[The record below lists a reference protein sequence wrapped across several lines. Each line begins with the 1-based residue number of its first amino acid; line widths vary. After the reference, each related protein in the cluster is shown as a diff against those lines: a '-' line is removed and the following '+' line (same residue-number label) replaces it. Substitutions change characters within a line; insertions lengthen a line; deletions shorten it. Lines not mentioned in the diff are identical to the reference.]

1 MKIRLNP
8 HTLQRAFVLLLF
20 SLVAGI
26 SSVFAQGYTYLQFS
40 GNGRTVLFAKD
51 GALTVVSTTEDAPAG
66 DGYQWALETVSG
78 DNVRLKN
85 KEGMYV
91 TPNLTLTNSQ
101 DQAATF
107 TKTENTY
114 SKGRKSYGEG
124 VEVPTHG
131 GSRYDLVYGGKALGV
146 KNGQLIWTVEDSRYG
161 CIRLAN
167 NVKGAKVNPFV
178 SSEGGKVHWYYY
190 MELLG
195 NKSAEC
201 VMDAGAE
208 KKLEKYSTP
217 SAKDLRA
224 YMWCVYEAN
233 DKGDVYFMSA
243 DGNFFCQKDDTYQ
256 YSTSTKTD
264 RCKYRICDVADQ
276 TDGKYQ
282 EAFVLYNPQTT
293 KYVFPYGSGNTDVG
307 NGSSLNPAEAMR
319 FILSTGPHIYQFS
332 ANAATAIYDNGTG
345 VTMQPVG
352 SEVAGYQWT
361 LEQVGGAYVLKSGR
375 DNYLKQAGDAFT
387 VTTNRDEALR
397 LFPCGSAYDD
407 RHDVLTL
414 AADASKALGVKDG
427 QLAIVEANSFY
438 SVVRILDSTAEVKGA
453 VAPKFSDISNVYYYK
468 LQFKAN
474 PKGDARLTL
483 TGTGYDNPVT
493 RKEFEPTSASQNWKL
508 EAARHA
514 NSKTGDFYLVNQ
526 SGEYLIY
533 KDGRFN
539 FETLDV
545 NETTVFRLKQT
556 DEQPEYWTIDMALS
570 GDDNHRLGLQAGMT
584 PYTLKACNSTSKFNA
599 LSFKESERG
608 SDYDYL
614 QFSGCGRV
622 VLYDDGQNIKAVAT
636 TTEQLE
642 GNGYQWTFDPIMDG
656 AGKVNGNNLKNKAG
670 RFLRYDA
677 ADETFTSV
685 TDRSKASVFDADQNT
700 YYVIPVH
707 DVQGGTY
714 NINIAGGL
722 RYNAVLRGVS
732 EPYNTLGVKNGK
744 LQLVKK
750 NSRYAVV
757 RLAENIEGG
766 LVNPYVSTSANPH
779 YYALNFFQNGSE
791 YLQDNTPGNILLK
804 SPVAPFPLRRYC
816 WILEEA
822 NDDGD
827 VYIRSTAGNYISY
840 NPDTDNGKHKVNP
853 TLNDYSLYKICDVAD
868 QPDAS
873 LEGLWSLYN
882 CKNLYFVRPFPSENA
897 IGRAEEV
904 GKNTSMT
911 FVDVAAN
918 TTSYHFVFPAMGQ
931 RALIMDYDEAK
942 KPRVKARDILASDK
956 DARLYQWVVEG
967 QHIRNRAGFY
977 LTYDGKNKQFGV
989 SNQKADAYTFVYNV
1003 NNYENNNNVRY
1014 DLCSTDDQQALSIG
1028 EEGALCWAAP
1038 GTRNSVVDLRPYII
1052 APELPI
1058 PSLGGADYQL
1068 YCIRTAGGD
1077 RYAYHMEDANSISLK
1092 PYEEKNLCQL
1102 WVLIRDGQG
1111 KGDGYLQSA
1120 YNRYFLK
1127 YDTGSNTFVAVA
1139 DKKDATR
1146 IRLVET
1152 SGNYIHWQIELPD
1165 VNDSR
1170 NLISHSYSGGG
1181 NPKTVS
1187 LSLQG
1192 PNNGNNFVEI
1202 FPVDITPD
1210 FYEEAGGAFRN
1221 LSLNELTPQLELT
1234 ADGKALKAKASASED
1249 DANNS
1254 WKNIGTKDDFVLRNG
1269 HGQYIGADA
1278 EGNVFLTT
1286 DKAQAT
1292 HFYLWLNHGDEDG
1305 TVSWCFAQLN
1315 ADGSKPE
1322 GKPEKC
1328 LGVSDVTNGTVAM
1341 LSFSTYETDKL
1352 HTLCFNFG
1360 RLTCPE
1366 LSDAAEGKYYYNFI
1380 CFDKVASDKFISE
1393 GYDTNKKVKAES
1405 QQLIND
1411 QMWALVGQ
1419 SKDDVV
1425 LMSKDKYYMCL
1436 NGYKLCVTHDLK
1448 KAAHFSVDYISD
1460 VDRYVLVLVGG
1471 EGSEGHLKKCLN
1483 LSGDVDENGV
1493 RHKDVIVWNW
1503 NKTDKN
1509 EGPRFYLNFIS
1520 IPVPEDYSDYEIL
1533 PKRSWFVKQAHE
1545 ATTDPMTGFIQRDE
1559 SGWTKN
1565 PYTGK
1570 MMQKTSTYTVIHYL
1584 KAESTRE
1591 LYVPTC
1597 MVTNDNCPT
1606 LSRAFQRWYNY
1617 KTDEAVSDSV
1627 LNLDLPSSRRYKN
1640 GIVVGDQ
1647 LKLNGQVNGNYVKK
1661 KITFQMPEVIPDD
1674 WEYILG
1680 ADLTPYSDFVDYFGD
1695 NGNPIYNGNVTK
1707 YNGAVTNDIILP
1719 SKQNIVEPTIT
1730 GRNLYV
1736 IRNARA
1742 IANELLQ
1749 CKEGNGNDKW
1759 YEEHTIA
1766 FPKKKVTLNYS
1777 SVALNMQKQ
1786 DYWFYNNDSPSEDN
1800 LQNAVNSG
1808 EIVIEV
1814 DSLDSGIT
1822 SAKFLRSAKTDNVD
1836 LGEGL
1841 DRFIAFD
1848 YPGDTDDGKGIGK
1861 AKGDSCTLKVY
1872 GVASDGTRYQI
1883 AKFNLTFED
1892 NFEPIIY
1899 SEIIGKK
1906 DDGSFKSE
1914 RSPEALKKATGD
1926 PVATITFDPE
1936 QFDAFV
1942 TPPVGTYTGF
1952 LTGDKGPGTK
1962 CGLTYRYPFN
1972 YDNTSYCF
1980 APIDGDFNST
1990 DGKTPE
1996 CTWGNY
2002 TIAHRFRMGD
2012 FGDGSSR
2019 GNFFAVKKYYENEYG
2034 SEKYD
2039 ASQSGFLYIDA
2050 SDLPGQ
2056 IASIDFSGMPCKA
2069 SRLFVSAWMSSPSG
2083 KDEKPANVVFSV
2095 QGFKNGKATT
2105 LYSYCPGSILGEA
2118 RDSLANKLE
2127 PKTNNGIG
2135 IWQQVYFSFVNKN
2148 ADDFDSFRL
2157 TIDNACTSTVGGDIL
2172 IDDVEVFSVKPEVQI
2187 ERTIPVCGDQLTLCK
2202 MTVDYDQVRTQ
2213 LGLNTGEVMK
2223 DNPKVWYC
2231 LLDKEMFDAELGFDT
2246 GTSEGQERLYRMS
2259 DAEVKP
2265 AFVKALL
2272 GDPNSQVSGE
2282 GIFRSV
2288 EFKTNFDSLPV
2299 FKYRDAVAAT
2309 VGMASREVTSAGVRH
2324 FVISDK
2330 VKEPRI
2336 KPNHDYYFLFVPR
2349 FSDDP
2354 VTLANA
2360 FHSFEINTRCS
2371 VRCKFRTLSPI
2382 RVVTDADDEAAV
2394 EHETQTCAGKS
2405 VSLSV
2410 KQVGEDE
2417 DGNIGERIVQ
2427 YDWWR
2432 DYVGGAFTD
2441 VCINVDNATWR
2452 VLGKNESRLSNE
2464 ISLREAL
2471 LAFRHFYPKAT
2482 TVAGA
2487 APKNDE
2493 GYTLEQSVIDVLHQ
2507 FTLNSADKVASLVL
2521 LNNTCN
2527 IYVPA
2532 ATKQGTILKVTV
2544 VPIDHED
2551 SSGTQYCYDPQQ
2563 VGIKVSGEAPQLFD
2577 GLHGTQYKY
2586 PDKLTNVPVRSSLA
2600 AVEEVRARA
2609 DGSAANV
2616 LRVPLRGIKT
2626 VTKDAIGLTSV
2637 SPEVFLAGTNDP
2649 NMKAYETKAAEER
2662 AGLSVQNFRIVGQLK
2677 TLVADTA
2684 DREHAYADIV
2694 FNSDFQPREGYVYTL
2709 RFNYRELF
2717 NAGNATQSTVCDGN
2731 VLVDLIIVPKYQ
2743 KWTGAAGNTDWT
2755 NDANWQRADLED
2767 LHFNADTEPGYA
2779 ANADN
2784 GTAQGYVPML
2794 HTSVIVTPKKAG
2806 PQLYET
2812 NGADDQFLNFVGNE
2826 GKRTATPDI
2835 EYALLAAPEADKGVN
2850 LCGIYT
2856 PYQSKDLVVQS
2867 GGELLHAERL
2877 DYKKAWVEYAL
2888 TPDRWY
2894 TLGSPL
2900 RQSYAGEWYAPNNDA
2915 CQATPYFKN
2924 VTYNTTDYHRFA
2936 PAVYQRSWDKAK
2948 STLYYLDTY
2957 SAENPQTANVKTTTE
2972 NIYQAANWSAVYND
2986 VREAYSQGGFSV
2998 KVNGIGIGAQKYNT
3012 SLFRLPKED
3021 TAYGYYT
3028 ELNKTDEQTYPVDRT
3043 HHHKLATDQLAKSGT
3058 EITVTLTNENRNN
3071 RFFLVGNPFACAL
3084 DLDKF
3089 FTVNAAQL
3097 NGAKYW
3103 VLTAGGQEGAMR
3115 QPNAGEWISVN
3126 GTTEAALASLPSGQ
3140 GFFVEGKEGT
3150 NTITLKFTADMQT
3163 SLHASGTLL
3172 RAPAIGRA
3180 EAPMLRIRASR
3191 SGQGSEA
3198 LVVKDTTAVNGY
3210 EAAEDMQLLLDNS
3223 LQEIPMVYTLA
3234 GNRTSTINRR
3244 RSLWRVPLGVL
3255 SNSEEPVQLTFSG
3268 MRSFGETLSLLDSQT
3283 GAVTPLRG
3291 NGNADCVKV
3300 EVPGVTTGRYFILSS
3315 ERPALEDEQD
3325 FTQPLIQADN
3335 GSVTISSSAA
3345 HVLTYVRI
3353 VAADGRT
3360 VYKLTPYV
3368 SRLSL
3373 KLPTGVYV
3381 VEART
3386 DEGESV
3392 GKVSL

>member
-26 SSVFAQGYTYLQFS
+26 SSVFAQDTYTYLQFS
-40 GNGRTVLFAKD
+40 GNGRTVLLAKD

-66 DGYQWALETVSG
+66 DGYQWTLETVSG
-78 DNVRLKN
+78 NNVRLKN

-91 TPNLTLTNSQ
+91 TTNLTLTNSQ
-101 DQAATF
+101 NQAAEF

-114 SKGRKSYGEG
+114 SSATYGG
-124 VEVPTHG
+124 LK
-131 GSRYDLVYGGKALGV
+131 RYDLVYGGKGALGV
-146 KNGQLIWTVEDSRYG
+146 KNGQLFWTVEDSRYG

-167 NVKGAKVNPFV
+167 NVKGAKVTPFV
-178 SSEGGKVHWYYY
+178 SSEGGEVHWYY

-195 NKSAEC
+195 NGSEC
-201 VMDAGAE
+201 VKDAGAGN
-208 KKLEKYSTP
+208 KLQKYPTP
-217 SAKDLRA
+217 SAKNLRA
-224 YMWCVYEAN
+224 YKWSVYEAN
-233 DKGDVYFMSA
+233 EQGDIYIKSV
-243 DGNFFCQKDDTYQ
+243 DGNYMYQ
-256 YSTSTKTD
+256 SGDRQYATSNKSD
-264 RCKYRICDVADQ
+264 VCKYRICDVADQ

-282 EAFVLYNPQTT
+282 EAFVLYNTQTT
-293 KYVFPYGSGNTDVG
+293 KYIYPYGSGNPDVG
-307 NGSSLNPAEAMR
+307 MGSYLNPVEAMR
-319 FILSTGPHIYQFS
+319 FISTPPPTGPHIYQFS
-332 ANAATAIYDNGTG
+332 ANAATAIYDNGTS

-375 DNYLKQAGDAFT
+375 DNYLKQAGAALT

-414 AADASKALGVKDG
+414 ANDASKALGVKDG

-438 SVVRILDSTAEVKGA
+438 SVVRILDSTNEVKGA

-514 NSKTGDFYLVNQ
+514 NSKPGDFYLVNQ

-584 PYTLKACNSTSKFNA
+584 PYTLQACNSMSKYNA

-614 QFSGCGRV
+614 QFSGSGRV

-642 GNGYQWTFDPIMDG
+642 GNGYQWTFEPIMDG
-656 AGKVNGNNLKNKAG
+656 AGIVNGFNLKNKAD

-700 YYVIPVH
+700 YYVVPAH
-707 DVQGGTY
+707 VQGGTY
-714 NINIAGGL
+714 NIAGGL
-722 RYNAVLRGVS
+722 RYNAMLRGVTGT
-732 EPYNTLGVKNGK
+732 YNTLGVKNGK

-840 NPDTDNGKHKVNP
+840 NPDTDGYQHKVN
-853 TLNDYSLYKICDVAD
+853 TTTNEYSRYKICDLAD

-882 CKNLYFVRPFPSENA
+882 CTNHYFVRPSENDKF
-897 IGRAEEV
+897 IGRAEKV

-911 FVDVAAN
+911 FVDVAAD
-918 TTSYHFVFPAMGQ
+918 TISYHFVFPAMGQ

-977 LTYDGKNKQFGV
+977 LTYSEKNKQFGV

-1003 NNYENNNNVRY
+1003 NNYENNNSVRY

-1028 EEGALCWAAP
+1028 EEGVLCWAAP
-1038 GTRNSVVDLRPYII
+1038 GTRNSAVDLRPYII

-1077 RYAYHMEDANSISLK
+1077 RYAYHMEEANSISLK
-1092 PYEEKNLCQL
+1092 SYEEKNLCQL
-1102 WVLIRDGQG
+1102 WVLIRDGEG

-1120 YNRYFLK
+1120 YNRHFLK

-1165 VNDSR
+1165 VNGSR
-1170 NLISHSYSGGG
+1170 NLISHSYSKDG

-1187 LSLQG
+1187 LSLQD
-1192 PNNGNNFVEI
+1192 PNNSNNFLYI

-1221 LSLNELTPQLELT
+1221 INLDELTPKLELT
-1234 ADGKALKAKASASED
+1234 ADGTALKAKASVSED

-1322 GKPEKC
+1322 GKPKNC
-1328 LGVSDVTNGTVAM
+1328 LGVSDVANGTVAM
-1341 LSFSTYETDKL
+1341 LPFSTYETDKL
-1352 HTLCFNFG
+1352 HTLCFTFG
-1360 RLTCPE
+1360 RLTSPE
-1366 LSDAAEGKYYYNFI
+1366 LSDAAEGKYYYNFM
-1380 CFDKVASDKFISE
+1380 CFDLVGNKYVCDGNDTSKVVIAE
-1393 GYDTNKKVKAES
+1393 GKRLV
-1405 QQLIND
+1405 ND
-1411 QMWALVGQ
+1411 QMWALVGV
-1419 SKDDVV
+1419 SKDGFV
-1425 LMSKDKYYMCL
+1425 LMSKDRYYLYL
-1436 NGYKLCVTHDLK
+1436 NGGIFNVTHDLA
-1448 KAAHFSVDYISD
+1448 KATHFSGTYD
-1460 VDRYVLVLVGG
+1460 VNKQRYVLTVLSAVGG
-1471 EGSEGHLKKCLN
+1471 DSQYNGWQVL
-1483 LSGDVDENGV
+1483 LSNNYSNVTVGQKGTS
-1493 RHKDVIVWNW
+1493 
-1503 NKTDKN
+1503 TDN
-1509 EGPRFYLNFIS
+1509 RYYLNFIP
-1520 IPVPEDYSDYEIL
+1520 IPVPEDFSDYEVL
-1533 PKRSWFVKQAHE
+1533 PKRSWFVKQANE
-1545 ATTDPMTGFIQRDE
+1545 ATADPMTGFIQRDE

-1570 MMQKTSTYTVIHYL
+1570 MMQKTSTYTITHYL
-1584 KAESTRE
+1584 KAESTRK

-1597 MVTNDNCPT
+1597 MVGSANTR
-1606 LSRAFQRWYNY
+1606 SRAFQRWYNY

-1627 LNLDLPSSRRYKN
+1627 LNLDLSSSRRYRN
-1640 GIVVGDQ
+1640 GIVVGEQ
-1647 LKLNGQVNGNYVKK
+1647 LNLNGQNYGNYVDHYV
-1661 KITFQMPEVIPDD
+1661 TFQMPEVIPDD

-1680 ADLTPYSDFVDYFGD
+1680 GDLTTYSDFVDYFGD

-1707 YNGAVTNDIILP
+1707 YNGNVTSDIILP

-1742 IANELLQ
+1742 IANELLLY
-1749 CKEGNGNDKW
+1749 KDDGSNDKW

-1786 DYWFYNNDSPSEDN
+1786 DYWFYNGGIASEDN

-1808 EIVIEV
+1808 AIEV
-1814 DSLDSGIT
+1814 KVDDLGSGIT
-1822 SAKFLRSAKTDNVD
+1822 FAKFLNSGA
-1836 LGEGL
+1836 GAGA
-1841 DRFIAFD
+1841 DRAIAFN
-1848 YPGDTDDGKGIGK
+1848 YPDDDNGKGTGT
-1861 AKGDSCTLKVY
+1861 ATAGSCTLKVY

-1892 NFEPIIY
+1892 DFEPIIY

-1914 RSPEALKKATGD
+1914 RSPEALLKTTGD
-1926 PVATITFDPE
+1926 PVATITFDPDE
-1936 QFDAFV
+1936 FDSFV
-1942 TPPVGTYTGF
+1942 SPPVGTYTGF
-1952 LTGDKGPGTK
+1952 TNSGKGDNANQKYS
-1962 CGLTYRYPFN
+1962 LTYRYPFN

-1980 APIDGDFNST
+1980 APIGGDFNST
-1990 DGKTPE
+1990 NGRTSE

-2002 TIAHRFRMGD
+2002 TVAHRFDMGD
-2012 FGDGSSR
+2012 NR

-2034 SEKYD
+2034 SENYD

-2050 SDLPGQ
+2050 SDLPGK
-2056 IASIDFSGMPCKA
+2056 IASIDFAGMPCKA
-2069 SRLFVSAWMSSPSG
+2069 SRLFVSVWMSSPDRDNES
-2083 KDEKPANVVFSV
+2083 PANVVFSI

-2105 LYSYCPGSILGEA
+2105 LYSYCPGSILGQA
-2118 RDSLANKLE
+2118 RDSLSKTLN
-2127 PKTNNGIG
+2127 PKDNGGKG

-2148 ADDFDSFRL
+2148 ADDFDNFRL
-2157 TIDNACTSTVGGDIL
+2157 TIDNACTNTSGGDIL
-2172 IDDVEVFSVKPEVQI
+2172 IDDVEVFSVKPDVQI

-2202 MTVDYDQVRTQ
+2202 MTVDYDQVRAQ

-2259 DAEVKP
+2259 DVEVKP

-2272 GDPNSQVSGE
+2272 GDPNSQASGE

-2288 EFKTNFDSLPV
+2288 EFKTKFEELPR
-2299 FKYRDAVAAT
+2299 FTYRDAVAAT

-2410 KQVGEDE
+2410 KQVGEDV

-2532 ATKQGTILKVTV
+2532 ATPQGEILKVTV

-2563 VGIKVSGEAPQLFD
+2563 VGIKVSGQAPQLFD
-2577 GLHGTQYKY
+2577 GKPGDQYKY
-2586 PDKLTNVPVRSSLA
+2586 PEKLTNVPVRSSLA
-2600 AVEEVRARA
+2600 AVAEVRAGA
-2609 DGSAANV
+2609 DGSVANV

-2626 VTKDAIGLTSV
+2626 VTAGAIGLTSV

-2649 NMKAYETKAAEER
+2649 TMKAYETMAAEER

-2677 TLVADTA
+2677 TLVARKA
-2684 DREHAYADIV
+2684 DPENAYADIV

-2755 NDANWQRADLED
+2755 NDANWQRADLAD
-2767 LHFNADTEPGYA
+2767 LHFKADTETDYA
-2779 ANADN
+2779 TNANN

-2794 HTSVIVTPKKAG
+2794 HTGVIVTPDKAG

-2812 NGADDQFLNFVGNE
+2812 NYAGADDRFLNFVDHE
-2826 GKRTATPDI
+2826 GEQRTATPDI
-2835 EYALLAAPEADKGVN
+2835 EYALLAAPKAKAGVN
-2850 LCGIYT
+2850 RCDIYT

-2877 DYKKAWVEYAL
+2877 SYEKAWVEYAL

-2915 CQATPYFKN
+2915 CQATPYFKD
-2924 VTYNTTDYHRFA
+2924 VKYNTAHYHRFA
-2936 PAVYQRSWDKAK
+2936 PAVYQRSWDKATPK
-2948 STLYYLDTY
+2948 LYYLEPYLADK
-2957 SAENPQTANVKTTTE
+2957 PQEAKVDTTTE

-2998 KVNGIGIGAQKYNT
+2998 KVNGIGIGAQKYT
-3012 SLFRLPKED
+3012 KSLFRLPKED

-3028 ELNKTDEQTYPVDRT
+3028 ELNETDRKTYPVDRT
-3043 HHHKLATDQLAKSGT
+3043 YHHKLATDQLKSGT
-3058 EITVTLTNENRNN
+3058 ELTVTLRNENANN

-3084 DLDKF
+3084 DLNEF
-3089 FTVNAAQL
+3089 FKKNEAQL

-3163 SLHASGTLL
+3163 SLHTSGTLL

-3180 EAPMLRIRASR
+3180 EAPMLRIHASR

-3315 ERPALEDEQD
+3315 ERPALEDEQN

-3335 GSVTISSSAA
+3335 GCVTISSSAA

>member
-40 GNGRTVLFAKD
+40 GNGRTVLLAKD

-66 DGYQWALETVSG
+66 DGYQWTLETVEG
-78 DNVRLKN
+78 KDNTVRLKN
-85 KEGMYV
+85 KGNQYV
-91 TPNLTLTNSQ
+91 TASLALTNEQS
-101 DQAATF
+101 QAAEF

-114 SKGRKSYGEG
+114 SSDTYGSN
-124 VEVPTHG
+124 TK
-131 GSRYDLVYGGKALGV
+131 RYDLVYGGKGALGV
-146 KNGQLIWTVEDSRYG
+146 KNGQLFWTVEDSRYG

-167 NVKGAKVNPFV
+167 NVKGAKVTPLV
-178 SSEGGKVHWYYY
+178 CSEGGKAYWYY

-195 NKSAEC
+195 NGSEC
-201 VMDAGAE
+201 IKDAGAE
-208 KKLEKYSTP
+208 NKLQKYPTP
-217 SAKDLRA
+217 SAKNLRA

-233 DKGDVYFMSA
+233 DKGDVYFKSA
-243 DGNFFCQKDDTYQ
+243 DGNFFCQKDGTYQ
-256 YSTSTKTD
+256 YSTSTKSD
-264 RCKYRICDVADQ
+264 VCKYRICDVADQ
-276 TDGKYQ
+276 TDGKCQ
-282 EAFVLYNPQTT
+282 DAFFLKNTEKKQF
-293 KYVFPYGSGNTDVG
+293 VFPYGSGNPDVG
-307 NGSSLNPAEAMR
+307 MGSYINQAEAMR
-319 FILSTGPHIYQFS
+319 FISTPPPTGPHIYQFS

-345 VTMQPVG
+345 VTMQAVG
-352 SEVAGYQWT
+352 AEVTGYQWT
-361 LEQVGGAYVLKSGR
+361 LEQVGSAYVLKSGR
-375 DNYLKQAGDAFT
+375 NNYLKQAGEALT
-387 VTTNRDEALR
+387 VTTSRDEALK
-397 LFPCGSAYDD
+397 LFPSGSEYDD
-407 RHDVLTL
+407 KHDVLTL

-427 QLAIVEANSFY
+427 QLAIVETNSFY
-438 SVVRILDSTAEVKGA
+438 SVVRILDSTDEVKGA

-474 PKGDARLTL
+474 PEGDNRLTL
-483 TGTGYDNPVT
+483 TGTDYDNPVT
-493 RKEFEPTSASQNWKL
+493 RMEFQPTSARQNWEL
-508 EAARHA
+508 RPARHP
-514 NSKTGDFYLVNQ
+514 NSKPGDFYLVNQ
-526 SGEYLIY
+526 EGEYLIY
-533 KDGRFN
+533 KNGSFN
-539 FETLDV
+539 FKPLDV

-570 GDDNHRLGLQAGMT
+570 GDDNHRLGLQDGMT
-584 PYTLKACNSTSKFNA
+584 PYTLKACNRTSTYNA

-614 QFSGCGRV
+614 QFSGSGRV
-622 VLYDDGQNIKAVAT
+622 VLYDDGQNVKAVAT

-642 GNGYQWTFDPIMDG
+642 GNGYRWTFEPIMDG
-656 AGKVNGNNLKNKAG
+656 AGKVNGFNLKNKAG
-670 RFLRYDA
+670 RFLCYDA

-700 YYVIPVH
+700 YYVVPAHVS
-707 DVQGGTY
+707 GGTC
-714 NINIAGGL
+714 NIAGGL

-732 EPYNTLGVKNGK
+732 EPYNTLGVKNGQ

-766 LVNPYVSTSANPH
+766 LVNPYVSTSDNPR
-779 YYALNFFQNGSE
+779 YYAFNFFQKGSGE
-791 YLQDNTPGNILLK
+791 YMQDNTPGDILLK

-840 NPDTDNGKHKVNP
+840 NPASDGYQHKV
-853 TLNDYSLYKICDVAD
+853 TYSRYKICDVAD

-873 LEGLWSLYN
+873 LDGLWSLYN
-882 CKNLYFVRPFPSENA
+882 CENHYFVRPFPSENSV
-897 IGRAEEV
+897 GRAEEV

-911 FVDVAAN
+911 FVDIAAD
-918 TTSYHFVFPAMGQ
+918 TTSYHLVFPAMGQ

-942 KPRVKARDILASDK
+942 NPRVKARAILASDK

-977 LTYDGKNKQFGV
+977 LTYDEKNKQFGV
-989 SNQKADAYTFVYNV
+989 SNQKADAYTFVYDEND
-1003 NNYENNNNVRY
+1003 YQNNNNVRY
-1014 DLCSTDDQQALSIG
+1014 DFLSSDGKQALSIG
-1028 EEGALCWAAP
+1028 EEGTLCWAAP
-1038 GTRNSVVDLRPYII
+1038 GTRNSVVDLRSHII

-1058 PSLGGADYQL
+1058 PSSGGVDYHL

-1077 RYAYHMEDANSISLK
+1077 RYAYHMEEANSISLK
-1092 PYEEKNLCQL
+1092 SYVEKNLCQL
-1102 WVLIRDGQG
+1102 WILIRDGQG
-1111 KGDGYLQSA
+1111 KGDAYLQSA
-1120 YNRYFLK
+1120 YNRCFLK

-1139 DKKDATR
+1139 DKNDATR

-1152 SGNYIHWQIELPD
+1152 SGNYDHWQIELPD
-1165 VNDSR
+1165 VDGNN
-1170 NLISHSYSGGG
+1170 NLISHSYGG
-1181 NPKTVS
+1181 NPKTVT

-1192 PNNGNNFVEI
+1192 PNNADNYVDLI
-1202 FPVDITPD
+1202 PVDITPD

-1221 LSLNELTPQLELT
+1221 INLDELTPKLELT
-1234 ADGKALKAKASASED
+1234 ADGTALKAKNVASED

-1269 HGQYIGADA
+1269 HGKYIGADDD
-1278 EGNVFLTT
+1278 GNVFLTT

-1292 HFYLWLNHGDEDG
+1292 HFYLWLNHGEKDG
-1305 TVSWCFAQLN
+1305 NVSWCFAQLN

-1322 GKPEKC
+1322 GKPKNC
-1328 LGVSDVTNGTVAM
+1328 LGVSDLDNGTVAM
-1341 LSFSTYETDKL
+1341 LPFSTYETDKL
-1352 HTLCFNFG
+1352 HTLCFTFG

-1366 LSDAAEGKYYYNFI
+1366 LSDAVAGKYYYNFI
-1380 CFDKVASDKFISE
+1380 CFDKVGNKFVSD
-1393 GYDTNKKVKAES
+1393 GNDTNKRVFAENGKK
-1405 QQLIND
+1405 LVND

-1419 SKDDVV
+1419 NKDDVV
-1425 LMSKDKYYMCL
+1425 LMSKDKYYVYL
-1436 NGYKLCVTHDLK
+1436 DGDRFYVTHDPE
-1448 KAAHFSVDYISD
+1448 KAVHFSVKYISSQQ
-1460 VDRYVLVLVGG
+1460 RYALT
-1471 EGSEGHLKKCLN
+1471 
-1483 LSGDVDENGV
+1483 
-1493 RHKDVIVWNW
+1493 IV
-1503 NKTDKN
+1503 
-1509 EGPRFYLNFIS
+1509 EGPNDGGKSGYSMNLHGGDNTTILPWKNSSIQTDRNFWLNFIAV
-1520 IPVPEDYSDYEIL
+1520 PQPEDYSDYEVL
-1533 PKRSWFVKQAHE
+1533 PKRSWFVKQARE
-1545 ATTDPMTGFIQRDE
+1545 ATADPMTGFIQRDE

-1584 KAESTRE
+1584 KAESTRM

-1597 MVTNDNCPT
+1597 MVGSAATR
-1606 LSRAFQRWYNY
+1606 SRAFQRWYNY

-1627 LNLDLPSSRRYKN
+1627 LNLDLPSSRRYRN

-1647 LKLNGQVNGNYVKK
+1647 LKLNGQDRGNYVDHYV
-1661 KITFQMPEVIPDD
+1661 TFQMPEVIPDD

-1680 ADLTPYSDFVDYFGD
+1680 GDLTTYSDFVDYFGD

-1707 YNGAVTNDIILP
+1707 YNGNVTSDIILP

-1742 IANELLQ
+1742 IANELLLY
-1749 CKEGNGNDKW
+1749 KDDGSNDKW

-1786 DYWFYNNDSPSEDN
+1786 DYWFYNGGIASEDN

-1808 EIVIEV
+1808 AIEV
-1814 DSLDSGIT
+1814 KVDDLGSGIT
-1822 SAKFLRSAKTDNVD
+1822 FAGFLNSGA
-1836 LGEGL
+1836 GAGA
-1841 DRFIAFD
+1841 DRAIAFN
-1848 YPGDTDDGKGIGK
+1848 YPGDNNGKGRGE
-1861 AKGDSCTLKVY
+1861 ANAGSCTLKVY

-1883 AKFNLTFED
+1883 AKFNLIFED
-1892 NFEPIIY
+1892 DFEPIIY

-1914 RSPEALKKATGD
+1914 RSPEALLKATGD
-1926 PVATITFDPE
+1926 PVATITFDPD

-1942 TPPVGTYTGF
+1942 SPPVGTYTGF
-1952 LTGDKGPGTK
+1952 TNSGKGDNANQKYS
-1962 CGLTYRYPFN
+1962 LTYRYPFN

-1980 APIDGDFNST
+1980 APIGGDFNST
-1990 DGKTPE
+1990 NGRTSE

-2002 TIAHRFRMGD
+2002 TVAHRFDMGD
-2012 FGDGSSR
+2012 NR

-2034 SEKYD
+2034 SQNYD

-2050 SDLPGQ
+2050 SDLPGK
-2056 IASIDFSGMPCKA
+2056 IASIDFAGMLCKA
-2069 SRLFVSAWMSSPSG
+2069 SRLFVSAWMSSPDRDNES
-2083 KDEKPANVVFSV
+2083 PANVVFSI

-2105 LYSYCPGSILGEA
+2105 LYSYCPGSILGQA
-2118 RDSLANKLE
+2118 RDSLD
-2127 PKTNNGIG
+2127 KTLKPMDNGGKG

-2157 TIDNACTSTVGGDIL
+2157 TIDNACTNTSGGDIL
-2172 IDDVEVFSVKPEVQI
+2172 IDDVEVFSVKPDVQI

-2202 MTVDYDQVRTQ
+2202 MTVDYDQVRAQ

-2259 DAEVKP
+2259 DVEVKP

-2288 EFKTNFDSLPV
+2288 EFKTKFEDLPV

-2360 FHSFEINTRCS
+2360 FQSFEINTRCS
-2371 VRCKFRTLSPI
+2371 VRCKFRTQSPI

-2410 KQVGEDE
+2410 KQVGENL
-2417 DGNIGERIVQ
+2417 DGVIGERIVQ

-2432 DYVGGAFTD
+2432 DYVGDAFTD

-2452 VLGKNESRLSNE
+2452 VLEKNESRLSNE

-2577 GLHGTQYKY
+2577 GLHGYKYKY
-2586 PDKLTNVPVRSSLA
+2586 PKKLTNVPVRSSLA

-2616 LRVPLRGIKT
+2616 LRVPLRGIET
-2626 VTKDAIGLTSV
+2626 VTDGAIGLTSV
-2637 SPEVFLAGTNDP
+2637 STDVFLAGTNDP
-2649 NMKAYETKAAEER
+2649 TMKAYETMAAEER
-2662 AGLSVQNFRIVGQLK
+2662 AGISVQNFRIVGQLK

-2684 DREHAYADIV
+2684 DRENAHADIV

-2755 NDANWQRADLED
+2755 NDANWQRADLAD
-2767 LHFNADTEPGYA
+2767 LHFKADTETGYA
-2779 ANADN
+2779 TNAAN

-2794 HTSVIVTPKKAG
+2794 HTSVIVTPDKAG

-2812 NGADDQFLNFVGNE
+2812 NYASTDDQFLNFVDHE
-2826 GKRTATPDI
+2826 GEQRTATPDI

-2877 DYKKAWVEYAL
+2877 SYEKAWVEYAL

-2936 PAVYQRSWDKAK
+2936 PAVYQRSWDKANPK
-2948 STLYYLDTY
+2948 LYYLEPY
-2957 SAENPQTANVKTTTE
+2957 SANNPQETNVNTTTE

-2998 KVNGIGIGAQKYNT
+2998 KVNGIGIGAQKYT
-3012 SLFRLPKED
+3012 KSLFRLPKED

-3028 ELNKTDEQTYPVDRT
+3028 ELNETDRKTYPVDRT
-3043 HHHKLATDQLAKSGT
+3043 HHHKLATDQLKSGS
-3058 EITVTLTNENRNN
+3058 ELTVTLKNENANN

-3084 DLDKF
+3084 DLNEF
-3089 FTVNAAQL
+3089 FKENEAQL

-3163 SLHASGTLL
+3163 SLHTSGTLL

-3255 SNSEEPVQLTFSG
+3255 SNSEDPVQLTFSG

-3315 ERPALEDEQD
+3315 ERPTLEDEKD

>member
-26 SSVFAQGYTYLQFS
+26 SSVFAQEYTYLQFS
-40 GNGRTVLFAKD
+40 GNGRTVLLAKD

-66 DGYQWALETVSG
+66 DGYQWTLETVSG

-91 TPNLTLTNSQ
+91 TPDLALTSNQ

-114 SKGRKSYGEG
+114 SKDTY
-124 VEVPTHG
+124 G
-131 GSRYDLVYGGKALGV
+131 GSRYDLVYGDKALGV
-146 KNGQLIWTVEDSRYG
+146 KNGQFFWAVRNSRYG

-167 NVKGAKVNPFV
+167 NVRGAKVTPFV
-178 SSEGGKVHWYYY
+178 NSEGGEVHWYY
-190 MELLG
+190 MELLQNG
-195 NKSAEC
+195 SEC
-201 VMDAGAE
+201 IKDAGAG
-208 KKLEKYSTP
+208 KKLEKYTTP
-217 SAKDLRA
+217 SAKNLRA
-224 YMWCVYEAN
+224 YKWCVYEAN
-233 DKGDVYFMSA
+233 EEGDVYFKSA
-243 DGNFFCQKDDTYQ
+243 DGNYMWQNGTVQ
-256 YSTSTKTD
+256 YSTSTKSD
-264 RCKYRICDVADQ
+264 VCKYRICDVADQ
-276 TDGKYQ
+276 TDGKCQ
-282 EAFVLYNPQTT
+282 DAFFLKNTQ
-293 KYVFPYGSGNTDVG
+293 KNQFVFPYGSGNPDVG
-307 NGSSLNPAEAMR
+307 MGSYINPAEAMR
-319 FILSTGPHIYQFS
+319 FISTSPPTGPHIYQFS
-332 ANAATAIYDNGTG
+332 ASAATAIYDNGTG
-345 VTMQPVG
+345 VTMQAVG

-375 DNYLKQAGDAFT
+375 DNYLKQAGNVLT

-407 RHDVLTL
+407 KHDVLTL

-438 SVVRILDSTAEVKGA
+438 SVVRILDSTNEVKGA

-493 RKEFEPTSASQNWKL
+493 RMEFQPTSARQNWELRPAK
-508 EAARHA
+508 HP
-514 NSKTGDFYLVNQ
+514 NSKPGDFYLVNQ
-526 SGEYLIY
+526 EGEYLIY
-533 KDGRFN
+533 KNGSFN
-539 FETLDV
+539 FKPLDV

-570 GDDNHRLGLQAGMT
+570 GDDNHRLGLQAGTT
-584 PYTLKACNSTSKFNA
+584 PYTLKVCSSTSKYNA

-614 QFSGCGRV
+614 QFSGSGRV
-622 VLYDDGQNIKAVAT
+622 VLYDDGQNVKAVAT

-642 GNGYQWTFDPIMDG
+642 GNGYRWTFDPIMDG
-656 AGKVNGNNLKNKAG
+656 AGKVNGYNLKNKAG
-670 RFLRYDA
+670 RYFRYDTA
-677 ADETFTSV
+677 AKTFTSV

-766 LVNPYVSTSANPH
+766 LVNPYVSTSDNPR
-779 YYALNFFQNGSE
+779 YYAFNFFQNGSGE
-791 YLQDNTPGNILLK
+791 YMQDNTPGDILLK
-804 SPVAPFPLRRYC
+804 SPVAPFPLRRFC

-827 VYIRSTAGNYISY
+827 VYIKSTAGNYISY
-840 NPDTDNGKHKVNP
+840 NPATDGYQHKVN
-853 TLNDYSLYKICDVAD
+853 TTTNEYSLYKICDVAD

-873 LEGLWSLYN
+873 LDGLWSLYN
-882 CKNLYFVRPFPSENA
+882 CKNLFFVRPSDSDNS
-897 IGRAEEV
+897 IGRAEEL

-911 FVDVAAN
+911 FVDIAAD
-918 TTSYHFVFPAMGQ
+918 TTSYHLVFPAMGQ

-977 LTYDGKNKQFGV
+977 LTYDKKNTQFGV

-1003 NNYENNNNVRY
+1003 NNYENNNSVRY

-1028 EEGALCWAAP
+1028 EEGVLCWAAP
-1038 GTRNSVVDLRPYII
+1038 GTRNSAVDLRPYII

-1077 RYAYHMEDANSISLK
+1077 RYAYHMEEANSISLK

-1165 VNDSR
+1165 VNGSR

-1187 LSLQG
+1187 LSLQD
-1192 PNNGNNFVEI
+1192 PNNSNNFLYI

-1221 LSLNELTPQLELT
+1221 INLDELTPKLELT
-1234 ADGKALKAKASASED
+1234 ADGTALKAKASASED

-1278 EGNVFLTT
+1278 GGNVFLTT

-1292 HFYLWLNHGDEDG
+1292 HFYLWLNHGEKDG
-1305 TVSWCFAQLN
+1305 NVSWCFAQLN

-1322 GKPEKC
+1322 SKPEKC
-1328 LGVSDVTNGTVAM
+1328 LGVSDVDNGTVAM
-1341 LSFSTYETDKL
+1341 LSFSTYETAKQ
-1352 HTLCFNFG
+1352 HTLCFTFG

-1366 LSDAAEGKYYYNFI
+1366 LSDAVAGKYYYNFI
-1380 CFDKVASDKFISE
+1380 CFDKVGNKFVSD
-1393 GYDTNKKVKAES
+1393 GNDTNKVVFAENGKK
-1405 QQLIND
+1405 LVND

-1419 SKDDVV
+1419 NKDDVV
-1425 LMSKDKYYMCL
+1425 LMSKDKYYVYL
-1436 NGYKLCVTHDLK
+1436 DGDRFYVTHDPER
-1448 KAAHFSVDYISD
+1448 AVHFSVKYISSQQ
-1460 VDRYVLVLVGG
+1460 RYALT
-1471 EGSEGHLKKCLN
+1471 
-1483 LSGDVDENGV
+1483 
-1493 RHKDVIVWNW
+1493 IV
-1503 NKTDKN
+1503 
-1509 EGPRFYLNFIS
+1509 EGPNDGGKSGYSMNLHGVDNTTILPWKNSSIQTDRNFWLNFIAV
-1520 IPVPEDYSDYEIL
+1520 PQPEDYSDYEVL
-1533 PKRSWFVKQAHE
+1533 PKRSWFVKQARE
-1545 ATTDPMTGFIQRDE
+1545 ATADPMTGFIQRDE

-1584 KAESTRE
+1584 KAESTRM

-1597 MVTNDNCPT
+1597 MVGSANTR
-1606 LSRAFQRWYNY
+1606 SRAFQRWYNY

-1627 LNLDLPSSRRYKN
+1627 LNLDLSSSRRYRN
-1640 GIVVGDQ
+1640 GIVVGEQ
-1647 LKLNGQVNGNYVKK
+1647 LNLNGQNYGNYVDHYV
-1661 KITFQMPEVIPDD
+1661 TFQMPEVIPDD

-1680 ADLTPYSDFVDYFGD
+1680 GDLTTYSDFVDYFGD
-1695 NGNPIYNGNVTK
+1695 NGNPIYNGNVTS
-1707 YNGAVTNDIILP
+1707 DIILP

-1730 GRNLYV
+1730 GRNLYI

-1742 IANELLQ
+1742 IANELLLY
-1749 CKEGNGNDKW
+1749 KDDGSNDKW

-1786 DYWFYNNDSPSEDN
+1786 DYWFYNGGIASEDN

-1808 EIVIEV
+1808 AIEV
-1814 DSLDSGIT
+1814 KVDDLGSGIT
-1822 SAKFLRSAKTDNVD
+1822 FAKFLNSGA
-1836 LGEGL
+1836 GAGA
-1841 DRFIAFD
+1841 DRAIAFN
-1848 YPGDTDDGKGIGK
+1848 YPDDDNGKGTGT
-1861 AKGDSCTLKVY
+1861 ATAGSCTLKVY

-1883 AKFNLTFED
+1883 AKFNLIFED
-1892 NFEPIIY
+1892 DFEPIIY

-1906 DDGSFKSE
+1906 DDGTFKSA
-1914 RSPEALKKATGD
+1914 RSPEALLKTTGD
-1926 PVATITFDPE
+1926 PVATITFDPDE
-1936 QFDAFV
+1936 FDSFV
-1942 TPPVGTYTGF
+1942 SPPVGTYTGF
-1952 LTGDKGPGTK
+1952 TNSGKGDNANQKYS
-1962 CGLTYRYPFN
+1962 LTYRYPFN

-1980 APIDGDFNST
+1980 APIGGDFNST
-1990 DGKTPE
+1990 NGRTSE

-2002 TIAHRFRMGD
+2002 TVAHRFDMGD
-2012 FGDGSSR
+2012 NR
-2019 GNFFAVKKYYENEYG
+2019 GNFFAVKKYYEKEYG
-2034 SEKYD
+2034 SQNYD

-2056 IASIDFSGMPCKA
+2056 IASIDFAGMPCKA
-2069 SRLFVSAWMSSPSG
+2069 SRLFVSAWMSSPDRDNES
-2083 KDEKPANVVFSV
+2083 PANVVFSI

-2118 RDSLANKLE
+2118 RDSLD
-2127 PKTNNGIG
+2127 KTLKPMDNGGKG

-2148 ADDFDSFRL
+2148 ADDFDNFRL
-2157 TIDNACTSTVGGDIL
+2157 TIDNACTNTSGGDIL
-2172 IDDVEVFSVKPEVQI
+2172 IDDVEVFSVKPDVQI

-2202 MTVDYDQVRTQ
+2202 MTVDYDQVRAQ

-2246 GTSEGQERLYRMS
+2246 GTPEGQERLYRMS
-2259 DAEVKP
+2259 DVEVKP

-2272 GDPNSQVSGE
+2272 GDPNSQASGE

-2410 KQVGEDE
+2410 KQVGEDAE
-2417 DGNIGERIVQ
+2417 GNIGERIVQ

-2527 IYVPA
+2527 VYVPA
-2532 ATKQGTILKVTV
+2532 ATTQGEILKVTV

-2551 SSGTQYCYDPQQ
+2551 TSGTQYCYDPQQ
-2563 VGIKVSGEAPQLFD
+2563 VGIKVSGQAPQLFD
-2577 GLHGTQYKY
+2577 GLHGDKYKY
-2586 PDKLTNVPVRSSLA
+2586 PDKLTNVLVRSSLA

-2616 LRVPLRGIKT
+2616 LRVPLRGIET

-2637 SPEVFLAGTNDP
+2637 SPDVFLAGTNDP

-2684 DREHAYADIV
+2684 DRGNAHADIV
-2694 FNSDFQPREGYVYTL
+2694 FNNDFQPREGYVYTL

-2767 LHFNADTEPGYA
+2767 LHFKADTETDYA
-2779 ANADN
+2779 TNANN

-2794 HTSVIVTPKKAG
+2794 HTSVIVTPDKAG

-2924 VTYNTTDYHRFA
+2924 VTYNTDHYHRFA

-2948 STLYYLDTY
+2948 STLYYLEPY
-2957 SAENPQTANVKTTTE
+2957 SANKPQEARVDTTTE

-2998 KVNGIGIGAQKYNT
+2998 KVNGVGIGAQKYT
-3012 SLFRLPKED
+3012 KSLFRLPKED

-3043 HHHKLATDQLAKSGT
+3043 YHHKLATDQLAKSGT

-3150 NTITLKFTADMQT
+3150 NTINLKFTADMQT
-3163 SLHASGTLL
+3163 SLHTSGTLL

-3255 SNSEEPVQLTFSG
+3255 SNSEDPVQLTFSG

-3315 ERPALEDEQD
+3315 ERPSLEEEQD

-3353 VAADGRT
+3353 VAADGRI

-3392 GKVSL
+3392 AKVSL

>member
-40 GNGRTVLFAKD
+40 GNGRTVLLAKD

-66 DGYQWALETVSG
+66 DGYQWTLENVSG
-78 DNVRLKN
+78 GNVRLKN

-91 TPNLTLTNSQ
+91 TPDLALTSHQNA
-101 DQAATF
+101 AATF

-114 SKGRKSYGEG
+114 SSATYGSN
-124 VEVPTHG
+124 TK
-131 GSRYDLVYGGKALGV
+131 RYDLVYGGKGALGV

-167 NVKGAKVNPFV
+167 NVRGAKVTPFV
-178 SSEGGKVHWYYY
+178 CSEGGEVHWYY
-190 MELLG
+190 MELLLNG
-195 NKSAEC
+195 SEC
-201 VMDAGAE
+201 IKDAGAE

-217 SAKDLRA
+217 SAKNLRA
-224 YMWCVYEAN
+224 YMCCIYEAN
-233 DKGDVYFMSA
+233 EEGDVYIKSV
-243 DGNFFCQKDDTYQ
+243 DGNYIYQ
-256 YSTSTKTD
+256 NGSYPGSLQYATSTKSD
-264 RCKYRICDVADQ
+264 VCIYRICDVADQ
-276 TDGKYQ
+276 TDGKFQ
-282 EAFVLYNPQTT
+282 DAFVLKNTKMN
-293 KYVFPYGSGNTDVG
+293 KYVFPYGSGNPDVG
-307 NGSSLNPAEAMR
+307 MGSNPNPAEAMR
-319 FILSTGPHIYQFS
+319 FISIPPPTGPHIYQFS

-345 VTMQPVG
+345 LTMQPVG

-375 DNYLKQAGDAFT
+375 DNYLKRAGDALT

-407 RHDVLTL
+407 RHDVLAL
-414 AADASKALGVKDG
+414 ADDASKAVGVKDG
-427 QLAIVEANSFY
+427 QLVIVEANSFY
-438 SVVRILDSTAEVKGA
+438 GVVRILDSTNEVKGA

-483 TGTGYDNPVT
+483 TGTDYDNPVT
-493 RKEFEPTSASQNWKL
+493 RMEFEPTSASQNWKL
-508 EAARHA
+508 EPAKHA
-514 NSKTGDFYLVNQ
+514 NSKPGDFYLVNQ
-526 SGEYLIY
+526 EGEYLIY

-539 FETLDV
+539 FEWLDV

-570 GDDNHRLGLQAGMT
+570 GDDNHRLGLQAGNT

-622 VLYDDGQNIKAVAT
+622 VLYDDGQNVKAVAT

-656 AGKVNGNNLKNKAG
+656 AGIVNGFNLKNKAD

-700 YYVIPVH
+700 YYVVPAH
-707 DVQGGTY
+707 VQGGTY
-714 NINIAGGL
+714 NIAGGL
-722 RYNAVLRGVS
+722 RYNAMLRGVTGT
-732 EPYNTLGVKNGK
+732 YNTLGVKNGK

-791 YLQDNTPGNILLK
+791 YLQDNTPGGILLK

-840 NPDTDNGKHKVNP
+840 NPDTDGYQHKVN
-853 TLNDYSLYKICDVAD
+853 TTTNEYSLYKICDLAD

-882 CKNLYFVRPFPSENA
+882 CTNHYFVRPSDSDNF
-897 IGRAEEV
+897 IGRAEKV

-942 KPRVKARDILASDK
+942 NPRVKARDILASDK

-977 LTYDGKNKQFGV
+977 LTYNEKNKQFGV

-1003 NNYENNNNVRY
+1003 NNYENNNSVRY

-1028 EEGALCWAAP
+1028 EEGVLCLAAP

-1058 PSLGGADYQL
+1058 PSLGGADYHL

-1077 RYAYHMEDANSISLK
+1077 RYAYHMEDATNTISLK

-1139 DKKDATR
+1139 DKNDATR

-1152 SGNYIHWQIELPD
+1152 SGNYVHWQIELPD
-1165 VNDSR
+1165 VNGSR

-1181 NPKTVS
+1181 NVS

-1192 PNNGNNFVEI
+1192 PNNGNNFVDI

-1221 LSLNELTPQLELT
+1221 INLDELTPKLELT
-1234 ADGKALKAKASASED
+1234 ADGTALKAKASASED
-1249 DANNS
+1249 GANNS

-1278 EGNVFLTT
+1278 EGNVYLTT

-1292 HFYLWLNHGDEDG
+1292 HFYLWLNHGEKDG

-1328 LGVSDVTNGTVAM
+1328 LGVSDVANGTVAM
-1341 LSFSTYETDKL
+1341 LPFSTYETDKL
-1352 HTLCFNFG
+1352 HTLCFTFG
-1360 RLTCPE
+1360 RLTSPE
-1366 LSDAAEGKYYYNFI
+1366 LSDAAEGKYYYTFM
-1380 CFDKVASDKFISE
+1380 CFDKVGDNKYVSDGNDTSKLVIAE
-1393 GYDTNKKVKAES
+1393 GKKLV
-1405 QQLIND
+1405 ND
-1411 QMWALVGQ
+1411 QMWALVGV
-1419 SKDDVV
+1419 SKDGFV
-1425 LMSKDKYYMCL
+1425 LMSKDRYYLYL
-1436 NGYKLCVTHDLK
+1436 NGGIFNVTHDLA
-1448 KAAHFSVDYISD
+1448 KATHFSGTYD
-1460 VDRYVLVLVGG
+1460 VNKQRYVLTVVSAVGG
-1471 EGSEGHLKKCLN
+1471 DSRFNGWQVLLGSDSRRVTVGNKKN
-1483 LSGDVDENGV
+1483 ASNEN
-1493 RHKDVIVWNW
+1493 RY
-1503 NKTDKN
+1503 
-1509 EGPRFYLNFIS
+1509 YLNFIP
-1520 IPVPEDYSDYEIL
+1520 IPVPEDYSDYEVL

-1545 ATTDPMTGFIQRDE
+1545 ATADPMTGFIQRDE

-1570 MMQKTSTYTVIHYL
+1570 MMQKTSTYTITHYL
-1584 KAESTRE
+1584 KAESTRV

-1597 MVTNDNCPT
+1597 MVGSANTR
-1606 LSRAFQRWYNY
+1606 SRAFQRWYNY

-1627 LNLDLPSSRRYKN
+1627 LNLDLSSSRRYRN
-1640 GIVVGDQ
+1640 GIVVGEQ
-1647 LKLNGQVNGNYVKK
+1647 LNLNGQNYGNYVDHYV
-1661 KITFQMPEVIPDD
+1661 TFQMPEVIPDD

-1680 ADLTPYSDFVDYFGD
+1680 GDLTTYSDFVDYFGD
-1695 NGNPIYNGNVTK
+1695 NGNPLYNGNVTK
-1707 YNGAVTNDIILP
+1707 YNGNVTSDIILP

-1742 IANELLQ
+1742 IANELLLY
-1749 CKEGNGNDKW
+1749 KDDGSNVKW

-1786 DYWFYNNDSPSEDN
+1786 DYWFYNGGIASEDN

-1808 EIVIEV
+1808 KIEV
-1814 DSLDSGIT
+1814 KVDALGSGIT
-1822 SAKFLRSAKTDNVD
+1822 FAGFLNSGA
-1836 LGEGL
+1836 GAGA
-1841 DRFIAFD
+1841 DRAIAFN
-1848 YPGDTDDGKGIGK
+1848 YPDDDNGKGRGEAK
-1861 AKGDSCTLKVY
+1861 AGSCTLKVY

-1883 AKFNLTFED
+1883 AKFNLIFED
-1892 NFEPIIY
+1892 DFEPIIY

-1906 DDGSFKSE
+1906 DDGSFKSA
-1914 RSPEALKKATGD
+1914 RSPEALLKTTGD
-1926 PVATITFDPE
+1926 PVATITFDPD

-1942 TPPVGTYTGF
+1942 SPPVGTYTGF
-1952 LTGDKGPGTK
+1952 TNSGKGDNANQKYS
-1962 CGLTYRYPFN
+1962 LTYRYPFN

-1980 APIDGDFNST
+1980 APIGGDFNST
-1990 DGKTPE
+1990 NGRTSE

-2002 TIAHRFRMGD
+2002 TIAHRFDMGD
-2012 FGDGSSR
+2012 NR
-2019 GNFFAVKKYYENEYG
+2019 GNFFAVKKYYENEYD
-2034 SEKYD
+2034 SENYD

-2056 IASIDFSGMPCKA
+2056 IASIDFAGMPCKA
-2069 SRLFVSAWMSSPSG
+2069 SRLFVSAWMSSPDRDNES
-2083 KDEKPANVVFSV
+2083 PANVVFSI

-2105 LYSYCPGSILGEA
+2105 LYSYCPGSILGQA
-2118 RDSLANKLE
+2118 RDSLSKTLN
-2127 PKTNNGIG
+2127 PKDNGGKG

-2148 ADDFDSFRL
+2148 ADDFDNFRL
-2157 TIDNACTSTVGGDIL
+2157 TIDNACTNTSGGDIL

-2202 MTVDYDQVRTQ
+2202 MTVDYDQVRAQ
-2213 LGLNTGEVMK
+2213 LGLSTGEVLK

-2246 GTSEGQERLYRMS
+2246 GKPEGQERLYRMS

-2272 GDPNSQVSGE
+2272 GDPNSQASGE

-2410 KQVGEDE
+2410 KQVGENL
-2417 DGNIGERIVQ
+2417 DGVIGERIVQ

-2532 ATKQGTILKVTV
+2532 ATKQGKILKVTV

-2577 GLHGTQYKY
+2577 GLHGDKYKY

-2600 AVEEVRARA
+2600 AVAEVRAGA

-2616 LRVPLRGIKT
+2616 LRVPLRGIET
-2626 VTKDAIGLTSV
+2626 VTDGAIGLTSV
-2637 SPEVFLAGTNDP
+2637 STDVFLAGTNDP
-2649 NMKAYETKAAEER
+2649 KMEAYETKAAEER

-2677 TLVADTA
+2677 TLVARTA
-2684 DREHAYADIV
+2684 DPENAHADIV

-2717 NAGNATQSTVCDGN
+2717 NAGGTAQSTVCDGN

-2755 NDANWQRADLED
+2755 NDANWQRADLAD
-2767 LHFNADTEPGYA
+2767 LHFKADTETDYA
-2779 ANADN
+2779 TNADN

-2794 HTSVIVTPKKAG
+2794 HTSVIVTPDKAG

-2812 NGADDQFLNFVGNE
+2812 NDPGADDQFLNFVGNE

-2877 DYKKAWVEYAL
+2877 SYEKAWVEYAL

-2915 CQATPYFKN
+2915 CQATPYFKD
-2924 VTYNTTDYHRFA
+2924 VKYTTAHYHRFA
-2936 PAVYQRSWDKAK
+2936 PAVYQRSWDKANPK
-2948 STLYYLDTY
+2948 LYYLEPY
-2957 SAENPQTANVKTTTE
+2957 SANKPQEAKVDTTTE

-2986 VREAYSQGGFSV
+2986 VQEAYSQGGFSV
-2998 KVNGIGIGAQKYNT
+2998 KVNGIGIGAQKYT
-3012 SLFRLPKED
+3012 KSLFRLPKED

-3028 ELNKTDEQTYPVDRT
+3028 ELNETDGRTYPVDRT
-3043 HHHKLATDQLAKSGT
+3043 YHHKLATDQLKSGT
-3058 EITVTLTNENRNN
+3058 ELTVTLTNENANN

-3084 DLDKF
+3084 DLNEF
-3089 FTVNAAQL
+3089 FKENETQL

-3126 GTTEAALASLPSGQ
+3126 GTTEAVLASLPSGQ

-3163 SLHASGTLL
+3163 SLHTNGTLL

-3315 ERPALEDEQD
+3315 ERPSLEDEQN

>member
-40 GNGRTVLFAKD
+40 GNGRTVLLAKD
-51 GALTVVSTTEDAPAG
+51 GALTVVSTTEDAPVG
-66 DGYQWALETVSG
+66 DGYQWTLETVSG

-91 TPNLTLTNSQ
+91 TPNLKLTSDQN
-101 DQAATF
+101 QAAVF

-114 SKGRKSYGEG
+114 SSTTYGSN
-124 VEVPTHG
+124 TK
-131 GSRYDLVYGGKALGV
+131 RYDLVYGGKGALGV
-146 KNGQLIWTVEDSRYG
+146 KNGQLFWTVEDSRYG

-167 NVKGAKVNPFV
+167 NVKGAKVTPFV
-178 SSEGGKVHWYYY
+178 SSEGGEVHWYY
-190 MELLG
+190 MELLRNG
-195 NKSAEC
+195 SEC
-201 VMDAGAE
+201 VKDAGAG
-208 KKLEKYSTP
+208 KILEKYSTP
-217 SAKDLRA
+217 SAKNLRA
-224 YMWCVYEAN
+224 FMWCVYEAN
-233 DKGDVYFMSA
+233 DKGDVYIKSV
-243 DGNFFCQKDDTYQ
+243 DGNYFYRNGSYQ
-256 YSTSTKTD
+256 CSASTKPGNSVYT
-264 RCKYRICDVADQ
+264 ICDVSDQ
-276 TDGKYQ
+276 SNDN
-282 EAFVLYNPQTT
+282 AFVLRNSGTNY
-293 KYVFPYGSGNTDVG
+293 YVLPYGNNDNKVG
-307 NGSSLNPAEAMR
+307 WASSFLMAAAMR
-319 FILSTGPHIYQFS
+319 FISTPPPTGPHIYQFS
-332 ANAATAIYDNGTG
+332 ANAATAIYDNGTS

-361 LEQVGGAYVLKSGR
+361 LEQIGGAYVLKSGR
-375 DNYLKQAGDAFT
+375 DNYLKQAGDALT

-427 QLAIVEANSFY
+427 QFAIVEANSFY
-438 SVVRILDSTAEVKGA
+438 SVVRILDSTNEVKGA

-474 PKGDARLTL
+474 PKSDALLTL

-533 KDGRFN
+533 KEGRFN
-539 FETLDV
+539 FETFDV

-584 PYTLKACNSTSKFNA
+584 PYTLQACNRTSKYNA
-599 LSFKESERG
+599 LSFKESKRG
-608 SDYDYL
+608 SDYDYV
-614 QFSGCGRV
+614 QFSGSGRV
-622 VLYDDGQNIKAVAT
+622 VLYDDGQNVKAVAT
-636 TTEQLE
+636 TTDQLE

-656 AGKVNGNNLKNKAG
+656 AGNVDGYNLKNKAD

-685 TDRSKASVFDADQNT
+685 TDRSKASVFDVDQNT
-700 YYVIPVH
+700 YYVIPAH
-707 DVQGGTY
+707 VQGGTC
-714 NINIAGGL
+714 NIAGGL
-722 RYNAVLRGVS
+722 RYNAMLRGVS
-732 EPYNTLGVKNGK
+732 GTYNTLGVKNGK

-757 RLAENIEGG
+757 RLAENIAGG

-791 YLQDNTPGNILLK
+791 YLQDNTPGNKLLK

-827 VYIRSTAGNYISY
+827 VYIKSTAGNYISY
-840 NPDTDNGKHKVNP
+840 NPATDGYQHKVNP

-882 CKNLYFVRPFPSENA
+882 CKNHYFVRPAPSENF

-911 FVDVAAN
+911 FVDVTAN

-942 KPRVKARDILASDK
+942 NPRVKARDILVSDK

-977 LTYDGKNKQFGV
+977 LTYDKKNKQFGV

-1003 NNYENNNNVRY
+1003 NNYENNNSVRY

-1028 EEGALCWAAP
+1028 EEGVLCWAAP
-1038 GTRNSVVDLRPYII
+1038 NTRNSAVDLRPYII

-1077 RYAYHMEDANSISLK
+1077 RYAYHMEDATNSISLK

-1102 WVLIRDGQG
+1102 WVLIRDGEG

-1120 YNRYFLK
+1120 YNRHFLK

-1165 VNDSR
+1165 VNGNS
-1170 NLISHSYSGGG
+1170 NLISHSYSKDG

-1192 PNNGNNFVEI
+1192 PNNSNNFLYI

-1221 LSLNELTPQLELT
+1221 INLNELTPQLELT
-1234 ADGKALKAKASASED
+1234 ADGMALKAKASASED

-1328 LGVSDVTNGTVAM
+1328 LGVSDVANGTVAM
-1341 LSFSTYETDKL
+1341 LPFSTYETDKL
-1352 HTLCFNFG
+1352 HTLCFTFG
-1360 RLTCPE
+1360 RLTSPE
-1366 LSDAAEGKYYYNFI
+1366 LSDAAEGKYYYNFM
-1380 CFDKVASDKFISE
+1380 CFDLVGNKYVCDGNDTSKVVIAE
-1393 GYDTNKKVKAES
+1393 GKRLV
-1405 QQLIND
+1405 ND
-1411 QMWALVGQ
+1411 QMWALVGV
-1419 SKDDVV
+1419 SKDGFV
-1425 LMSKDKYYMCL
+1425 LMSKDRYYLYL
-1436 NGYKLCVTHDLK
+1436 NNGIFNVTHDLA
-1448 KAAHFSVDYISD
+1448 KATHFSGTYD
-1460 VDRYVLVLVGG
+1460 VNKQRYVLTVLSAVGG
-1471 EGSEGHLKKCLN
+1471 DSRFNGWQVLLGSDNRRVTVKQ
-1483 LSGDVDENGV
+1483 
-1493 RHKDVIVWNW
+1493 KDTN
-1503 NKTDKN
+1503 TDN
-1509 EGPRFYLNFIS
+1509 RYYLNFIP
-1520 IPVPEDYSDYEIL
+1520 IPVPEDYSDYEVL

-1545 ATTDPMTGFIQRDE
+1545 ATADPMTGFIQRDE

-1570 MMQKTSTYTVIHYL
+1570 MMQKTSTYTITHYL

-1597 MVTNDNCPT
+1597 MVGSANTR
-1606 LSRAFQRWYNY
+1606 SRAFQRWYNY

-1627 LNLDLPSSRRYKN
+1627 LNLDLSSSRRYRN

-1647 LKLNGQVNGNYVKK
+1647 LKLNGQNKGDYVDHYV
-1661 KITFQMPEVIPDD
+1661 TFQMPEVIPDD

-1680 ADLTPYSDFVDYFGD
+1680 GDLTTYSDFVDYFGD

-1707 YNGAVTNDIILP
+1707 YNGNVTSDIILP

-1749 CKEGNGNDKW
+1749 YKDDGSNDKW

-1786 DYWFYNNDSPSEDN
+1786 DYWFYNGGIASEDN
-1800 LQNAVNSG
+1800 LQNAVNNG
-1808 EIVIEV
+1808 AIEV
-1814 DSLDSGIT
+1814 KVEDLGSGIT
-1822 SAKFLRSAKTDNVD
+1822 FAGFLNSGA
-1836 LGEGL
+1836 GAGA
-1841 DRFIAFD
+1841 DRAIAFK
-1848 YPGDTDDGKGIGK
+1848 YPGDDNGKGTGTAK
-1861 AKGDSCTLKVY
+1861 AGSCTLKVY

-1883 AKFNLTFED
+1883 AKFNLIFED
-1892 NFEPIIY
+1892 DFEPIIY

-1914 RSPEALKKATGD
+1914 RSPEALLKTTGD
-1926 PVATITFDPE
+1926 PVATITFDPD

-1942 TPPVGTYTGF
+1942 SPPVGTYTGF
-1952 LTGDKGPGTK
+1952 TNSGKGDNANQKYS
-1962 CGLTYRYPFN
+1962 LTYRYPFN

-1980 APIDGDFNST
+1980 APIGGDFNST
-1990 DGKTPE
+1990 NGRTSE
-1996 CTWGNY
+1996 CTWSNY
-2002 TIAHRFRMGD
+2002 TVAHRFDMGD
-2012 FGDGSSR
+2012 NR

-2034 SEKYD
+2034 SENYD

-2056 IASIDFSGMPCKA
+2056 IASIDFAGMPCKA
-2069 SRLFVSAWMSSPSG
+2069 SRLFVSAWMSSPDRG
-2083 KDEKPANVVFSV
+2083 DESPANVVFSI

-2118 RDSLANKLE
+2118 RDSLSKTLK
-2127 PKTNNGIG
+2127 PKDNGGIG

-2157 TIDNACTSTVGGDIL
+2157 TIDNACTNTSGGDIL
-2172 IDDVEVFSVKPEVQI
+2172 IDDVEVFSVKPDVQI

-2202 MTVDYDQVRTQ
+2202 MTVDYDQVRAQ
-2213 LGLNTGEVMK
+2213 LGLNTGEVLT

-2288 EFKTNFDSLPV
+2288 EFKTKFEDLPV

-2410 KQVGEDE
+2410 KQVGEDV

-2551 SSGTQYCYDPQQ
+2551 TSGTQYCYDPEQ

-2577 GLHGTQYKY
+2577 GRHGYKY
-2586 PDKLTNVPVRSSLA
+2586 PAKLTNVPVRSSLA
-2600 AVEEVRARA
+2600 AVAEVRARA

-2626 VTKDAIGLTSV
+2626 VTRGAIGLTSV

-2649 NMKAYETKAAEER
+2649 KMEAYETKAAEER

-2684 DREHAYADIV
+2684 DRGNAHADIV
-2694 FNSDFQPREGYVYTL
+2694 FNNDFQPREGYVYTL

-2717 NAGNATQSTVCDGN
+2717 NAGGTAQSTVCDGN

-2812 NGADDQFLNFVGNE
+2812 NDPGADDQFLNFVGNE

-2877 DYKKAWVEYAL
+2877 SYEKAWVEYAL

-2915 CQATPYFKN
+2915 CQATPYFKD
-2924 VTYNTTDYHRFA
+2924 VKYNTAHYHRFA
-2936 PAVYQRSWDKAK
+2936 PAVYQRSWDKANPK
-2948 STLYYLDTY
+2948 LYYLEPYLADK
-2957 SAENPQTANVKTTTE
+2957 PQEAKVDTTTE

-2986 VREAYSQGGFSV
+2986 VREPYSQGGFSV
-2998 KVNGIGIGAQKYNT
+2998 KVNGIGIGAQKYT
-3012 SLFRLPKED
+3012 KSLFRLPKED

-3028 ELNKTDEQTYPVDRT
+3028 ELNETDRRTYPVDRT
-3043 HHHKLATDQLAKSGT
+3043 YHHKLATDQLKSGT
-3058 EITVTLTNENRNN
+3058 ELTVTLKNENANN

-3084 DLDKF
+3084 DLNEF
-3089 FTVNAAQL
+3089 FKENESQL

-3163 SLHASGTLL
+3163 SLHTSGTLL

-3255 SNSEEPVQLTFSG
+3255 SNSEDPVQLTFSG

-3315 ERPALEDEQD
+3315 ERPALEDEKD

>member
-1 MKIRLNP
+1 MKIRLTP

-26 SSVFAQGYTYLQFS
+26 SSVFAQEYTYLQFS
-40 GNGRTVLFAKD
+40 GNGRTVLLAKD

-66 DGYQWALETVSG
+66 DGYQWALETVEG
-78 DNVRLKN
+78 KDNTVRLKN
-85 KEGMYV
+85 KGNQYV
-91 TPNLTLTNSQ
+91 TASLALTNEQS
-101 DQAATF
+101 QAAEF

-114 SKGRKSYGEG
+114 SSATY
-124 VEVPTHG
+124 G
-131 GSRYDLVYGGKALGV
+131 GSRYDLVYDGKALGV
-146 KNGQLIWTVEDSRYG
+146 KNGQLIWAVEDSRYG

-178 SSEGGKVHWYYY
+178 CSEGGEVHWYY

-195 NKSAEC
+195 NGSEC
-201 VMDAGAE
+201 VKDAGAGN
-208 KKLEKYSTP
+208 KLQKYPTP
-217 SAKDLRA
+217 SAKNLRA
-224 YMWCVYEAN
+224 YKWSVYEAN
-233 DKGDVYFMSA
+233 EQGDIYIKSV
-243 DGNFFCQKDDTYQ
+243 DGNYMYQ
-256 YSTSTKTD
+256 SGDRQYATSNKSD
-264 RCKYRICDVADQ
+264 VCKYRICDVADQ

-282 EAFVLYNPQTT
+282 EAFVLKNTEKKQF
-293 KYVFPYGSGNTDVG
+293 VFPYGSGNPDVG
-307 NGSSLNPAEAMR
+307 MGSSLNPAEAMR
-319 FILSTGPHIYQFS
+319 FIPTTSPTGPHIYQFS

-345 VTMQPVG
+345 VTMQAVG
-352 SEVAGYQWT
+352 SEVVGYQWT

-375 DNYLKQAGDAFT
+375 NNYLKQAGEALT
-387 VTTNRDEALR
+387 VTTNRDEALKV
-397 LFPCGSAYDD
+397 FPCGSAYDD
-407 RHDVLTL
+407 RHYVLTL
-414 AADASKALGVKDG
+414 ADDASTAVGVKDG

-438 SVVRILDSTAEVKGA
+438 SVVRILNSTDEVKGA

-474 PKGDARLTL
+474 PRGNARLTL
-483 TGTGYDNPVT
+483 TSTGYDNPVT
-493 RKEFEPTSASQNWKL
+493 RMEFEPTSASQNWKL
-508 EAARHA
+508 EPAKHA
-514 NSKTGDFYLVNQ
+514 NSKPGDFYLVNQ
-526 SGEYLIY
+526 LGEYLIY

-539 FETLDV
+539 FTTLDV

-556 DEQPEYWTIDMALS
+556 DEQPEYWTIDMALA
-570 GDDNHRLGLQAGMT
+570 GDDNHCLGLQAGMT
-584 PYTLKACNSTSKFNA
+584 PYTLQVCNRTSKYNT
-599 LSFKESERG
+599 LSFKESKRG

-614 QFSGCGRV
+614 QFSGSGRV
-622 VLYDDGQNIKAVAT
+622 VLYDDGQNVKAVAT

-656 AGKVNGNNLKNKAG
+656 AGIVNGYNLKNKAD

-677 ADETFTSV
+677 TAKTFTSV
-685 TDRSKASVFDADQNT
+685 TDRSKASVFDATPNT
-700 YYVIPVH
+700 YYVVPAH
-707 DVQGGTY
+707 VQGGTY
-714 NINIAGGL
+714 NIAGGL
-722 RYNAVLRGVS
+722 RYNAVLRGVTGT
-732 EPYNTLGVKNGK
+732 YNTLGVKNGQ
-744 LQLVKK
+744 LQLVKE

-766 LVNPYVSTSANPH
+766 LVNPYVSTSDNPH

-791 YLQDNTPGNILLK
+791 YLQDNTPGDILLK

-840 NPDTDNGKHKVNP
+840 NPDTDGYQHKVN
-853 TLNDYSLYKICDVAD
+853 TTTNEYSLYKICDVAD

-873 LEGLWSLYN
+873 LDGLWSLYN
-882 CKNLYFVRPFPSENA
+882 CTNHYFVRPFPKENS

-918 TTSYHFVFPAMGQ
+918 TTSYYLVFPAMGQ

-942 KPRVKARDILASDK
+942 NPRVKARGILASDK

-977 LTYDGKNKQFGV
+977 LTYDEKNKQFGV

-1028 EEGALCWAAP
+1028 AEGVLCWAAP

-1058 PSLGGADYQL
+1058 PSTGGVDYHL
-1068 YCIRTAGGD
+1068 YCIRTAKGD

-1102 WVLIRDGQG
+1102 WVLIRDGEG

-1120 YNRYFLK
+1120 YNRCFLK
-1127 YDTGSNTFVAVA
+1127 YDTDNNTFVAVA
-1139 DKKDATR
+1139 DKNDATR

-1152 SGNYIHWQIELPD
+1152 SGNYDHWQIELPD
-1165 VNDSR
+1165 VNGN
-1170 NLISHSYSGGG
+1170 NLISHSYSGNG
-1181 NPKTVS
+1181 NSKTVS

-1192 PNNGNNFVEI
+1192 PNNGNNFVDI

-1210 FYEEAGGAFRN
+1210 FYEEAGGVFRN
-1221 LSLNELTPQLELT
+1221 INLDELTPKLELT
-1234 ADGKALKAKASASED
+1234 ADGTVLKAKASASED
-1249 DANNS
+1249 DDNNS

-1269 HGQYIGADA
+1269 HDQYIGADA
-1278 EGNVFLTT
+1278 EGNVFLTP

-1292 HFYLWLNHGDEDG
+1292 HFYLWLNHGDKDG

-1322 GKPEKC
+1322 GKPGNC
-1328 LGVSDVTNGTVAM
+1328 LGVSDLDNGTVAM
-1341 LSFSTYETDKL
+1341 LPFSTYETNKL
-1352 HTLCFNFG
+1352 HTLCFTFG

-1380 CFDKVASDKFISE
+1380 CFDKAGNKYVCD
-1393 GYDTNKKVKAES
+1393 GNDTSKVVFAENNKRLV
-1405 QQLIND
+1405 ND

-1425 LMSKDKYYMCL
+1425 LMSKDKYYVYL
-1436 NGYKLCVTHDLK
+1436 DGERFYVTHDPE
-1448 KAAHFSVDYISD
+1448 KAVHFSVKYISSKQ
-1460 VDRYVLVLVGG
+1460 RYALTIVGG
-1471 EGSEGHLKKCLN
+1471 LNAEKKIGHSMN
-1483 LSGDVDENGV
+1483 LSGADAN
-1493 RHKDVIVWNW
+1493 RNTIIPWNS
-1503 NKTDKN
+1503 NIQTDPN
-1509 EGPRFYLNFIS
+1509 VCLNFIS
-1520 IPVPEDYSDYEIL
+1520 IPVPEDYSDYEVL

-1545 ATTDPMTGFIQRDE
+1545 ATADPMTGFIQRDE

-1570 MMQKTSTYTVIHYL
+1570 LMQKTSTYTVTHYL
-1584 KAESTRE
+1584 KAESTRK

-1597 MVTNDNCPT
+1597 MLGSTAT
-1606 LSRAFQRWYNY
+1606 RSRAFQRWYNY

-1627 LNLDLPSSRRYKN
+1627 LNLDLSSSRRYRN

-1647 LKLNGQVNGNYVKK
+1647 LNLNGQNKGDYVDHSV
-1661 KITFQMPEVIPDD
+1661 IFQMPEVIPDD

-1680 ADLTPYSDFVDYFGD
+1680 GDLTPYSDFVDYFGD

-1707 YNGAVTNDIILP
+1707 YNGTVTSDIILP

-1749 CKEGNGNDKW
+1749 CKEGDGNDKW

-1786 DYWFYNNDSPSEDN
+1786 DYWFYNNGIASEDN
-1800 LQNAVNSG
+1800 LQNSVNSG
-1808 EIVIEV
+1808 KIEV
-1814 DSLDSGIT
+1814 EVDQMGSGIT
-1822 SAKFLRSAKTDNVD
+1822 FAKFLSSGDGSDATNRA
-1836 LGEGL
+1836 
-1841 DRFIAFD
+1841 IAFK
-1848 YPGDTDDGKGIGK
+1848 YPDDPNGKGTGEAK
-1861 AKGDSCTLKVY
+1861 AGSCTLKVY
-1872 GVASDGTRYQI
+1872 GKASNGTRYQI
-1883 AKFNLTFED
+1883 AKFNLTFEED
-1892 NFEPIIY
+1892 FEPIIY
-1899 SEIIGKK
+1899 SEIIGKNA
-1906 DDGSFKSE
+1906 DGSFKSE
-1914 RSPEALKKATGD
+1914 RSPEALQKATGD
-1926 PVATITFDPE
+1926 PVATITFDPD

-1942 TPPVGTYTGF
+1942 SPPVGTYTGF
-1952 LTGDKGPGTK
+1952 SNSGKGENANQK
-1962 CGLTYRYPFN
+1962 HSLTYRYPFN

-1980 APIDGDFNST
+1980 APIGGDFNST

-2002 TIAHRFRMGD
+2002 TVAHRFNMGD
-2012 FGDGSSR
+2012 NR

-2050 SDLPGQ
+2050 SDLPGK
-2056 IASIDFSGMPCKA
+2056 IASIDFAGMPCKA
-2069 SRLFVSAWMSSPSG
+2069 SRLFVSAWMSSPDRGNES
-2083 KDEKPANVVFSV
+2083 PANVVFSI

-2118 RDSLANKLE
+2118 RDSLRNKLE
-2127 PKTNNGIG
+2127 PNNNNGKG

-2157 TIDNACTSTVGGDIL
+2157 TIDNACTNTQGGDIL

-2202 MTVDYDQVRTQ
+2202 MTVDYDQVRAQ

-2223 DNPKVWYC
+2223 DDPNVWYC

-2272 GDPNSQVSGE
+2272 GDPNSQASGE

-2309 VGMASREVTSAGVRH
+2309 VGMASREITSAGVRH

-2330 VKEPRI
+2330 VKDPRI

-2360 FHSFEINTRCS
+2360 FHSFEVNTRCS
-2371 VRCKFRTLSPI
+2371 VRCKFRTQSPI

-2410 KQVGEDE
+2410 KQVGETL
-2417 DGNIGERIVQ
+2417 DGVIGERIVQ

-2432 DYVGGAFTD
+2432 DYVGGAFND

-2452 VLGKNESRLSNE
+2452 VLGKNENRLSNE

-2487 APKNDE
+2487 APKDDE

-2527 IYVPA
+2527 VYVPA
-2532 ATKQGTILKVTV
+2532 ATKQGVILKVTV
-2544 VPIDHED
+2544 VPIDRED
-2551 SSGTQYCYDPQQ
+2551 PTSGTQYCYDPEQ
-2563 VGIKVSGEAPQLFD
+2563 VGVKVSGEAPQLFD
-2577 GLHGTQYKY
+2577 GLHGYKY

-2600 AVEEVRARA
+2600 AVAEVRAGA

-2616 LRVPLRGIKT
+2616 LRVPLRGITT

-2637 SPEVFLAGTNDP
+2637 SPEVFLAGTNDST
-2649 NMKAYETKAAEER
+2649 MKAYETKVAEER
-2662 AGLSVQNFRIVGQLK
+2662 AGLSVQKFRTVGQLK
-2677 TLVADTA
+2677 KLVADTA
-2684 DREHAYADIV
+2684 DRENAYADIV

-2709 RFNYRELF
+2709 RFNYRERF
-2717 NAGNATQSTVCDGN
+2717 NAGSTAQSTVCDGN

-2755 NDANWQRADLED
+2755 NDANWQRADLPD
-2767 LHFNADTEPGYA
+2767 LHFKADTETDYV
-2779 ANADN
+2779 ANAAN

-2794 HTSVIVTPKKAG
+2794 HTSVIVTPDKAG

-2812 NGADDQFLNFVGNE
+2812 NYAGADEFLNFVGHE
-2826 GKRTATPDI
+2826 GEQRTATPDI
-2835 EYALLAAPEADKGVN
+2835 EYALLAAPKAVAGVN
-2850 LCGIYT
+2850 RCDIYK

-2877 DYKKAWVEYAL
+2877 SYEKAWVEYAL

-2915 CQATPYFKN
+2915 CQATPYFKD
-2924 VTYNTTDYHRFA
+2924 VTYDTDLYHRFA
-2936 PAVYQRSWDKAK
+2936 PAVYQRSWDKAQPK
-2948 STLYYLDTY
+2948 LYYLEPY
-2957 SAENPQTANVKTTTE
+2957 SADKPQEAKVDTTTE

-2986 VREAYSQGGFSV
+2986 VQEAYSQGGFSV
-2998 KVNGIGIGAQKYNT
+2998 KVNGIGIGAQKYT
-3012 SLFRLPKED
+3012 KSLFRLPKED

-3028 ELNKTDEQTYPVDRT
+3028 ELNETDRKTYPVDRT
-3043 HHHKLATDQLAKSGT
+3043 YHHKLATDQLKSGT
-3058 EITVTLTNENRNN
+3058 ELTVTLKNENANN

-3084 DLDKF
+3084 DLNEF
-3089 FTVNAAQL
+3089 FKENETQL

-3163 SLHASGTLL
+3163 SLHTSGTLL

-3210 EAAEDMQLLLDNS
+3210 ETAEDMQLLLDNS

-3315 ERPALEDEQD
+3315 ERPALEDEKD

-3373 KLPTGVYV
+3373 KLPSGVYV

>member
-26 SSVFAQGYTYLQFS
+26 SSVFAQEYTYLQFS
-40 GNGRTVLFAKD
+40 GNGRTVLLAKD

-91 TPNLTLTNSQ
+91 TSNLTLTNSQ

-114 SKGRKSYGEG
+114 SKGRKSYGDG
-124 VEVPTHG
+124 VEVSTHG

-146 KNGQLIWTVEDSRYG
+146 KNGQLIWTIEDSRYG
-161 CIRLAN
+161 CIRMAN
-167 NVKGAKVNPFV
+167 NVKGAKVTPLV
-178 SSEGGKVHWYYY
+178 CSEGGKAYWYY

-195 NKSAEC
+195 SGSEC
-201 VMDAGAE
+201 VKDAGAE
-208 KKLEKYSTP
+208 NKLQKDPTP
-217 SAKDLRA
+217 SAKNLRA

-233 DKGDVYFMSA
+233 EQGDVYFKSV
-243 DGNFFCQKDDTYQ
+243 DGNFFCQKDNTYQ
-256 YSTSTKTD
+256 YSTSTESSKHI
-264 RCKYRICDVADQ
+264 YRICDVADQ
-276 TDGKYQ
+276 TDGKYLD
-282 EAFVLYNPQTT
+282 AFVLYNTNTT
-293 KYVFPYGSGNTDVG
+293 RYVYPYGSGNPDVG
-307 NGSSLNPAEAMR
+307 ILSQLDPGEAMR
-319 FILSTGPHIYQFS
+319 FIPTTGPHIYQFS
-332 ANAATAIYDNGTG
+332 ANAATAIYDNGTS

-352 SEVAGYQWT
+352 SEVVGYQWT

-375 DNYLKQAGDAFT
+375 DNYLKRAGDALT
-387 VTTNRDEALR
+387 VTTNRDEALKVF
-397 LFPCGSAYDD
+397 LSGSAYDD

-414 AADASKALGVKDG
+414 ADDASKALGVKDG

-438 SVVRILDSTAEVKGA
+438 SVVRILDSTDEVKGA
-453 VAPKFSDISNVYYYK
+453 VAPKISDISNVYYYK

-474 PKGDARLTL
+474 PKGNARLTL
-483 TGTGYDNPVT
+483 TSTGYDNPVT

-508 EAARHA
+508 EPARHA
-514 NSKTGDFYLVNQ
+514 NSKPGDFYLVNQ
-526 SGEYLIY
+526 MGEYLIY

-584 PYTLKACNSTSKFNA
+584 PYTLQACNSTSKFNA
-599 LSFKESERG
+599 LSFKESKRG

-614 QFSGCGRV
+614 QFSGSGRV
-622 VLYDDGQNIKAVAT
+622 VLYDDGQNVKAVAT
-636 TTEQLE
+636 TTKQLE

-656 AGKVNGNNLKNKAG
+656 AGIVNGFNLKNKAG
-670 RFLRYDA
+670 RFLRYNA

-685 TDRSKASVFDADQNT
+685 TDRSKASVFDADLNT
-700 YYVIPVH
+700 YYVVPAYVP
-707 DVQGGTY
+707 GGTY
-714 NINIAGGL
+714 NIAGGL
-722 RYNAVLRGVS
+722 RYNAVLRGVTGT
-732 EPYNTLGVKNGK
+732 YNTLGVKNGK

-766 LVNPYVSTSANPH
+766 LVNPYVSTSDNPH

-791 YLQDNTPGNILLK
+791 YLQDNTPGANLLK

-827 VYIRSTAGNYISY
+827 VYIKSTAGNYISY
-840 NPDTDNGKHKVNP
+840 NPAPDVDGYRHKVNA

-897 IGRAEEV
+897 IGRAEKV

-977 LTYDGKNKQFGV
+977 LTYDKKNKQFGV

-1003 NNYENNNNVRY
+1003 NNYENNNSVRY

-1028 EEGALCWAAP
+1028 EEGVLCWAAP
-1038 GTRNSVVDLRPYII
+1038 GTRNSAVDLRPYII

-1058 PSLGGADYQL
+1058 PSLGGADYHL
-1068 YCIRTAGGD
+1068 YCIRTDRGD
-1077 RYAYHMEDANSISLK
+1077 RYAYHMEDATNSISLK
-1092 PYEEKNLCQL
+1092 PYEEKSLCQL
-1102 WVLIRDGQG
+1102 WVLIRDGEG

-1120 YNRYFLK
+1120 YNRCFLK
-1127 YDTGSNTFVAVA
+1127 YDTSSNTFVAVA

-1152 SGNYIHWQIELPD
+1152 SGNYVHWQIELPD
-1165 VNDSR
+1165 VADNN
-1170 NLISHSYSGGG
+1170 NLISHSYGG
-1181 NPKTVS
+1181 NPKTVT

-1221 LSLNELTPQLELT
+1221 INLDELTPKLELT
-1234 ADGKALKAKASASED
+1234 ADGTALKAKASASED

-1292 HFYLWLNHGDEDG
+1292 HFYLWLNHGDKDG

-1315 ADGSKPE
+1315 ADGSEPE

-1328 LGVSDVTNGTVAM
+1328 LGVSDVANGTVAM
-1341 LSFSTYETDKL
+1341 LPFSTYETDRQ
-1352 HTLCFNFG
+1352 HTLCFTFG
-1360 RLTCPE
+1360 RLTSPE
-1366 LSDAAEGKYYYNFI
+1366 LSDAAKGKYYYNFI
-1380 CFDKVASDKFISE
+1380 CFDKVASDKFISA

-1405 QQLIND
+1405 KKLVND

-1419 SKDDVV
+1419 NKDDVV
-1425 LMSKDKYYMCL
+1425 LMSKDKYYVCL
-1436 NGYKLCVTHDLK
+1436 SGSGFNVTHDLE
-1448 KAAHFSVDYISD
+1448 KAVHFSVKYISSQKRYALTIVKGPND
-1460 VDRYVLVLVGG
+1460 GGKSGYSMNLDGGDKTTIIPYNGTSIQTDR
-1471 EGSEGHLKKCLN
+1471 N
-1483 LSGDVDENGV
+1483 F
-1493 RHKDVIVWNW
+1493 W
-1503 NKTDKN
+1503 
-1509 EGPRFYLNFIS
+1509 LNFEP

-1545 ATTDPMTGFIQRDE
+1545 ATADPMTGFIQRDE

-1570 MMQKTSTYTVIHYL
+1570 MMQKTSTYTVTHYL

-1597 MVTNDNCPT
+1597 MVGSANTR
-1606 LSRAFQRWYNY
+1606 SRAFQRWYNY

-1627 LNLDLPSSRRYKN
+1627 LNLNLSSSRRYKN
-1640 GIVVGDQ
+1640 GIVVGEQ
-1647 LKLNGQVNGNYVKK
+1647 LNLNGQNYGNYVDHSV
-1661 KITFQMPEVIPDD
+1661 TFQMPEVIPDD

-1680 ADLTPYSDFVDYFGD
+1680 GDLTTYSDFVDYFGD
-1695 NGNPIYNGNVTK
+1695 NGNPLYNGNVTS
-1707 YNGAVTNDIILP
+1707 DIILP

-1749 CKEGNGNDKW
+1749 CKKGSGKW
-1759 YEEHTIA
+1759 YEEHTIT

-1786 DYWFYNNDSPSEDN
+1786 DYWFYNNGIASEDN

-1808 EIVIEV
+1808 AIEV
-1814 DSLDSGIT
+1814 EVEDSLHSGITFAKFLDSG
-1822 SAKFLRSAKTDNVD
+1822 AGA
-1836 LGEGL
+1836 GA
-1841 DRFIAFD
+1841 DRAIAFN
-1848 YPGDTDDGKGIGK
+1848 YPGDTDDGKGTGE
-1861 AKGDSCTLKVY
+1861 AHAGSCTLKVY
-1872 GVASDGTRYQI
+1872 GKASDNTRYQI

-1892 NFEPIIY
+1892 KFEPIIY

-1914 RSPEALKKATGD
+1914 RSPEALLKTTGD
-1926 PVATITFDPE
+1926 PVATITFDPD

-1942 TPPVGTYTGF
+1942 SPPVGTYTGF
-1952 LTGDKGPGTK
+1952 TDKGKGEDANQK
-1962 CGLTYRYPFN
+1962 HALAYRYPFN

-1980 APIDGDFNST
+1980 APIGGDFNST
-1990 DGKTPE
+1990 NGRTPE

-2002 TIAHRFRMGD
+2002 TVAHRFNMGD
-2012 FGDGSSR
+2012 TR

-2050 SDLPGQ
+2050 SDLPGK
-2056 IASIDFSGMPCKA
+2056 IASIDFAGMPCKA
-2069 SRLFVSAWMSSPSG
+2069 SRLFVSAWMSSPDRDNES
-2083 KDEKPANVVFSV
+2083 PANVVFSI

-2105 LYSYCPGSILGEA
+2105 LYSYCPGSILGDA
-2118 RDSLANKLE
+2118 RDAKKNILRTR
-2127 PKTNNGIG
+2127 TNGDIG

-2157 TIDNACTSTVGGDIL
+2157 TIDNACTNTQGGDIL

-2202 MTVDYDQVRTQ
+2202 MTADYDQVRTQ
-2213 LGLNTGEVMK
+2213 LGLNTGEVLT

-2246 GTSEGQERLYRMS
+2246 GKPEGQERLYRMP

-2272 GDPNSQVSGE
+2272 GDPNSQASGE

-2288 EFKTNFDSLPV
+2288 EFKTKFDDLPE
-2299 FKYRDAVAAT
+2299 FIYREAVAAT

-2324 FVISDK
+2324 FIISDK

-2360 FHSFEINTRCS
+2360 FQSFEINTRCS
-2371 VRCKFRTLSPI
+2371 VRCKFRTQSPI

-2410 KQVGEDE
+2410 KQVGEDG
-2417 DGNIGERIVQ
+2417 DGNIDERIVQ

-2532 ATKQGTILKVTV
+2532 ATKQGTILKLTV
-2544 VPIDHED
+2544 VPIDRED
-2551 SSGTQYCYDPQQ
+2551 PISGTQYCYDPEQ
-2563 VGIKVSGEAPQLFD
+2563 VGVKVSGEAPQLFD
-2577 GLHGTQYKY
+2577 GRHGYKY
-2586 PDKLTNVPVRSSLA
+2586 PAKLTNVPVRSSLA
-2600 AVEEVRARA
+2600 AVAEVRARA

-2626 VTKDAIGLTSV
+2626 VTRGAIGLTSV
-2637 SPEVFLAGTNDP
+2637 SPEVFLAGTNDST
-2649 NMKAYETKAAEER
+2649 MMAYETKAAEEH

-2684 DREHAYADIV
+2684 DQENAHADIV

-2717 NAGNATQSTVCDGN
+2717 NAGSTTQSTVCDGN

-2755 NDANWQRADLED
+2755 NDANWQRADLAD
-2767 LHFNADTEPGYA
+2767 LHFNADTETDYA
-2779 ANADN
+2779 TNANN

-2794 HTSVIVTPKKAG
+2794 HTSVIVTPDKAG

-2812 NGADDQFLNFVGNE
+2812 NYAGDGFLNFVGHE
-2826 GKRTATPDI
+2826 DEQRTATPDI
-2835 EYALLAAPEADKGVN
+2835 EYALLAAPKAEEGVN
-2850 LCGIYT
+2850 LCGIYK

-2877 DYKKAWVEYAL
+2877 SYKKAWVEYAL

-2915 CQATPYFKN
+2915 CQATPYFKD
-2924 VTYNTTDYHRFA
+2924 VTYDTALYHRFA
-2936 PAVYQRSWDKAK
+2936 PAVYQRSWDKAQTK
-2948 STLYYLDTY
+2948 LYYLEPYLAD
-2957 SAENPQTANVKTTTE
+2957 NPQEAKVDTTTE

-2998 KVNGIGIGAQKYNT
+2998 KVNGTGIGPKKYT
-3012 SLFRLPKED
+3012 ESLFRLPKED

-3028 ELNKTDEQTYPVDRT
+3028 ETNKTDKRTYPVDRT
-3043 HHHKLATDQLAKSGT
+3043 YHHKLATDQLKSGT
-3058 EITVTLTNENRNN
+3058 EMTVTLTNENTNN

-3084 DLDKF
+3084 DLNEF
-3089 FTVNAAQL
+3089 FTKNADQL

-3115 QPNAGEWISVN
+3115 QPNAGKWISVN

-3163 SLHASGTLL
+3163 SLHTSGTLL
-3172 RAPAIGRA
+3172 RAPAIGRT
-3180 EAPMLRIRASR
+3180 EAPMLRIRALR
-3191 SGQGSEA
+3191 SGQASEA

-3255 SNSEEPVQLTFSG
+3255 SNSEDPVQLTFSG

-3291 NGNADCVKV
+3291 NGNTDSVKV

-3315 ERPALEDEQD
+3315 ERPALEDEQN

-3345 HVLTYVRI
+3345 HVLTYVHI

-3392 GKVSL
+3392 AKVSL

>member
-40 GNGRTVLFAKD
+40 GNGRTVLLAKD

-66 DGYQWALETVSG
+66 DGYQWTLETVEG
-78 DNVRLKN
+78 KDNTVRLKN
-85 KEGMYV
+85 KGNQYV
-91 TPNLTLTNSQ
+91 TASLALTNEQS
-101 DQAATF
+101 QAAEF

-114 SKGRKSYGEG
+114 SSDTYGSN
-124 VEVPTHG
+124 TK
-131 GSRYDLVYGGKALGV
+131 RYDLVYGGKGALGV
-146 KNGQLIWTVEDSRYG
+146 KNGQLFWTVEDSRYG

-167 NVKGAKVNPFV
+167 NVKGAKVTPLV
-178 SSEGGKVHWYYY
+178 CSEGGKAYWYY

-195 NKSAEC
+195 NGSEC
-201 VMDAGAE
+201 IKDAGAE
-208 KKLEKYSTP
+208 NKLQKYPTP
-217 SAKDLRA
+217 SAKNLRA
-224 YMWCVYEAN
+224 YKWSVYEAN
-233 DKGDVYFMSA
+233 EQGDIYIKSV
-243 DGNFFCQKDDTYQ
+243 DGNYMYQ
-256 YSTSTKTD
+256 SGDRQYATSNKSD
-264 RCKYRICDVADQ
+264 VCKYRICDVADQ

-282 EAFVLYNPQTT
+282 EAFVLYNTQTT
-293 KYVFPYGSGNTDVG
+293 KYVFPYGSGNPDVG
-307 NGSSLNPAEAMR
+307 MGSSLNQAEAMR
-319 FILSTGPHIYQFS
+319 FISTPPPTGPHIYQFS
-332 ANAATAIYDNGTG
+332 ANAATAIYDNGTS

-375 DNYLKQAGDAFT
+375 DNYLKQAGAALT

-407 RHDVLTL
+407 KHDVLTL
-414 AADASKALGVKDG
+414 ADDASKALGVKDG

-438 SVVRILDSTAEVKGA
+438 SVVRILDSTNEVKGA

-508 EAARHA
+508 EPAKHA
-514 NSKTGDFYLVNQ
+514 NSKPGDFYLVNQ
-526 SGEYLIY
+526 SGEYFIY

-570 GDDNHRLGLQAGMT
+570 GDDNHRLGLQAGLT
-584 PYTLKACNSTSKFNA
+584 PYTLKACNSTSKYNA

-622 VLYDDGQNIKAVAT
+622 VLYDDGQNVKAVAT

-656 AGKVNGNNLKNKAG
+656 AGIVNGFNLKNKAG
-670 RFLRYDA
+670 RFLCYDA

-685 TDRSKASVFDADQNT
+685 TDRSKASVFDAGQNT
-700 YYVIPVH
+700 YYNVPAH
-707 DVQGGTY
+707 VQGGTC
-714 NINIAGGL
+714 NIAGGL

-732 EPYNTLGVKNGK
+732 GTYNTLGVKNGK

-791 YLQDNTPGNILLK
+791 YLQDNTPGGILLK

-840 NPDTDNGKHKVNP
+840 NPATDNGKHKVNA

-873 LEGLWSLYN
+873 LDGLWSLYN
-882 CKNLYFVRPFPSENA
+882 CTNHYFVRPFPSENS
-897 IGRAEEV
+897 IGRAEKV

-977 LTYDGKNKQFGV
+977 LTYNEKNKQFGV

-1003 NNYENNNNVRY
+1003 NNYENNNSVRY

-1028 EEGALCWAAP
+1028 EECVLCWAAP
-1038 GTRNSVVDLRPYII
+1038 NTRNSAVDLRPYII

-1058 PSLGGADYQL
+1058 PSLGGADYHL

-1102 WVLIRDGQG
+1102 WVLIRDGEG

-1120 YNRYFLK
+1120 YNRHFLK

-1181 NPKTVS
+1181 NSKTVS
-1187 LSLQG
+1187 LSLQD
-1192 PNNGNNFVEI
+1192 PNNGNNFLYI

-1221 LSLNELTPQLELT
+1221 INLDELTPKLELT
-1234 ADGKALKAKASASED
+1234 ADGTALKAKASASED

-1278 EGNVFLTT
+1278 EGNVLLTT

-1328 LGVSDVTNGTVAM
+1328 LGVSDVANGTVAM
-1341 LSFSTYETDKL
+1341 LPFSTYETDKQ
-1352 HTLCFNFG
+1352 HTLCFTFG

-1380 CFDKVASDKFISE
+1380 CFDKAGNKYVSDGNGTSKVVFAE
-1393 GYDTNKKVKAES
+1393 NDKKLV
-1405 QQLIND
+1405 ND

-1419 SKDDVV
+1419 NKDDVV
-1425 LMSKDKYYMCL
+1425 LMSKDKYYVCL
-1436 NGYKLCVTHDLK
+1436 SGNGFNVTHDPER
-1448 KAAHFSVDYISD
+1448 AVHFSVKYISSKQ
-1460 VDRYVLVLVGG
+1460 RYALTIVGG
-1471 EGSEGHLKKCLN
+1471 LNAEGKIGQSMN
-1483 LSGDVDENGV
+1483 LSGADAN
-1493 RHKDVIVWNW
+1493 RNTIIFWNS
-1503 NKTDKN
+1503 NIQTDPN
-1509 EGPRFYLNFIS
+1509 ICLNFEP
-1520 IPVPEDYSDYEIL
+1520 IPVPEDYSDYEVL

-1545 ATTDPMTGFIQRDE
+1545 ATADPMTGFIQRDE

-1570 MMQKTSTYTVIHYL
+1570 MMQKTSTYTITHYL
-1584 KAESTRE
+1584 KAESTRD

-1597 MVTNDNCPT
+1597 MVGSANTR
-1606 LSRAFQRWYNY
+1606 SRAFQRWYNY

-1627 LNLDLPSSRRYKN
+1627 LNLDLSSSRRYRN

-1647 LKLNGQVNGNYVKK
+1647 LNLNGQNYGNYVDHSV
-1661 KITFQMPEVIPDD
+1661 TFQMPEVIPDD

-1680 ADLTPYSDFVDYFGD
+1680 GDLTTYSDFVDYFGD

-1707 YNGAVTNDIILP
+1707 YNGNVTSDIILP

-1742 IANELLQ
+1742 IANELLLY
-1749 CKEGNGNDKW
+1749 KDDGSNDKW

-1786 DYWFYNNDSPSEDN
+1786 DYWFYNGGIASEDN

-1808 EIVIEV
+1808 AIEV
-1814 DSLDSGIT
+1814 KVDDLGSGIT
-1822 SAKFLRSAKTDNVD
+1822 FAGFLNSGA
-1836 LGEGL
+1836 GAGA
-1841 DRFIAFD
+1841 DRAIAFN
-1848 YPGDTDDGKGIGK
+1848 YPGDNNGKGRGE
-1861 AKGDSCTLKVY
+1861 ANAGSCTLKVY

-1883 AKFNLTFED
+1883 AKFNLIFED
-1892 NFEPIIY
+1892 DFEPIIY

-1914 RSPEALKKATGD
+1914 RSPEALLKATGD
-1926 PVATITFDPE
+1926 PVATITFDPD

-1942 TPPVGTYTGF
+1942 SPPVGTYTGF
-1952 LTGDKGPGTK
+1952 TNSGKGDNANQKYS
-1962 CGLTYRYPFN
+1962 LTYRYPFN

-1980 APIDGDFNST
+1980 APIGGDFNST
-1990 DGKTPE
+1990 NGRTSE

-2002 TIAHRFRMGD
+2002 TVAHRFDMGD
-2012 FGDGSSR
+2012 NR

-2034 SEKYD
+2034 SQNYD

-2050 SDLPGQ
+2050 SDLPGK
-2056 IASIDFSGMPCKA
+2056 IASIDFAGMLCKA
-2069 SRLFVSAWMSSPSG
+2069 SRLFVSAWMSSPGRDNES
-2083 KDEKPANVVFSV
+2083 PANVVFSI

-2105 LYSYCPGSILGEA
+2105 LYSYCPGSILGQA
-2118 RDSLANKLE
+2118 RDSLD
-2127 PKTNNGIG
+2127 KTLKPMDNGGKG

-2157 TIDNACTSTVGGDIL
+2157 TIDNACTNTSGGDIL
-2172 IDDVEVFSVKPEVQI
+2172 IDDVEVFSVKPDVQI

-2202 MTVDYDQVRTQ
+2202 MTVDYDQVRAQ

-2259 DAEVKP
+2259 DVEVKP

-2288 EFKTNFDSLPV
+2288 EFKTKFEDLPR
-2299 FKYRDAVAAT
+2299 FIYRDAVAAT

-2360 FHSFEINTRCS
+2360 FQSFEINTRCS
-2371 VRCKFRTLSPI
+2371 VRCKFRTQSPI

-2410 KQVGEDE
+2410 KQVGENL
-2417 DGNIGERIVQ
+2417 DGVIGERIVQ

-2432 DYVGGAFTD
+2432 DYVGDAFTD

-2452 VLGKNESRLSNE
+2452 VLEKNESRLSNE

-2577 GLHGTQYKY
+2577 GLHGYKYKY
-2586 PDKLTNVPVRSSLA
+2586 PKKLTNVPVRSSLA

-2616 LRVPLRGIKT
+2616 LRVPLRGIET
-2626 VTKDAIGLTSV
+2626 VTDGAIGLTSV
-2637 SPEVFLAGTNDP
+2637 STDVFLAGTNDP
-2649 NMKAYETKAAEER
+2649 TMKAYETMAAEER
-2662 AGLSVQNFRIVGQLK
+2662 AGISVQNFRIVGQLK

-2684 DREHAYADIV
+2684 DRENAHADIV

-2755 NDANWQRADLED
+2755 NDANWQRADLAD
-2767 LHFNADTEPGYA
+2767 LHFKADTETGYA
-2779 ANADN
+2779 TNTDN

-2794 HTSVIVTPKKAG
+2794 HTSVIVTPDKAG

-2812 NGADDQFLNFVGNE
+2812 NYAGADDQFLNFVDYE
-2826 GKRTATPDI
+2826 GEQRTATPDI
-2835 EYALLAAPEADKGVN
+2835 EYALLAAPKAKAGVN
-2850 LCGIYT
+2850 RCDIYR

-2915 CQATPYFKN
+2915 CQATPYFKD

-2986 VREAYSQGGFSV
+2986 VRKAYSQGGFSV

-3140 GFFVEGKEGT
+3140 GFFVEGKEGK
-3150 NTITLKFTADMQT
+3150 NTINLKFTADMQT
-3163 SLHASGTLL
+3163 SLHTSGTLL

-3255 SNSEEPVQLTFSG
+3255 SNSEAPVQLTFSG

-3315 ERPALEDEQD
+3315 ERPALEDEQN

-3345 HVLTYVRI
+3345 HVLTYVHI

>member
-40 GNGRTVLFAKD
+40 GNGRTVLLAKD
-51 GALTVVSTTEDAPAG
+51 GTLTVVSTTEDAPAG
-66 DGYQWALETVSG
+66 DGYQWTLETVSG
-78 DNVRLKN
+78 DKVRLKN

-91 TPNLTLTNSQ
+91 TAELTLTNRQ
-101 DQAATF
+101 DQAAEF

-114 SKGRKSYGEG
+114 SSTTYGG
-124 VEVPTHG
+124 LK
-131 GSRYDLVYGGKALGV
+131 RYDLVYGGKGALGV

-167 NVKGAKVNPFV
+167 NVKGAKVTPFV
-178 SSEGGKVHWYYY
+178 SSEGGEVHWYY

-195 NKSAEC
+195 NGSEC
-201 VMDAGAE
+201 VKDAGAGN
-208 KKLEKYSTP
+208 KLQKYPTP
-217 SAKDLRA
+217 SAKNLRA

-233 DKGDVYFMSA
+233 DKGDVYIKSA
-243 DGNFFCQKDDTYQ
+243 DGNFFYQNGNIQ
-256 YSTSTKTD
+256 YSTSTESSKHI
-264 RCKYRICDVADQ
+264 YRICDVADQ

-282 EAFVLYNPQTT
+282 EAFVLYNTQTT
-293 KYVFPYGSGNTDVG
+293 KYIYPYGSGNPDVG
-307 NGSSLNPAEAMR
+307 MGSYLNPAEAMR
-319 FILSTGPHIYQFS
+319 FIPTTPPTGPHIYQFS

-352 SEVAGYQWT
+352 SEVVGYQWT

-375 DNYLKQAGDAFT
+375 NNYLKQVGNALT

-407 RHDVLTL
+407 KHDVLTL
-414 AADASKALGVKDG
+414 ADDASKALGVKDG
-427 QLAIVEANSFY
+427 QLAIVETNSFY
-438 SVVRILDSTAEVKGA
+438 SVVRILDSTDEVKGA
-453 VAPKFSDISNVYYYK
+453 VVPKFSDISNVYYYK

-483 TGTGYDNPVT
+483 TGTDYDNPVT
-493 RKEFEPTSASQNWKL
+493 RMEFQPTSARQNWELRPAK
-508 EAARHA
+508 HP
-514 NSKTGDFYLVNQ
+514 NSKPGDFYLVNQ
-526 SGEYLIY
+526 EEEYLIY

-539 FETLDV
+539 FKPLDV

-556 DEQPEYWTIDMALS
+556 DEQPEYWAIDMALS
-570 GDDNHRLGLQAGMT
+570 DDDNHRLGLQDGMT
-584 PYTLKACNSTSKFNA
+584 PYTLKACNNTSKYNA

-642 GNGYQWTFDPIMDG
+642 GNGYRWTFDPIMDG
-656 AGKVNGNNLKNKAG
+656 AGIVNGYNLKNKAG

-677 ADETFTSV
+677 TAKTFTSV

-722 RYNAVLRGVS
+722 RYNAMLRGVS
-732 EPYNTLGVKNGK
+732 GTYNTLGVKNGQ

-766 LVNPYVSTSANPH
+766 LVNPYVSTSDNPR
-779 YYALNFFQNGSE
+779 YYAFNFFQNGSGE
-791 YLQDNTPGNILLK
+791 YMQDNTPGDILLK
-804 SPVAPFPLRRYC
+804 SPVAPFPLRRFC

-840 NPDTDNGKHKVNP
+840 NPASDGYQHKVN
-853 TLNDYSLYKICDVAD
+853 TTTNEYSLYKICDVAD

-873 LEGLWSLYN
+873 LDGLWSLYN
-882 CKNLYFVRPFPSENA
+882 CTNHYFVRPSDSENS

-911 FVDVAAN
+911 FVDVAAD
-918 TTSYHFVFPAMGQ
+918 TTSYHLVFPAMGQ

-942 KPRVKARDILASDK
+942 NPRVKARGILASDK

-977 LTYDGKNKQFGV
+977 LTYDKKNKQFGV
-989 SNQKADAYTFVYNV
+989 SNQKAEAYTFVYDENT
-1003 NNYENNNNVRY
+1003 YENNNCVRY
-1014 DLCSTDDQQALSIG
+1014 DFLSSDGRQALSIG
-1028 EEGALCWAAP
+1028 AEGVLCWAAP
-1038 GTRNSVVDLRPYII
+1038 NTRNSVVDLRSHII

-1058 PSLGGADYQL
+1058 PSSGGADYQL

-1077 RYAYHMEDANSISLK
+1077 RYAYHMEEANAISLK
-1092 PYEEKNLCQL
+1092 TYDEKNLCQL
-1102 WVLIRDGQG
+1102 WILIRDGQG

-1127 YDTGSNTFVAVA
+1127 YDTGNNTFVAVA

-1152 SGNYIHWQIELPD
+1152 SGNYDHWQIELPD
-1165 VNDSR
+1165 VGGNN
-1170 NLISHSYSGGG
+1170 NLISHSYSG
-1181 NPKTVS
+1181 NPKTVT

-1192 PNNGNNFVEI
+1192 PNNADNYVDLI
-1202 FPVDITPD
+1202 PVDITPD

-1221 LSLNELTPQLELT
+1221 LSLNELTSELELT
-1234 ADGKALKAKASASED
+1234 ADGTALKAKASASED

-1269 HGQYIGADA
+1269 HGQYIGADDD
-1278 EGNVFLTT
+1278 GNVFLTE

-1292 HFYLWLNHGDEDG
+1292 HFYLWLNHGEKDG
-1305 TVSWCFAQLN
+1305 NVSWCFAQLN

-1322 GKPEKC
+1322 GKPKNC
-1328 LGVSDVTNGTVAM
+1328 LGVSDVANGTVAM
-1341 LSFSTYETDKL
+1341 LPFSTYETDKQ
-1352 HTLCFNFG
+1352 HTLCFTFG

-1366 LSDAAEGKYYYNFI
+1366 LSDAVEGKYYYHFI
-1380 CFDKVASDKFISE
+1380 CFDKVGNKFVSD
-1393 GYDTNKKVKAES
+1393 GNDTNKVVFAENGKK
-1405 QQLIND
+1405 LVND

-1419 SKDDVV
+1419 NKDDVV
-1425 LMSKDKYYMCL
+1425 LMSKDKYYVYL
-1436 NGYKLCVTHDLK
+1436 DGDRFYVTHDPE
-1448 KAAHFSVDYISD
+1448 KAVHFSVKYISSQK
-1460 VDRYVLVLVGG
+1460 RYALTIVKGPNDGG
-1471 EGSEGHLKKCLN
+1471 KSGYSMN
-1483 LSGDVDENGV
+1483 LHGGD
-1493 RHKDVIVWNW
+1493 HTTILPWKDSSIQ
-1503 NKTDKN
+1503 TDQN
-1509 EGPRFYLNFIS
+1509 FWLNFIAV
-1520 IPVPEDYSDYEIL
+1520 PQPEDYSDYEVL
-1533 PKRSWFVKQAHE
+1533 PKRSWFVKQAYE
-1545 ATTDPMTGFIQRDE
+1545 ATADPMTGFIQRDE

-1570 MMQKTSTYTVIHYL
+1570 MMQKTSTYTVTHYL
-1584 KAESTRE
+1584 KAESTRD

-1597 MVTNDNCPT
+1597 MVGSANTR
-1606 LSRAFQRWYNY
+1606 SRAFQRWYNY

-1627 LNLDLPSSRRYKN
+1627 LNLDISSSRRYKN

-1647 LKLNGQVNGNYVKK
+1647 LKLNGQNSGYYVTHNV
-1661 KITFQMPEVIPDD
+1661 TFQMPEVIPDD

-1695 NGNPIYNGNVTK
+1695 NGNPIYNGNVTS
-1707 YNGAVTNDIILP
+1707 DIILP
-1719 SKQNIVEPTIT
+1719 SKQSIVEPTIT

-1749 CKEGNGNDKW
+1749 CKKGSGKW
-1759 YEEHTIA
+1759 YEEHTIT

-1786 DYWFYNNDSPSEDN
+1786 DYWFYNNGIASEDN

-1808 EIVIEV
+1808 AIEV
-1814 DSLDSGIT
+1814 EVEDSLHSGIT
-1822 SAKFLRSAKTDNVD
+1822 FAKFLSSGAGGAATDRD
-1836 LGEGL
+1836 
-1841 DRFIAFD
+1841 IAFN
-1848 YPGDTDDGKGIGK
+1848 YPGDTADGKGTGK
-1861 AKGDSCTLKVY
+1861 AHAGSCTLKVY

-1892 NFEPIIY
+1892 NFDPIIY

-1906 DDGSFKSE
+1906 DGSFKSE
-1914 RSPEALKKATGD
+1914 RSPEALLKTTGD
-1926 PVATITFDPE
+1926 PVATITFDPD

-1942 TPPVGTYTGF
+1942 SPPVGTYTGF
-1952 LTGDKGPGTK
+1952 DNVVGASTK

-1980 APIDGDFNST
+1980 APIGGDFNSISR
-1990 DGKTPE
+1990 TPE

-2002 TIAHRFRMGD
+2002 TVAHRFNMGD
-2012 FGDGSSR
+2012 NR

-2034 SEKYD
+2034 SQNYD

-2050 SDLPGQ
+2050 SDLPGK
-2056 IASIDFSGMPCKA
+2056 IASIDFAGMPCKA
-2069 SRLFVSAWMSSPSG
+2069 SRLFVSAWMSSPDRGNES
-2083 KDEKPANVVFSV
+2083 PANVVFSI

-2118 RDSLANKLE
+2118 RDSLSKTLK
-2127 PKTNNGIG
+2127 PKDNGGKG

-2157 TIDNACTSTVGGDIL
+2157 TIDNACTNTQGGDIL

-2202 MTVDYDQVRTQ
+2202 MTVDYDQVRAQ

-2223 DNPKVWYC
+2223 VNPKVWYC

-2410 KQVGEDE
+2410 KQVGEDA
-2417 DGNIGERIVQ
+2417 DGVIGERIVQ

-2452 VLGKNESRLSNE
+2452 VLRKNESRLSNE

-2551 SSGTQYCYDPQQ
+2551 TSGTQYCYDPEQ

-2577 GLHGTQYKY
+2577 GLHGNQYKY

-2600 AVEEVRARA
+2600 AVAEVRARA

-2616 LRVPLRGIKT
+2616 LRVPLRGIET
-2626 VTKDAIGLTSV
+2626 VTDGAIGLTSV

-2677 TLVADTA
+2677 TLVARTA
-2684 DREHAYADIV
+2684 DRGNAHADIV

-2717 NAGNATQSTVCDGN
+2717 NAGSATQTTVCDGN

-2812 NGADDQFLNFVGNE
+2812 NDPGADDQFLNFVGNE

-2835 EYALLAAPEADKGVN
+2835 EYALLAAPEAEAGVN
-2850 LCGIYT
+2850 LCGIYA

-2877 DYKKAWVEYAL
+2877 NYEKAWVEYAL

-2900 RQSYAGEWYAPNNDA
+2900 RQSYAGEWYAPNSDA

-2936 PAVYQRSWDKAK
+2936 PAVYQRSWDKANPK
-2948 STLYYLDTY
+2948 LYYLEPY
-2957 SAENPQTANVKTTTE
+2957 SADQPQEARVDTTKE

-2998 KVNGIGIGAQKYNT
+2998 KVNGIGIGAQKYT
-3012 SLFRLPKED
+3012 KSLFRLPKED

-3028 ELNKTDEQTYPVDRT
+3028 ETNKTDGGTYTVDRT
-3043 HHHKLATDQLAKSGT
+3043 YHHKLATDQLKSGT
-3058 EITVTLTNENRNN
+3058 ELTVTLRNENANN

-3084 DLDKF
+3084 DLNEF
-3089 FTVNAAQL
+3089 FTKNEAQL

-3140 GFFVEGKEGT
+3140 GFFVEGKEGA
-3150 NTITLKFTADMQT
+3150 NTINLKFTADMQT
-3163 SLHASGTLL
+3163 SLHTSGTLL

-3315 ERPALEDEQD
+3315 ERPALEDEKN

>member
-26 SSVFAQGYTYLQFS
+26 SSVFAQEYTYLQFS
-40 GNGRTVLFAKD
+40 GNGRTVLLAKD

-78 DNVRLKN
+78 DKVRLKN

-91 TPNLTLTNSQ
+91 TAELTLTNSQ

-114 SKGRKSYGEG
+114 SSATYGG
-124 VEVPTHG
+124 LK
-131 GSRYDLVYGGKALGV
+131 RYDLVYGGKGALGV
-146 KNGQLIWTVEDSRYG
+146 KNGQLFWTVEDSRYG

-167 NVKGAKVNPFV
+167 NVKGAKVTPFV
-178 SSEGGKVHWYYY
+178 SSEGGEVHWYY
-190 MELLG
+190 MELLWNG
-195 NKSAEC
+195 SEC
-201 VMDAGAE
+201 VKDAGAG
-208 KKLEKYSTP
+208 KNLEKYSTP
-217 SAKDLRA
+217 SAKNLRA
-224 YMWCVYEAN
+224 FMWSVYEAN
-233 DKGDVYFMSA
+233 DKGDVYFKSA
-243 DGNFFCQKDDTYQ
+243 DGNYFYQNGSDQ
-256 YSTSTKTD
+256 YSASTKPGNSEYT
-264 RCKYRICDVADQ
+264 ICDVSDQ
-276 TDGKYQ
+276 SNDN
-282 EAFVLYNPQTT
+282 AFVLRNIGTG
-293 KYVFPYGSGNTDVG
+293 KYVLPYNNSNKVG
-307 NGSSLNPAEAMR
+307 WASAFNMIEAMR
-319 FILSTGPHIYQFS
+319 FISTPPPTGPHIYQFS

-345 VTMQPVG
+345 VTMQAVG

-375 DNYLKQAGDAFT
+375 NNYLKQVGEAFT
-387 VTTNRDEALR
+387 VTTNRDEALKV
-397 LFPCGSAYDD
+397 FPCGNAYDD
-407 RHDVLTL
+407 RHYVLTL
-414 AADASKALGVKDG
+414 ADNASKAVGVKDG
-427 QLAIVEANSFY
+427 QLAIVETNSFY
-438 SVVRILDSTAEVKGA
+438 SVVRILNSTNEVKGA

-483 TGTGYDNPVT
+483 TSTGYDNPVT
-493 RKEFEPTSASQNWKL
+493 RMEFEPTSARQNWKL
-508 EAARHA
+508 EPARHA
-514 NSKTGDFYLVNQ
+514 NSKPGDFYLVNQ

-584 PYTLKACNSTSKFNA
+584 PYTLQACNRTSTYNA

-614 QFSGCGRV
+614 QFSGSGRV
-622 VLYDDGQNIKAVAT
+622 VLYDDGQNVKAVAT

-642 GNGYQWTFDPIMDG
+642 GDGYRWTFDPIMDG
-656 AGKVNGNNLKNKAG
+656 AGKVNGYNLKNKAG
-670 RFLRYDA
+670 RYLHYDTA
-677 ADETFTSV
+677 AKTFTSV

-700 YYVIPVH
+700 YYIVPAHVSG
-707 DVQGGTY
+707 DTC
-714 NINIAGGL
+714 NIAGGL

-732 EPYNTLGVKNGK
+732 EPYNTLGVKNGQ

-766 LVNPYVSTSANPH
+766 LVNPYVSTSDNPR
-779 YYALNFFQNGSE
+779 YYAFNFFQNGSGE
-791 YLQDNTPGNILLK
+791 YMQDNTPGDILLK
-804 SPVAPFPLRRYC
+804 SPVAPFPLRRFC

-840 NPDTDNGKHKVNP
+840 NPASDGYQHKVN
-853 TLNDYSLYKICDVAD
+853 TTTNEYSLYKICDMAD

-873 LEGLWSLYN
+873 LDGLWSLYN
-882 CKNLYFVRPFPSENA
+882 CTNHYFVRPSDRENS

-911 FVDVAAN
+911 FVDIAAD
-918 TTSYHFVFPAMGQ
+918 TTSYHLVFPAMGQ

-942 KPRVKARDILASDK
+942 NPRVKARAILASDK
-956 DARLYQWVVEG
+956 DARLYQWVIEG

-977 LTYDGKNKQFGV
+977 LTYDKKNKQFGV
-989 SNQKADAYTFVYNV
+989 SNQKADAYTFVYDEND
-1003 NNYENNNNVRY
+1003 YENNNNVRY
-1014 DLCSTDDQQALSIG
+1014 DFLSSDGRQALSIG
-1028 EEGALCWAAP
+1028 AEGVLCWAAP

-1058 PSLGGADYQL
+1058 PSSGGVDYHL

-1077 RYAYHMEDANSISLK
+1077 RYAYHMEEANSISLK
-1092 PYEEKNLCQL
+1092 PYVEKNLCQL
-1102 WVLIRDGQG
+1102 WILIRDGQG

-1120 YNRYFLK
+1120 YNRCFLK

-1139 DKKDATR
+1139 DRNDATR

-1152 SGNYIHWQIELPD
+1152 SGNYDHWQIELPD
-1165 VNDSR
+1165 VDGNN
-1170 NLISHSYSGGG
+1170 NLISHSYGG
-1181 NPKTVS
+1181 NPKTVT

-1192 PNNGNNFVEI
+1192 PNDGNNYVDLI
-1202 FPVDITPD
+1202 PVDITPD

-1221 LSLNELTPQLELT
+1221 LSLNELTPELELT
-1234 ADGKALKAKASASED
+1234 ADGTALKAKASASED

-1269 HGQYIGADA
+1269 HGQYIGADDD
-1278 EGNVFLTT
+1278 GNVFLTT

-1305 TVSWCFAQLN
+1305 SVSWCFAQLN

-1322 GKPEKC
+1322 GKPKNC
-1328 LGVSDVTNGTVAM
+1328 LGVSDVANGTVAM
-1341 LSFSTYETDKL
+1341 LPFSTYETDKQ
-1352 HTLCFNFG
+1352 HTLCFTFG

-1380 CFDKVASDKFISE
+1380 CFDQAGNKYISD
-1393 GYDTNKKVKAES
+1393 GNDTSKLVFAENDKKLV
-1405 QQLIND
+1405 ND

-1419 SKDDVV
+1419 SKDDVI
-1425 LMSKDKYYMCL
+1425 LMSKDKYYVYL
-1436 NGYKLCVTHDLK
+1436 NGDRFYVTHDPE
-1448 KAAHFSVDYISD
+1448 KAVHFSVKYISSKQ
-1460 VDRYVLVLVGG
+1460 RYALTIVGG
-1471 EGSEGHLKKCLN
+1471 LNAEGKIGHSMN
-1483 LSGDVDENGV
+1483 LSGADAN
-1493 RHKDVIVWNW
+1493 RNTIISWNSDQ
-1503 NKTDKN
+1503 TDPN
-1509 EGPRFYLNFIS
+1509 ICLNFIP
-1520 IPVPEDYSDYEIL
+1520 IPVPEDYSDYEVL

-1545 ATTDPMTGFIQRDE
+1545 ATADPMTGFIQRDE

-1570 MMQKTSTYTVIHYL
+1570 LMQKTSTYTVTHYL
-1584 KAESTRE
+1584 KAESTRV

-1597 MVTNDNCPT
+1597 MVGSAATR
-1606 LSRAFQRWYNY
+1606 SRAFQRWYNY

-1627 LNLDLPSSRRYKN
+1627 LNLDISSSRRYRN

-1647 LKLNGQVNGNYVKK
+1647 LNLNGQNSGYYVTHNV
-1661 KITFQMPEVIPDD
+1661 TFQMPEVIPDD

-1695 NGNPIYNGNVTK
+1695 NGNPIYNGNVTS
-1707 YNGAVTNDIILP
+1707 DIILP
-1719 SKQNIVEPTIT
+1719 SKQSIVEPTIT

-1749 CKEGNGNDKW
+1749 CKVSEGNDKW

-1786 DYWFYNNDSPSEDN
+1786 DYWFYNNGIASEDN
-1800 LQNAVNSG
+1800 LQNAVNNG
-1808 EIVIEV
+1808 AIEV
-1814 DSLDSGIT
+1814 KVDDLGSGIT
-1822 SAKFLRSAKTDNVD
+1822 FAKFLSSGAGGAATD
-1836 LGEGL
+1836 
-1841 DRFIAFD
+1841 RAIAFN
-1848 YPGDTDDGKGIGK
+1848 YPGDTADGKGTGK
-1861 AKGDSCTLKVY
+1861 ANAGSCTLKVY

-1892 NFEPIIY
+1892 DFEPIIY

-1906 DDGSFKSE
+1906 DGSFKSE
-1914 RSPEALKKATGD
+1914 RSPEALQKTTGD
-1926 PVATITFDPE
+1926 PVATITFDPDE
-1936 QFDAFV
+1936 FDSFV
-1942 TPPVGTYTGF
+1942 SPPVGTYTGF
-1952 LTGDKGPGTK
+1952 DKVAGASTK

-1980 APIDGDFNST
+1980 APIGGDFNSP
-1990 DGKTPE
+1990 DGKTAE

-2002 TIAHRFRMGD
+2002 TVAHRFNMGD
-2012 FGDGSSR
+2012 NR

-2034 SEKYD
+2034 SQNYD

-2050 SDLPGQ
+2050 SDLPGK
-2056 IASIDFSGMPCKA
+2056 IASIDFAGMPCKA
-2069 SRLFVSAWMSSPSG
+2069 SRLFVSAWMSSPDRGNES
-2083 KDEKPANVVFSV
+2083 PANVVFSI

-2118 RDSLANKLE
+2118 RDANDNKLT
-2127 PKTNNGIG
+2127 PNTNKGKG

-2157 TIDNACTSTVGGDIL
+2157 TIDNACTNTQGGDIL

-2202 MTVDYDQVRTQ
+2202 MTVDYDQVRAQ
-2213 LGLNTGEVMK
+2213 LGLNTGEVLT
-2223 DNPKVWYC
+2223 DDPKVWYC

-2246 GTSEGQERLYRMS
+2246 GTSEGHERLYRMS

-2272 GDPNSQVSGE
+2272 GDPNSQASGE

-2288 EFKTNFDSLPV
+2288 EFKTKFEDLPL

-2410 KQVGEDE
+2410 KQVGENV
-2417 DGNIGERIVQ
+2417 DGVIGERIVQ

-2551 SSGTQYCYDPQQ
+2551 SSGTQYCYDPEQ

-2577 GLHGTQYKY
+2577 GLHGYKY

-2600 AVEEVRARA
+2600 AVAEVRARA

-2616 LRVPLRGIKT
+2616 LRVPLRGITT
-2626 VTKDAIGLTSV
+2626 VTEGAIGLTSV

-2649 NMKAYETKAAEER
+2649 NMKAYETRAAEER
-2662 AGLSVQNFRIVGQLK
+2662 TGLSVQNFRIVGQLK
-2677 TLVADTA
+2677 TLVARKA

-2812 NGADDQFLNFVGNE
+2812 NDPGADDQFLNFVGNE

-2915 CQATPYFKN
+2915 CQATPYFKD
-2924 VTYNTTDYHRFA
+2924 VKYTTAHYHRFA
-2936 PAVYQRSWDKAK
+2936 PAVYQRSWDKANPK
-2948 STLYYLDTY
+2948 LYYLEPY
-2957 SAENPQTANVKTTTE
+2957 SADNPQEAKVDTTTE

-2998 KVNGIGIGAQKYNT
+2998 KVNGIGIGAQKYT
-3012 SLFRLPKED
+3012 KSLFRLPKED

-3028 ELNKTDEQTYPVDRT
+3028 ELNETDRRTYPVDRT
-3043 HHHKLATDQLAKSGT
+3043 HHHKLATDQLKSGT
-3058 EITVTLTNENRNN
+3058 ELTVTLKNENANN

-3084 DLDKF
+3084 DLNEF
-3089 FTVNAAQL
+3089 FKENETQL

-3163 SLHASGTLL
+3163 SLHTSGTLL

-3223 LQEIPMVYTLA
+3223 LQKIPMVYTLA

-3315 ERPALEDEQD
+3315 ERPALEDEQN

-3392 GKVSL
+3392 AKVSL

>member
-26 SSVFAQGYTYLQFS
+26 SSVFAQDTYTYLQFS
-40 GNGRTVLFAKD
+40 GNGRTVLLAKD

-66 DGYQWALETVSG
+66 DGYQWTLETVSG

-91 TPNLTLTNSQ
+91 TAELTLTNSQ

-114 SKGRKSYGEG
+114 SSTTY
-124 VEVPTHG
+124 G

-167 NVKGAKVNPFV
+167 NVRGAKVTPFV
-178 SSEGGKVHWYYY
+178 CSEGGEVHWYY

-195 NKSAEC
+195 NGSEC
-201 VMDAGAE
+201 VKDAGAGN
-208 KKLEKYSTP
+208 KLQKYPTP
-217 SAKDLRA
+217 SAKNLRA

-233 DKGDVYFMSA
+233 EQGDVYFKSA
-243 DGNFFCQKDDTYQ
+243 DGNYIWQNGTIQ
-256 YSTSTKTD
+256 YSTSTKSD
-264 RCKYRICDVADQ
+264 VCKYRICDVADQ

-282 EAFVLYNPQTT
+282 EAFVLYNTQTK
-293 KYVFPYGSGNTDVG
+293 KYVYPYGSGNPDVG
-307 NGSSLNPAEAMR
+307 MGSYLNPAEAMR
-319 FILSTGPHIYQFS
+319 FISTPPPTGPHIYQFS
-332 ANAATAIYDNGTG
+332 ANAATAIYDNGTS

-375 DNYLKQAGDAFT
+375 DNYLKQAGAALT
-387 VTTNRDEALR
+387 VTTSRDETLR

-407 RHDVLTL
+407 GHDVLTL
-414 AADASKALGVKDG
+414 ADDASKAVGVKDG

-438 SVVRILDSTAEVKGA
+438 SVVRILDSTNEVKGA

-474 PKGDARLTL
+474 PKSDARLTL

-514 NSKTGDFYLVNQ
+514 NSKPGDFYLVNQ

-533 KDGRFN
+533 KEGRFN

-570 GDDNHRLGLQAGMT
+570 GDDNHRLGLQAGNT
-584 PYTLKACNSTSKFNA
+584 PYTLKACNSTSKYNA
-599 LSFKESERG
+599 LSFKESERD

-656 AGKVNGNNLKNKAG
+656 AGMVNGFNLKNKAD

-685 TDRSKASVFDADQNT
+685 TDRSKASVFGADQNT

-840 NPDTDNGKHKVNP
+840 NPDTDGYQHKVN
-853 TLNDYSLYKICDVAD
+853 TTTNEYSRYKICDVAD

-873 LEGLWSLYN
+873 LDGLWSLYN
-882 CKNLYFVRPFPSENA
+882 CTNHYFVRPSDSDNF
-897 IGRAEEV
+897 IGRAEKV

-911 FVDVAAN
+911 FVDVAAD
-918 TTSYHFVFPAMGQ
+918 TISYHFVFPAMGQ

-977 LTYDGKNKQFGV
+977 LTYDEKNKQFGV

-1003 NNYENNNNVRY
+1003 NNYENNNSVRY

-1028 EEGALCWAAP
+1028 EEGVLCWAAP
-1038 GTRNSVVDLRPYII
+1038 GTRNSAVDLRPYII

-1077 RYAYHMEDANSISLK
+1077 RYAYHMEEANSISLK

-1120 YNRYFLK
+1120 YNRHFLK

-1165 VNDSR
+1165 VNGSR
-1170 NLISHSYSGGG
+1170 NLISHSYSKDG

-1187 LSLQG
+1187 LSLQD
-1192 PNNGNNFVEI
+1192 PNNGNNFLYI

-1221 LSLNELTPQLELT
+1221 INLDELTPKLELT
-1234 ADGKALKAKASASED
+1234 ADGEALKAKASASED

-1278 EGNVFLTT
+1278 KGNVFLTT

-1322 GKPEKC
+1322 GKPKNC
-1328 LGVSDVTNGTVAM
+1328 LGVSDLANGTVAM
-1341 LSFSTYETDKL
+1341 LPFSTYETDKL
-1352 HTLCFNFG
+1352 HTLCFTFG
-1360 RLTCPE
+1360 RLTSPE
-1366 LSDAAEGKYYYNFI
+1366 LSDAAEGKYYYTFM
-1380 CFDKVASDKFISE
+1380 CFDKVGDNKYVSDGNDTSKLVIAE
-1393 GYDTNKKVKAES
+1393 GKRLV
-1405 QQLIND
+1405 ND
-1411 QMWALVGQ
+1411 QMWALVGV
-1419 SKDDVV
+1419 SKDGFV
-1425 LMSKDKYYMCL
+1425 LMSKDRYYLYL
-1436 NGYKLCVTHDLK
+1436 NNGIFNVTHDLA
-1448 KAAHFSVDYISD
+1448 KATHFSGTYD
-1460 VDRYVLVLVGG
+1460 VNKQRYVLTVLSAVGG
-1471 EGSEGHLKKCLN
+1471 DSKYNGWQVLLGSDSRRVTVGNEKN
-1483 LSGDVDENGV
+1483 ASNEN
-1493 RHKDVIVWNW
+1493 RY
-1503 NKTDKN
+1503 
-1509 EGPRFYLNFIS
+1509 YLNFIP
-1520 IPVPEDYSDYEIL
+1520 IPVPEDFSDYEVL
-1533 PKRSWFVKQAHE
+1533 PKRSWFVKQAYE
-1545 ATTDPMTGFIQRDE
+1545 ATADPMTGFIQRDE

-1570 MMQKTSTYTVIHYL
+1570 MMQKTSTYTITHYL
-1584 KAESTRE
+1584 KAESTRK

-1597 MVTNDNCPT
+1597 MVGSANTR
-1606 LSRAFQRWYNY
+1606 SRAFQRWYNY

-1627 LNLDLPSSRRYKN
+1627 LNLDLSSSRRYRN
-1640 GIVVGDQ
+1640 GIVVGEQ
-1647 LKLNGQVNGNYVKK
+1647 LNLNGQNYGNYVDHYV
-1661 KITFQMPEVIPDD
+1661 TFQMPEVIPDD

-1680 ADLTPYSDFVDYFGD
+1680 GDLTTYSDFVDYFGD

-1707 YNGAVTNDIILP
+1707 YNGNVTSDIILP

-1749 CKEGNGNDKW
+1749 YKADEGNDKW

-1786 DYWFYNNDSPSEDN
+1786 DYWFYNNGIASEDN

-1808 EIVIEV
+1808 KIEV
-1814 DSLDSGIT
+1814 KVDDLGSGIT
-1822 SAKFLRSAKTDNVD
+1822 FAKFLNSGA
-1836 LGEGL
+1836 GAGA
-1841 DRFIAFD
+1841 DRAIAFN
-1848 YPGDTDDGKGIGK
+1848 YPDDDNGKGTGT
-1861 AKGDSCTLKVY
+1861 ATAGSCTLKVY

-1883 AKFNLTFED
+1883 AKFNLIFED
-1892 NFEPIIY
+1892 DFEPIIY

-1906 DDGSFKSE
+1906 NDGTFKSA
-1914 RSPEALKKATGD
+1914 RSPEALLKTTGD
-1926 PVATITFDPE
+1926 PVATITFDPDE
-1936 QFDAFV
+1936 FDSFV
-1942 TPPVGTYTGF
+1942 SPPVGTYTGF
-1952 LTGDKGPGTK
+1952 TNSGKGDNANQKYS
-1962 CGLTYRYPFN
+1962 LTYRYPFN

-1980 APIDGDFNST
+1980 APIGGDFNST
-1990 DGKTPE
+1990 NGRTSE

-2002 TIAHRFRMGD
+2002 TVAHRFDMGD
-2012 FGDGSSR
+2012 NR

-2034 SEKYD
+2034 SQNYD

-2050 SDLPGQ
+2050 SDLPGK
-2056 IASIDFSGMPCKA
+2056 IASIDFAGMPCKA
-2069 SRLFVSAWMSSPSG
+2069 SRLFVSAWMSSPDRDNES
-2083 KDEKPANVVFSV
+2083 PANVVFSI

-2118 RDSLANKLE
+2118 RDSLD
-2127 PKTNNGIG
+2127 KTLKPMDNGGKG

-2148 ADDFDSFRL
+2148 ADDFDNFRL
-2157 TIDNACTSTVGGDIL
+2157 TIDNACTNTSGGDIL
-2172 IDDVEVFSVKPEVQI
+2172 IDDVEVFSVKPDVQI

-2202 MTVDYDQVRTQ
+2202 MTVDYDQVRAQ

-2246 GTSEGQERLYRMS
+2246 GTPEGQERLYRMS
-2259 DAEVKP
+2259 DVEVKP

-2410 KQVGEDE
+2410 KQVGEDV

-2532 ATKQGTILKVTV
+2532 ATKQGTILKLTV

-2577 GLHGTQYKY
+2577 GLHGDKYKY

-2616 LRVPLRGIKT
+2616 LRVPLRGITT
-2626 VTKDAIGLTSV
+2626 VTEGAIGLTSV
-2637 SPEVFLAGTNDP
+2637 STDVFLAGTNDP
-2649 NMKAYETKAAEER
+2649 KMEAYETKAAEER

-2677 TLVADTA
+2677 TLVARNA
-2684 DREHAYADIV
+2684 NPENAHADIV

-2717 NAGNATQSTVCDGN
+2717 NAGSATQTTVCDGN

-2812 NGADDQFLNFVGNE
+2812 NDPGADDQFLNFVGNE

-2835 EYALLAAPEADKGVN
+2835 EYALLAAPKAVAGVN

-2877 DYKKAWVEYAL
+2877 SYEKAWVECAL

-2915 CQATPYFKN
+2915 CQATPYFKD
-2924 VTYNTTDYHRFA
+2924 VKYTTAHYHRFA

-2948 STLYYLDTY
+2948 STLYYLEPY
-2957 SAENPQTANVKTTTE
+2957 SANKPQEARVDTTTE

-2998 KVNGIGIGAQKYNT
+2998 KVNGIGIGAQKYT
-3012 SLFRLPKED
+3012 KSLFRLPKED

-3028 ELNKTDEQTYPVDRT
+3028 ELNETDRKTYAVDRT
-3043 HHHKLATDQLAKSGT
+3043 YHHKLATDQLKSGT
-3058 EITVTLTNENRNN
+3058 ELTVTLKNENANN

-3084 DLDKF
+3084 DLNEF
-3089 FTVNAAQL
+3089 FKENETQL

-3150 NTITLKFTADMQT
+3150 NTINLKFTADMQT
-3163 SLHASGTLL
+3163 SLHTSGTLL

-3315 ERPALEDEQD
+3315 ERPALEDEQN

>member
-26 SSVFAQGYTYLQFS
+26 SSVFAQDTYTYLQFS
-40 GNGRTVLFAKD
+40 GNGRTVLLAKD
-51 GALTVVSTTEDAPAG
+51 GALTVVSTTEDAPVG
-66 DGYQWALETVSG
+66 DGYQWTLENVSG
-78 DNVRLKN
+78 DHVRLKN

-91 TPNLTLTNSQ
+91 TADLRLTNRQ

-114 SKGRKSYGEG
+114 SSATY
-124 VEVPTHG
+124 G
-131 GSRYDLVYGGKALGV
+131 GSRYDLVYGGKGALGV
-146 KNGQLIWTVEDSRYG
+146 KNGQLFWTVEDSRYG

-167 NVKGAKVNPFV
+167 NVKGAKVTPFV
-178 SSEGGKVHWYYY
+178 SSEGGEVHWYY
-190 MELLG
+190 MELLLNG
-195 NKSAEC
+195 SEC
-201 VMDAGAE
+201 VKDAGAE
-208 KKLEKYSTP
+208 NKLQKYPTP
-217 SAKDLRA
+217 SAKNLRA

-233 DKGDVYFMSA
+233 EQGDVYIKSV
-243 DGNFFCQKDDTYQ
+243 DGNFFCQKDGTYQ

-282 EAFVLYNPQTT
+282 DAFVLYNTET
-293 KYVFPYGSGNTDVG
+293 KKYVFPYGSGNPDVG
-307 NGSSLNPAEAMR
+307 MGSNIHPAEAMR
-319 FILSTGPHIYQFS
+319 FISTPPPTGPHIYQFS
-332 ANAATAIYDNGTG
+332 ANAATAIYDNGTS

-375 DNYLKQAGDAFT
+375 NNYLKQAGAALT
-387 VTTNRDEALR
+387 VTTSRDEALK

-407 RHDVLTL
+407 KHDVLTL
-414 AADASKALGVKDG
+414 ANDASKAVGIKDG

-438 SVVRILDSTAEVKGA
+438 SVVRILDSTNEVKGA

-483 TGTGYDNPVT
+483 TGTDYDNPVT
-493 RKEFEPTSASQNWKL
+493 RMEFQPTSARQNWELRPAK
-508 EAARHA
+508 HP
-514 NSKTGDFYLVNQ
+514 NSKPGDFYLVNQ
-526 SGEYLIY
+526 EGEYLIY
-533 KDGRFN
+533 KNGSFN
-539 FETLDV
+539 FKPLDV

-570 GDDNHRLGLQAGMT
+570 GDDNHRLGLQAGTT
-584 PYTLKACNSTSKFNA
+584 PYTLKVCNNTSKYNA

-614 QFSGCGRV
+614 QFSGSGRV
-622 VLYDDGQNIKAVAT
+622 VLYDDGQNVKAVAT

-642 GNGYQWTFDPIMDG
+642 GDGYRWTFDPIMDG
-656 AGKVNGNNLKNKAG
+656 AGKVNGYNLKNKAG
-670 RFLRYDA
+670 RYLRYDTA
-677 ADETFTSV
+677 AKTFTSV

-700 YYVIPVH
+700 YYVVPAHVT
-707 DVQGGTY
+707 GGTC
-714 NINIAGGL
+714 NIAGGL

-791 YLQDNTPGNILLK
+791 YLQDNTPGNNLLK

-827 VYIRSTAGNYISY
+827 VYIKSTAGNYISY
-840 NPDTDNGKHKVNP
+840 NPDTDGYQHKVN
-853 TLNDYSLYKICDVAD
+853 TTTNAYSLYKICDVAD

-873 LEGLWSLYN
+873 LDGLWSLYN
-882 CKNLYFVRPFPSENA
+882 CENHYFVRPSDRDNS

-911 FVDVAAN
+911 FVDIAAD
-918 TTSYHFVFPAMGQ
+918 TTSYHLVFPAMGQ

-942 KPRVKARDILASDK
+942 NPRVKARGILASDK

-977 LTYDGKNKQFGV
+977 LTYDKKNKQFGV
-989 SNQKADAYTFVYNV
+989 SNQKADAYTFVYDEND
-1003 NNYENNNNVRY
+1003 YQNNNSVRY
-1014 DLCSTDDQQALSIG
+1014 DFLSSDGKQALSIG
-1028 EEGALCWAAP
+1028 AEGVLCWAAP

-1058 PSLGGADYQL
+1058 PSSGGADYQL

-1077 RYAYHMEDANSISLK
+1077 RYAYHMEEANSISLK

-1102 WVLIRDGQG
+1102 WILIRDGQG

-1120 YNRYFLK
+1120 YNRCFLK
-1127 YDTGSNTFVAVA
+1127 YDTGNNTFVAVA
-1139 DKKDATR
+1139 DKNDATR

-1152 SGNYIHWQIELPD
+1152 SGNYDHWQIELPD
-1165 VNDSR
+1165 VADNN
-1170 NLISHSYSGGG
+1170 NLISHSYGG
-1181 NPKTVS
+1181 NPKTVT

-1192 PNNGNNFVEI
+1192 PNDGNNYVDLI
-1202 FPVDITPD
+1202 PVDITPD

-1221 LSLNELTPQLELT
+1221 LSLNELTPELELT
-1234 ADGKALKAKASASED
+1234 ADGTALKAKASASED

-1269 HGQYIGADA
+1269 HGQYIGADDD
-1278 EGNVFLTT
+1278 GNVFLTT

-1292 HFYLWLNHGDEDG
+1292 HFYLWLNHGEKDG
-1305 TVSWCFAQLN
+1305 NVSWCFAQLN

-1328 LGVSDVTNGTVAM
+1328 LGVSDVDNGTVAM
-1341 LSFSTYETDKL
+1341 LPFSTYETAKQ
-1352 HTLCFNFG
+1352 HTLCFTFG

-1366 LSDAAEGKYYYNFI
+1366 LSDAAEGKYYYHFI
-1380 CFDKVASDKFISE
+1380 CFDKAGNKYVSD
-1393 GYDTNKKVKAES
+1393 GNDTNKVVIAENDKK
-1405 QQLIND
+1405 LVND

-1419 SKDDVV
+1419 NKDDVV
-1425 LMSKDKYYMCL
+1425 LMSKDKYYVCL
-1436 NGYKLCVTHDLK
+1436 SGNGFNVTHDPER
-1448 KAAHFSVDYISD
+1448 AVHFSVKYISTQQ
-1460 VDRYVLVLVGG
+1460 RYALTIVGG
-1471 EGSEGHLKKCLN
+1471 LNAEGKKGQSMN
-1483 LSGDVDENGV
+1483 LSGADAN
-1493 RHKDVIVWNW
+1493 RNTIIFWNSDIQ
-1503 NKTDKN
+1503 TDPN
-1509 EGPRFYLNFIS
+1509 ICLNFEP
-1520 IPVPEDYSDYEIL
+1520 IPVPEDYSDYEVL
-1533 PKRSWFVKQAHE
+1533 PKRSWFVKQAQE
-1545 ATTDPMTGFIQRDE
+1545 ATADPMTGFIQHDE

-1570 MMQKTSTYTVIHYL
+1570 MMQKTSTYTVTHYL
-1584 KAESTRE
+1584 KAESTRD

-1597 MVTNDNCPT
+1597 MVGSAATR
-1606 LSRAFQRWYNY
+1606 SRAFQRWYNY

-1627 LNLDLPSSRRYKN
+1627 LNLDISSSRRYKN

-1647 LKLNGQVNGNYVKK
+1647 LKLNGQNSGYYVTHNV
-1661 KITFQMPEVIPDD
+1661 TFQMPEVIPDD

-1695 NGNPIYNGNVTK
+1695 NGNPIYNGNVTS
-1707 YNGAVTNDIILP
+1707 DIILP
-1719 SKQNIVEPTIT
+1719 SKQSIVEPTIT

-1742 IANELLQ
+1742 IANELLLY
-1749 CKEGNGNDKW
+1749 KDDGSNDKW

-1766 FPKKKVTLNYS
+1766 FPKRKVTLNYS

-1786 DYWFYNNDSPSEDN
+1786 DYWFYNNGIASEDN
-1800 LQNAVNSG
+1800 LQNAVNNG
-1808 EIVIEV
+1808 AIEV
-1814 DSLDSGIT
+1814 KVDDLGSGIT
-1822 SAKFLRSAKTDNVD
+1822 FAKFLSSGAGGAATD
-1836 LGEGL
+1836 
-1841 DRFIAFD
+1841 RAIAFN
-1848 YPGDTDDGKGIGK
+1848 YPGDDNGKGTGT
-1861 AKGDSCTLKVY
+1861 ATAGSCTLKVY

-1892 NFEPIIY
+1892 DFEPIIY

-1906 DDGSFKSE
+1906 DGSFKSE
-1914 RSPEALKKATGD
+1914 RSPEALLKTTGD
-1926 PVATITFDPE
+1926 PVATITFDPD

-1942 TPPVGTYTGF
+1942 SPPVGTYTGF
-1952 LTGDKGPGTK
+1952 DNVVGASTK

-1980 APIDGDFNST
+1980 APIGGDFNSP
-1990 DGKTPE
+1990 DGRTPE

-2002 TIAHRFRMGD
+2002 TVAHRFNMGD
-2012 FGDGSSR
+2012 NR

-2034 SEKYD
+2034 SQNYD

-2050 SDLPGQ
+2050 SDLPGK
-2056 IASIDFSGMPCKA
+2056 IASIDFAGMPCKA
-2069 SRLFVSAWMSSPSG
+2069 SRLFVSAWMSSPDRGNES
-2083 KDEKPANVVFSV
+2083 PANVVFSI

-2118 RDSLANKLE
+2118 RDSLDKTLN
-2127 PKTNNGIG
+2127 PKDNGGKG

-2157 TIDNACTSTVGGDIL
+2157 TIDNACTNTQGGDIL

-2202 MTVDYDQVRTQ
+2202 MTVDYNQVRAQ
-2213 LGLNTGEVMK
+2213 LGLNTGEVLT
-2223 DNPKVWYC
+2223 DDPKVWYC

-2246 GTSEGQERLYRMS
+2246 GTPEGQERLYRMS

-2288 EFKTNFDSLPV
+2288 EFKTKFDDLPL
-2299 FKYRDAVAAT
+2299 FKYRAAVEAT

-2410 KQVGEDE
+2410 KQVGEDAE
-2417 DGNIGERIVQ
+2417 GNIGERIVQ

-2432 DYVGGAFTD
+2432 DYVGDAFTD

-2507 FTLNSADKVASLVL
+2507 FTLNSSDKVASLVL

-2563 VGIKVSGEAPQLFD
+2563 VGIKVSGQAPQLFD
-2577 GLHGTQYKY
+2577 GLHGDKYKY

-2616 LRVPLRGIKT
+2616 LRVPLRGIET

-2649 NMKAYETKAAEER
+2649 KMKAYETKAAEER

-2677 TLVADTA
+2677 TLEASTTNPENA
-2684 DREHAYADIV
+2684 HADIV
-2694 FNSDFQPREGYVYTL
+2694 FNSGFQPREGYVYTL

-2717 NAGNATQSTVCDGN
+2717 NAGSATQTTVCDGN

-2755 NDANWQRADLED
+2755 NDANWQRADLAD
-2767 LHFNADTEPGYA
+2767 LHFKADTETGYA
-2779 ANADN
+2779 TNAAN

-2794 HTSVIVTPKKAG
+2794 HTSVIVTPDKAG

-2812 NGADDQFLNFVGNE
+2812 NGADDQFLNFVDHE
-2826 GKRTATPDI
+2826 DEQRTATPDI
-2835 EYALLAAPEADKGVN
+2835 EYALLAKPKAVAGVN
-2850 LCGIYT
+2850 RCDIYR

-2877 DYKKAWVEYAL
+2877 SYEKAWVEYAL

-2924 VTYNTTDYHRFA
+2924 VTYNTDHYHRFA
-2936 PAVYQRSWDKAK
+2936 PAVYQRSWDKANPK
-2948 STLYYLDTY
+2948 LYYLEPY
-2957 SAENPQTANVKTTTE
+2957 SANKPQEAKVDTTTE

-2998 KVNGIGIGAQKYNT
+2998 KVNGVGIGAQKYT
-3012 SLFRLPKED
+3012 KSLFRLPKED

-3028 ELNKTDEQTYPVDRT
+3028 ELNETDGKTYTVDRT
-3043 HHHKLATDQLAKSGT
+3043 YHHKLATDQLKSGT
-3058 EITVTLTNENRNN
+3058 DLTVTLRNENANN

-3084 DLDKF
+3084 DLNEF
-3089 FTVNAAQL
+3089 FKENETQL

-3115 QPNAGEWISVN
+3115 HPNAGEWISVN

-3163 SLHASGTLL
+3163 SLHTSGTLL

-3191 SGQGSEA
+3191 SGQASEA

-3335 GSVTISSSAA
+3335 GSVTVTSSAA

>member
-26 SSVFAQGYTYLQFS
+26 SSVFAQDNYTYLQFS
-40 GNGRTVLFAKD
+40 GNGRTVLLAKD

-66 DGYQWALETVSG
+66 DGYQWTLETVSG

-91 TPNLTLTNSQ
+91 TPDLALTSHQN
-101 DQAATF
+101 QAATF

-114 SKGRKSYGEG
+114 SSTTYGSN
-124 VEVPTHG
+124 TK
-131 GSRYDLVYGGKALGV
+131 RYDLVYGGKALGV
-146 KNGQLIWTVEDSRYG
+146 KNGQLFWTVEDSRYG

-167 NVKGAKVNPFV
+167 NVKGAKVTPFV
-178 SSEGGKVHWYYY
+178 SSEGGEVHWYY

-195 NKSAEC
+195 NGSEC
-201 VMDAGAE
+201 VKDAGAE
-208 KKLEKYSTP
+208 NKLQKYPTP
-217 SAKDLRA
+217 SAKNLRA
-224 YMWCVYEAN
+224 YVYEAN
-233 DKGDVYFMSA
+233 EQGDVYFKSA
-243 DGNFFCQKDDTYQ
+243 DGNFFCQKDGTYQ
-256 YSTSTKTD
+256 YSTSTKSD
-264 RCKYRICDVADQ
+264 RCNYRICDVADK
-276 TDGKYQ
+276 TEGKYQ
-282 EAFVLYNPQTT
+282 DAFVLYNTQTE
-293 KYVFPYGSGNTDVG
+293 KYVFPYGSGNPDVG
-307 NGSSLNPAEAMR
+307 MGSNINPAEAMR
-319 FILSTGPHIYQFS
+319 FIPTTPPPTGPHIYQFS
-332 ANAATAIYDNGTG
+332 ANAATAIYDNGTS

-375 DNYLKQAGDAFT
+375 DNYLKRVGAALT
-387 VTTNRDEALR
+387 VTTNRDEALK
-397 LFPCGSAYDD
+397 LFPSGSEYDD
-407 RHDVLTL
+407 KHDVLTL
-414 AADASKALGVKDG
+414 ATDASRALGVKDG
-427 QLAIVEANSFY
+427 QLAIVKTNSFY
-438 SVVRILDSTAEVKGA
+438 SVVRILDSTDEVKGA

-474 PKGDARLTL
+474 PKSDARLTL

-514 NSKTGDFYLVNQ
+514 NSKPGDFYLVNQ

-533 KDGRFN
+533 KEGRFN

-570 GDDNHRLGLQAGMT
+570 GDDNHRLGLKAGMP
-584 PYTLKACNSTSKFNA
+584 PYTLQACNHTSTYNA
-599 LSFKESERG
+599 LIFKESERG

-656 AGKVNGNNLKNKAG
+656 AGIVNDFNLKNKAG
-670 RFLRYDA
+670 RFLRYNA

-700 YYVIPVH
+700 YYVVPAH
-707 DVQGGTY
+707 VQGGTY
-714 NINIAGGL
+714 NIAGGL
-722 RYNAVLRGVS
+722 RYNAMLRGVS

-779 YYALNFFQNGSE
+779 YYAFNFFQNGSE

-840 NPDTDNGKHKVNP
+840 NPDMDGYQHKVN
-853 TLNDYSLYKICDVAD
+853 TTTNEYSRYKICDVAD

-873 LEGLWSLYN
+873 LDGLWSLYN
-882 CKNLYFVRPFPSENA
+882 CKNHYFVRPSDSDNF
-897 IGRAEEV
+897 IGRAEKV

-911 FVDVAAN
+911 FVDVAAD
-918 TTSYHFVFPAMGQ
+918 TISYHFVFPAMGQ

-942 KPRVKARDILASDK
+942 NPRVKARDILASDK

-977 LTYDGKNKQFGV
+977 LTYDEKNKQFGV

-1003 NNYENNNNVRY
+1003 NNYENNNSVRY

-1028 EEGALCWAAP
+1028 EEGVLCWAAP
-1038 GTRNSVVDLRPYII
+1038 NTRNSAVDLRPYII

-1077 RYAYHMEDANSISLK
+1077 RYAYHMEDATNSISLK

-1165 VNDSR
+1165 VNDNS

-1192 PNNGNNFVEI
+1192 PNNGNNFLYI

-1221 LSLNELTPQLELT
+1221 INLDELTPKLELT
-1234 ADGKALKAKASASED
+1234 ADGEALKAKASASED

-1278 EGNVFLTT
+1278 KGNVFLTT

-1322 GKPEKC
+1322 GKPKNC
-1328 LGVSDVTNGTVAM
+1328 LGVSDLANGTVAM
-1341 LSFSTYETDKL
+1341 LPFSTYETDKL
-1352 HTLCFNFG
+1352 HTLCFTFG
-1360 RLTCPE
+1360 RLTSPE
-1366 LSDAAEGKYYYNFI
+1366 LSDAAEGKYYYTFM
-1380 CFDKVASDKFISE
+1380 CFDKVGDNKYVSDGNDTSKLVIAE
-1393 GYDTNKKVKAES
+1393 GKRLV
-1405 QQLIND
+1405 ND
-1411 QMWALVGQ
+1411 QMWALVGV
-1419 SKDDVV
+1419 SKDGFV
-1425 LMSKDKYYMCL
+1425 LMSKDRYYLYL
-1436 NGYKLCVTHDLK
+1436 NGGIFNVTHDLA
-1448 KAAHFSVDYISD
+1448 KATHFSGTYD
-1460 VDRYVLVLVGG
+1460 VNKQRYVLTVLSAVGG
-1471 EGSEGHLKKCLN
+1471 DSRYNGWQVLLGSDSRRVTVGNEKN
-1483 LSGDVDENGV
+1483 ASNEN
-1493 RHKDVIVWNW
+1493 RY
-1503 NKTDKN
+1503 
-1509 EGPRFYLNFIS
+1509 YLNFIP
-1520 IPVPEDYSDYEIL
+1520 IPVPEDFSDYEVL
-1533 PKRSWFVKQAHE
+1533 PKRSWFVKQAYE
-1545 ATTDPMTGFIQRDE
+1545 ATADPMTGFIQRDE

-1570 MMQKTSTYTVIHYL
+1570 MMQKTSTYTITHYL
-1584 KAESTRE
+1584 KAESTRK

-1597 MVTNDNCPT
+1597 MVGSANTR
-1606 LSRAFQRWYNY
+1606 SRAFQRWYNY

-1627 LNLDLPSSRRYKN
+1627 LNLDLSSSRRYRN
-1640 GIVVGDQ
+1640 GIVVGEQ
-1647 LKLNGQVNGNYVKK
+1647 LNLNGQNYGNYVDHYV
-1661 KITFQMPEVIPDD
+1661 TFQMPEVIPDD

-1680 ADLTPYSDFVDYFGD
+1680 GDLTTYSDFVDYFGD

-1707 YNGAVTNDIILP
+1707 YNGNVTSDIILP

-1730 GRNLYV
+1730 GRNLYI

-1742 IANELLQ
+1742 IANELLLY
-1749 CKEGNGNDKW
+1749 KDDGSNDKW

-1786 DYWFYNNDSPSEDN
+1786 DYWFYNGGIASEDN

-1808 EIVIEV
+1808 AIEV
-1814 DSLDSGIT
+1814 KVDDLGSGIT
-1822 SAKFLRSAKTDNVD
+1822 FAKFLNSGA
-1836 LGEGL
+1836 GAGA
-1841 DRFIAFD
+1841 DRAIAFN
-1848 YPGDTDDGKGIGK
+1848 YPDDDNGKGTGT
-1861 AKGDSCTLKVY
+1861 ATAGSCTLKVY

-1883 AKFNLTFED
+1883 AKFNLIFED
-1892 NFEPIIY
+1892 DFEPIIY

-1906 DDGSFKSE
+1906 DDGTFKSA
-1914 RSPEALKKATGD
+1914 RSPEALLKTTGD
-1926 PVATITFDPE
+1926 PVATITFDPDE
-1936 QFDAFV
+1936 FDSFV
-1942 TPPVGTYTGF
+1942 SPPVGTYTGF
-1952 LTGDKGPGTK
+1952 TNSGKGDNANQKYS
-1962 CGLTYRYPFN
+1962 LTYRYPFN

-1980 APIDGDFNST
+1980 APIGGDFNST
-1990 DGKTPE
+1990 NGRTSE

-2002 TIAHRFRMGD
+2002 TVAHRFDMGD
-2012 FGDGSSR
+2012 NR

-2034 SEKYD
+2034 SQNYD

-2050 SDLPGQ
+2050 SDLPGK
-2056 IASIDFSGMPCKA
+2056 IASIDFAGMPCKA
-2069 SRLFVSAWMSSPSG
+2069 SRLFVSAWMSSPDRDNES
-2083 KDEKPANVVFSV
+2083 PANVVFSI

-2118 RDSLANKLE
+2118 RDSLD
-2127 PKTNNGIG
+2127 KTLKPMDNGGKG

-2148 ADDFDSFRL
+2148 ADVFDNFRL
-2157 TIDNACTSTVGGDIL
+2157 TIDNACTNTSGGDIL
-2172 IDDVEVFSVKPEVQI
+2172 IDDVEVFSVKPDVQI

-2202 MTVDYDQVRTQ
+2202 MTVDYDQVRAQ

-2246 GTSEGQERLYRMS
+2246 GTPEGQERLYRMS
-2259 DAEVKP
+2259 DVEVKP

-2360 FHSFEINTRCS
+2360 FHSFDINTRCS

-2452 VLGKNESRLSNE
+2452 VLRKNESRLSNE

-2507 FTLNSADKVASLVL
+2507 FTLNRADKVASLVL

-2532 ATKQGTILKVTV
+2532 ATKQGKILKVTV

-2577 GLHGTQYKY
+2577 GLHGDKYKY

-2600 AVEEVRARA
+2600 AVAEVRARA

-2626 VTKDAIGLTSV
+2626 VTKGAIGLTSV
-2637 SPEVFLAGTNDP
+2637 STDVFLAGTNDP
-2649 NMKAYETKAAEER
+2649 KMEAYETKAAEER
-2662 AGLSVQNFRIVGQLK
+2662 AGISVQNFRIVGQLK

-2717 NAGNATQSTVCDGN
+2717 NAGSTAQTTVCDGN

-2755 NDANWQRADLED
+2755 NDANWQRADLAD
-2767 LHFNADTEPGYA
+2767 LHFKADTETDYA
-2779 ANADN
+2779 TNADN

-2794 HTSVIVTPKKAG
+2794 HTSVIVTPDKAG

-2812 NGADDQFLNFVGNE
+2812 NNAGANDQFLNFVDHE
-2826 GKRTATPDI
+2826 DEQRTATPDI
-2835 EYALLAAPEADKGVN
+2835 EYALLAAPKAEKGVN

-2915 CQATPYFKN
+2915 CQATPYFKD
-2924 VTYNTTDYHRFA
+2924 VKYNTAHYHRFA
-2936 PAVYQRSWDKAK
+2936 PAVYQRSWDKANPK
-2948 STLYYLDTY
+2948 LYYLEPY
-2957 SAENPQTANVKTTTE
+2957 LANKPQEARVDTTTE

-2998 KVNGIGIGAQKYNT
+2998 KVNGIGIGAQKYT
-3012 SLFRLPKED
+3012 KSLFRLPKED

-3028 ELNKTDEQTYPVDRT
+3028 ELNETDRKTYTVDRT
-3043 HHHKLATDQLAKSGT
+3043 YHHKLATDQLKSGT
-3058 EITVTLTNENRNN
+3058 DLTVTLRNENANN

-3084 DLDKF
+3084 DLNQF
-3089 FTVNAAQL
+3089 FTKNADQL

-3150 NTITLKFTADMQT
+3150 NTINLKFTADMQT
-3163 SLHASGTLL
+3163 SLHTSGTLL

-3191 SGQGSEA
+3191 SGQASEA

-3255 SNSEEPVQLTFSG
+3255 SNSEDPVQLTFSG

-3291 NGNADCVKV
+3291 NGNADSVKV

>member
-26 SSVFAQGYTYLQFS
+26 SSVFAQDTYTYLQFS
-40 GNGRTVLFAKD
+40 GNGRTVLLAKD

-66 DGYQWALETVSG
+66 DGYQWALETASG
-78 DNVRLKN
+78 DKVHLKN

-91 TPNLTLTNSQ
+91 TAELRLTNSQ

-107 TKTENTY
+107 MKTENTY
-114 SKGRKSYGEG
+114 SSKDTY
-124 VEVPTHG
+124 G
-131 GSRYDLVYGGKALGV
+131 GSRYDLVCGGKGALGV

-167 NVKGAKVNPFV
+167 NVKGAKVTPFV
-178 SSEGGKVHWYYY
+178 SSEGGEVHWYY

-195 NKSAEC
+195 NGSEC
-201 VMDAGAE
+201 VKDAGAGN
-208 KKLEKYSTP
+208 KLQKYPTP
-217 SAKDLRA
+217 SAKNLRA
-224 YMWCVYEAN
+224 YKWSVYEAN
-233 DKGDVYFMSA
+233 EQGDIYIKSV
-243 DGNFFCQKDDTYQ
+243 DGNYMYQ
-256 YSTSTKTD
+256 SGNRQYATSNKSD
-264 RCKYRICDVADQ
+264 VCKYRICDVADQ

-282 EAFVLYNPQTT
+282 EAFVLKNTEKNQF
-293 KYVFPYGSGNTDVG
+293 VFPYGSGNPDVG
-307 NGSSLNPAEAMR
+307 MGSNIHPAEAMR
-319 FILSTGPHIYQFS
+319 FISTPPPTGPHIYQFS

-375 DNYLKQAGDAFT
+375 DNYLKQAGNALT

-438 SVVRILDSTAEVKGA
+438 SVVRILDSTNEVKGA

-474 PKGDARLTL
+474 PKGNARLTL
-483 TGTGYDNPVT
+483 TSTGYDNPVT

-514 NSKTGDFYLVNQ
+514 NSKPGDFYLVNQ

-533 KDGRFN
+533 KEGRFN

-584 PYTLKACNSTSKFNA
+584 PYTLQACNRTSTYNA

-614 QFSGCGRV
+614 QFSGSGRV

-656 AGKVNGNNLKNKAG
+656 AGIVNGFNLKNKAG
-670 RFLRYDA
+670 RFLRYNA

-700 YYVIPVH
+700 YYVVPAH
-707 DVQGGTY
+707 VQGGTY
-714 NINIAGGL
+714 NIAGGL
-722 RYNAVLRGVS
+722 RYNAVLRGVTGT
-732 EPYNTLGVKNGK
+732 YNTLGVKNGK

-840 NPDTDNGKHKVNP
+840 NPDTDGYQHKVN
-853 TLNDYSLYKICDVAD
+853 TTTNEYSRYKICDLAD

-873 LEGLWSLYN
+873 LDGLWSLYN
-882 CKNLYFVRPFPSENA
+882 CTNHYFVRPSDSDNF
-897 IGRAEEV
+897 IGRAEKV

-942 KPRVKARDILASDK
+942 NPRVKARDILASDK

-977 LTYDGKNKQFGV
+977 LTYDEKNKQFGV

-1003 NNYENNNNVRY
+1003 NNYENNNSVRY

-1028 EEGALCWAAP
+1028 EEGVLCWAAP
-1038 GTRNSVVDLRPYII
+1038 NTRNSAVDLRPYII

-1058 PSLGGADYQL
+1058 PSLGGADYHL

-1077 RYAYHMEDANSISLK
+1077 RYAYHMEEANSISLK
-1092 PYEEKNLCQL
+1092 SYEEKNLCQL
-1102 WVLIRDGQG
+1102 WVLIRDGEG

-1120 YNRYFLK
+1120 YNRHFLK

-1139 DKKDATR
+1139 DKNDATR

-1152 SGNYIHWQIELPD
+1152 SGNYDHWQIELPD
-1165 VNDSR
+1165 VADNN
-1170 NLISHSYSGGG
+1170 NLISHSYGG
-1181 NPKTVS
+1181 NPKTVT

-1221 LSLNELTPQLELT
+1221 INLNELTPQLELT
-1234 ADGKALKAKASASED
+1234 ADGEALKAKASASED

-1269 HGQYIGADA
+1269 HGQYIGENAD
-1278 EGNVFLTT
+1278 GNVFLTKE
-1286 DKAQAT
+1286 KAQAI
-1292 HFYLWLNHGDEDG
+1292 HFYLWLNHGENNG
-1305 TVSWCFAQLN
+1305 NVSWSFAQLN

-1328 LGVSDVTNGTVAM
+1328 LGVSDVDNGTVAM
-1341 LSFSTYETDKL
+1341 LPFSTYETNKQ
-1352 HTLCFNFG
+1352 HTLCFTFG

-1366 LSDAAEGKYYYNFI
+1366 LSDAAEGKYYYYFI
-1380 CFDKVASDKFISE
+1380 CFDKAGNKYVSDGNGTSKVVFAE
-1393 GYDTNKKVKAES
+1393 NDKKLV
-1405 QQLIND
+1405 ND

-1419 SKDDVV
+1419 NKDDVV
-1425 LMSKDKYYMCL
+1425 LMSKDKYYVCL
-1436 NGYKLCVTHDLK
+1436 SGNGFNVTHDPER
-1448 KAAHFSVDYISD
+1448 AVHFSVKYISSKQ
-1460 VDRYVLVLVGG
+1460 RYALTIVGG
-1471 EGSEGHLKKCLN
+1471 LNAEGKIGQSMN
-1483 LSGDVDENGV
+1483 LSGEDAN
-1493 RHKDVIVWNW
+1493 RNTIIFWNS
-1503 NKTDKN
+1503 NIQTDPN
-1509 EGPRFYLNFIS
+1509 ICLNFEP
-1520 IPVPEDYSDYEIL
+1520 IPVPEDYSDYEVL

-1545 ATTDPMTGFIQRDE
+1545 ATADPMTGFIQRDE

-1570 MMQKTSTYTVIHYL
+1570 MMQKTSTYTITHYL

-1597 MVTNDNCPT
+1597 MVGSANTR
-1606 LSRAFQRWYNY
+1606 SRAFQRWYNY

-1627 LNLDLPSSRRYKN
+1627 LNLDLSSSRRYRN
-1640 GIVVGDQ
+1640 GIVVGEQ
-1647 LKLNGQVNGNYVKK
+1647 LNLNGQNYGNYVDHYV
-1661 KITFQMPEVIPDD
+1661 TFQMPEVIPDD

-1680 ADLTPYSDFVDYFGD
+1680 GDLTTFSDFVDYFGD

-1707 YNGAVTNDIILP
+1707 YNGNVTSDIILP

-1742 IANELLQ
+1742 IANELLL
-1749 CKEGNGNDKW
+1749 CKEGGGNDKW

-1786 DYWFYNNDSPSEDN
+1786 DYWFYNGGIASEDN

-1808 EIVIEV
+1808 AIEV
-1814 DSLDSGIT
+1814 KVDDLGSGIT
-1822 SAKFLRSAKTDNVD
+1822 FAKFLNSGA
-1836 LGEGL
+1836 GAGA
-1841 DRFIAFD
+1841 DRAIAFN
-1848 YPGDTDDGKGIGK
+1848 YPGDNNGKGRGE
-1861 AKGDSCTLKVY
+1861 ANAGSCTLKVY

-1883 AKFNLTFED
+1883 AKFNLIFED
-1892 NFEPIIY
+1892 DFEPIIY

-1906 DDGSFKSE
+1906 DDGTFKSE
-1914 RSPEALKKATGD
+1914 RSPEALLKTTGD
-1926 PVATITFDPE
+1926 PVATITFDPD

-1942 TPPVGTYTGF
+1942 SPPVGTYTGF
-1952 LTGDKGPGTK
+1952 TNSGKGDNANQKYS
-1962 CGLTYRYPFN
+1962 LTYRYPFN

-1980 APIDGDFNST
+1980 APIGGDFNST
-1990 DGKTPE
+1990 NGRTSE

-2002 TIAHRFRMGD
+2002 TVAHRFDMGD
-2012 FGDGSSR
+2012 NR

-2034 SEKYD
+2034 SQNYD

-2050 SDLPGQ
+2050 SDLPGK
-2056 IASIDFSGMPCKA
+2056 IASIDFAGMPCKA
-2069 SRLFVSAWMSSPSG
+2069 SRLFVSAWMSSPDRDNES
-2083 KDEKPANVVFSV
+2083 PANVVFSI

-2105 LYSYCPGSILGEA
+2105 LYSYCPGSILGQA
-2118 RDSLANKLE
+2118 RDSLS
-2127 PKTNNGIG
+2127 KTLNPMDNGGKG

-2148 ADDFDSFRL
+2148 ADDFDNFRL
-2157 TIDNACTSTVGGDIL
+2157 TIDNACTNTSGGDIL

-2202 MTVDYDQVRTQ
+2202 MTVDYDQVRAQ

-2246 GTSEGQERLYRMS
+2246 GKPEGQERLYRMS

-2272 GDPNSQVSGE
+2272 GDPNSQASAE
-2282 GIFRSV
+2282 GSFRSV
-2288 EFKTNFDSLPV
+2288 EFKTNFDSLPS
-2299 FKYRDAVAAT
+2299 FKYRKAVEAT
-2309 VGMASREVTSAGVRH
+2309 SGMASREVTSDGVRH

-2371 VRCKFRTLSPI
+2371 VRCQFRTQSPI

-2410 KQVGEDE
+2410 KQVGEDA
-2417 DGNIGERIVQ
+2417 DGVIGERIVQ

-2452 VLGKNESRLSNE
+2452 VLGKNENRLSNE

-2487 APKNDE
+2487 TPKDDE

-2577 GLHGTQYKY
+2577 GLPGDQYKY
-2586 PDKLTNVPVRSSLA
+2586 PEKLTNVPVRSSLA
-2600 AVEEVRARA
+2600 AVAEVRAGA
-2609 DGSAANV
+2609 DGSVANV

-2626 VTKDAIGLTSV
+2626 VTADAIGLTSV
-2637 SPEVFLAGTNDP
+2637 SPKVFLAGTNDP
-2649 NMKAYETKAAEER
+2649 KMKAYETMAAEER

-2677 TLVADTA
+2677 TLNASKA
-2684 DREHAYADIV
+2684 DRENAHADIV

-2755 NDANWQRADLED
+2755 NDANWQRADLAD
-2767 LHFNADTEPGYA
+2767 LHFKADTETGYA
-2779 ANADN
+2779 TNANN
-2784 GTAQGYVPML
+2784 GTVQGYVPML
-2794 HTSVIVTPKKAG
+2794 HTSVIVTPDKAG

-2812 NGADDQFLNFVGNE
+2812 NYAGADDKFLNFVGHE
-2826 GKRTATPDI
+2826 DEQRTATPDI
-2835 EYALLAAPEADKGVN
+2835 EYALLAAPKAKAGVN

-2877 DYKKAWVEYAL
+2877 SYEKAWVEYAL

-2915 CQATPYFKN
+2915 CQATPYFKD

-2998 KVNGIGIGAQKYNT
+2998 KVNGIGIGAQKYT
-3012 SLFRLPKED
+3012 KSLFRLPKED

-3028 ELNKTDEQTYPVDRT
+3028 ELNETDGKTYTVDRT
-3043 HHHKLATDQLAKSGT
+3043 YHHKLATDQLKSGT
-3058 EITVTLTNENRNN
+3058 DLTVTLRNENANN

-3084 DLDKF
+3084 DLNEF

-3150 NTITLKFTADMQT
+3150 NTINLKFTADMQT
-3163 SLHASGTLL
+3163 SLHTSGTLL
-3172 RAPAIGRA
+3172 RAPAIGRV

-3315 ERPALEDEQD
+3315 ERPALEDEKD

>member
-26 SSVFAQGYTYLQFS
+26 SNVFAQDTYTYLQFS
-40 GNGRTVLFAKD
+40 GNGRTVLLAKD

-66 DGYQWALETVSG
+66 NGYQWTLEIVSG
-78 DNVRLKN
+78 NNVRLKN

-91 TPNLTLTNSQ
+91 TAELTLTNRQ
-101 DQAATF
+101 NQAATF

-114 SKGRKSYGEG
+114 SKGTY
-124 VEVPTHG
+124 G
-131 GSRYDLVYGGKALGV
+131 GSRYDLVYGGKGALGV
-146 KNGQLIWTVEDSRYG
+146 KNGQFFWAVRNSRYG

-167 NVKGAKVNPFV
+167 NVKGAKVTPFV
-178 SSEGGKVHWYYY
+178 CSEGGEVHWYY
-190 MELLG
+190 MELLWNG
-195 NKSAEC
+195 SEC
-201 VMDAGAE
+201 VKDAGAG
-208 KKLEKYSTP
+208 KNLEKYSTP
-217 SAKDLRA
+217 SAKNLRA
-224 YMWCVYEAN
+224 YMWSVYEAN
-233 DKGDVYFMSA
+233 DKGDVYFKSA
-243 DGNFFCQKDDTYQ
+243 DGNYFYQNGVDQ
-256 YSTSTKTD
+256 YSASTKPGNSEYT
-264 RCKYRICDVADQ
+264 ICDVSDQ
-276 TDGKYQ
+276 SNDN
-282 EAFVLYNPQTT
+282 AFVLRNSGTGEYVLPYNNSN
-293 KYVFPYGSGNTDVG
+293 KVG
-307 NGSSLNPAEAMR
+307 KAGKFNMIEAMR
-319 FILSTGPHIYQFS
+319 FIPTTPPPTGPHIYQFS
-332 ANAATAIYDNGTG
+332 ANAATAIYDNGTS

-361 LEQVGGAYVLKSGR
+361 LEQAGGAYVLKSGR
-375 DNYLKQAGDAFT
+375 NNYLKQAGDALT

-438 SVVRILDSTAEVKGA
+438 SVVRILNSTDEVKGA

-474 PKGDARLTL
+474 PKDDARLTL

-533 KDGRFN
+533 KEGRFN

-584 PYTLKACNSTSKFNA
+584 PYTLQACNRTSKFNA

-642 GNGYQWTFDPIMDG
+642 GNGYQWTFEPIMDG
-656 AGKVNGNNLKNKAG
+656 AGIVNGFNLKNKAG

-700 YYVIPVH
+700 YYVVPAH
-707 DVQGGTY
+707 VQGGTY
-714 NINIAGGL
+714 NIAGGL
-722 RYNAVLRGVS
+722 RYNAMLRGVTGT
-732 EPYNTLGVKNGK
+732 YNTLGVKNGK

-766 LVNPYVSTSANPH
+766 LVNPHVSTSANPH

-827 VYIRSTAGNYISY
+827 VYIKSTAGNYISY
-840 NPDTDNGKHKVNP
+840 NPDTDGYQHKVN
-853 TLNDYSLYKICDVAD
+853 TTTNEYSRYKICDVAD

-873 LEGLWSLYN
+873 LDGLWSLYN
-882 CKNLYFVRPFPSENA
+882 CTNHYFVRPSENDNF
-897 IGRAEEV
+897 IGRAEKV

-911 FVDVAAN
+911 FVDVAAD

-942 KPRVKARDILASDK
+942 NPRVKARDILASDK

-977 LTYDGKNKQFGV
+977 LTYDEKNKQFGV
-989 SNQKADAYTFVYNV
+989 SNQKTDAYTFVYNV
-1003 NNYENNNNVRY
+1003 NNYENNNSVRY

-1028 EEGALCWAAP
+1028 EEGVLCWAAP
-1038 GTRNSVVDLRPYII
+1038 GTRNSAVDLRPYII

-1058 PSLGGADYQL
+1058 PSLGGADYHL

-1077 RYAYHMEDANSISLK
+1077 RYAYHMEDATNSIFLK

-1165 VNDSR
+1165 VNGSR

-1187 LSLQG
+1187 LSLQD
-1192 PNNGNNFVEI
+1192 PNNGNNFLYI

-1221 LSLNELTPQLELT
+1221 INLDELTPKLELT
-1234 ADGKALKAKASASED
+1234 ADGEALKAKASASED

-1322 GKPEKC
+1322 GKPKNC
-1328 LGVSDVTNGTVAM
+1328 LGVSDVANGTVAM
-1341 LSFSTYETDKL
+1341 LPFSTYETDKL
-1352 HTLCFNFG
+1352 HTLCFTFG
-1360 RLTCPE
+1360 RLTSPE
-1366 LSDAAEGKYYYNFI
+1366 LSDAAEGKYYYTFM
-1380 CFDKVASDKFISE
+1380 CFDKVGDNKYVSDGNDTSKVVIAE
-1393 GYDTNKKVKAES
+1393 GKRLV
-1405 QQLIND
+1405 ND
-1411 QMWALVGQ
+1411 QMWALVGV
-1419 SKDDVV
+1419 SKDGFV
-1425 LMSKDKYYMCL
+1425 LMSKDRYYLYL
-1436 NGYKLCVTHDLK
+1436 NGGIFNVTHDLA
-1448 KAAHFSVDYISD
+1448 KATHFSGTYD
-1460 VDRYVLVLVGG
+1460 VNKQRYVLTVLSAVGG
-1471 EGSEGHLKKCLN
+1471 DSKYNGWQMLLSNNGSNVTVGQKGT
-1483 LSGDVDENGV
+1483 S
-1493 RHKDVIVWNW
+1493 
-1503 NKTDKN
+1503 TDN
-1509 EGPRFYLNFIS
+1509 RYYLNFIP
-1520 IPVPEDYSDYEIL
+1520 IPVPEDFSDYEVL
-1533 PKRSWFVKQAHE
+1533 PKRSWFVKQAYE
-1545 ATTDPMTGFIQRDE
+1545 ATADPMTGFIQRDE

-1570 MMQKTSTYTVIHYL
+1570 MMQKTSTYTITHYL
-1584 KAESTRE
+1584 KAESTRK

-1597 MVTNDNCPT
+1597 MVGSANTR
-1606 LSRAFQRWYNY
+1606 SRAFQRWYNY

-1627 LNLDLPSSRRYKN
+1627 LNLDLSSSRRYRN
-1640 GIVVGDQ
+1640 GIVVGEQ
-1647 LKLNGQVNGNYVKK
+1647 LNLNGQNYGNYVDHYV
-1661 KITFQMPEVIPDD
+1661 TFQMPEVIPDD

-1680 ADLTPYSDFVDYFGD
+1680 GDLTTYSDFVDYFGD

-1707 YNGAVTNDIILP
+1707 YNGNVTSDIILP

-1742 IANELLQ
+1742 IANELLLY
-1749 CKEGNGNDKW
+1749 KDDGSNDKW

-1786 DYWFYNNDSPSEDN
+1786 DYWFYNGGIASEDN

-1808 EIVIEV
+1808 AIEV
-1814 DSLDSGIT
+1814 EVDALGSGIT
-1822 SAKFLRSAKTDNVD
+1822 FAGFLNSGA
-1836 LGEGL
+1836 GAGA
-1841 DRFIAFD
+1841 DRAIAFN
-1848 YPGDTDDGKGIGK
+1848 YPGDDNGKGTGT
-1861 AKGDSCTLKVY
+1861 ATAGSCTLKVY

-1883 AKFNLTFED
+1883 AKFNLIFED
-1892 NFEPIIY
+1892 DFEPIIY

-1906 DDGSFKSE
+1906 DDGSFKSA
-1914 RSPEALKKATGD
+1914 RSPEALLKTTGD
-1926 PVATITFDPE
+1926 PVATITFDPDE
-1936 QFDAFV
+1936 FDSFV
-1942 TPPVGTYTGF
+1942 SPPVGTYTGF
-1952 LTGDKGPGTK
+1952 TNSGKGDNANQKYS
-1962 CGLTYRYPFN
+1962 LTYRYPFN

-1980 APIDGDFNST
+1980 APIGGDFNST
-1990 DGKTPE
+1990 NGRTSE

-2002 TIAHRFRMGD
+2002 TVAHRFDMGD
-2012 FGDGSSR
+2012 NR

-2034 SEKYD
+2034 SQNYD

-2050 SDLPGQ
+2050 SDLPGK
-2056 IASIDFSGMPCKA
+2056 IASIDFAGMPCKA
-2069 SRLFVSAWMSSPSG
+2069 SRLFVSAWMSSPDRDNES
-2083 KDEKPANVVFSV
+2083 PANVVFSI

-2118 RDSLANKLE
+2118 RDSLDKPLN
-2127 PKTNNGIG
+2127 PKDNGGKG

-2157 TIDNACTSTVGGDIL
+2157 TIDNACTNTSGGDIL
-2172 IDDVEVFSVKPEVQI
+2172 IDDVEVFSVKPDVQI

-2202 MTVDYDQVRTQ
+2202 MTVDYDQVRAQ

-2246 GTSEGQERLYRMS
+2246 GKPEGQERLYRMS

-2410 KQVGEDE
+2410 KQVGEDAE
-2417 DGNIGERIVQ
+2417 GNIGERIVQ

-2487 APKNDE
+2487 ATKNDE

-2532 ATKQGTILKVTV
+2532 ATKQGKILKVTV

-2551 SSGTQYCYDPQQ
+2551 GNGTQYCYDPQQ
-2563 VGIKVSGEAPQLFD
+2563 VGVKVSGQAPQLFD
-2577 GLHGTQYKY
+2577 GLHGDKYKY

-2616 LRVPLRGIKT
+2616 LRVPLRGIET

-2637 SPEVFLAGTNDP
+2637 SPDVFLAGTNDP

-2684 DREHAYADIV
+2684 DRGNAHADIV
-2694 FNSDFQPREGYVYTL
+2694 FNNDFQPREGYVYTL

-2767 LHFNADTEPGYA
+2767 LHFNADTESGYA

-2812 NGADDQFLNFVGNE
+2812 NDPGADDQFLNFVGNE

-2835 EYALLAAPEADKGVN
+2835 EYALLAAPKAVAGVN
-2850 LCGIYT
+2850 RCDIYR

-2867 GGELLHAERL
+2867 GGELLYAERL

-2998 KVNGIGIGAQKYNT
+2998 KVNGIGIGAQKYT
-3012 SLFRLPKED
+3012 KSLFRLPKED

-3028 ELNKTDEQTYPVDRT
+3028 ELNETDRRTYPVDRT
-3043 HHHKLATDQLAKSGT
+3043 YHHKLATDQLKSGT
-3058 EITVTLTNENRNN
+3058 ELTVTLRNENANN

-3084 DLDKF
+3084 DLNEF
-3089 FTVNAAQL
+3089 FKENETQL

-3115 QPNAGEWISVN
+3115 HPNAGEWISVN

-3150 NTITLKFTADMQT
+3150 NTINLKFTADMQT
-3163 SLHASGTLL
+3163 SLHTSGTLL

-3255 SNSEEPVQLTFSG
+3255 SNSEAPVQLTFSG

-3315 ERPALEDEQD
+3315 ERPALEDEQN

-3353 VAADGRT
+3353 IAADGRT

-3368 SRLSL
+3368 SRISL

>member
-40 GNGRTVLFAKD
+40 GNGRTVLLAKD
-51 GALTVVSTTEDAPAG
+51 GVLTVVSTTEDAPAG
-66 DGYQWALETVSG
+66 DGYQWTLETVSG

-91 TPNLTLTNSQ
+91 TSNLTLTNSQ
-101 DQAATF
+101 NQAATF

-114 SKGRKSYGEG
+114 SSTTYGG
-124 VEVPTHG
+124 D
-131 GSRYDLVYGGKALGV
+131 RYDLVYNGKALGV
-146 KNGQLIWTVEDSRYG
+146 KNGQLIWAVEDSRYG

-178 SSEGGKVHWYYY
+178 SSEGGEVRWYY
-190 MELLG
+190 MELLWNG
-195 NKSAEC
+195 SEC
-201 VMDAGAE
+201 VKDAGAG
-208 KKLEKYSTP
+208 KNLEKYSTP
-217 SAKDLRA
+217 SAKNLRA
-224 YMWCVYEAN
+224 FMWSVYEAN
-233 DKGDVYFMSA
+233 DKGDVYFKSA
-243 DGNFFCQKDDTYQ
+243 DGNYFYQNGVNQ
-256 YSTSTKTD
+256 YSASTKPGNSEYT
-264 RCKYRICDVADQ
+264 ICDVSDQ
-276 TDGKYQ
+276 SNDN
-282 EAFVLYNPQTT
+282 AFVLRNIGTGEYVLPYNNSN
-293 KYVFPYGSGNTDVG
+293 KVG
-307 NGSSLNPAEAMR
+307 KAGKFNMIEAMR
-319 FILSTGPHIYQFS
+319 FIPTTPPPTGPHIYQFS
-332 ANAATAIYDNGTG
+332 ANAATAIYDNGTS

-375 DNYLKQAGDAFT
+375 DNYLKRVGDALI
-387 VTTNRDEALR
+387 VTTSRDEALR

-438 SVVRILDSTAEVKGA
+438 SVVRILNSTNEVKGA

-533 KDGRFN
+533 KEGRFN

-584 PYTLKACNSTSKFNA
+584 PYTLQACNRTSTYNA

-614 QFSGCGRV
+614 QFSGSGRV

-656 AGKVNGNNLKNKAG
+656 AGIVNGFNLKNKAD

-677 ADETFTSV
+677 ADKTFTSV

-700 YYVIPVH
+700 YYVVPAH
-707 DVQGGTY
+707 VQGGTY
-714 NINIAGGL
+714 NIAGGL
-722 RYNAVLRGVS
+722 RYNAVLRGVTGT
-732 EPYNTLGVKNGK
+732 YNTLGVKNGK

-840 NPDTDNGKHKVNP
+840 NPDTDGYQHKVN
-853 TLNDYSLYKICDVAD
+853 TTTNEYSRYKICDVAD

-882 CKNLYFVRPFPSENA
+882 CTNHYFVRPSDSDNF
-897 IGRAEEV
+897 IGRAEKV

-942 KPRVKARDILASDK
+942 NPRVKARDILASDK

-977 LTYDGKNKQFGV
+977 LTYNEKNKQFGV

-1003 NNYENNNNVRY
+1003 NNYENNNSVRY

-1028 EEGALCWAAP
+1028 EEGVLCWAAP
-1038 GTRNSVVDLRPYII
+1038 GTRNSAVDLRPYII

-1058 PSLGGADYQL
+1058 PSLGGADYHL

-1077 RYAYHMEDANSISLK
+1077 RYAYHMEEANSISLK

-1102 WVLIRDGQG
+1102 WVLIRDGEG

-1120 YNRYFLK
+1120 YNRHFLK
-1127 YDTGSNTFVAVA
+1127 YDTSNNTFVPVA

-1152 SGNYIHWQIELPD
+1152 SGNYVHWQIELPD
-1165 VNDSR
+1165 VGGNS
-1170 NLISHSYSGGG
+1170 NIISHSYSGGG
-1181 NPKTVS
+1181 NSKTVT
-1187 LSLQG
+1187 LSLKG
-1192 PNNGNNFVEI
+1192 PNDGNNFVDV

-1221 LSLNELTPQLELT
+1221 INLDEFTPKLELT
-1234 ADGKALKAKASASED
+1234 ADGTALKAKASASED

-1278 EGNVFLTT
+1278 KGNVFLTT

-1315 ADGSKPE
+1315 ADGSEPK
-1322 GKPEKC
+1322 GKPENC
-1328 LGVSDVTNGTVAM
+1328 LGVSDVANGTVAM
-1341 LSFSTYETDKL
+1341 LPFSTYETDKQ
-1352 HTLCFNFG
+1352 HTLCFTFG
-1360 RLTCPE
+1360 RLTSPE
-1366 LSDAAEGKYYYNFI
+1366 LSDAAKGKYYYYFI
-1380 CFDKVASDKFISE
+1380 CFDKAGNKYVSD
-1393 GYDTNKKVKAES
+1393 GNDTNKVVFAEG
-1405 QQLIND
+1405 QKLVND
-1411 QMWALVGQ
+1411 QMWALMGQ
-1419 SKDDVV
+1419 NKDDVV
-1425 LMSKDKYYMCL
+1425 LMSKDKYYMYL
-1436 NGYKLCVTHDLK
+1436 DGDRFYVTHDPE
-1448 KAAHFSVDYISD
+1448 KAVHFSVKYISSQQ
-1460 VDRYVLVLVGG
+1460 RYALT
-1471 EGSEGHLKKCLN
+1471 
-1483 LSGDVDENGV
+1483 
-1493 RHKDVIVWNW
+1493 IV
-1503 NKTDKN
+1503 
-1509 EGPRFYLNFIS
+1509 EGPNDGGKKDYSMNLHGGDNTTILPWKKSSIQTDRNFWLNFIAV
-1520 IPVPEDYSDYEIL
+1520 PQPEDYSDYEVL

-1545 ATTDPMTGFIQRDE
+1545 ATADPMTGFIQRDE

-1570 MMQKTSTYTVIHYL
+1570 MMQKTSTYTITHYL
-1584 KAESTRE
+1584 KAESTRK

-1597 MVTNDNCPT
+1597 MVGSANTR
-1606 LSRAFQRWYNY
+1606 SRAFQRWYNY

-1627 LNLDLPSSRRYKN
+1627 LNLDLPSSRRYRN
-1640 GIVVGDQ
+1640 GIVVGEQ
-1647 LKLNGQVNGNYVKK
+1647 LNLNGQDRGNYVDHSV
-1661 KITFQMPEVIPDD
+1661 TFQMPEVIPDD

-1680 ADLTPYSDFVDYFGD
+1680 GDLTTYSDFVDYFGD

-1707 YNGAVTNDIILP
+1707 YNGNVTSDIILP

-1730 GRNLYV
+1730 GRNLYI

-1749 CKEGNGNDKW
+1749 YKDDGSNDKW

-1786 DYWFYNNDSPSEDN
+1786 DYWFYNNGIASEDN

-1808 EIVIEV
+1808 AIEV
-1814 DSLDSGIT
+1814 KVDDLGSGIT
-1822 SAKFLRSAKTDNVD
+1822 FAGFLNSGA
-1836 LGEGL
+1836 GAGA
-1841 DRFIAFD
+1841 DRAIAFN
-1848 YPGDTDDGKGIGK
+1848 YPGDNNGKGRGE
-1861 AKGDSCTLKVY
+1861 ANAGSCTLKVY
-1872 GVASDGTRYQI
+1872 GKASDGTRYQI
-1883 AKFNLTFED
+1883 AKFNLIFED
-1892 NFEPIIY
+1892 DFEPIIY

-1906 DDGSFKSE
+1906 DDGTFKSE
-1914 RSPEALKKATGD
+1914 RSPEALLKTTGD
-1926 PVATITFDPE
+1926 PVATITFDPD

-1942 TPPVGTYTGF
+1942 SPPVGTYTGF
-1952 LTGDKGPGTK
+1952 TNSGKGDNANQKYS
-1962 CGLTYRYPFN
+1962 LTYRYPFN

-1980 APIDGDFNST
+1980 APIGGDFNST
-1990 DGKTPE
+1990 NGRTSE

-2002 TIAHRFRMGD
+2002 TVAHRFDMGD
-2012 FGDGSSR
+2012 NR

-2034 SEKYD
+2034 SENYD

-2050 SDLPGQ
+2050 SDLPGK
-2056 IASIDFSGMPCKA
+2056 IASIDFAGMPCKA
-2069 SRLFVSAWMSSPSG
+2069 SRLFVSAWMSSPDRDNES
-2083 KDEKPANVVFSV
+2083 PANVVFSI

-2105 LYSYCPGSILGEA
+2105 LYSYCPGSILGQA
-2118 RDSLANKLE
+2118 RDSLD
-2127 PKTNNGIG
+2127 KTLKPMDNGGKG

-2148 ADDFDSFRL
+2148 ADDFDNFRL
-2157 TIDNACTSTVGGDIL
+2157 TIDNACTNTSGGDIL
-2172 IDDVEVFSVKPEVQI
+2172 IDDVEVFSVKPDVQI

-2202 MTVDYDQVRTQ
+2202 MTVDYDQVRAQ

-2246 GTSEGQERLYRMS
+2246 GTPEGQERLYRMS

-2272 GDPNSQVSGE
+2272 GDPNSQASGE

-2330 VKEPRI
+2330 VTEPRI

-2410 KQVGEDE
+2410 KQVGEDV

-2432 DYVGGAFTD
+2432 DYVGDAFTD

-2493 GYTLEQSVIDVLHQ
+2493 GYTLEQNVIDVLHQ

-2551 SSGTQYCYDPQQ
+2551 SSGTQYCYDPEQ
-2563 VGIKVSGEAPQLFD
+2563 VGIKVSGQAPQLFD
-2577 GLHGTQYKY
+2577 GKPGNQYKY

-2600 AVEEVRARA
+2600 AVAEVRARA

-2626 VTKDAIGLTSV
+2626 VTDGAIGLTSV

-2677 TLVADTA
+2677 TLNASKADSVNA
-2684 DREHAYADIV
+2684 HADIV
-2694 FNSDFQPREGYVYTL
+2694 FNNDFQPREGYVYTL
-2709 RFNYRELF
+2709 RFNYRERF
-2717 NAGNATQSTVCDGN
+2717 NAGSTTQTTVCDGN

-2755 NDANWQRADLED
+2755 NDANWQRADLAD

-2794 HTSVIVTPKKAG
+2794 HTSVIVTPDKAG

-2812 NGADDQFLNFVGNE
+2812 NYAGADDQFLNFVDHE
-2826 GKRTATPDI
+2826 GEQRSATPDI
-2835 EYALLAAPEADKGVN
+2835 EYALLAAPKAVAGVN
-2850 LCGIYT
+2850 RCDIYA

-2877 DYKKAWVEYAL
+2877 SYEKAWVEYAL

-2900 RQSYAGEWYAPNNDA
+2900 RQSYAGEWYAPNNNA
-2915 CQATPYFKN
+2915 CQATPYFKD
-2924 VTYNTTDYHRFA
+2924 VKYNTAHYHRFA
-2936 PAVYQRSWDKAK
+2936 PAVYQRSWDKANPK
-2948 STLYYLDTY
+2948 LYYLEPYLADK
-2957 SAENPQTANVKTTTE
+2957 PQEAKVDTTTE

-2998 KVNGIGIGAQKYNT
+2998 KVNGIGIGAQKYT
-3012 SLFRLPKED
+3012 KSLFRLPKED

-3028 ELNKTDEQTYPVDRT
+3028 ELNETDRKTYPVDRT
-3043 HHHKLATDQLAKSGT
+3043 YHHKLATDQLKSGT
-3058 EITVTLTNENRNN
+3058 ELTVTLRNENANN
-3071 RFFLVGNPFACAL
+3071 KFFLVGNPFACAL
-3084 DLDKF
+3084 DLNDF
-3089 FTVNAAQL
+3089 FKENETQL

-3150 NTITLKFTADMQT
+3150 NTINLKFTADMQT
-3163 SLHASGTLL
+3163 SLHTSGTLL

-3210 EAAEDMQLLLDNS
+3210 ETAEDMQLLLDNS

-3315 ERPALEDEQD
+3315 ERPALEDEQN

-3335 GSVTISSSAA
+3335 GCVTVTSSTA
-3345 HVLTYVRI
+3345 HVLTYVHI

-3360 VYKLTPYV
+3360 VYKLTPFT

>member
-40 GNGRTVLFAKD
+40 GNGRTVLLAKD

-66 DGYQWALETVSG
+66 DGYQWTLETVSG

-91 TPNLTLTNSQ
+91 TPELALTNRQ
-101 DQAATF
+101 NLAATF

-114 SKGRKSYGEG
+114 SKETY
-124 VEVPTHG
+124 G
-131 GSRYDLVYGGKALGV
+131 GSRYDLVYKGKALGV
-146 KNGQLIWTVEDSRYG
+146 KNGQLIWAVEDSRYG

-178 SSEGGKVHWYYY
+178 SSEVGEVHWYY
-190 MELLG
+190 MELLWNG
-195 NKSAEC
+195 SEC
-201 VMDAGAE
+201 VKDAGAG
-208 KKLEKYSTP
+208 KILEKYSTP
-217 SAKDLRA
+217 SAKNLRA
-224 YMWCVYEAN
+224 YMWSVYEAN
-233 DKGDVYFMSA
+233 DKGDVYFKSA
-243 DGNFFCQKDDTYQ
+243 DGNYFYQ
-256 YSTSTKTD
+256 NGNYQSSASTKPGNSEYT
-264 RCKYRICDVADQ
+264 ICDVSDQ
-276 TDGKYQ
+276 SNDN
-282 EAFVLYNPQTT
+282 AFVLRNIGTG
-293 KYVFPYGSGNTDVG
+293 KYVLPYGNNSNQVG
-307 NGSSLNPAEAMR
+307 YASAFNIIEAMR
-319 FILSTGPHIYQFS
+319 FIPTTPPTGPHIYQFS
-332 ANAATAIYDNGTG
+332 ANAATAIYDNGTS

-352 SEVAGYQWT
+352 SEVVGYQWT
-361 LEQVGGAYVLKSGR
+361 LEQVGGAYVLKSGHN
-375 DNYLKQAGDAFT
+375 NYLKQAGEALT
-387 VTTNRDEALR
+387 VTTNRDEALKV
-397 LFPCGSAYDD
+397 FPCGNAYDD
-407 RHDVLTL
+407 RHHVLTL
-414 AADASKALGVKDG
+414 ADDASKAVGVKDG

-438 SVVRILDSTAEVKGA
+438 SVVRILDSTDEVKGA

-483 TGTGYDNPVT
+483 TSIGYDNPVT
-493 RKEFEPTSASQNWKL
+493 RMEFEPTSARQNWKL
-508 EAARHA
+508 ESAKHA
-514 NSKTGDFYLVNQ
+514 NSKPGDFYLVNQ
-526 SGEYLIY
+526 LGEYLIY

-556 DEQPEYWTIDMALS
+556 DEQPEYWTIDMALA

-584 PYTLKACNSTSKFNA
+584 PYTLQACNRTSKYNA
-599 LSFKESERG
+599 LSFKESKRG
-608 SDYDYL
+608 SDYDYV
-614 QFSGCGRV
+614 QFSGSGRV
-622 VLYDDGQNIKAVAT
+622 VLYDDGQNVKAVAT

-656 AGKVNGNNLKNKAG
+656 AGNVDGYNLKNKAD

-677 ADETFTSV
+677 TAKTFTSV
-685 TDRSKASVFDADQNT
+685 TDRSKASVFDANQNT
-700 YYVIPVH
+700 YYNVRAH
-707 DVQGGTY
+707 DQGGT
-714 NINIAGGL
+714 NIINYNIAGGL
-722 RYNAVLRGVS
+722 RYNAVLRGVTDT
-732 EPYNTLGVKNGK
+732 YNTLGVKNGQ
-744 LQLVKK
+744 LQLVKE

-766 LVNPYVSTSANPH
+766 LVNPYVSTSDNPH

-791 YLQDNTPGNILLK
+791 YLQDNTSGNILLK

-827 VYIRSTAGNYISY
+827 VYIKSTAGNYISY
-840 NPDTDNGKHKVNP
+840 NPDTDYYYKHKVN
-853 TLNDYSLYKICDVAD
+853 TTRNDYSLYKLCDVAD

-911 FVDVAAN
+911 FVDVAAD
-918 TTSYHFVFPAMGQ
+918 TTSYHLVFPAMGQ

-942 KPRVKARDILASDK
+942 NPRVKARGILASDK

-977 LTYDGKNKQFGV
+977 LTYDKKNKQFGV
-989 SNQKADAYTFVYNV
+989 SNQKAEAYTFVYNV

-1028 EEGALCWAAP
+1028 AEGVLCWAAP

-1052 APELPI
+1052 GPELPI
-1058 PSLGGADYQL
+1058 PSTGGVDYHL
-1068 YCIRTAGGD
+1068 YCLRTANGD
-1077 RYAYHMEDANSISLK
+1077 RYAYHMEEANAISLK

-1102 WVLIRDGQG
+1102 WVLIRDGKG

-1120 YNRYFLK
+1120 YNRSFLK
-1127 YDTGSNTFVAVA
+1127 YDTDNNTFVAVA

-1152 SGNYIHWQIELPD
+1152 SGNYDHWQIELPD
-1165 VNDSR
+1165 VAGN
-1170 NLISHSYSGGG
+1170 NLISHSYSGDG

-1210 FYEEAGGAFRN
+1210 FYEEAGGTFRN
-1221 LSLNELTPQLELT
+1221 INLDELTPKLELT
-1234 ADGKALKAKASASED
+1234 ADGTALKAKASASED

-1269 HGQYIGADA
+1269 HGQYIGADID
-1278 EGNVFLTT
+1278 GNVFLTT

-1292 HFYLWLNHGDEDG
+1292 HFYLWLNHGDKDG

-1341 LSFSTYETDKL
+1341 LPFSTYETDKQ
-1352 HTLCFNFG
+1352 HTLCFTFG

-1366 LSDAAEGKYYYNFI
+1366 LSDAAEGKYYYTFM
-1380 CFDKVASDKFISE
+1380 CFDLVGNKYVCDGNDTSKVVIAE
-1393 GYDTNKKVKAES
+1393 GKRLV
-1405 QQLIND
+1405 ND
-1411 QMWALVGQ
+1411 QMWALVGD
-1419 SKDDVV
+1419 SKDGFV
-1425 LMSKDKYYMCL
+1425 LMSKDRYYLYL
-1436 NGYKLCVTHDLK
+1436 NGGVFNVTHDLA
-1448 KAAHFSVDYISD
+1448 KATHFSSTYD
-1460 VDRYVLVLVGG
+1460 VNKQRYVLTVVSAVGDDRKYNGWQVLLSNNYSNVTVGQKG
-1471 EGSEGHLKKCLN
+1471 TS
-1483 LSGDVDENGV
+1483 
-1493 RHKDVIVWNW
+1493 
-1503 NKTDKN
+1503 TDN
-1509 EGPRFYLNFIS
+1509 RYYLNFIS
-1520 IPVPEDYSDYEIL
+1520 IPVPEDYSDYEVL

-1545 ATTDPMTGFIQRDE
+1545 ATADPMTGFIQRDE

-1570 MMQKTSTYTVIHYL
+1570 MMQKTSTYTITHYL
-1584 KAESTRE
+1584 KAESTRV

-1597 MVTNDNCPT
+1597 MVGSANTR
-1606 LSRAFQRWYNY
+1606 SRAFQRWYNY

-1627 LNLDLPSSRRYKN
+1627 LNLDLPSSRRYRN

-1647 LKLNGQVNGNYVKK
+1647 LNLNGQNYGNYVDHYV
-1661 KITFQMPEVIPDD
+1661 TFQMPEVIPDD

-1680 ADLTPYSDFVDYFGD
+1680 GDLTTYSDFVDYFGD

-1707 YNGAVTNDIILP
+1707 YNGNVTSDIILP

-1742 IANELLQ
+1742 IANELLLY
-1749 CKEGNGNDKW
+1749 KDDGSNDKW

-1786 DYWFYNNDSPSEDN
+1786 DYWFYNGGIASEYN

-1808 EIVIEV
+1808 KIEV
-1814 DSLDSGIT
+1814 KVDDLGSGIT
-1822 SAKFLRSAKTDNVD
+1822 FAKFLSSGAGGAATD
-1836 LGEGL
+1836 
-1841 DRFIAFD
+1841 RAIAFN
-1848 YPGDTDDGKGIGK
+1848 YPGDDNGKGTGT
-1861 AKGDSCTLKVY
+1861 ATAGSCTLKVY

-1892 NFEPIIY
+1892 DFEPIIY

-1906 DDGSFKSE
+1906 GDGSFKSE
-1914 RSPEALKKATGD
+1914 RSPEALLKTTGD
-1926 PVATITFDPE
+1926 PVATITFDPD

-1942 TPPVGTYTGF
+1942 SPPVGTYTGF
-1952 LTGDKGPGTK
+1952 DKVAGASTK

-1980 APIDGDFNST
+1980 SPIGGDFNST

-2002 TIAHRFRMGD
+2002 TVAHRFNMGD
-2012 FGDGSSR
+2012 NR

-2050 SDLPGQ
+2050 SDLPGK
-2056 IASIDFSGMPCKA
+2056 IASIDFAGMPCKA
-2069 SRLFVSAWMSSPSG
+2069 SRLFVSAWMSSPDRGNES
-2083 KDEKPANVVFSV
+2083 PANVVFSI

-2118 RDSLANKLE
+2118 RDSLTNKLE
-2127 PKTNNGIG
+2127 PNTNNGKG

-2157 TIDNACTSTVGGDIL
+2157 TIDNACTNTQGGDIL

-2202 MTVDYDQVRTQ
+2202 MTVDYDQVRAQ

-2223 DNPKVWYC
+2223 VNPKVWYC

-2246 GTSEGQERLYRMS
+2246 GTPEGQERLYRMS

-2288 EFKTNFDSLPV
+2288 EFKTKFEDLPL

-2410 KQVGEDE
+2410 KQVGEDV

-2532 ATKQGTILKVTV
+2532 ATKQGTILKLTV

-2551 SSGTQYCYDPQQ
+2551 TSGTQYCYDPEQ

-2577 GLHGTQYKY
+2577 GLHGAQYKY

-2600 AVEEVRARA
+2600 AVAEVRARA

-2616 LRVPLRGIKT
+2616 LRVPLRGIET

-2677 TLVADTA
+2677 TLVARTA
-2684 DREHAYADIV
+2684 DPENAHADIV

-2755 NDANWQRADLED
+2755 NDANWQRADLAD
-2767 LHFNADTEPGYA
+2767 LHFKADTETDYA
-2779 ANADN
+2779 ANAAN
-2784 GTAQGYVPML
+2784 GAAQGYVPML
-2794 HTSVIVTPKKAG
+2794 HTSVIVTPDKAG

-2812 NGADDQFLNFVGNE
+2812 NYAGADEFLNFVGHE
-2826 GKRTATPDI
+2826 GEQRTATPDI
-2835 EYALLAAPEADKGVN
+2835 EYALLAAPKAVASVN
-2850 LCGIYT
+2850 RCDIYK

-2877 DYKKAWVEYAL
+2877 SYEKAWVEYAL

-2915 CQATPYFKN
+2915 CQATPYFKD
-2924 VTYNTTDYHRFA
+2924 VTYDTALYHRFA
-2936 PAVYQRSWDKAK
+2936 PAVYQRSWDKANPK
-2948 STLYYLDTY
+2948 LYYLEPY
-2957 SAENPQTANVKTTTE
+2957 SANKPQEAKVDTTTE

-2998 KVNGIGIGAQKYNT
+2998 KVNGVGIGAQKYT
-3012 SLFRLPKED
+3012 KSLFRLPKED

-3028 ELNKTDEQTYPVDRT
+3028 ELNETDGKTYPVDRT
-3043 HHHKLATDQLAKSGT
+3043 YHHKLATDQLAKSGT
-3058 EITVTLTNENRNN
+3058 EITVTLRNENANN

-3084 DLDKF
+3084 DLNEF
-3089 FTVNAAQL
+3089 FTKNAAQL

-3163 SLHASGTLL
+3163 SLHTSGTLL

-3180 EAPMLRIRASR
+3180 EAPMLRIHASR

-3255 SNSEEPVQLTFSG
+3255 SNSEDPVQLTFSG
-3268 MRSFGETLSLLDSQT
+3268 MRSFGEMLSLLDSQT

-3315 ERPALEDEQD
+3315 ERPALEDEQN

-3392 GKVSL
+3392 AKVSL

>member
-40 GNGRTVLFAKD
+40 GNGRTVLLAKD

-91 TPNLTLTNSQ
+91 TAELTLTNSQ

-114 SKGRKSYGEG
+114 SSKDTY
-124 VEVPTHG
+124 G
-131 GSRYDLVYGGKALGV
+131 GSRYDLVYGGKGALGV
-146 KNGQLIWTVEDSRYG
+146 KNGQLFWTVEDSRYG

-167 NVKGAKVNPFV
+167 NVKGAKVTPFV
-178 SSEGGKVHWYYY
+178 SSEGGEVHWYY

-195 NKSAEC
+195 NGSEC
-201 VMDAGAE
+201 VKDAGAE
-208 KKLEKYSTP
+208 NKLQKSPTP
-217 SAKDLRA
+217 SAKNLRA

-233 DKGDVYFMSA
+233 EQGDVYIKSV
-243 DGNFFCQKDDTYQ
+243 DGNYIYQ
-256 YSTSTKTD
+256 NGSYPGSLQYATSTKSD
-264 RCKYRICDVADQ
+264 VCIYRICDVADQ
-276 TDGKYQ
+276 TDGKFQ
-282 EAFVLYNPQTT
+282 DAFVLKNTKMN
-293 KYVFPYGSGNTDVG
+293 KYVFPYGSGNPDVG
-307 NGSSLNPAEAMR
+307 MGSNPNPAEAMR
-319 FILSTGPHIYQFS
+319 FISTPPPTGPHIYQFS
-332 ANAATAIYDNGTG
+332 ANAATAIYDNGTS

-375 DNYLKQAGDAFT
+375 NNYLKQAGAVLT

-414 AADASKALGVKDG
+414 ANDASKALGVKDG

-438 SVVRILDSTAEVKGA
+438 GVVRILDSTNEVKGA
-453 VAPKFSDISNVYYYK
+453 VAPKFSDISNVYYK

-533 KDGRFN
+533 KEGRFN

-570 GDDNHRLGLQAGMT
+570 GDDNHRLGLQAGNT
-584 PYTLKACNSTSKFNA
+584 PYTLKACNSTSKYNA

-656 AGKVNGNNLKNKAG
+656 AGIVNGFNLKNKAD

-677 ADETFTSV
+677 ADKTFTSV

-700 YYVIPVH
+700 YYVVPAH
-707 DVQGGTY
+707 VQGGTY
-714 NINIAGGL
+714 NIAGGL
-722 RYNAVLRGVS
+722 RYNAVLRGIS
-732 EPYNTLGVKNGK
+732 GTYNTLGVKNGQ

-791 YLQDNTPGNILLK
+791 YLQDNTPGGILLK

-840 NPDTDNGKHKVNP
+840 NPDTDGYQHKVN
-853 TLNDYSLYKICDVAD
+853 TTTNEYSLYKICDLAD

-873 LEGLWSLYN
+873 LDGLWSLYN
-882 CKNLYFVRPFPSENA
+882 CTNHYFVRPSENDKF
-897 IGRAEEV
+897 IGRAEKV

-911 FVDVAAN
+911 FVDVAPN

-942 KPRVKARDILASDK
+942 NPRVKARDILASDK

-977 LTYDGKNKQFGV
+977 LTYDEKNKQFGV

-1003 NNYENNNNVRY
+1003 NNYENNNSVRY

-1028 EEGALCWAAP
+1028 EEGVLCWAAP
-1038 GTRNSVVDLRPYII
+1038 GTRNSAVDLRPYII

-1102 WVLIRDGQG
+1102 WVLIRDGEG

-1120 YNRYFLK
+1120 YNRHFLK

-1165 VNDSR
+1165 VNGNS
-1170 NLISHSYSGGG
+1170 NLISHSYSKDG

-1192 PNNGNNFVEI
+1192 PNNGNNFLYI

-1221 LSLNELTPQLELT
+1221 INLDELTPKLELT
-1234 ADGKALKAKASASED
+1234 ADGTALKAKASASED
-1249 DANNS
+1249 GANNS

-1278 EGNVFLTT
+1278 KGNVFLTT

-1292 HFYLWLNHGDEDG
+1292 HFYLWLNHGEKDG

-1322 GKPEKC
+1322 GKPKNC
-1328 LGVSDVTNGTVAM
+1328 LGVSDLANGTVAM
-1341 LSFSTYETDKL
+1341 LPFSTYETDKQ
-1352 HTLCFNFG
+1352 HTLCFTFG
-1360 RLTCPE
+1360 RLTSPE
-1366 LSDAAEGKYYYNFI
+1366 LSDAAEGKYYYTFM
-1380 CFDKVASDKFISE
+1380 CFDKVGNDKYVSDGNDTSKVVIAE
-1393 GYDTNKKVKAES
+1393 GKRLV
-1405 QQLIND
+1405 ND
-1411 QMWALVGQ
+1411 QMWALVGV
-1419 SKDDVV
+1419 SKDGFV
-1425 LMSKDKYYMCL
+1425 LMSKDRYYLYL
-1436 NGYKLCVTHDLK
+1436 NGGIFNVTHDLA
-1448 KAAHFSVDYISD
+1448 KATHFSGTYD
-1460 VDRYVLVLVGG
+1460 VNKQRYVLTVLSAVGG
-1471 EGSEGHLKKCLN
+1471 DSQYNGWQVLLGSDKSRVTVGKKGT
-1483 LSGDVDENGV
+1483 STEN
-1493 RHKDVIVWNW
+1493 RY
-1503 NKTDKN
+1503 
-1509 EGPRFYLNFIS
+1509 YLNFIP
-1520 IPVPEDYSDYEIL
+1520 IPVPEDYSDYEVL

-1545 ATTDPMTGFIQRDE
+1545 ATADPMTGFIQRDE

-1570 MMQKTSTYTVIHYL
+1570 MMQKTSTYTITHYL
-1584 KAESTRE
+1584 KAESTRK

-1597 MVTNDNCPT
+1597 MVGSAATR
-1606 LSRAFQRWYNY
+1606 SRAFQRWYNY

-1627 LNLDLPSSRRYKN
+1627 LNLDLPSSRRYRN
-1640 GIVVGDQ
+1640 GIIVGEQ
-1647 LKLNGQVNGNYVKK
+1647 LNLNGQNYGNYVDHYV
-1661 KITFQMPEVIPDD
+1661 TFQMPEVIPDD

-1680 ADLTPYSDFVDYFGD
+1680 GDLTTYSDFVDYFGD

-1707 YNGAVTNDIILP
+1707 YNGNVTSDIILP

-1749 CKEGNGNDKW
+1749 YKADEGNDKW

-1786 DYWFYNNDSPSEDN
+1786 DYWFYNGGIASEDN

-1808 EIVIEV
+1808 AIEV
-1814 DSLDSGIT
+1814 KVDDLGSGIT
-1822 SAKFLRSAKTDNVD
+1822 FAGFLNSGA
-1836 LGEGL
+1836 GAGA
-1841 DRFIAFD
+1841 DRAIAFN
-1848 YPGDTDDGKGIGK
+1848 YPGDNNGKGRGE
-1861 AKGDSCTLKVY
+1861 ANAGSCTLKVY

-1883 AKFNLTFED
+1883 AKFNLIFED
-1892 NFEPIIY
+1892 DFEPIIY

-1906 DDGSFKSE
+1906 DDGTFKSA
-1914 RSPEALKKATGD
+1914 RSPEALLKTTGD
-1926 PVATITFDPE
+1926 PVATITFDPDE
-1936 QFDAFV
+1936 FDSFV
-1942 TPPVGTYTGF
+1942 SPPVGTYTGF
-1952 LTGDKGPGTK
+1952 TNSGKGDNANQKYA
-1962 CGLTYRYPFN
+1962 LTYRYPFN

-1980 APIDGDFNST
+1980 APIGGDFNST
-1990 DGKTPE
+1990 NGRTSE

-2002 TIAHRFRMGD
+2002 TVAHRFDMGD
-2012 FGDGSSR
+2012 NR

-2034 SEKYD
+2034 SQNYD

-2050 SDLPGQ
+2050 SDLPGK
-2056 IASIDFSGMPCKA
+2056 IASIDFAGMPCKA
-2069 SRLFVSAWMSSPSG
+2069 SRLFVSAWMSSPDRDNES
-2083 KDEKPANVVFSV
+2083 PANVVFSI

-2105 LYSYCPGSILGEA
+2105 LYSYCPGSILGQA
-2118 RDSLANKLE
+2118 RDSLS
-2127 PKTNNGIG
+2127 KTLNPMDNGGKG

-2148 ADDFDSFRL
+2148 ADDFDNFRL
-2157 TIDNACTSTVGGDIL
+2157 TIDNACTNTSGGDIL
-2172 IDDVEVFSVKPEVQI
+2172 IDDVEVFSVKPDVQI

-2202 MTVDYDQVRTQ
+2202 MTVDYDQVRAQ

-2288 EFKTNFDSLPV
+2288 EFKTKFEDLPL

-2410 KQVGEDE
+2410 KQVGEDV

-2532 ATKQGTILKVTV
+2532 ATKQGTILKLTV

-2551 SSGTQYCYDPQQ
+2551 TSGTQYCYDPEQ

-2577 GLHGTQYKY
+2577 GLHGDKYKY

-2600 AVEEVRARA
+2600 AVAEVRARA

-2649 NMKAYETKAAEER
+2649 TMKAYETKAAEER

-2677 TLVADTA
+2677 TLVARTA
-2684 DREHAYADIV
+2684 DPENAHADIV

-2717 NAGNATQSTVCDGN
+2717 NAGGTAQSTVCDGN

-2755 NDANWQRADLED
+2755 NDANWQRADLAD
-2767 LHFNADTEPGYA
+2767 LHFKADTETDYA
-2779 ANADN
+2779 TNANN

-2794 HTSVIVTPKKAG
+2794 HTSVIVTPDKAG

-2812 NGADDQFLNFVGNE
+2812 NYAGADDQFLNFVGHE
-2826 GKRTATPDI
+2826 DEQRTATPDI
-2835 EYALLAAPEADKGVN
+2835 EYALLAAPKAVAGVN
-2850 LCGIYT
+2850 RCDIYA

-2915 CQATPYFKN
+2915 CQATPYFKD
-2924 VTYNTTDYHRFA
+2924 VKYNTTHYHRFA
-2936 PAVYQRSWDKAK
+2936 PAVYQRSWDKANPK
-2948 STLYYLDTY
+2948 LYYLEPYLADK
-2957 SAENPQTANVKTTTE
+2957 PQEAKVDTTTE

-2998 KVNGIGIGAQKYNT
+2998 KVNGIGIGAQKYT
-3012 SLFRLPKED
+3012 KSLFRLPKED

-3028 ELNKTDEQTYPVDRT
+3028 ELNETDGKTYTVDRT
-3043 HHHKLATDQLAKSGT
+3043 YHHKLATDQLKSGT
-3058 EITVTLTNENRNN
+3058 DLTVTLKNENANN

-3084 DLDKF
+3084 NLNEF
-3089 FTVNAAQL
+3089 FKENEAQL

-3150 NTITLKFTADMQT
+3150 NTINLKFTADMQT
-3163 SLHASGTLL
+3163 SLHTSGTLL

-3315 ERPALEDEQD
+3315 ERPAREDEQN

-3335 GSVTISSSAA
+3335 GSVTVTSSAA
-3345 HVLTYVRI
+3345 HVLTYVHI
-3353 VAADGRT
+3353 IAADGRT

>member
-26 SSVFAQGYTYLQFS
+26 SSVFAQDTYTYLQFS
-40 GNGRTVLFAKD
+40 GNGRTVLLAKD

-66 DGYQWALETVSG
+66 DGYQWTLETVSG

-91 TPNLTLTNSQ
+91 TAELTLTNSQ

-114 SKGRKSYGEG
+114 SSTTY
-124 VEVPTHG
+124 G
-131 GSRYDLVYGGKALGV
+131 GSRYDLVYDGKALGV
-146 KNGQLIWTVEDSRYG
+146 KNGQLFWTVEDSRYG

-167 NVKGAKVNPFV
+167 NVKGAKVTPFV
-178 SSEGGKVHWYYY
+178 CSEGGEVHWYY
-190 MELLG
+190 MELLLNG
-195 NKSAEC
+195 SEC
-201 VMDAGAE
+201 IKDAGAE
-208 KKLEKYSTP
+208 NKLQKYPTP
-217 SAKDLRA
+217 SAKNLRA

-233 DKGDVYFMSA
+233 EQGDVYIKSV
-243 DGNFFCQKDDTYQ
+243 DGNFFCQKDGTYQ

-282 EAFVLYNPQTT
+282 DAFVLYNTET
-293 KYVFPYGSGNTDVG
+293 KKYVFPYGSGNPDVG
-307 NGSSLNPAEAMR
+307 MGSNIHPAEAMR
-319 FILSTGPHIYQFS
+319 FISTPPPTGPHIYQFS
-332 ANAATAIYDNGTG
+332 ANAATAIYDNGTS

-361 LEQVGGAYVLKSGR
+361 LEQIGGAYVLKSGR
-375 DNYLKQAGDAFT
+375 NNYLKQAGDALT
-387 VTTNRDEALR
+387 VTTNRDEALK
-397 LFPCGSAYDD
+397 LFPSGSEYDD
-407 RHDVLTL
+407 KHDVLTL

-427 QLAIVEANSFY
+427 QLAIVETNSFY
-438 SVVRILDSTAEVKGA
+438 SVVRILDSTDEVKGA

-474 PKGDARLTL
+474 PEGDNRLTL
-483 TGTGYDNPVT
+483 TGTDYDNPVT
-493 RKEFEPTSASQNWKL
+493 RMEFQPTSARQNWEL
-508 EAARHA
+508 RPARHP
-514 NSKTGDFYLVNQ
+514 NSKPGDFYLVNQ
-526 SGEYLIY
+526 EGEYLIY
-533 KDGRFN
+533 KNDSFN
-539 FETLDV
+539 FKPLDV

-556 DEQPEYWTIDMALS
+556 DEQPEYWAIDMVIS
-570 GDDNHRLGLQAGMT
+570 GNDNHRLGLQAGMT
-584 PYTLKACNSTSKFNA
+584 PYTLKVCNSTSKYNA

-614 QFSGCGRV
+614 QFSGSGRV
-622 VLYDDGQNIKAVAT
+622 VLYDDGQNVKAVAT

-642 GNGYQWTFDPIMDG
+642 GNGYRWTFDPIMDG
-656 AGKVNGNNLKNKAG
+656 AGKVNGYNLKNKAG
-670 RFLRYDA
+670 RYLHYDTA
-677 ADETFTSV
+677 AKTFTSV

-700 YYVIPVH
+700 YYVVPAHVT
-707 DVQGGTY
+707 GGTC
-714 NINIAGGL
+714 NIAGGL

-732 EPYNTLGVKNGK
+732 GTYTTLGVKNGK

-766 LVNPYVSTSANPH
+766 LVNPYVSTSDNPR
-779 YYALNFFQNGSE
+779 YYAFNFFQNGSGE
-791 YLQDNTPGNILLK
+791 YMQDNTPGDILLK
-804 SPVAPFPLRRYC
+804 SPVAPFPLRRFC

-840 NPDTDNGKHKVNP
+840 NPATDNYQHKVN
-853 TLNDYSLYKICDVAD
+853 TTTNEYSRYKICDVAD

-873 LEGLWSLYN
+873 LDGLWSLYN
-882 CKNLYFVRPFPSENA
+882 CENHYFVRPSDSDNS

-911 FVDVAAN
+911 FVDIAAD

-977 LTYDGKNKQFGV
+977 LTYDEKNKQFGV
-989 SNQKADAYTFVYNV
+989 SNQKANAYTFVYNV
-1003 NNYENNNNVRY
+1003 NNYENNNSVRY

-1028 EEGALCWAAP
+1028 EEGVLCWAAP

-1058 PSLGGADYQL
+1058 PSLGGADYHL

-1102 WVLIRDGQG
+1102 WVLIRDGEG

-1120 YNRYFLK
+1120 NNRHFLK

-1170 NLISHSYSGGG
+1170 NLISHSYSGDG

-1192 PNNGNNFVEI
+1192 PNNGNNFLYI

-1221 LSLNELTPQLELT
+1221 INLDELTPKLELT
-1234 ADGKALKAKASASED
+1234 ADGTALKAKASASED

-1269 HGQYIGADA
+1269 HGQYIGADVD
-1278 EGNVFLTT
+1278 GNVFLTT

-1292 HFYLWLNHGDEDG
+1292 HFYLWLNHGEKDG
-1305 TVSWCFAQLN
+1305 NVSWCFAQLN

-1322 GKPEKC
+1322 GKPKNC
-1328 LGVSDVTNGTVAM
+1328 LGVSDVANGTVAM
-1341 LSFSTYETDKL
+1341 LPFSTYETAKQ
-1352 HTLCFNFG
+1352 HTLCFTFG

-1366 LSDAAEGKYYYNFI
+1366 LSDAAAGKYYYNFI
-1380 CFDKVASDKFISE
+1380 CFDKVGNKFVSD
-1393 GYDTNKKVKAES
+1393 GNDTNKRVFAENGKK
-1405 QQLIND
+1405 LVND

-1419 SKDDVV
+1419 NKDDVV
-1425 LMSKDKYYMCL
+1425 LMSKDKYYVYL
-1436 NGYKLCVTHDLK
+1436 DGDRFYVTHDPE
-1448 KAAHFSVDYISD
+1448 KAVHFSVKYISSQK
-1460 VDRYVLVLVGG
+1460 RYALT
-1471 EGSEGHLKKCLN
+1471 
-1483 LSGDVDENGV
+1483 
-1493 RHKDVIVWNW
+1493 IV
-1503 NKTDKN
+1503 
-1509 EGPRFYLNFIS
+1509 EGPNDGGKSGYSMNLHGGDKTTILPYNGTSIQTDRNFWLNFIAV
-1520 IPVPEDYSDYEIL
+1520 PQPEDYSDYEVL
-1533 PKRSWFVKQAHE
+1533 PKRSWFVKQAQE
-1545 ATTDPMTGFIQRDE
+1545 ATADPMTGFIQRDE

-1570 MMQKTSTYTVIHYL
+1570 MMQKTSTYTITHYL
-1584 KAESTRE
+1584 KAESTRM

-1597 MVTNDNCPT
+1597 MVGSANTR
-1606 LSRAFQRWYNY
+1606 SRAFQRWYNY

-1627 LNLDLPSSRRYKN
+1627 LNLDLSSSRRYKN

-1647 LKLNGQVNGNYVKK
+1647 LKLNGQNFGNYVDHSV
-1661 KITFQMPEVIPDD
+1661 IFQMPEVIPDD

-1695 NGNPIYNGNVTK
+1695 NGNPIYNGNVTS
-1707 YNGAVTNDIILP
+1707 DIILP

-1749 CKEGNGNDKW
+1749 YKADEGNDKW

-1786 DYWFYNNDSPSEDN
+1786 DYWFYNGGIASEDN

-1808 EIVIEV
+1808 AIEV
-1814 DSLDSGIT
+1814 EVDALGSGIT
-1822 SAKFLRSAKTDNVD
+1822 FAKFLNSGA
-1836 LGEGL
+1836 GAGA
-1841 DRFIAFD
+1841 DRAIAFN
-1848 YPGDTDDGKGIGK
+1848 YPGDDNGKGRGE
-1861 AKGDSCTLKVY
+1861 ANAGSCTLKVY
-1872 GVASDGTRYQI
+1872 GRASDGTRYQI
-1883 AKFNLTFED
+1883 AKFNLIFED
-1892 NFEPIIY
+1892 DFEPIIY

-1906 DDGSFKSE
+1906 DDGTFKSA
-1914 RSPEALKKATGD
+1914 RSPEALLKTTGD
-1926 PVATITFDPE
+1926 PVATITFDPDE
-1936 QFDAFV
+1936 FDSFV
-1942 TPPVGTYTGF
+1942 SPPVGTYTGF
-1952 LTGDKGPGTK
+1952 TNSGKGDNANQKYS
-1962 CGLTYRYPFN
+1962 LTYRYPFN

-1980 APIDGDFNST
+1980 APIGGDFNSISGRT
-1990 DGKTPE
+1990 SE

-2002 TIAHRFRMGD
+2002 TVAHRFDMGD
-2012 FGDGSSR
+2012 NR

-2034 SEKYD
+2034 SQNYD

-2050 SDLPGQ
+2050 SDLPGK
-2056 IASIDFSGMPCKA
+2056 IASIDFAGMPCKA
-2069 SRLFVSAWMSSPSG
+2069 SRLFVSAWMSSPDRGNES
-2083 KDEKPANVVFSV
+2083 PANVVFSI

-2105 LYSYCPGSILGEA
+2105 LYSYSPGSILGEA
-2118 RDSLANKLE
+2118 RDANDNKLT
-2127 PKTNNGIG
+2127 PNTNKGKG

-2157 TIDNACTSTVGGDIL
+2157 TIDNACTNTQGGDIL

-2202 MTVDYDQVRTQ
+2202 MTVDYDQVRAQ
-2213 LGLNTGEVMK
+2213 LGLNTGEVLT

-2246 GTSEGQERLYRMS
+2246 GKPEGQERLYRMS

-2410 KQVGEDE
+2410 KQVGENV
-2417 DGNIGERIVQ
+2417 DGVIGERIVQ

-2452 VLGKNESRLSNE
+2452 VLGKNENRLSNE

-2507 FTLNSADKVASLVL
+2507 FTLNTADKVASLVL

-2637 SPEVFLAGTNDP
+2637 SPDVFLAGTNDP

-2709 RFNYRELF
+2709 RFNYRERF

-2812 NGADDQFLNFVGNE
+2812 NDPGADDQFLNFVGNE

-2924 VTYNTTDYHRFA
+2924 VKYTTAHYHRFA

-2998 KVNGIGIGAQKYNT
+2998 KVNGVGIGAQKYT
-3012 SLFRLPKED
+3012 KSLFRLPKED

-3028 ELNKTDEQTYPVDRT
+3028 ETNVTDGRTYPVDRT
-3043 HHHKLATDQLAKSGT
+3043 YHHSLATDQLKTGT
-3058 EITVTLTNENRNN
+3058 ELTVTLTNENANN

-3150 NTITLKFTADMQT
+3150 KAITLKFTADMQT
-3163 SLHASGTLL
+3163 SLHTSGTLL
-3172 RAPAIGRA
+3172 RAPAIGRV

-3353 VAADGRT
+3353 IAADGRT

-3386 DEGESV
+3386 DEGESI

>member
-40 GNGRTVLFAKD
+40 GNGRTVLLAKD

-66 DGYQWALETVSG
+66 DGYQWTLENVSG

-91 TPNLTLTNSQ
+91 TADLALTVHQN
-101 DQAATF
+101 QAATF

-114 SKGRKSYGEG
+114 SKGTY
-124 VEVPTHG
+124 G
-131 GSRYDLVYGGKALGV
+131 GSRYDLVYGGKGALGV
-146 KNGQLIWTVEDSRYG
+146 KNGQLIWAVEDSRYG

-167 NVKGAKVNPFV
+167 NVKGAKVTPFV
-178 SSEGGKVHWYYY
+178 SSEGGEVHWYY
-190 MELLG
+190 MELLRNG
-195 NKSAEC
+195 SEC
-201 VMDAGAE
+201 VKDAGAG
-208 KKLEKYSTP
+208 KILEKYSTP
-217 SAKDLRA
+217 SAKNLRA
-224 YMWCVYEAN
+224 FMWCVYEAN
-233 DKGDVYFMSA
+233 DKGDVYIKSV
-243 DGNFFCQKDDTYQ
+243 DGNYFYQNGSDQ
-256 YSTSTKTD
+256 YSASTKPGNSEYT
-264 RCKYRICDVADQ
+264 ICDVSDQ
-276 TDGKYQ
+276 SNDN
-282 EAFVLYNPQTT
+282 AFVLRNIGTG
-293 KYVFPYGSGNTDVG
+293 KYVLPYNNSNKVG
-307 NGSSLNPAEAMR
+307 YASAFDMIEAMR
-319 FILSTGPHIYQFS
+319 FISTPPPTGPHIYQFS

-345 VTMQPVG
+345 VTMQAVG

-361 LEQVGGAYVLKSGR
+361 LEQVGGAYMLKSGR
-375 DNYLKQAGDAFT
+375 NNYLKQAGDALT

-414 AADASKALGVKDG
+414 AGDASKALGVKDG

-438 SVVRILDSTAEVKGA
+438 SVVRILDSTDEVKGA
-453 VAPKFSDISNVYYYK
+453 VVPKFSDISNVYYYK

-474 PKGDARLTL
+474 PKGDNRLTL
-483 TGTGYDNPVT
+483 TGTDYDNPVT
-493 RKEFEPTSASQNWKL
+493 RMEFQPTSARQNWELRLAK
-508 EAARHA
+508 HP
-514 NSKTGDFYLVNQ
+514 NSKPGDFYLVNQ
-526 SGEYLIY
+526 EGEYLIY
-533 KDGRFN
+533 KNGSFN
-539 FETLDV
+539 FKPLDV

-584 PYTLKACNSTSKFNA
+584 PYTLQACNRTSTYNA

-622 VLYDDGQNIKAVAT
+622 VLYDDGQNVKAVAT

-642 GNGYQWTFDPIMDG
+642 GNGYRWTFDPIMDG
-656 AGKVNGNNLKNKAG
+656 AGNVDGYNLKNKAD

-677 ADETFTSV
+677 TAKTFTSV
-685 TDRSKASVFDADQNT
+685 TDRSKASVFDADPNT
-700 YYVIPVH
+700 YYVVPAN
-707 DVQGGTY
+707 VQGGTY
-714 NINIAGGL
+714 NIAGGL

-732 EPYNTLGVKNGK
+732 GTYTTLGVKNGQ

-766 LVNPYVSTSANPH
+766 LVNPYVSTSDNPR
-779 YYALNFFQNGSE
+779 YYAFNFFQNGSGE
-791 YLQDNTPGNILLK
+791 YMQDNTPGDILLK
-804 SPVAPFPLRRYC
+804 SPVAPFPLRRFC

-840 NPDTDNGKHKVNP
+840 NPATDNYQHKVN
-853 TLNDYSLYKICDVAD
+853 TTTNAYSRYKICDVAD

-873 LEGLWSLYN
+873 LDGLWSLYN
-882 CKNLYFVRPFPSENA
+882 CENHYFVRPSDSDNS
-897 IGRAEEV
+897 IGQAEEV

-911 FVDVAAN
+911 FVDIAAD
-918 TTSYHFVFPAMGQ
+918 TTSYHLVFPAMGQ

-942 KPRVKARDILASDK
+942 NPRVKARAILASDK
-956 DARLYQWVVEG
+956 DAHLYQWVFEG
-967 QHIRNRAGFY
+967 QHLRNRAGFY
-977 LTYDGKNKQFGV
+977 LTYDKNNNQFGV
-989 SNQKADAYTFVYNV
+989 SNQKADAYTFVYDV
-1003 NNYENNNNVRY
+1003 NNYENNNHVRY
-1014 DLCSTDDQQALSIG
+1014 DILSTDGKQALSIG
-1028 EEGALCWAAP
+1028 AEGVLCWAKP
-1038 GTRNSVVDLRPYII
+1038 GTRYSVVHLRPYIV

-1058 PSLGGADYQL
+1058 PSSGGADYHL

-1092 PYEEKNLCQL
+1092 SYEEKNLCQL
-1102 WVLIRDGQG
+1102 WVFIRDGQG

-1120 YNRYFLK
+1120 YNRHFLK
-1127 YDTGSNTFVAVA
+1127 YDTSSNTFVAVA
-1139 DKKDATR
+1139 DKNDATR

-1152 SGNYIHWQIELPD
+1152 LGNYDHWQIELPD
-1165 VNDSR
+1165 VDGSR
-1170 NLISHSYSGGG
+1170 NLISHSYSGNG
-1181 NPKTVS
+1181 NPKNVS
-1187 LSLQG
+1187 LSLQD

-1221 LSLNELTPQLELT
+1221 INLDELTPKLELT
-1234 ADGKALKAKASASED
+1234 ADGTALKAKASASED

-1269 HGQYIGADA
+1269 HGQYIGADID
-1278 EGNVFLTT
+1278 GNVFLTT
-1286 DKAQAT
+1286 DKEQAT

-1305 TVSWCFAQLN
+1305 SVSWCFAQLN

-1328 LGVSDVTNGTVAM
+1328 LGVSDVANGIVAM
-1341 LSFSTYETDKL
+1341 LSFSTYETQKR
-1352 HTLCFNFG
+1352 HTLCFTFG

-1366 LSDAAEGKYYYNFI
+1366 LSDAAEGKYYYTFM
-1380 CFDKVASDKFISE
+1380 CFDLVGNDKYVSD
-1393 GYDTNKKVKAES
+1393 GYDTSKVVIADGKKLV
-1405 QQLIND
+1405 ND
-1411 QMWALVGQ
+1411 QMWALVGD
-1419 SKDDVV
+1419 SKDGFV
-1425 LMSKDKYYMCL
+1425 LMSKDRYYLYL
-1436 NGYKLCVTHDLK
+1436 NGGIFNVTHDLA
-1448 KAAHFSVDYISD
+1448 KATHFSGTYDINKQ
-1460 VDRYVLVLVGG
+1460 RYVLTVKSAVGG
-1471 EGSEGHLKKCLN
+1471 DSRYNGWQVLLGSDKKRVTVGQKAT
-1483 LSGDVDENGV
+1483 S
-1493 RHKDVIVWNW
+1493 
-1503 NKTDKN
+1503 TDDT
-1509 EGPRFYLNFIS
+1509 RYYLNFIS
-1520 IPVPEDYSDYEIL
+1520 IPVPEDYSDYEVL
-1533 PKRSWFVKQAHE
+1533 PKRSWFVKQARE
-1545 ATTDPMTGFIQRDE
+1545 ATADPMTGFIQRDE

-1570 MMQKTSTYTVIHYL
+1570 MMQKTSTYTVTHYL
-1584 KAESTRE
+1584 KAESTRN

-1597 MVTNDNCPT
+1597 MVGSAATR
-1606 LSRAFQRWYNY
+1606 SRAFQRWYNY

-1627 LNLDLPSSRRYKN
+1627 LNLDISSSRRYKN

-1647 LKLNGQVNGNYVKK
+1647 LKLNGQNSGYYVTHNV
-1661 KITFQMPEVIPDD
+1661 TFQMPEVIPDD

-1695 NGNPIYNGNVTK
+1695 NGNPIYNGNVTS
-1707 YNGAVTNDIILP
+1707 DIILP
-1719 SKQNIVEPTIT
+1719 SKQSIVEPTIT

-1749 CKEGNGNDKW
+1749 CKVSEGNDKW

-1786 DYWFYNNDSPSEDN
+1786 DYWFYNNGIASEDN
-1800 LQNAVNSG
+1800 LQNAVNNG
-1808 EIVIEV
+1808 AIEV
-1814 DSLDSGIT
+1814 KVDDLGSGIT
-1822 SAKFLRSAKTDNVD
+1822 FAKFLSSGAGGAATD
-1836 LGEGL
+1836 
-1841 DRFIAFD
+1841 RAIAFN
-1848 YPGDTDDGKGIGK
+1848 YPGDTADGKGTGK
-1861 AKGDSCTLKVY
+1861 ANAGSCTLKVY

-1883 AKFNLTFED
+1883 AKFNLTFEAD
-1892 NFEPIIY
+1892 FEPIIY
-1899 SEIIGKK
+1899 SEIIGKNA
-1906 DDGSFKSE
+1906 DGSFKSE
-1914 RSPEALKKATGD
+1914 RSPEALLKATGD
-1926 PVATITFDPE
+1926 PVATITFDPDE
-1936 QFDAFV
+1936 FDAFV
-1942 TPPVGTYTGF
+1942 SPPVGTYTGF
-1952 LTGDKGPGTK
+1952 DKVAGAGTK

-1980 APIDGDFNST
+1980 APIGGDFNST

-2002 TIAHRFRMGD
+2002 TVAHRFNMGD
-2012 FGDGSSR
+2012 SR

-2050 SDLPGQ
+2050 SDLPGK
-2056 IASIDFSGMPCKA
+2056 IASIDFAGMPCKA
-2069 SRLFVSAWMSSPSG
+2069 SRLFVSAWMGSPDRGNES
-2083 KDEKPANVVFSV
+2083 PANVVFSI
-2095 QGFKNGKATT
+2095 QGFKNGKATK
-2105 LYSYCPGSILGEA
+2105 LYSYCPGSILGDA
-2118 RDSLANKLE
+2118 RDAQKNILRTR
-2127 PKTNNGIG
+2127 TNGDIG
-2135 IWQQVYFSFVNKN
+2135 IWQQVYFSFVNKE

-2157 TIDNACTSTVGGDIL
+2157 TIDNACTNTQGGDIL

-2202 MTVDYDQVRTQ
+2202 MTVDYDQVRAQ
-2213 LGLNTGEVMK
+2213 LGLNTGEVLT

-2246 GTSEGQERLYRMS
+2246 GTPEGKERLYRMS

-2272 GDPNSQVSGE
+2272 GDPNSQASGE

-2288 EFKTNFDSLPV
+2288 EFKTKFDDLPV
-2299 FKYRDAVAAT
+2299 FKYRAAVEAT

-2410 KQVGEDE
+2410 KQVGEDV

-2544 VPIDHED
+2544 VPIDRED
-2551 SSGTQYCYDPQQ
+2551 PISGTQYCYDPEQ
-2563 VGIKVSGEAPQLFD
+2563 VGIKVSGQAPQLFD
-2577 GLHGTQYKY
+2577 GLHGDKYKY

-2616 LRVPLRGIKT
+2616 LRVPLRGIET

-2649 NMKAYETKAAEER
+2649 KMKAYETKAAEER

-2677 TLVADTA
+2677 KLVADTA
-2684 DREHAYADIV
+2684 DRANAHADIV

-2717 NAGNATQSTVCDGN
+2717 NAGSATQTTVCDGN

-2755 NDANWQRADLED
+2755 NDANWQRADLTD
-2767 LHFNADTEPGYA
+2767 LHFKADTETGYA
-2779 ANADN
+2779 TNADN

-2794 HTSVIVTPKKAG
+2794 HTSVIVTPDKAG

-2812 NGADDQFLNFVGNE
+2812 NYAGADEFLNFVDHE
-2826 GKRTATPDI
+2826 GEQRTATPDI
-2835 EYALLAAPEADKGVN
+2835 EYALLAAPKAVAGVN
-2850 LCGIYT
+2850 LCGIYA

-2877 DYKKAWVEYAL
+2877 SYEKAWVEYAL

-2924 VTYNTTDYHRFA
+2924 VTYTTALYHRFA

-2998 KVNGIGIGAQKYNT
+2998 KVNGIGIGAQKYT
-3012 SLFRLPKED
+3012 KSLFRLPKED

-3028 ELNKTDEQTYPVDRT
+3028 ETNKTDGSTYSVDRT
-3043 HHHKLATDQLAKSGT
+3043 YHHKLATDQLKSGA
-3058 EITVTLTNENRNN
+3058 ELTVTLKNENANN

-3084 DLDKF
+3084 DLNQF
-3089 FTVNAAQL
+3089 FTKNADQL

-3150 NTITLKFTADMQT
+3150 NTITLKFTTDMQT
-3163 SLHASGTLL
+3163 SLHTSGTLL
-3172 RAPAIGRA
+3172 RAPAIGRT

-3392 GKVSL
+3392 AKVSL

>member
-20 SLVAGI
+20 SLVAGT
-26 SSVFAQGYTYLQFS
+26 SSVFAQRYTYLQFS
-40 GNGRTVLFAKD
+40 GNGRTVLLAKD

-66 DGYQWALETVSG
+66 DGYQWTLETVSG

-91 TPNLTLTNSQ
+91 TADLRLTNSQ

-114 SKGRKSYGEG
+114 SSATYGG
-124 VEVPTHG
+124 LK
-131 GSRYDLVYGGKALGV
+131 RYDLVYGGKALGV

-167 NVKGAKVNPFV
+167 NVKGAKVTPFV
-178 SSEGGKVHWYYY
+178 CSEGGEVHWYY
-190 MELLG
+190 MELLWNG
-195 NKSAEC
+195 SEC
-201 VMDAGAE
+201 VKDAGAG
-208 KKLEKYSTP
+208 KNLEKYSTP
-217 SAKDLRA
+217 SAKNLRA
-224 YMWCVYEAN
+224 YMWSVYEAN
-233 DKGDVYFMSA
+233 DKGDVYFKSA
-243 DGNFFCQKDDTYQ
+243 DGNYFYQNGVDQ
-256 YSTSTKTD
+256 YSASTKPGNSEYT
-264 RCKYRICDVADQ
+264 ICDVSDQ
-276 TDGKYQ
+276 SNDN
-282 EAFVLYNPQTT
+282 AFVLRNIRNSGTGEYVLPYNNSN
-293 KYVFPYGSGNTDVG
+293 KVG
-307 NGSSLNPAEAMR
+307 KAGKFNMIEAMR
-319 FILSTGPHIYQFS
+319 FISTPPPTGPHIYQFS

-345 VTMQPVG
+345 VTMQAVG
-352 SEVAGYQWT
+352 SEVVGYQWT

-375 DNYLKQAGDAFT
+375 NNYLKQVGDALT
-387 VTTNRDEALR
+387 VTTSRDEALK
-397 LFPCGSAYDD
+397 LFPSGSEYDD

-438 SVVRILDSTAEVKGA
+438 GVVRILDSTDEVKGA
-453 VAPKFSDISNVYYYK
+453 VAPKISDISNVYYYK

-474 PKGDARLTL
+474 PKGNARLTL
-483 TGTGYDNPVT
+483 TSTGYDNPVT
-493 RKEFEPTSASQNWKL
+493 RMEFEPTSASQNWKL
-508 EAARHA
+508 EPAKHA
-514 NSKTGDFYLVNQ
+514 NSKPGDFYLVNQ

-533 KDGRFN
+533 KEGRFN
-539 FETLDV
+539 FTTFDV

-584 PYTLKACNSTSKFNA
+584 PYTLQACNRTSKFNA

-656 AGKVNGNNLKNKAG
+656 AGIVNGFNLKNKAG
-670 RFLRYDA
+670 RFLRYNA

-685 TDRSKASVFDADQNT
+685 TDRSKASVFDADPNT
-700 YYVIPVH
+700 YYVVPANVP
-707 DVQGGTY
+707 GGTY
-714 NINIAGGL
+714 NIAGGL
-722 RYNAVLRGVS
+722 RYNAVLRGVTGT
-732 EPYNTLGVKNGK
+732 YNTLGVKNGK

-791 YLQDNTPGNILLK
+791 YLQDNTPGANLLK

-977 LTYDGKNKQFGV
+977 LTYDKKNKQFGV

-1003 NNYENNNNVRY
+1003 NNYENNNSVRY
-1014 DLCSTDDQQALSIG
+1014 ELCSTDDQQALSIG
-1028 EEGALCWAAP
+1028 EEGVLCWAAP
-1038 GTRNSVVDLRPYII
+1038 NTRNSAVDLRPYII

-1058 PSLGGADYQL
+1058 PSLGGADYHL

-1077 RYAYHMEDANSISLK
+1077 RYAYHMEEANSISLK

-1102 WVLIRDGQG
+1102 WVLIRDGEG

-1139 DKKDATR
+1139 DKNDATR

-1152 SGNYIHWQIELPD
+1152 SGNYDHWQIELPD
-1165 VNDSR
+1165 VADNN
-1170 NLISHSYSGGG
+1170 NLISHSYGG
-1181 NPKTVS
+1181 NPKTVT

-1221 LSLNELTPQLELT
+1221 INLDELTPKLELT
-1234 ADGKALKAKASASED
+1234 ADGTALKAKASASED

-1278 EGNVFLTT
+1278 KGNVFLTP

-1292 HFYLWLNHGDEDG
+1292 HFYLWLNHGEKDG

-1315 ADGSKPE
+1315 ADGSEPK
-1322 GKPEKC
+1322 GKPENC
-1328 LGVSDVTNGTVAM
+1328 LGVSDVANGTVAM
-1341 LSFSTYETDKL
+1341 LPFSTYETDKQ
-1352 HTLCFNFG
+1352 HTLCFTFG

-1366 LSDAAEGKYYYNFI
+1366 LSDAAEGKYYYYFI
-1380 CFDKVASDKFISE
+1380 CFDKAGNKYVSDGNGTSKVVFAE
-1393 GYDTNKKVKAES
+1393 NDKKLV
-1405 QQLIND
+1405 ND

-1419 SKDDVV
+1419 NKDDVV
-1425 LMSKDKYYMCL
+1425 LMSKDKYYVCL
-1436 NGYKLCVTHDLK
+1436 SGNGFNVTHDPER
-1448 KAAHFSVDYISD
+1448 AVHFSVKYISSKQ
-1460 VDRYVLVLVGG
+1460 RYALTIVGG
-1471 EGSEGHLKKCLN
+1471 LNAEGKIGQSMN
-1483 LSGDVDENGV
+1483 LSGAYAN
-1493 RHKDVIVWNW
+1493 RNTIIFWNSDIQ
-1503 NKTDKN
+1503 TDPN
-1509 EGPRFYLNFIS
+1509 ICLNFIS
-1520 IPVPEDYSDYEIL
+1520 IPVPEDYSDYEVL

-1545 ATTDPMTGFIQRDE
+1545 ATADPMTGFIQRDE

-1570 MMQKTSTYTVIHYL
+1570 MMQKTSTYTITHYL

-1597 MVTNDNCPT
+1597 MVGSANTR
-1606 LSRAFQRWYNY
+1606 SRAFQRWYNY

-1627 LNLDLPSSRRYKN
+1627 LNLDLPSSRRYRN

-1647 LKLNGQVNGNYVKK
+1647 LNLNGQNKGDYVDHYV
-1661 KITFQMPEVIPDD
+1661 TFQMPEVIPDD

-1680 ADLTPYSDFVDYFGD
+1680 GDLTTYSDFVDYFGD
-1695 NGNPIYNGNVTK
+1695 NGNPLYNGTVTS
-1707 YNGAVTNDIILP
+1707 DIILP

-1749 CKEGNGNDKW
+1749 CKEGDGKW

-1786 DYWFYNNDSPSEDN
+1786 DYWFYNNGIASEDN

-1808 EIVIEV
+1808 AIEV
-1814 DSLDSGIT
+1814 KVDDLGSGIT
-1822 SAKFLRSAKTDNVD
+1822 FAGFLNSGA
-1836 LGEGL
+1836 GAGA
-1841 DRFIAFD
+1841 DRAIAFN
-1848 YPGDTDDGKGIGK
+1848 YPGDNNGKGIGT
-1861 AKGDSCTLKVY
+1861 ATAGSCTLKVY

-1883 AKFNLTFED
+1883 AKFNLIFED
-1892 NFEPIIY
+1892 DFEPIIY

-1906 DDGSFKSE
+1906 DDGSFKSA
-1914 RSPEALKKATGD
+1914 RSPEALLKTTGD
-1926 PVATITFDPE
+1926 PVATITFDPD

-1942 TPPVGTYTGF
+1942 SPPVGTYTGF
-1952 LTGDKGPGTK
+1952 TNSEKGENANQK
-1962 CGLTYRYPFN
+1962 HALTYRYPFN

-1980 APIDGDFNST
+1980 APIGGDFNST
-1990 DGKTPE
+1990 DVETSE

-2002 TIAHRFRMGD
+2002 TIAHRLQYKFSGD
-2012 FGDGSSR
+2012 PSHR

-2050 SDLPGQ
+2050 SDLPGK
-2056 IASIDFSGMPCKA
+2056 IASIDFAGMPCKA
-2069 SRLFVSAWMSSPSG
+2069 SRLFVSAWMSSPGNG
-2083 KDEKPANVVFSV
+2083 KDSPANVVFSI

-2105 LYSYCPGSILGEA
+2105 LYSYCPGGILGEA
-2118 RDSLANKLE
+2118 RDAKSNTLE
-2127 PKTNNGIG
+2127 SKGGIG

-2157 TIDNACTSTVGGDIL
+2157 TIDNACTNTSGGDIL

-2202 MTVDYDQVRTQ
+2202 MTVDYDQVHAQ
-2213 LGLNTGEVMK
+2213 LGLNTGEVLT
-2223 DNPKVWYC
+2223 DDPKVWYC

-2246 GTSEGQERLYRMS
+2246 GKPEGQERLYRMS

-2272 GDPNSQVSGE
+2272 GDPNSQASGE

-2382 RVVTDADDEAAV
+2382 RVVTDADDETAV

-2410 KQVGEDE
+2410 KQVGEDAE
-2417 DGNIGERIVQ
+2417 GVIGERIVQ

-2432 DYVGGAFTD
+2432 DYVGGAFND
-2441 VCINVDNATWR
+2441 VCINVDNATSR
-2452 VLGKNESRLSNE
+2452 VLGKNENRLSNE

-2487 APKNDE
+2487 APKDDE

-2532 ATKQGTILKVTV
+2532 ATPQGEILKVTV

-2563 VGIKVSGEAPQLFD
+2563 VGIKVSGQAPQLFD
-2577 GLHGTQYKY
+2577 GKPGNQYKY
-2586 PDKLTNVPVRSSLA
+2586 PEKLTNVPVRSSLA
-2600 AVEEVRARA
+2600 AVAEVRAGD
-2609 DGSAANV
+2609 DGSVANV

-2626 VTKDAIGLTSV
+2626 VTDGAIGLTSV

-2677 TLVADTA
+2677 TLNASKADSVNA
-2684 DREHAYADIV
+2684 HADIV
-2694 FNSDFQPREGYVYTL
+2694 FNNDFQPREGYVYTL
-2709 RFNYRELF
+2709 RFNYRESF
-2717 NAGNATQSTVCDGN
+2717 DAGSTTQSTVCDGN

-2743 KWTGAAGNTDWT
+2743 KWTGAAGNTDWM

-2767 LHFNADTEPGYA
+2767 LHFNADTETGYA

-2794 HTSVIVTPKKAG
+2794 HTSVIVTPDKAG

-2812 NGADDQFLNFVGNE
+2812 NYPGADDQFLNFVGNE

-2835 EYALLAAPEADKGVN
+2835 EYALLAAPEAKAGVN

-2877 DYKKAWVEYAL
+2877 SYEKAWVEYAL

-2915 CQATPYFKN
+2915 CQATPYFKA

-2936 PAVYQRSWDKAK
+2936 PAVYQRSWDKANPK
-2948 STLYYLDTY
+2948 LYYLDTY

-2998 KVNGIGIGAQKYNT
+2998 KVNGIGIGAQKYT
-3012 SLFRLPKED
+3012 KSLFRLPKED

-3084 DLDKF
+3084 DLNEF
-3089 FTVNAAQL
+3089 FTKNAAQL

-3163 SLHASGTLL
+3163 SLHTSGTLL

-3191 SGQGSEA
+3191 SGQASEA

-3315 ERPALEDEQD
+3315 ERPAPEDEQN

-3335 GSVTISSSAA
+3335 GCVTVTSSAA
-3345 HVLTYVRI
+3345 HVLTYVHI

>member
-40 GNGRTVLFAKD
+40 GNGRTVLLAKD

-66 DGYQWALETVSG
+66 DGYQWTLETVSG

-91 TPNLTLTNSQ
+91 TPNLTLTNRQ

-114 SKGRKSYGEG
+114 SSATY
-124 VEVPTHG
+124 G

-146 KNGQLIWTVEDSRYG
+146 KNGQLIWAVEDSRYG

-167 NVKGAKVNPFV
+167 NVKGAKVTPFV
-178 SSEGGKVHWYYY
+178 SSEEGAVHWYY
-190 MELLG
+190 MELLWNG
-195 NKSAEC
+195 SEC
-201 VMDAGAE
+201 IKDAGAE
-208 KKLEKYSTP
+208 KNLEKYFIP
-217 SAKDLRA
+217 SAKILRS
-224 YMWCVYEAN
+224 YTWSVWQAN
-233 DKGDVYFMSA
+233 EQGDVYIKSV
-243 DGNFFCQKDDTYQ
+243 DGNYMWQNGNDQ
-256 YSTSTKTD
+256 YSTSTQSD
-264 RCKYRICDVADQ
+264 GCKYRICDVADQ

-282 EAFVLYNPQTT
+282 DAFVLFNTQTGKG
-293 KYVFPYGSGNTDVG
+293 KYVMPYGKGDKRVG
-307 NGSSLNPAEAMR
+307 VGGSLHPAEAMR
-319 FILSTGPHIYQFS
+319 FINSPHNYLISSPHIYQFS
-332 ANAATAIYDNGTG
+332 ANAATAIYDTGTG

-352 SEVAGYQWT
+352 AEVAGYQWT

-375 DNYLKQAGDAFT
+375 DNYLKRVGEALT
-387 VTTNRDEALR
+387 VTTSRDEALR

-407 RHDVLTL
+407 KHDVLTL
-414 AADASKALGVKDG
+414 ADDASKALGVKDG

-438 SVVRILDSTAEVKGA
+438 SVVRILDSTNEVKGA

-493 RKEFEPTSASQNWKL
+493 KKEFEPTSASQNWKL

-584 PYTLKACNSTSKFNA
+584 PYTLQACNHTSKYNA

-656 AGKVNGNNLKNKAG
+656 AGIVNGFNLKNKAD

-700 YYVIPVH
+700 YYVVPAH
-707 DVQGGTY
+707 VQGGTY
-714 NINIAGGL
+714 NIAGGL
-722 RYNAVLRGVS
+722 RYNAMLRGVS
-732 EPYNTLGVKNGK
+732 GTYNTLGVKNGK

-766 LVNPYVSTSANPH
+766 LVNPYVSTSANPY

-791 YLQDNTPGNILLK
+791 YLQDNTPGGILLK

-840 NPDTDNGKHKVNP
+840 NPDTDNYQHKVNT
-853 TLNDYSLYKICDVAD
+853 TLNDYSRYKICDVAD

-882 CKNLYFVRPFPSENA
+882 CKNLFFVRPSDSGNF

-911 FVDVAAN
+911 FVDTAAD
-918 TTSYHFVFPAMGQ
+918 TTSYHLVFPAMGQ

-942 KPRVKARDILASDK
+942 NPRVKARDILASDK

-1003 NNYENNNNVRY
+1003 NNYENNNSVRY

-1028 EEGALCWAAP
+1028 EEGVLCWAAP
-1038 GTRNSVVDLRPYII
+1038 GTRNSAVDLRPYII

-1092 PYEEKNLCQL
+1092 PYKEKNLCQL
-1102 WVLIRDGQG
+1102 WVLIRDGEG

-1120 YNRYFLK
+1120 YNRHFLK

-1139 DKKDATR
+1139 DKNDATR

-1181 NPKTVS
+1181 NSKTVS
-1187 LSLQG
+1187 LSLQD
-1192 PNNGNNFVEI
+1192 PNNSNNFLYI

-1221 LSLNELTPQLELT
+1221 INLNELTPQLELT
-1234 ADGKALKAKASASED
+1234 ADGMALKAKASASED

-1278 EGNVFLTT
+1278 GGNVFLTT

-1292 HFYLWLNHGDEDG
+1292 HFYLWLNHGDKDG
-1305 TVSWCFAQLN
+1305 SVSWCFAQLN

-1322 GKPEKC
+1322 GKPENC
-1328 LGVSDVTNGTVAM
+1328 LGVSDVDNGTVAM
-1341 LSFSTYETDKL
+1341 LPFSTYETQKL
-1352 HTLCFNFG
+1352 HTLCFTFG

-1380 CFDKVASDKFISE
+1380 CFDKAGNKYVSDGNGTSKVVFAE
-1393 GYDTNKKVKAES
+1393 NDKKLV
-1405 QQLIND
+1405 ND

-1419 SKDDVV
+1419 NKDDVV
-1425 LMSKDKYYMCL
+1425 LMSKDKYYVCL
-1436 NGYKLCVTHDLK
+1436 SGNGFNVTHDPER
-1448 KAAHFSVDYISD
+1448 AVHFSVKYISSKQ
-1460 VDRYVLVLVGG
+1460 RYALTIVGG
-1471 EGSEGHLKKCLN
+1471 LNAEGKIGQSMN
-1483 LSGDVDENGV
+1483 LSGADAN
-1493 RHKDVIVWNW
+1493 RNTIIFWNS
-1503 NKTDKN
+1503 NIQTDPN
-1509 EGPRFYLNFIS
+1509 ICLNFIP
-1520 IPVPEDYSDYEIL
+1520 IPVPEDYSDYEVL

-1545 ATTDPMTGFIQRDE
+1545 ATADPMTGFIQRDE

-1570 MMQKTSTYTVIHYL
+1570 MMQKTSTYTVTHYL
-1584 KAESTRE
+1584 KAESTRD

-1597 MVTNDNCPT
+1597 MVGSAATR
-1606 LSRAFQRWYNY
+1606 SRAFQRWYNY

-1627 LNLDLPSSRRYKN
+1627 LNLDLPSSRRYRN
-1640 GIVVGDQ
+1640 GIVVGEQ
-1647 LKLNGQVNGNYVKK
+1647 LNLNGQNYGNYVDHYV
-1661 KITFQMPEVIPDD
+1661 TFQMPEVIPDD

-1680 ADLTPYSDFVDYFGD
+1680 GDLTTYSDFVDYFGD

-1707 YNGAVTNDIILP
+1707 YNGNVTSDIILP

-1749 CKEGNGNDKW
+1749 YKDDGSNDKW

-1786 DYWFYNNDSPSEDN
+1786 DYWFYNNGIASEDN

-1808 EIVIEV
+1808 AIEV
-1814 DSLDSGIT
+1814 KVDALGSGIT
-1822 SAKFLRSAKTDNVD
+1822 FAGFLNSGA
-1836 LGEGL
+1836 GAGA
-1841 DRFIAFD
+1841 DRAIAFN
-1848 YPGDTDDGKGIGK
+1848 YPGDNNGKGIGT
-1861 AKGDSCTLKVY
+1861 ATAGSCTLKVY

-1883 AKFNLTFED
+1883 AKFNLIFED
-1892 NFEPIIY
+1892 DFEPIIY

-1906 DDGSFKSE
+1906 DDGSFKSA
-1914 RSPEALKKATGD
+1914 RSPEALLKTTGD
-1926 PVATITFDPE
+1926 PVATITFDPD

-1942 TPPVGTYTGF
+1942 SPPVGTYTGF
-1952 LTGDKGPGTK
+1952 TNLGKGDNANQKYA
-1962 CGLTYRYPFN
+1962 LTYRYPFN

-1980 APIDGDFNST
+1980 APIGGDFNST
-1990 DGKTPE
+1990 DGETSE

-2002 TIAHRFRMGD
+2002 TIAHRLQYKFSGD
-2012 FGDGSSR
+2012 SSHR

-2034 SEKYD
+2034 SENYD

-2050 SDLPGQ
+2050 SDLPGK
-2056 IASIDFSGMPCKA
+2056 IASIDFAGMPCKA
-2069 SRLFVSAWMSSPSG
+2069 SRLFVSAWMSSPGNG
-2083 KDEKPANVVFSV
+2083 KDSPANVVFSI

-2105 LYSYCPGSILGEA
+2105 LYSYCPGGILGEA
-2118 RDSLANKLE
+2118 RDSLCNKLE
-2127 PKTNNGIG
+2127 SKGGIG

-2157 TIDNACTSTVGGDIL
+2157 TIDNACTNTSGGDIL

-2202 MTVDYDQVRTQ
+2202 MTVDYDQVRAQ
-2213 LGLNTGEVMK
+2213 LGLNTGEVLT
-2223 DNPKVWYC
+2223 DDPKVWYC

-2272 GDPNSQVSGE
+2272 GDPNSQASGE

-2288 EFKTNFDSLPV
+2288 EFKTNFDSLPD

-2410 KQVGEDE
+2410 KQVGEDAE
-2417 DGNIGERIVQ
+2417 GNIGERIVQ

-2441 VCINVDNATWR
+2441 VCINVDNATCR
-2452 VLGKNESRLSNE
+2452 VLKKNESRLSNE

-2563 VGIKVSGEAPQLFD
+2563 VGIKVSGQAPQLFD
-2577 GLHGTQYKY
+2577 GQPGDQYKY
-2586 PDKLTNVPVRSSLA
+2586 PEKLTNVPVRSSLA
-2600 AVEEVRARA
+2600 AVTEVMAGA
-2609 DGSAANV
+2609 DGSVANV

-2626 VTKDAIGLTSV
+2626 VTAGAIGLTSV

-2649 NMKAYETKAAEER
+2649 NMKAYVTKAAEER

-2677 TLVADTA
+2677 RLNASKADSVNA
-2684 DREHAYADIV
+2684 HADIV

-2709 RFNYRELF
+2709 RFNYRENF
-2717 NAGNATQSTVCDGN
+2717 NAGSTTQTTVCDGN

-2767 LHFNADTEPGYA
+2767 LHFKADTETGYA

-2812 NGADDQFLNFVGNE
+2812 NYAGADDKFLNFVGHE
-2826 GKRTATPDI
+2826 DEQRTATPDI
-2835 EYALLAAPEADKGVN
+2835 EYALLAAPNAENGVN

-2877 DYKKAWVEYAL
+2877 SYEKAWVEYAL

-2915 CQATPYFKN
+2915 CQATPYFKD

-2998 KVNGIGIGAQKYNT
+2998 KVNGIGIGAQKYT
-3012 SLFRLPKED
+3012 KSLFRLPKED

-3084 DLDKF
+3084 DLNEF
-3089 FTVNAAQL
+3089 FTKNAAQL

-3150 NTITLKFTADMQT
+3150 NTINLKFTADMQT
-3163 SLHASGTLL
+3163 SLHTSGTLL
-3172 RAPAIGRA
+3172 RAPAIGRT

-3244 RSLWRVPLGVL
+3244 RSIWRVPLGVL
-3255 SNSEEPVQLTFSG
+3255 SDSEAPVQLTFSG

-3315 ERPALEDEQD
+3315 ERPALEDEKD

>member
-26 SSVFAQGYTYLQFS
+26 SSVFAQDNYTYLQFS
-40 GNGRTVLFAKD
+40 GNGRTVLLAKD

-66 DGYQWALETVSG
+66 DGYQWTLETVSG

-91 TPNLTLTNSQ
+91 TPELTLTSHQNA
-101 DQAATF
+101 AATF

-114 SKGRKSYGEG
+114 SKDTY
-124 VEVPTHG
+124 G

-146 KNGQLIWTVEDSRYG
+146 KNGQFFWAVRNSRYG

-167 NVKGAKVNPFV
+167 NVRGAKVTPFV
-178 SSEGGKVHWYYY
+178 SSEGGEVHWYY

-195 NKSAEC
+195 NGSEC
-201 VMDAGAE
+201 VKDAGAGN
-208 KKLEKYSTP
+208 KLQKENTP
-217 SAKDLRA
+217 SAKNLRA
-224 YMWCVYEAN
+224 YMWCIYEAN
-233 DKGDVYFMSA
+233 EEGDVYIKSV
-243 DGNFFCQKDDTYQ
+243 DGNYIYQ
-256 YSTSTKTD
+256 SGDRQYATSTKSD
-264 RCKYRICDVADQ
+264 VCKYCICDVADQ
-276 TDGKYQ
+276 TYGKCQ
-282 EAFVLYNPQTT
+282 DAFFLKNTEKKQF
-293 KYVFPYGSGNTDVG
+293 VFPYGSGNPDVG
-307 NGSSLNPAEAMR
+307 MGSYINQAEAMR
-319 FILSTGPHIYQFS
+319 FISTPPPTGPHIYQFS

-345 VTMQPVG
+345 VTMQAVG

-361 LEQVGGAYVLKSGR
+361 LEQVGSAYVLKSGR
-375 DNYLKQAGDAFT
+375 NNYLKQAGAALT

-414 AADASKALGVKDG
+414 ADDASKALGVKDG

-438 SVVRILDSTAEVKGA
+438 GVVRILDSTAEVKGA

-493 RKEFEPTSASQNWKL
+493 RKEFEPTSASQSWKL

-514 NSKTGDFYLVNQ
+514 NSKPGDFYLVNQ

-533 KDGRFN
+533 KEGRFN

-570 GDDNHRLGLQAGMT
+570 GDDNHRLGLQAGNT
-584 PYTLKACNSTSKFNA
+584 PYTLQACNRTSTYNA
-599 LSFKESERG
+599 LSFKDSERG

-656 AGKVNGNNLKNKAG
+656 AGIVNGFNLKNKAG
-670 RFLRYDA
+670 RFLRYNA

-700 YYVIPVH
+700 YYVVPAHVS
-707 DVQGGTY
+707 GGTY
-714 NINIAGGL
+714 NIAGGL

-732 EPYNTLGVKNGK
+732 KPYNTLGVKNGK

-779 YYALNFFQNGSE
+779 YYALNFFQNGSG

-840 NPDTDNGKHKVNP
+840 NPASDGYQHKVNTTP
-853 TLNDYSLYKICDVAD
+853 NEYSLYKICDLAD

-882 CKNLYFVRPFPSENA
+882 CTNHYFVRPFPSENSV
-897 IGRAEEV
+897 GRAEKV

-911 FVDVAAN
+911 FVDVAAD
-918 TTSYHFVFPAMGQ
+918 TISYHFVFPAMGQ

-977 LTYDGKNKQFGV
+977 LTYSEKNKQFGV

-1003 NNYENNNNVRY
+1003 NNYENNNSVRY

-1028 EEGALCWAAP
+1028 EEGVLCWAAP
-1038 GTRNSVVDLRPYII
+1038 NTRNSAVDLRPYII

-1077 RYAYHMEDANSISLK
+1077 RYAYHMEDATNSISLK

-1120 YNRYFLK
+1120 YNRHFLK

-1165 VNDSR
+1165 VNGSR

-1181 NPKTVS
+1181 NSKTVS
-1187 LSLQG
+1187 LSLQD
-1192 PNNGNNFVEI
+1192 PNNSNNFLYI

-1221 LSLNELTPQLELT
+1221 INLNELTPQLELT
-1234 ADGKALKAKASASED
+1234 ADGMALKAKASASED

-1254 WKNIGTKDDFVLRNG
+1254 WKNIGTKDDFVLHNG

-1305 TVSWCFAQLN
+1305 NVSWCFAQLN

-1328 LGVSDVTNGTVAM
+1328 LGVSDVANGTVAM
-1341 LSFSTYETDKL
+1341 LSFATYETNKL
-1352 HTLCFNFG
+1352 HTLCFTFG

-1380 CFDKVASDKFISE
+1380 CFDKAGNKFVSD
-1393 GYDTNKKVKAES
+1393 GNDTNKKVFAEG
-1405 QQLIND
+1405 QKLVND

-1419 SKDDVV
+1419 NKDDVV
-1425 LMSKDKYYMCL
+1425 LMSKDKYYVYL
-1436 NGYKLCVTHDLK
+1436 DGDRFYVTHDPE
-1448 KAAHFSVDYISD
+1448 KAVHFSVKYISSQK
-1460 VDRYVLVLVGG
+1460 RYALT
-1471 EGSEGHLKKCLN
+1471 
-1483 LSGDVDENGV
+1483 
-1493 RHKDVIVWNW
+1493 IV
-1503 NKTDKN
+1503 
-1509 EGPRFYLNFIS
+1509 EGPNDGGKSGYSMNLHGGDHTTILPWKNSSIQTDQNFWLNFIS
-1520 IPVPEDYSDYEIL
+1520 IPVPEDYSDYEVL
-1533 PKRSWFVKQAHE
+1533 PKRSWFVKQAQE
-1545 ATTDPMTGFIQRDE
+1545 ATADPMTGFIQRDE

-1570 MMQKTSTYTVIHYL
+1570 MMQKTSTYTITHYL
-1584 KAESTRE
+1584 KAESTRV

-1597 MVTNDNCPT
+1597 MVGSANTR
-1606 LSRAFQRWYNY
+1606 SRAFQRWYNY

-1627 LNLDLPSSRRYKN
+1627 LNLDLPSSRRYRN

-1647 LKLNGQVNGNYVKK
+1647 LKLNGQDRGNYVDHYV
-1661 KITFQMPEVIPDD
+1661 TFQMPEVIPDD

-1680 ADLTPYSDFVDYFGD
+1680 GDLTTYSDFVDYFGD
-1695 NGNPIYNGNVTK
+1695 NGNPLYNGNVTK
-1707 YNGAVTNDIILP
+1707 YNGNVTSDIILP

-1742 IANELLQ
+1742 IANELLLY
-1749 CKEGNGNDKW
+1749 KDDGSNDKW

-1786 DYWFYNNDSPSEDN
+1786 DYWFYNGGIASEDN
-1800 LQNAVNSG
+1800 LQNAVNNG
-1808 EIVIEV
+1808 AIEV
-1814 DSLDSGIT
+1814 KVDDLGSGITFAKFLDSG
-1822 SAKFLRSAKTDNVD
+1822 AGAGTD
-1836 LGEGL
+1836 
-1841 DRFIAFD
+1841 RAIAFN
-1848 YPGDTDDGKGIGK
+1848 YPDDDNGKGRGTAK
-1861 AKGDSCTLKVY
+1861 AGSCTLKVY
-1872 GVASDGTRYQI
+1872 GKASDGTRYQI

-1892 NFEPIIY
+1892 DFEPIIY

-1906 DDGSFKSE
+1906 GDGSFKSE
-1914 RSPEALKKATGD
+1914 RSPEALLKATGD
-1926 PVATITFDPE
+1926 PVATITFDPDE
-1936 QFDAFV
+1936 FDAFV
-1942 TPPVGTYTGF
+1942 SPPVGTYTGF
-1952 LTGDKGPGTK
+1952 TNSGKGDNANQKYS
-1962 CGLTYRYPFN
+1962 LTYRYPFN

-1980 APIDGDFNST
+1980 APIGGDFNST
-1990 DGKTPE
+1990 NGRTSE

-2002 TIAHRFRMGD
+2002 TVAHRFDMGD
-2012 FGDGSSR
+2012 NR

-2034 SEKYD
+2034 SQNYD

-2050 SDLPGQ
+2050 SDLPGK
-2056 IASIDFSGMPCKA
+2056 IASIDFAGMPCKA
-2069 SRLFVSAWMSSPSG
+2069 SRLFVSAWMSSPDRGNES
-2083 KDEKPANVVFSV
+2083 PANVVFSI

-2118 RDSLANKLE
+2118 RDSLDKTLN
-2127 PKTNNGIG
+2127 PKDNGGKG

-2157 TIDNACTSTVGGDIL
+2157 TIDNACTNTQGGDIL

-2202 MTVDYDQVRTQ
+2202 MTADYDQVRAQ

-2246 GTSEGQERLYRMS
+2246 GTPEGKERLYRMS

-2272 GDPNSQVSGE
+2272 GDPNSQASGE

-2288 EFKTNFDSLPV
+2288 EFKTKFDDLPL
-2299 FKYRDAVAAT
+2299 FKYRAAVEAT
-2309 VGMASREVTSAGVRH
+2309 SGMASREVTSAGVRH

-2410 KQVGEDE
+2410 KQVGEDAE
-2417 DGNIGERIVQ
+2417 GNIGERIVQ

-2493 GYTLEQSVIDVLHQ
+2493 GYTLEQSVINVLHQ

-2527 IYVPA
+2527 VYVPA
-2532 ATKQGTILKVTV
+2532 ATKQGEILKVTV

-2551 SSGTQYCYDPQQ
+2551 GNGTQYCYDPQQ
-2563 VGIKVSGEAPQLFD
+2563 VGIKVSGQAPQLFD
-2577 GLHGTQYKY
+2577 GLHGNQYKY
-2586 PDKLTNVPVRSSLA
+2586 PKKLTNVPVRSSLA

-2616 LRVPLRGIKT
+2616 LRVPLRGIET
-2626 VTKDAIGLTSV
+2626 VTDGAIGLTSV
-2637 SPEVFLAGTNDP
+2637 STDVFLAGTNDP
-2649 NMKAYETKAAEER
+2649 KMEAYETKAAEER
-2662 AGLSVQNFRIVGQLK
+2662 TGLSVQNFRIVGQLK
-2677 TLVADTA
+2677 TLEANTTNPENA
-2684 DREHAYADIV
+2684 HADIV
-2694 FNSDFQPREGYVYTL
+2694 FNSGFQPREGYVYTL
-2709 RFNYRELF
+2709 RFDYRERF
-2717 NAGNATQSTVCDGN
+2717 DAGSTTQTKACDGN

-2755 NDANWQRADLED
+2755 NDANWQRADLAD
-2767 LHFNADTEPGYA
+2767 LHFKADTETDYA
-2779 ANADN
+2779 TNANN

-2794 HTSVIVTPKKAG
+2794 HTSVIVTPDKAG

-2812 NGADDQFLNFVGNE
+2812 NYAGGEDQFLNFVDHE
-2826 GKRTATPDI
+2826 GEQRTATPDI
-2835 EYALLAAPEADKGVN
+2835 EYALLAAPKAVAGVN
-2850 LCGIYT
+2850 RCDIYR

-2915 CQATPYFKN
+2915 CQATPYFKD
-2924 VTYNTTDYHRFA
+2924 VKYTTAHYHRFA

-2948 STLYYLDTY
+2948 SKLYYLEPYLADK
-2957 SAENPQTANVKTTTE
+2957 PQEAKVDTTTE

-2998 KVNGIGIGAQKYNT
+2998 KVNGIGIGAQKYT
-3012 SLFRLPKED
+3012 KSLFRLPKED

-3043 HHHKLATDQLAKSGT
+3043 YHHKLATDQLAKSGT

-3150 NTITLKFTADMQT
+3150 NAITLKFTANMQT
-3163 SLHASGTLL
+3163 SLHTSGTLL

-3198 LVVKDTTAVNGY
+3198 LVVKDTTAINGY

-3315 ERPALEDEQD
+3315 ERPSLKEEQN

-3335 GSVTISSSAA
+3335 GCVTVTSSAA

-3386 DEGESV
+3386 NEGESV

>member
-26 SSVFAQGYTYLQFS
+26 SSVFAQEYTYLQFS
-40 GNGRTVLFAKD
+40 GNGRTVLLAKD
-51 GALTVVSTTEDAPAG
+51 GVLTVVSTTEDAPAG
-66 DGYQWALETVSG
+66 DGYQWTLETVSG

-91 TPNLTLTNSQ
+91 TAELRLTNRQ

-114 SKGRKSYGEG
+114 SSTTYGG
-124 VEVPTHG
+124 LK
-131 GSRYDLVYGGKALGV
+131 RYDLVYGGKGALGV

-167 NVKGAKVNPFV
+167 NVKGAKVTPFV
-178 SSEGGKVHWYYY
+178 SSEGGEVHWYY
-190 MELLG
+190 MELLRNG
-195 NKSAEC
+195 SEC
-201 VMDAGAE
+201 VKDAGAG
-208 KKLEKYSTP
+208 KILEKYSTP
-217 SAKDLRA
+217 SAKNLRA
-224 YMWCVYEAN
+224 FMWCVYEAN
-233 DKGDVYFMSA
+233 DKGDVYIKSV
-243 DGNFFCQKDDTYQ
+243 DGNYFYRNGKYQ
-256 YSTSTKTD
+256 CSASTKPGNSVYT
-264 RCKYRICDVADQ
+264 ICDVSDQ
-276 TDGKYQ
+276 SNDN
-282 EAFVLYNPQTT
+282 AFVLCNSGTSY
-293 KYVFPYGSGNTDVG
+293 YVLPYGNNDNKVG
-307 NGSSLNPAEAMR
+307 WASSFLMAAAMR
-319 FILSTGPHIYQFS
+319 FIPTTLPTGPHIYQFS
-332 ANAATAIYDNGTG
+332 ANAATAIYDNGTS

-375 DNYLKQAGDAFT
+375 DNYLKQAGAALT

-407 RHDVLTL
+407 RHYVLTL
-414 AADASKALGVKDG
+414 ADDASKALGVKDG

-438 SVVRILDSTAEVKGA
+438 SVVRILDSTNEVKGA

-483 TGTGYDNPVT
+483 TGTDYDNPVT
-493 RKEFEPTSASQNWKL
+493 RMEFQPTSARQNWELRPAK
-508 EAARHA
+508 HP
-514 NSKTGDFYLVNQ
+514 NSKPGDFYLVNQ
-526 SGEYLIY
+526 EGEYLIY
-533 KDGRFN
+533 KNGSFN
-539 FETLDV
+539 FKPLDV

-556 DEQPEYWTIDMALS
+556 DEQLEYWTIDMALS
-570 GDDNHRLGLQAGMT
+570 GDDNRRLGLQDGMT
-584 PYTLKACNSTSKFNA
+584 PYTLKVCNSTSKYNA

-614 QFSGCGRV
+614 QFSGSGRV
-622 VLYDDGQNIKAVAT
+622 VLYDDGQNVKAVAT

-642 GNGYQWTFDPIMDG
+642 GDGYRWTFDPIMDG
-656 AGKVNGNNLKNKAG
+656 AGKVDGYNLKNKAG
-670 RFLRYDA
+670 RFLRYDTA
-677 ADETFTSV
+677 AKTFTSV

-700 YYVIPVH
+700 YYVVSAH
-707 DVQGGTY
+707 VSGGTC
-714 NINIAGGL
+714 NIAGGL

-732 EPYNTLGVKNGK
+732 KPYNTLGVKNGQ

-766 LVNPYVSTSANPH
+766 LVNPYVSTSDNPR
-779 YYALNFFQNGSE
+779 YYAFNFFQNGSGE
-791 YLQDNTPGNILLK
+791 YMQDNTPGDILLK

-827 VYIRSTAGNYISY
+827 VYIKSTAGNYISY
-840 NPDTDNGKHKVNP
+840 NPATDGYQHKVN
-853 TLNDYSLYKICDVAD
+853 TTTNEYSRYKICDVAD

-873 LEGLWSLYN
+873 LDGLWSLYN
-882 CKNLYFVRPFPSENA
+882 CENHYFVRPSDSDNS

-911 FVDVAAN
+911 FVDIAAD
-918 TTSYHFVFPAMGQ
+918 TTSYHLVFPAMGQ

-942 KPRVKARDILASDK
+942 NPRVKARAILASDK

-977 LTYDGKNKQFGV
+977 LTYDKKNEQFGV
-989 SNQKADAYTFVYNV
+989 SNQKAEAYTFVYDKNT
-1003 NNYENNNNVRY
+1003 YQNNNSVRY
-1014 DLCSTDDQQALSIG
+1014 DFLSSDGKQALSIG
-1028 EEGALCWAAP
+1028 AEGVLCWAAP
-1038 GTRNSVVDLRPYII
+1038 NTRNSVVDLRSHII

-1058 PSLGGADYQL
+1058 PSSGGVDYHL

-1077 RYAYHMEDANSISLK
+1077 RYAYHMEEANSISLK
-1092 PYEEKNLCQL
+1092 PYVEKNLCQL
-1102 WVLIRDGQG
+1102 WILIRDGQG

-1120 YNRYFLK
+1120 YNRCFLK

-1139 DKKDATR
+1139 DRNDATR

-1152 SGNYIHWQIELPD
+1152 SGNYDHWQIELPD
-1165 VNDSR
+1165 VDGNN
-1170 NLISHSYSGGG
+1170 NLISHSYGG
-1181 NPKTVS
+1181 NPKTVT

-1192 PNNGNNFVEI
+1192 PNNADNYVDLI
-1202 FPVDITPD
+1202 PVDITPD

-1221 LSLNELTPQLELT
+1221 LSLNELTPELELT
-1234 ADGKALKAKASASED
+1234 ADGTALKAKASASED

-1278 EGNVFLTT
+1278 GGNVFLTT

-1292 HFYLWLNHGDEDG
+1292 HFYLWLNHGEKDG
-1305 TVSWCFAQLN
+1305 NVSWCFAQLN

-1328 LGVSDVTNGTVAM
+1328 LGVSDVANGTVAM
-1341 LSFSTYETDKL
+1341 LPFSTYETDKQ
-1352 HTLCFNFG
+1352 HTLCFTFG

-1366 LSDAAEGKYYYNFI
+1366 LSDAVAGKYYYNFI
-1380 CFDKVASDKFISE
+1380 CFDKVGNKFVSD
-1393 GYDTNKKVKAES
+1393 GNDTNKRVFAENGKK
-1405 QQLIND
+1405 LVND

-1419 SKDDVV
+1419 NKDDVV
-1425 LMSKDKYYMCL
+1425 LMSKDKYYVYL
-1436 NGYKLCVTHDLK
+1436 DGDRFYVTHDPE
-1448 KAAHFSVDYISD
+1448 KAVHFSVKYISSQQ
-1460 VDRYVLVLVGG
+1460 RYALT
-1471 EGSEGHLKKCLN
+1471 
-1483 LSGDVDENGV
+1483 
-1493 RHKDVIVWNW
+1493 IV
-1503 NKTDKN
+1503 
-1509 EGPRFYLNFIS
+1509 EGPNDGGKSGYSMNLHGGDNTTILPWKNSSIQTDRNFWLNFIAV
-1520 IPVPEDYSDYEIL
+1520 PQPEDYSDYEVL
-1533 PKRSWFVKQAHE
+1533 PKRSWFVKQAQE
-1545 ATTDPMTGFIQRDE
+1545 ATADPMTGFIQRDE

-1570 MMQKTSTYTVIHYL
+1570 MMQKTSTYTVTHYL
-1584 KAESTRE
+1584 KAESTRN

-1597 MVTNDNCPT
+1597 MVGSAATR
-1606 LSRAFQRWYNY
+1606 SRAFQRWYNY

-1627 LNLDLPSSRRYKN
+1627 LNLDISSSRRYKN

-1647 LKLNGQVNGNYVKK
+1647 LKLNGQNSGYYVTHNV
-1661 KITFQMPEVIPDD
+1661 TFQMPEVIPDD

-1695 NGNPIYNGNVTK
+1695 NGNPIYNGNVTS
-1707 YNGAVTNDIILP
+1707 DIILP
-1719 SKQNIVEPTIT
+1719 SKQSIVEPTIT

-1749 CKEGNGNDKW
+1749 CKVSEGNDNDKW

-1786 DYWFYNNDSPSEDN
+1786 DYWFYNNGSASEDN

-1808 EIVIEV
+1808 AIEV
-1814 DSLDSGIT
+1814 EVEDPLHSGIT
-1822 SAKFLRSAKTDNVD
+1822 FAKFLSSGAGGDATD
-1836 LGEGL
+1836 
-1841 DRFIAFD
+1841 RAIAFN
-1848 YPGDTDDGKGIGK
+1848 YPGDTADGKGTGK
-1861 AKGDSCTLKVY
+1861 ANAGSCTLKVY

-1906 DDGSFKSE
+1906 DGSFKSE
-1914 RSPEALKKATGD
+1914 RSPEALLKTTGD
-1926 PVATITFDPE
+1926 PVATITFDPD

-1942 TPPVGTYTGF
+1942 SPPVGTYTGF
-1952 LTGDKGPGTK
+1952 DNVVGASTK

-1980 APIDGDFNST
+1980 APIGGDFNSP
-1990 DGKTPE
+1990 DGRTPE

-2002 TIAHRFRMGD
+2002 TVAHRFNMGD
-2012 FGDGSSR
+2012 NR

-2034 SEKYD
+2034 SQNYD

-2050 SDLPGQ
+2050 SDLPGK
-2056 IASIDFSGMPCKA
+2056 IASIDFAGMPCKA
-2069 SRLFVSAWMSSPSG
+2069 SRLFVSAWMSSPDRGNES
-2083 KDEKPANVVFSV
+2083 PANVVFSI

-2118 RDSLANKLE
+2118 RDANDNKLT
-2127 PKTNNGIG
+2127 PNTNKGKG

-2157 TIDNACTSTVGGDIL
+2157 TIDNACTNTQGGDIL

-2202 MTVDYDQVRTQ
+2202 MTVDYDQVRAQ

-2246 GTSEGQERLYRMS
+2246 GTPEGKERLYRMS

-2272 GDPNSQVSGE
+2272 GDPNSQASGE

-2288 EFKTNFDSLPV
+2288 EFKTKFDDLPL
-2299 FKYRDAVAAT
+2299 FKYRNAVAAT

-2371 VRCKFRTLSPI
+2371 VRCKFRTQSPI

-2410 KQVGEDE
+2410 KQVGENL
-2417 DGNIGERIVQ
+2417 DGVIGERIVQ

-2487 APKNDE
+2487 APKDDE

-2551 SSGTQYCYDPQQ
+2551 TSGTQYCYDPEQ
-2563 VGIKVSGEAPQLFD
+2563 VGIKVSGQAPQLFD
-2577 GLHGTQYKY
+2577 GLHGDKYKY

-2600 AVEEVRARA
+2600 AVAEVRAGA

-2649 NMKAYETKAAEER
+2649 NMKAYETRAAEER
-2662 AGLSVQNFRIVGQLK
+2662 TGLSVQNFRIVGQLK
-2677 TLVADTA
+2677 TLDASKADSVNA
-2684 DREHAYADIV
+2684 HADIV

-2812 NGADDQFLNFVGNE
+2812 NDPGADDQFLNFVGNE

-2877 DYKKAWVEYAL
+2877 SYEKAWVEYAL

-2915 CQATPYFKN
+2915 CQATPYFKD
-2924 VTYNTTDYHRFA
+2924 VKYTTAHYHRFA

-2948 STLYYLDTY
+2948 STLYYLEPY
-2957 SAENPQTANVKTTTE
+2957 SANKPQEARVDTTTE

-2998 KVNGIGIGAQKYNT
+2998 KVNGIGIGAQKYT
-3012 SLFRLPKED
+3012 KSLFRLPKED

-3028 ELNKTDEQTYPVDRT
+3028 ELNKTDGNTYLVDRT
-3043 HHHKLATDQLAKSGT
+3043 HHHMLATDQLKSGT
-3058 EITVTLTNENRNN
+3058 ELTVTLRNENANN
-3071 RFFLVGNPFACAL
+3071 RYFLVGNPFACAL
-3084 DLDKF
+3084 DLNQF
-3089 FTVNAAQL
+3089 FTKNADQL

-3150 NTITLKFTADMQT
+3150 NAITLKFTADMQT
-3163 SLHASGTLL
+3163 SLHTSGTLL
-3172 RAPAIGRA
+3172 RAPTIGRA

-3255 SNSEEPVQLTFSG
+3255 SNSEDPVQLTFSG

-3315 ERPALEDEQD
+3315 ERPSLEDEQN

-3360 VYKLTPYV
+3360 MYKLTPYV

>member
-20 SLVAGI
+20 SLVTGI
-26 SSVFAQGYTYLQFS
+26 SSVFAQEYTYLQFS
-40 GNGRTVLFAKD
+40 GNGRTVLLAKD

-66 DGYQWALETVSG
+66 DGYQWTLETVSG

-91 TPNLTLTNSQ
+91 TPNLKLTNSQ

-131 GSRYDLVYGGKALGV
+131 GSRYDLVYGGKALGM

-167 NVKGAKVNPFV
+167 NVKGAKVTPLV
-178 SSEGGKVHWYYY
+178 CSEGGKAYWYY

-195 NKSAEC
+195 NGSEC
-201 VMDAGAE
+201 VKDAGAE

-217 SAKDLRA
+217 SDKNLRA
-224 YMWCVYEAN
+224 YMWSVYEAN
-233 DKGDVYFMSA
+233 EQGDVYFKSA
-243 DGNFFCQKDDTYQ
+243 DGNFFCQNGDIQ
-256 YSTSTKTD
+256 YSTSTESSKHI
-264 RCKYRICDVADQ
+264 YRICDVADQ

-282 EAFVLYNPQTT
+282 DAFVLYNTQTT
-293 KYVFPYGSGNTDVG
+293 KYVFPYGSGSTDVG
-307 NGSSLNPAEAMR
+307 MGNNLAPAEAMR

-332 ANAATAIYDNGTG
+332 ANAATAIYDNGTS

-375 DNYLKQAGDAFT
+375 DNYLKQAGNALT
-387 VTTNRDEALR
+387 VTTNRDEALKF
-397 LFPCGSAYDD
+397 FPCGSAYDD
-407 RHDVLTL
+407 RHHVLTL
-414 AADASKALGVKDG
+414 ADDASKAVGVKDG

-438 SVVRILDSTAEVKGA
+438 SVVRILDSTDEVKGA
-453 VAPKFSDISNVYYYK
+453 VVPKFSDISNVYYYK

-474 PKGDARLTL
+474 PKGNARLTL
-483 TGTGYDNPVT
+483 TSTGYDNPVT
-493 RKEFEPTSASQNWKL
+493 RMEFEPTSARQNWKL
-508 EAARHA
+508 EPARHA
-514 NSKTGDFYLVNQ
+514 NSKPGDFYLVNQ
-526 SGEYLIY
+526 LGEYLIY

-539 FETLDV
+539 FTTFDV

-584 PYTLKACNSTSKFNA
+584 PYTLQACNRTSKFNA
-599 LSFKESERG
+599 LSFKESKRG

-614 QFSGCGRV
+614 QFSGSGRV
-622 VLYDDGQNIKAVAT
+622 VLYDDGQNVKAVAT

-656 AGKVNGNNLKNKAG
+656 AGIVNGFNLKNKAG
-670 RFLRYDA
+670 RFLRYNA

-700 YYVIPVH
+700 YYVVPAH
-707 DVQGGTY
+707 DPGNTNIIITY
-714 NINIAGGL
+714 NIAGGL

-732 EPYNTLGVKNGK
+732 GTYNTLGVKNGK

-791 YLQDNTPGNILLK
+791 YLQDNTPGGILLK

-827 VYIRSTAGNYISY
+827 VYIKSTAGNYISY
-840 NPDTDNGKHKVNP
+840 NPDTDDYQHKVNP

-873 LEGLWSLYN
+873 LDGLWSLYN
-882 CKNLYFVRPFPSENA
+882 CKNHYFVRPSDAANF

-977 LTYDGKNKQFGV
+977 LTYDKKNKQFGV

-1028 EEGALCWAAP
+1028 EEGVLCWAAP
-1038 GTRNSVVDLRPYII
+1038 NTRNSAVDLRPYII

-1058 PSLGGADYQL
+1058 PSLGGVDYHL
-1068 YCIRTAGGD
+1068 YCIRTAEGKD
-1077 RYAYHMEDANSISLK
+1077 RYAYHMEDATNSISLK

-1127 YDTGSNTFVAVA
+1127 YDTVSNTFVAVA
-1139 DKKDATR
+1139 DKNDATR

-1165 VNDSR
+1165 VNGSN
-1170 NLISHSYSGGG
+1170 NLISHSYSGDG

-1192 PNNGNNFVEI
+1192 PNNGNNFLYI

-1221 LSLNELTPQLELT
+1221 INLDELTPKLELT
-1234 ADGKALKAKASASED
+1234 ADGTALKAKASASED
-1249 DANNS
+1249 GANNS

-1278 EGNVFLTT
+1278 GGNVFLTT

-1292 HFYLWLNHGDEDG
+1292 HFYLWLNHGDKDG

-1315 ADGSKPE
+1315 ADGSEPE

-1328 LGVSDVTNGTVAM
+1328 LGVSDVANGTVAM
-1341 LSFSTYETDKL
+1341 LPFSTYETDRL
-1352 HTLCFNFG
+1352 HTLCFTFG

-1380 CFDKVASDKFISE
+1380 CFDKVASDKFISD

-1405 QQLIND
+1405 KKLVND

-1419 SKDDVV
+1419 NKDDVV
-1425 LMSKDKYYMCL
+1425 LMSKDKYYVCL
-1436 NGYKLCVTHDLK
+1436 SGSGFNVTHDPE
-1448 KAAHFSVDYISD
+1448 KAVHFSVKYISSQKRYALTIVKGPND
-1460 VDRYVLVLVGG
+1460 GGKSGYSMNLDGGDKTTIIPYNGTSIQTDR
-1471 EGSEGHLKKCLN
+1471 N
-1483 LSGDVDENGV
+1483 F
-1493 RHKDVIVWNW
+1493 W
-1503 NKTDKN
+1503 
-1509 EGPRFYLNFIS
+1509 LNFIA
-1520 IPVPEDYSDYEIL
+1520 IPVPEDYSDYEVL
-1533 PKRSWFVKQAHE
+1533 PKRSWFVKQAQE
-1545 ATTDPMTGFIQRDE
+1545 ATADPMTGFIQRDE

-1570 MMQKTSTYTVIHYL
+1570 MMQKTSTYTVTHYL

-1597 MVTNDNCPT
+1597 MVGSSATR
-1606 LSRAFQRWYNY
+1606 SRAFQRWYNY

-1627 LNLDLPSSRRYKN
+1627 LNLDLNSSRRYKN

-1647 LKLNGQVNGNYVKK
+1647 LNLNGQNKGKYVDHSV
-1661 KITFQMPEVIPDD
+1661 IFQMPEVIPDD

-1680 ADLTPYSDFVDYFGD
+1680 GDLTTYSDFVDYFGD
-1695 NGNPIYNGNVTK
+1695 NGNPLYNGNVTS
-1707 YNGAVTNDIILP
+1707 DIILP

-1749 CKEGNGNDKW
+1749 CKEVEGNDKW

-1786 DYWFYNNDSPSEDN
+1786 DYWFYNNGSASEDN

-1808 EIVIEV
+1808 AIEV
-1814 DSLDSGIT
+1814 EVEDSLHSGITFAKFLDSG
-1822 SAKFLRSAKTDNVD
+1822 AGA
-1836 LGEGL
+1836 GA
-1841 DRFIAFD
+1841 DRAIAFN
-1848 YPGDTDDGKGIGK
+1848 YPDDPDGKGIGTAK
-1861 AKGDSCTLKVY
+1861 AGSCTLKVY
-1872 GVASDGTRYQI
+1872 GKASDNTRYQI
-1883 AKFNLTFED
+1883 AKFNLKFEE

-1906 DDGSFKSE
+1906 DDGTFKSE
-1914 RSPEALKKATGD
+1914 RSPEALLKATGD

-1942 TPPVGTYTGF
+1942 SPPVGTYTGF
-1952 LTGDKGPGTK
+1952 TDKEKGEDANQK
-1962 CGLTYRYPFN
+1962 HALTYRYPFN

-1980 APIDGDFNST
+1980 APIGGDFNST
-1990 DGKTPE
+1990 GGKTPE

-2002 TIAHRFRMGD
+2002 TVAHRFNMGD
-2012 FGDGSSR
+2012 TR
-2019 GNFFAVKKYYENEYG
+2019 GNFFAVKKYYKNEYG

-2050 SDLPGQ
+2050 SDLPGK
-2056 IASIDFSGMPCKA
+2056 IASIDFAGMPCKA
-2069 SRLFVSAWMSSPSG
+2069 SRLFVSAWMSSPDRDNES
-2083 KDEKPANVVFSV
+2083 PANVVFSI

-2105 LYSYCPGSILGEA
+2105 LYSYCPGSILGDA
-2118 RDSLANKLE
+2118 RDAQKNILRTR
-2127 PKTNNGIG
+2127 TNGDIG

-2157 TIDNACTSTVGGDIL
+2157 TIDNACTNTKGGDIL

-2202 MTVDYDQVRTQ
+2202 MTADYDQVRTQ

-2272 GDPNSQVSGE
+2272 GDPNSQASGE

-2288 EFKTNFDSLPV
+2288 EFKTNFDSLPD
-2299 FKYRDAVAAT
+2299 FIYRKAVAAT

-2360 FHSFEINTRCS
+2360 FQSFEVNTRCS
-2371 VRCKFRTLSPI
+2371 VRCKFRTQSPI

-2410 KQVGEDE
+2410 KQVGEDM

-2507 FTLNSADKVASLVL
+2507 FTLNSAANVASLVL

-2527 IYVPA
+2527 VYVPA
-2532 ATKQGTILKVTV
+2532 ATKQGEILKVTV

-2551 SSGTQYCYDPQQ
+2551 GNGTQYCYDPQQ
-2563 VGIKVSGEAPQLFD
+2563 VGIKVSGQAPQLFD
-2577 GLHGTQYKY
+2577 GRHGNQYKY

-2600 AVEEVRARA
+2600 AVAEVRARA

-2626 VTKDAIGLTSV
+2626 VTRGAIGLTSV
-2637 SPEVFLAGTNDP
+2637 SPDVFLAGTNDST
-2649 NMKAYETKAAEER
+2649 MMAYETKAAEEH

-2684 DREHAYADIV
+2684 DPENAHADIV

-2709 RFNYRELF
+2709 RFNYREFF
-2717 NAGNATQSTVCDGN
+2717 NVGSTTQSTVCDGN

-2755 NDANWQRADLED
+2755 NDANWQRADLAD
-2767 LHFNADTEPGYA
+2767 LHFNADTETDYA
-2779 ANADN
+2779 TNANN

-2794 HTSVIVTPKKAG
+2794 HTSVIVTPDKAG

-2812 NGADDQFLNFVGNE
+2812 NSADGQFLNFVDHE
-2826 GKRTATPDI
+2826 DEQRTATPDI
-2835 EYALLAAPEADKGVN
+2835 EYALLAAPKAEKGVN
-2850 LCGIYT
+2850 LCDIYK

-2877 DYKKAWVEYAL
+2877 SYEKAWVEYAL

-2915 CQATPYFKN
+2915 CQATPYFKD
-2924 VTYNTTDYHRFA
+2924 VTYDTALYHRFA
-2936 PAVYQRSWDKAK
+2936 PAVYQRSWDKAQTK
-2948 STLYYLDTY
+2948 LYYLEPYLAD
-2957 SAENPQTANVKTTTE
+2957 NPQEAKVDTTTE

-2998 KVNGIGIGAQKYNT
+2998 KVNGTGIGPKKYT
-3012 SLFRLPKED
+3012 KSLFRLPKED

-3028 ELNKTDEQTYPVDRT
+3028 ETNKTDGKTYTVDRT
-3043 HHHKLATDQLAKSGT
+3043 YHHNLATDQLKTGT
-3058 EITVTLTNENRNN
+3058 ELTVTLTNENANN

-3084 DLDKF
+3084 NLNEF
-3089 FTVNAAQL
+3089 FKENEAQL

-3115 QPNAGEWISVN
+3115 QPNAGKWISVN
-3126 GTTEAALASLPSGQ
+3126 GMTEAALASLPSGQ

-3150 NTITLKFTADMQT
+3150 NTITLKFTANMQT
-3163 SLHASGTLL
+3163 SLHTSGTLL

-3180 EAPMLRIRASR
+3180 EVPMLRIRASR
-3191 SGQGSEA
+3191 SGQASEA

-3255 SNSEEPVQLTFSG
+3255 SNSEDPVQLTFSG

-3291 NGNADCVKV
+3291 NGNADSVKV

-3315 ERPALEDEQD
+3315 ERPALEDEQN

>member
-1 MKIRLNP
+1 MKIRLTP

-26 SSVFAQGYTYLQFS
+26 SSVFAQEYTYLQFS
-40 GNGRTVLFAKD
+40 GNGRTVLLAKD
-51 GALTVVSTTEDAPAG
+51 GALTVVSTTEDAPVG
-66 DGYQWALETVSG
+66 DGYQWTLETVSG

-91 TPNLTLTNSQ
+91 TASLALTNEQSK
-101 DQAATF
+101 AATF

-124 VEVPTHG
+124 VEVSTHG
-131 GSRYDLVYGGKALGV
+131 GSRYDLVYDGKALGV
-146 KNGQLIWTVEDSRYG
+146 KNGQLFWTIEDSRYG

-167 NVKGAKVNPFV
+167 NVKGAKVTPFV
-178 SSEGGKVHWYYY
+178 SSEGGEVHWYY

-195 NKSAEC
+195 NNSEC
-201 VMDAGAE
+201 VKDAGAE
-208 KKLEKYSTP
+208 KKLEKKSTP
-217 SAKDLRA
+217 SAKNLRA

-233 DKGDVYFMSA
+233 EQGDVYFMSA
-243 DGNFFCQKDDTYQ
+243 DGNFFCQKDNTYQ

-282 EAFVLYNPQTT
+282 EAFVLYNTQTT
-293 KYVFPYGSGNTDVG
+293 RYVFPYGSGNTDVG

-319 FILSTGPHIYQFS
+319 FIPTTPPTGPHIYQFS

-352 SEVAGYQWT
+352 SEVVGYQWT
-361 LEQVGGAYVLKSGR
+361 LEQDGGAYVLKSGR
-375 DNYLKQAGDAFT
+375 DNYLKQAGDALT

-407 RHDVLTL
+407 KHDVLTL
-414 AADASKALGVKDG
+414 AADASKAVGVKDG

-438 SVVRILDSTAEVKGA
+438 SVVRILDSTDEVKGA

-483 TGTGYDNPVT
+483 TGTDYDNPVT
-493 RKEFEPTSASQNWKL
+493 RMEFQPTSARQNWELRPAK
-508 EAARHA
+508 HP
-514 NSKTGDFYLVNQ
+514 NSKPGDFYLVNQ
-526 SGEYLIY
+526 EGEYLIY
-533 KDGRFN
+533 KNGSFN
-539 FETLDV
+539 FKPLDV

-570 GDDNHRLGLQAGMT
+570 GDDNRRLGLQDGMT
-584 PYTLKACNSTSKFNA
+584 PYTLKACNSASKYNA

-614 QFSGCGRV
+614 QFSGSGRV
-622 VLYDDGQNIKAVAT
+622 VLYDDGQNVKAVAT

-642 GNGYQWTFDPIMDG
+642 GNGYRWTFDPIMDG
-656 AGKVNGNNLKNKAG
+656 AGKVNGYNLKNKAG
-670 RFLRYDA
+670 RYLHYDTA
-677 ADETFTSV
+677 AKTFTSV

-700 YYVIPVH
+700 YYVVPAHVSG
-707 DVQGGTY
+707 DTY
-714 NINIAGGL
+714 NIAGGL
-722 RYNAVLRGVS
+722 RYNAVLRGVTGT
-732 EPYNTLGVKNGK
+732 YNTLGVKNGK

-766 LVNPYVSTSANPH
+766 LVNPYVSTSDNPR
-779 YYALNFFQNGSE
+779 YYAFNFFQNGSGE
-791 YLQDNTPGNILLK
+791 YMQDNTPGDILLK
-804 SPVAPFPLRRYC
+804 SPVAPFPLRRFC

-827 VYIRSTAGNYISY
+827 VYIKSTAGNYISY
-840 NPDTDNGKHKVNP
+840 NPATDNYQHKVN
-853 TLNDYSLYKICDVAD
+853 TTTNAYSLYKICDVAD

-873 LEGLWSLYN
+873 LDGLWSLYN
-882 CKNLYFVRPFPSENA
+882 CENHYFVRPSDSDNS

-911 FVDVAAN
+911 FVDIAAD
-918 TTSYHFVFPAMGQ
+918 TTSYHLVFPAMGQ

-942 KPRVKARDILASDK
+942 NPRVRARAILASDK

-977 LTYDGKNKQFGV
+977 LTYDKKNEQFGV
-989 SNQKADAYTFVYNV
+989 SKQKAEAYTFVYDEND
-1003 NNYENNNNVRY
+1003 YQNNNSVRY
-1014 DLCSTDDQQALSIG
+1014 DFLSSDGKQALSIG
-1028 EEGALCWAAP
+1028 AEGVLCWAAP

-1058 PSLGGADYQL
+1058 PSSGGVDYHL
-1068 YCIRTAGGD
+1068 YCIRTAKGD
-1077 RYAYHMEDANSISLK
+1077 RYAYHMEEANSISLQ
-1092 PYEEKNLCQL
+1092 PYVEKNLCQL
-1102 WVLIRDGQG
+1102 WVLIRDGEG

-1139 DKKDATR
+1139 DKNDATR

-1152 SGNYIHWQIELPD
+1152 SGNYDHWQIELPD
-1165 VNDSR
+1165 VNGNS
-1170 NLISHSYSGGG
+1170 NLISHSYSKDG

-1192 PNNGNNFVEI
+1192 PNNGNNFVDI

-1221 LSLNELTPQLELT
+1221 INLDELTPKLELT
-1234 ADGKALKAKASASED
+1234 ADGRALKAKASASED

-1278 EGNVFLTT
+1278 EGNVFLTE

-1292 HFYLWLNHGDEDG
+1292 HFYLWLNHGDKDG
-1305 TVSWCFAQLN
+1305 SVSWCFAQLN

-1322 GKPEKC
+1322 GKPGNC
-1328 LGVSDVTNGTVAM
+1328 LGVSDVDNGTVAM
-1341 LSFSTYETDKL
+1341 LPFSTYETDKQ
-1352 HTLCFNFG
+1352 HTLCFTFG

-1366 LSDAAEGKYYYNFI
+1366 LSDAAEGKYYYHFI
-1380 CFDKVASDKFISE
+1380 CFDKVGNKFVSD
-1393 GYDTNKKVKAES
+1393 GNDTNKVVFAENGKK
-1405 QQLIND
+1405 LVND

-1419 SKDDVV
+1419 NKDDVV
-1425 LMSKDKYYMCL
+1425 LMSKDKYYVYL
-1436 NGYKLCVTHDLK
+1436 DGDRFYVTHDPE
-1448 KAAHFSVDYISD
+1448 KAVHFSVKYISSQK
-1460 VDRYVLVLVGG
+1460 RYALTIVKGPNDGG
-1471 EGSEGHLKKCLN
+1471 KSGYSMN
-1483 LSGDVDENGV
+1483 LHGGD
-1493 RHKDVIVWNW
+1493 HTTILPWKDSSIQ
-1503 NKTDKN
+1503 TDQN
-1509 EGPRFYLNFIS
+1509 FWLNFIAV
-1520 IPVPEDYSDYEIL
+1520 PQPEDYSDYEVL
-1533 PKRSWFVKQAHE
+1533 PKRSWFVKQAYE
-1545 ATTDPMTGFIQRDE
+1545 ATADPMTGFIQRDE

-1570 MMQKTSTYTVIHYL
+1570 MMQKTSTYTVTHYL
-1584 KAESTRE
+1584 KAESTRD

-1597 MVTNDNCPT
+1597 MVGSANTR
-1606 LSRAFQRWYNY
+1606 SRAFQRWYNY

-1627 LNLDLPSSRRYKN
+1627 LNLDISSSRRYKN

-1647 LKLNGQVNGNYVKK
+1647 LKLNGQNSGYYVTHNV
-1661 KITFQMPEVIPDD
+1661 TFQMPEVIPDD

-1695 NGNPIYNGNVTK
+1695 NGNPLYNGNVTS
-1707 YNGAVTNDIILP
+1707 DIILP

-1749 CKEGNGNDKW
+1749 CKEGSGKW
-1759 YEEHTIA
+1759 YEEHTIT

-1786 DYWFYNNDSPSEDN
+1786 DYWFYNNGIASEDN

-1808 EIVIEV
+1808 EIEVEV
-1814 DSLDSGIT
+1814 DQLGSDIT
-1822 SAKFLRSAKTDNVD
+1822 FAKFLSSGAGGAATD
-1836 LGEGL
+1836 
-1841 DRFIAFD
+1841 RAIAFN
-1848 YPGDTDDGKGIGK
+1848 YPRDTDGKGTGE
-1861 AKGDSCTLKVY
+1861 AHADSCTLKVY
-1872 GVASDGTRYQI
+1872 GKASDGTTRYQI
-1883 AKFNLTFED
+1883 AKFNLTFEE

-1899 SEIIGKK
+1899 SEIIGKNA
-1906 DDGSFKSE
+1906 DGSFKSE
-1914 RSPEALKKATGD
+1914 RSPEALQKTTGD
-1926 PVATITFDPE
+1926 PVATITFDPD

-1942 TPPVGTYTGF
+1942 SPPVGTYTGF
-1952 LTGDKGPGTK
+1952 SNSGKGENANQK
-1962 CGLTYRYPFN
+1962 YSLTYRYPFN

-1980 APIDGDFNST
+1980 APIGGDFNST
-1990 DGKTPE
+1990 NGRTSE

-2002 TIAHRFRMGD
+2002 TVAHRFNMGD
-2012 FGDGSSR
+2012 TR

-2050 SDLPGQ
+2050 SDLPGK
-2056 IASIDFSGMPCKA
+2056 IASIDFAGMPCKA
-2069 SRLFVSAWMSSPSG
+2069 SRLFVSAWMSSPDRDNES
-2083 KDEKPANVVFSV
+2083 PANVVFSI

-2105 LYSYCPGSILGEA
+2105 LYSYCPGSILGDA
-2118 RDSLANKLE
+2118 RDSTSTKLTTS
-2127 PKTNNGIG
+2127 TNGDIG

-2157 TIDNACTSTVGGDIL
+2157 TIDNACTNTQGGDIL

-2202 MTVDYDQVRTQ
+2202 MTADYDQVRTQ
-2213 LGLNTGEVMK
+2213 LGLNTGEMLTE
-2223 DNPKVWYC
+2223 NPKVWYC

-2246 GTSEGQERLYRMS
+2246 GKPEGQERLYRMS

-2272 GDPNSQVSGE
+2272 GDPNSQASGE

-2288 EFKTNFDSLPV
+2288 EFKTKFEDLPV
-2299 FKYRDAVAAT
+2299 FKYRKAVEAT

-2324 FVISDK
+2324 FIISDK

-2349 FSDDP
+2349 FSNDP

-2360 FHSFEINTRCS
+2360 FQSFEINTRCS
-2371 VRCKFRTLSPI
+2371 VRCKFRTQSPI

-2410 KQVGEDE
+2410 KQVGEDKE
-2417 DGNIGERIVQ
+2417 GNIGERIVQ

-2432 DYVGGAFTD
+2432 DYVRGAFTD

-2527 IYVPA
+2527 VYVPA
-2532 ATKQGTILKVTV
+2532 ATKQGTILKLTV

-2551 SSGTQYCYDPQQ
+2551 GNGTQYCYDPEQ

-2577 GLHGTQYKY
+2577 GLHGAQYKY

-2600 AVEEVRARA
+2600 AVAEVRARA

-2616 LRVPLRGIKT
+2616 LRVPLRGIET
-2626 VTKDAIGLTSV
+2626 VTDSAIGLTSV
-2637 SPEVFLAGTNDP
+2637 SPDVFLAGTNDST
-2649 NMKAYETKAAEER
+2649 MMAYETKAAEER

-2677 TLVADTA
+2677 TLVARTA
-2684 DREHAYADIV
+2684 DPENAHADIV
-2694 FNSDFQPREGYVYTL
+2694 FNSDFKPREGYVYTL
-2709 RFNYRELF
+2709 RFNYREFF
-2717 NAGNATQSTVCDGN
+2717 NVGSTTQSTVCDGN

-2755 NDANWQRADLED
+2755 NDANWQRADLAD
-2767 LHFNADTEPGYA
+2767 LHFNADTETDYA
-2779 ANADN
+2779 TNANN

-2794 HTSVIVTPKKAG
+2794 HTSVVVTPDKAG

-2812 NGADDQFLNFVGNE
+2812 NYAGADDQFLNFVGHE
-2826 GKRTATPDI
+2826 DEQRTATPDI
-2835 EYALLAAPEADKGVN
+2835 EYALLAAPKAEEGVN

-2877 DYKKAWVEYAL
+2877 SYEKAWVEYALL

-2915 CQATPYFKN
+2915 CQATPYFKD
-2924 VTYNTTDYHRFA
+2924 VKYTTTLYHRFA
-2936 PAVYQRSWDKAK
+2936 PAVYQRSWDKANPK
-2948 STLYYLDTY
+2948 LYYLEPYLAD
-2957 SAENPQTANVKTTTE
+2957 NPQEARVDTTTE

-2998 KVNGIGIGAQKYNT
+2998 KVNGVGIGAQKYT
-3012 SLFRLPKED
+3012 KSLFRLPKED

-3028 ELNKTDEQTYPVDRT
+3028 ETNKTDGSTYSVDRT
-3043 HHHKLATDQLAKSGT
+3043 HHHKLATDQLKSGT
-3058 EITVTLTNENRNN
+3058 ELTVTLRNENANN

-3084 DLDKF
+3084 DLNEF
-3089 FTVNAAQL
+3089 FKENETQL

-3150 NTITLKFTADMQT
+3150 NAITLKFTANMQT
-3163 SLHASGTLL
+3163 SLHTSGTLL

-3255 SNSEEPVQLTFSG
+3255 SNSEDPVQLTFSG

>member
-40 GNGRTVLFAKD
+40 GNGRTVLLAKD
-51 GALTVVSTTEDAPAG
+51 GTLTVVSTTEDAPAG
-66 DGYQWALETVSG
+66 DGYQWTLETVSG
-78 DNVRLKN
+78 NNVRLKN

-91 TPNLTLTNSQ
+91 TPELTLTNRQ
-101 DQAATF
+101 NLAATF

-114 SKGRKSYGEG
+114 SKGTY
-124 VEVPTHG
+124 G
-131 GSRYDLVYGGKALGV
+131 GSRYDLVYGGKGALGV
-146 KNGQLIWTVEDSRYG
+146 KNGQLFWTVEDSRYG

-167 NVKGAKVNPFV
+167 NVKGAKVTPFV
-178 SSEGGKVHWYYY
+178 STEGGEVHWYY
-190 MELLG
+190 MELLWNG
-195 NKSAEC
+195 SEC
-201 VMDAGAE
+201 VKDAGAG
-208 KKLEKYSTP
+208 KNLEKYSTP
-217 SAKDLRA
+217 SAKNLRA
-224 YMWCVYEAN
+224 YMWSVYEAN
-233 DKGDVYFMSA
+233 DKGNVYFKSA
-243 DGNFFCQKDDTYQ
+243 DGNYFYQNGSDQ
-256 YSTSTKTD
+256 YSASTKPGNSEYT
-264 RCKYRICDVADQ
+264 ICDVSDQ
-276 TDGKYQ
+276 SNDN
-282 EAFVLYNPQTT
+282 AFVLRNIGTG
-293 KYVFPYGSGNTDVG
+293 KYVLPYNNSNKVG
-307 NGSSLNPAEAMR
+307 WASAFNMIEAMR
-319 FILSTGPHIYQFS
+319 FISTPPPTGPHIYQFS
-332 ANAATAIYDNGTG
+332 ANAATAIYDNGTS

-375 DNYLKQAGDAFT
+375 DNYLKQAGAALT
-387 VTTNRDEALR
+387 VTTSRDEALR
-397 LFPCGSAYDD
+397 LFPCGSVYDD

-414 AADASKALGVKDG
+414 ADDASKALGVKDG

-514 NSKTGDFYLVNQ
+514 NSKPGDFYLVNQ

-533 KDGRFN
+533 KEGRFN

-584 PYTLKACNSTSKFNA
+584 PYTLQACNSTSKFNA

-656 AGKVNGNNLKNKAG
+656 AGKVNGYNLKNKAG

-791 YLQDNTPGNILLK
+791 YLQDNTPGDILLK

-840 NPDTDNGKHKVNP
+840 NPDTDGYQHKVN
-853 TLNDYSLYKICDVAD
+853 TTTNEYSRYKICDVAD

-873 LEGLWSLYN
+873 LDGLWSLYN
-882 CKNLYFVRPFPSENA
+882 CTNHYFVRPSDSDNF
-897 IGRAEEV
+897 IGCAEKV

-911 FVDVAAN
+911 FVDVAAD
-918 TTSYHFVFPAMGQ
+918 TTSYHLVFPAMGQ

-942 KPRVKARDILASDK
+942 NPRVKARDILASDK

-977 LTYDGKNKQFGV
+977 LTYSEKNKQFGV

-1003 NNYENNNNVRY
+1003 NNYENNNSVRY

-1028 EEGALCWAAP
+1028 EEGVLCWAAP
-1038 GTRNSVVDLRPYII
+1038 GTRNSAVDLRPYII

-1058 PSLGGADYQL
+1058 PSLGGADYHL
-1068 YCIRTAGGD
+1068 YCIRTAEGD
-1077 RYAYHMEDANSISLK
+1077 RYAYHMEDATNTISLK

-1102 WVLIRDGQG
+1102 WVLIRDGEG

-1120 YNRYFLK
+1120 YNRHFLK

-1165 VNDSR
+1165 VNGSR
-1170 NLISHSYSGGG
+1170 NLISHSYSKDG
-1181 NPKTVS
+1181 NPKTIS

-1192 PNNGNNFVEI
+1192 PNNSNNFLYI

-1221 LSLNELTPQLELT
+1221 INLNELTPQLELT
-1234 ADGKALKAKASASED
+1234 ADGMALKAKASASED

-1322 GKPEKC
+1322 GKPKNC
-1328 LGVSDVTNGTVAM
+1328 LGVSDVANGTVAM
-1341 LSFSTYETDKL
+1341 LPFSTYETDKL
-1352 HTLCFNFG
+1352 HTLCFTFG
-1360 RLTCPE
+1360 RLTSPE
-1366 LSDAAEGKYYYNFI
+1366 LSDAAEGKYYYTFM
-1380 CFDKVASDKFISE
+1380 CFDKVGDNKYVSDGNDTSKVVIAE
-1393 GYDTNKKVKAES
+1393 GKRLV
-1405 QQLIND
+1405 ND
-1411 QMWALVGQ
+1411 QMWALVGV
-1419 SKDDVV
+1419 SKDGFV
-1425 LMSKDKYYMCL
+1425 LMSKDRYYLYL
-1436 NGYKLCVTHDLK
+1436 NGGIFNVTHDLA
-1448 KAAHFSVDYISD
+1448 KATHFSGTYD
-1460 VDRYVLVLVGG
+1460 VNKQRYVLTVLSAVGG
-1471 EGSEGHLKKCLN
+1471 DSKYNGWQMLLSNNGSNVTVGQKGT
-1483 LSGDVDENGV
+1483 S
-1493 RHKDVIVWNW
+1493 
-1503 NKTDKN
+1503 TDN
-1509 EGPRFYLNFIS
+1509 RYYLNFIP
-1520 IPVPEDYSDYEIL
+1520 IPVPEDFSDYEVL
-1533 PKRSWFVKQAHE
+1533 PKRSWFVKQAYE
-1545 ATTDPMTGFIQRDE
+1545 ATADPMTGFIQRDE

-1570 MMQKTSTYTVIHYL
+1570 MMQKTSTYTITHYL
-1584 KAESTRE
+1584 KAESTRK

-1597 MVTNDNCPT
+1597 MVGSANTR
-1606 LSRAFQRWYNY
+1606 SRAFQRWYNY

-1627 LNLDLPSSRRYKN
+1627 LNLDLSSSRRYRN
-1640 GIVVGDQ
+1640 GIVVGEQ
-1647 LKLNGQVNGNYVKK
+1647 LNLNGQNYGNYVDHYV
-1661 KITFQMPEVIPDD
+1661 TFQMPEVIPDD

-1707 YNGAVTNDIILP
+1707 YNGNVTSDIILP

-1742 IANELLQ
+1742 IANELLLY
-1749 CKEGNGNDKW
+1749 KDDGSNDKW

-1786 DYWFYNNDSPSEDN
+1786 DYWFYNGGIASEDN

-1808 EIVIEV
+1808 AIEV
-1814 DSLDSGIT
+1814 KVDDLGSGIT
-1822 SAKFLRSAKTDNVD
+1822 FAKFLNSGA
-1836 LGEGL
+1836 GAGA
-1841 DRFIAFD
+1841 DRAIAFN
-1848 YPGDTDDGKGIGK
+1848 YPDDDNGKGTGT
-1861 AKGDSCTLKVY
+1861 ATAGSCTLKVY

-1883 AKFNLTFED
+1883 AKFNLIFED
-1892 NFEPIIY
+1892 DFEPIIY

-1906 DDGSFKSE
+1906 DDGTFKSA
-1914 RSPEALKKATGD
+1914 RSPEALLKTTGD
-1926 PVATITFDPE
+1926 PVATITFDPDE
-1936 QFDAFV
+1936 FDSFV
-1942 TPPVGTYTGF
+1942 SPPVGTYTGF
-1952 LTGDKGPGTK
+1952 TNSGKGDNANQKYS
-1962 CGLTYRYPFN
+1962 LTYRYPFN

-1980 APIDGDFNST
+1980 APIGGDFNST
-1990 DGKTPE
+1990 NGRTSE

-2002 TIAHRFRMGD
+2002 TVAHRFDMGD
-2012 FGDGSSR
+2012 NR

-2034 SEKYD
+2034 SQNYD

-2050 SDLPGQ
+2050 SDLPGK
-2056 IASIDFSGMPCKA
+2056 IASIDFAGMPCKA
-2069 SRLFVSAWMSSPSG
+2069 SRLFVSAWMSSPDRGNES
-2083 KDEKPANVVFSV
+2083 PANVVFSI

-2118 RDSLANKLE
+2118 RDSLD
-2127 PKTNNGIG
+2127 KTLKPMDNGGKG

-2148 ADDFDSFRL
+2148 ADDFDNFRL
-2157 TIDNACTSTVGGDIL
+2157 TIDNACTNTSGGDIL
-2172 IDDVEVFSVKPEVQI
+2172 IDDVEVFSVKPDVQI

-2202 MTVDYDQVRTQ
+2202 MTVDYDQVRAQ

-2246 GTSEGQERLYRMS
+2246 GTPEGQERLYRMS
-2259 DAEVKP
+2259 DVEVKP

-2410 KQVGEDE
+2410 KQVGEDV

-2432 DYVGGAFTD
+2432 DYVRGAFTD

-2452 VLGKNESRLSNE
+2452 VLRKNESRLSNE

-2527 IYVPA
+2527 VYVPA

-2551 SSGTQYCYDPQQ
+2551 GNGTQYCYDPQQ
-2563 VGIKVSGEAPQLFD
+2563 VGIKVSGQAPQLFD

-2616 LRVPLRGIKT
+2616 LRVPLRGIET

-2637 SPEVFLAGTNDP
+2637 SPDVFLAGTNDP
-2649 NMKAYETKAAEER
+2649 NMKAYETKTAEER

-2684 DREHAYADIV
+2684 DRGNAHADIV

-2812 NGADDQFLNFVGNE
+2812 NDPGADDQFLNFVGNE

-2850 LCGIYT
+2850 LCGIYR

-2877 DYKKAWVEYAL
+2877 SYEKAWVEYAL

-2915 CQATPYFKN
+2915 CQATPYFKD

-3140 GFFVEGKEGT
+3140 GFFVEGKEGK
-3150 NTITLKFTADMQT
+3150 NTINLKFTADMQT
-3163 SLHASGTLL
+3163 SLHTSGTLL

-3291 NGNADCVKV
+3291 NGNADCVRV

>member
-26 SSVFAQGYTYLQFS
+26 SSVFAQEYTYLQFS
-40 GNGRTVLFAKD
+40 GNGRTVLLAKD

-66 DGYQWALETVSG
+66 DGYQWTLETVSG

-91 TPNLTLTNSQ
+91 TAELRLTNSQ

-107 TKTENTY
+107 MKTENTY
-114 SKGRKSYGEG
+114 SSTTYGSN
-124 VEVPTHG
+124 TK
-131 GSRYDLVYGGKALGV
+131 RYDLVYGGKALGV

-167 NVKGAKVNPFV
+167 NVKGAKVTPFV
-178 SSEGGKVHWYYY
+178 SSEGGEVHWYY
-190 MELLG
+190 MELLRNG
-195 NKSAEC
+195 SEC
-201 VMDAGAE
+201 VKDAGAG
-208 KKLEKYSTP
+208 KILEKYSTP
-217 SAKDLRA
+217 SDKNLRA
-224 YMWCVYEAN
+224 FMWCVYEAN
-233 DKGDVYFMSA
+233 DKGDVYIKSV
-243 DGNFFCQKDDTYQ
+243 DGNYFYRNGSYQ
-256 YSTSTKTD
+256 CSASTKPGNSVYT
-264 RCKYRICDVADQ
+264 ICDVSDQ
-276 TDGKYQ
+276 SNDN
-282 EAFVLYNPQTT
+282 AFVLRNSGTNY
-293 KYVFPYGSGNTDVG
+293 YVLPYGNNDNKVG
-307 NGSSLNPAEAMR
+307 WASSFLMAAAMR
-319 FILSTGPHIYQFS
+319 FISTPPPTGPHIYQFS
-332 ANAATAIYDNGTG
+332 ANAATAIYDNGTS

-375 DNYLKQAGDAFT
+375 NNYLKQAGAALT

-414 AADASKALGVKDG
+414 AGDASKALGVKDG

-438 SVVRILDSTAEVKGA
+438 SVVRILDSTNEVKGA

-570 GDDNHRLGLQAGMT
+570 GDDNHRLGLQAGNT
-584 PYTLKACNSTSKFNA
+584 PYTLKACNSTSKYNA
-599 LSFKESERG
+599 LSFKESERC

-642 GNGYQWTFDPIMDG
+642 GNGYQWTFEPIMDG
-656 AGKVNGNNLKNKAG
+656 AGIVNGFNLKNKAG

-700 YYVIPVH
+700 YYVVPAH
-707 DVQGGTY
+707 VQGGTY
-714 NINIAGGL
+714 NIAGGL
-722 RYNAVLRGVS
+722 RYNAMLRGVTGT
-732 EPYNTLGVKNGK
+732 YNTLGVKNGK

-840 NPDTDNGKHKVNP
+840 NPDTDGYQHKVN
-853 TLNDYSLYKICDVAD
+853 TTTNEYSRYKICDLAD

-873 LEGLWSLYN
+873 LDGLWSLYN
-882 CKNLYFVRPFPSENA
+882 CTNHYFVRPSENDKF
-897 IGRAEEV
+897 IGRAEKV

-942 KPRVKARDILASDK
+942 NPRVKARDILASDK

-977 LTYDGKNKQFGV
+977 LTYDEKNKQFGV

-1003 NNYENNNNVRY
+1003 NNYENNNSVRY

-1028 EEGALCWAAP
+1028 EEGVLCWAAP
-1038 GTRNSVVDLRPYII
+1038 GTRNSAVDLRPYII

-1058 PSLGGADYQL
+1058 PSLGGADYHL

-1077 RYAYHMEDANSISLK
+1077 RYAYHMEDATNSISLK

-1165 VNDSR
+1165 VNDNS

-1192 PNNGNNFVEI
+1192 PNNGNNFLYI

-1221 LSLNELTPQLELT
+1221 INLDELTPKLELT

-1278 EGNVFLTT
+1278 KGNVFLTT

-1328 LGVSDVTNGTVAM
+1328 LGVSDLANGTVAM
-1341 LSFSTYETDKL
+1341 LPFSTYETNKR
-1352 HTLCFNFG
+1352 HTLCFTFG
-1360 RLTCPE
+1360 RLTSPE
-1366 LSDAAEGKYYYNFI
+1366 LSDAAEGKYYYNFM
-1380 CFDKVASDKFISE
+1380 CFDLVGNKYVCDGNDTSKVVIAE
-1393 GYDTNKKVKAES
+1393 GKRLV
-1405 QQLIND
+1405 ND
-1411 QMWALVGQ
+1411 QMWALVGV
-1419 SKDDVV
+1419 SKDGFV
-1425 LMSKDKYYMCL
+1425 LMSKDRYYLYL
-1436 NGYKLCVTHDLK
+1436 NGGIFNVTHDLA
-1448 KAAHFSVDYISD
+1448 KATHFSGTYD
-1460 VDRYVLVLVGG
+1460 VNKQRYVLTVLSAVGG
-1471 EGSEGHLKKCLN
+1471 DSRFNGWQVLLSNNGSNVTVGQKGTN
-1483 LSGDVDENGV
+1483 
-1493 RHKDVIVWNW
+1493 
-1503 NKTDKN
+1503 TDN
-1509 EGPRFYLNFIS
+1509 RYYLNFIP
-1520 IPVPEDYSDYEIL
+1520 IPVPEDFSDYEVL

-1545 ATTDPMTGFIQRDE
+1545 ATADPMIGFIQRDE

-1570 MMQKTSTYTVIHYL
+1570 MMQKTSTYAITHYL
-1584 KAESTRE
+1584 KAESTRK

-1597 MVTNDNCPT
+1597 MVGSANTR
-1606 LSRAFQRWYNY
+1606 SRAFQRWYNY

-1627 LNLDLPSSRRYKN
+1627 LNLDLSSSRRYRN
-1640 GIVVGDQ
+1640 GIVVGEQ
-1647 LKLNGQVNGNYVKK
+1647 LNLNGQNYGNYVDHYV
-1661 KITFQMPEVIPDD
+1661 TFQMPEVIPDD

-1680 ADLTPYSDFVDYFGD
+1680 GDLTTFSDFVDYFGD

-1707 YNGAVTNDIILP
+1707 YNGNVTSDIILP

-1742 IANELLQ
+1742 IANELLLY
-1749 CKEGNGNDKW
+1749 KDDGSNDKW

-1786 DYWFYNNDSPSEDN
+1786 DYWFYNGGIASEDN
-1800 LQNAVNSG
+1800 LQNAVNNG
-1808 EIVIEV
+1808 AIEV
-1814 DSLDSGIT
+1814 KVDDLGSGIT
-1822 SAKFLRSAKTDNVD
+1822 FAGFLNSGA
-1836 LGEGL
+1836 GAGA
-1841 DRFIAFD
+1841 DRAIAFN
-1848 YPGDTDDGKGIGK
+1848 YPDDDNGKGRGT
-1861 AKGDSCTLKVY
+1861 ANAGSCTLKVY

-1883 AKFNLTFED
+1883 AKFNLIFED
-1892 NFEPIIY
+1892 DFEPIIY

-1906 DDGSFKSE
+1906 DDGTFKSA
-1914 RSPEALKKATGD
+1914 RSPEALLKATGD
-1926 PVATITFDPE
+1926 PVATITFDPDD
-1936 QFDAFV
+1936 FDSFV
-1942 TPPVGTYTGF
+1942 SPPVGTYTGF
-1952 LTGDKGPGTK
+1952 TNSGKGDNANQKYS
-1962 CGLTYRYPFN
+1962 LTYRYPFN

-1980 APIDGDFNST
+1980 APIGGDFNST
-1990 DGKTPE
+1990 DGRTSE

-2002 TIAHRFRMGD
+2002 TVAHRFDMGD
-2012 FGDGSSR
+2012 NR

-2034 SEKYD
+2034 SENYD

-2050 SDLPGQ
+2050 SDLPGK
-2056 IASIDFSGMPCKA
+2056 IASIDFAGMPCKA
-2069 SRLFVSAWMSSPSG
+2069 SRLFVSAWMSSPDRDNES
-2083 KDEKPANVVFSV
+2083 PANVVFSI

-2105 LYSYCPGSILGEA
+2105 LYSYCPGSILGQA
-2118 RDSLANKLE
+2118 RDSLS
-2127 PKTNNGIG
+2127 KTLNPMDNGGKG

-2148 ADDFDSFRL
+2148 ADDFDNFRL
-2157 TIDNACTSTVGGDIL
+2157 TIDNACTNTSGGDIL
-2172 IDDVEVFSVKPEVQI
+2172 IDDVEVFSVKPDVQI

-2202 MTVDYDQVRTQ
+2202 MTVDYDQVRAQ

-2246 GTSEGQERLYRMS
+2246 GKPEGQERLYRMS

-2394 EHETQTCAGKS
+2394 EHETQICAGKS

-2410 KQVGEDE
+2410 KQVGEDAE
-2417 DGNIGERIVQ
+2417 GNIGERIVQ

-2532 ATKQGTILKVTV
+2532 ATKQGTILKLTV

-2551 SSGTQYCYDPQQ
+2551 SSGTQYCYDPEQ

-2577 GLHGTQYKY
+2577 GLHGDKYKY

-2616 LRVPLRGIKT
+2616 LRVPLRGITT
-2626 VTKDAIGLTSV
+2626 VTEGAIGLTSV

-2677 TLVADTA
+2677 TLVARTA
-2684 DREHAYADIV
+2684 DPENAHADIV

-2755 NDANWQRADLED
+2755 NDANWQRADLAD
-2767 LHFNADTEPGYA
+2767 LHFKADTETDYA
-2779 ANADN
+2779 TNANN

-2812 NGADDQFLNFVGNE
+2812 NDPGADDQFLNFVGNE

-2877 DYKKAWVEYAL
+2877 SYEKAWVEYAL

-2915 CQATPYFKN
+2915 CQATPYFKD
-2924 VTYNTTDYHRFA
+2924 VKYTTAHYHRFA
-2936 PAVYQRSWDKAK
+2936 PAVYQRSWDKANPK
-2948 STLYYLDTY
+2948 LYYLEPYLAD
-2957 SAENPQTANVKTTTE
+2957 NPQEAKVDTTTE

-2998 KVNGIGIGAQKYNT
+2998 KVNGIGIGAQKYT
-3012 SLFRLPKED
+3012 KSLFRLPKED

-3028 ELNKTDEQTYPVDRT
+3028 ELNETDRKTYPVDRT
-3043 HHHKLATDQLAKSGT
+3043 YHHKLATDQLKSGT
-3058 EITVTLTNENRNN
+3058 DLTVTLRNENANN

-3084 DLDKF
+3084 DLNEF
-3089 FTVNAAQL
+3089 FKENETQL

-3163 SLHASGTLL
+3163 SLHTSGTLL

-3315 ERPALEDEQD
+3315 ERPALEDEQN
-3325 FTQPLIQADN
+3325 FTQPLIQADK
-3335 GSVTISSSAA
+3335 GCVTVTSSAA

-3353 VAADGRT
+3353 IAADGRT

>member
-1 MKIRLNP
+1 MKIRLTP

-26 SSVFAQGYTYLQFS
+26 SSVFAQEYTYLQFS
-40 GNGRTVLFAKD
+40 GNGRTVLLAKD

-66 DGYQWALETVSG
+66 DGYQWMLETVSG
-78 DNVRLKN
+78 NNVRLKN

-91 TPNLTLTNSQ
+91 TANLTLTNSQ
-101 DQAATF
+101 DQAAEF

-114 SKGRKSYGEG
+114 SSATYGG
-124 VEVPTHG
+124 LK
-131 GSRYDLVYGGKALGV
+131 RYDLVYGGKGALGV
-146 KNGQLIWTVEDSRYG
+146 KNGQLIWAVEDSRYG

-167 NVKGAKVNPFV
+167 NVKGAKVTPFV
-178 SSEGGKVHWYYY
+178 CSEGGEVHWYY
-190 MELLG
+190 MELLWNG
-195 NKSAEC
+195 SEC
-201 VMDAGAE
+201 VKDAGAG
-208 KKLEKYSTP
+208 KNLEKYSTP
-217 SAKDLRA
+217 SAKNLRA
-224 YMWCVYEAN
+224 YMWSVYEAN
-233 DKGDVYFMSA
+233 DKGDVYFKSA
-243 DGNFFCQKDDTYQ
+243 DGNYFYQNGSDQ
-256 YSTSTKTD
+256 YSASTKPGNSEYT
-264 RCKYRICDVADQ
+264 ICDVSDQ
-276 TDGKYQ
+276 SNDN
-282 EAFVLYNPQTT
+282 AFVLRNIGTG
-293 KYVFPYGSGNTDVG
+293 KYVLPYNNSNKVG
-307 NGSSLNPAEAMR
+307 WASAFNMIEAMR
-319 FILSTGPHIYQFS
+319 FISTPPPTGPHIYQFS
-332 ANAATAIYDNGTG
+332 ANAATAIYDNGTS

-361 LEQVGGAYVLKSGR
+361 LEQIGGAYVLKSGR
-375 DNYLKQAGDAFT
+375 NNYLKQAGEALT

-407 RHDVLTL
+407 RHHVLTL
-414 AADASKALGVKDG
+414 ADDASKAVGVKDG

-438 SVVRILDSTAEVKGA
+438 SVVRILNSTDEVKGA
-453 VAPKFSDISNVYYYK
+453 VVPKFSDISNVYYYK

-474 PKGDARLTL
+474 PKGNARLTL
-483 TGTGYDNPVT
+483 TSTGYDNPVT
-493 RKEFEPTSASQNWKL
+493 RMEFEPTSASQNWKL

-533 KDGRFN
+533 KEGRFN
-539 FETLDV
+539 FTTLDV

-556 DEQPEYWTIDMALS
+556 DEQPEYWTIDMALA

-584 PYTLKACNSTSKFNA
+584 PYTLQACNSTSKYNA
-599 LSFKESERG
+599 LSFKESKRG

-614 QFSGCGRV
+614 QFSGSGRV
-622 VLYDDGQNIKAVAT
+622 VLYDDGQNVKAVAT

-656 AGKVNGNNLKNKAG
+656 AGNVDGYNLKNKAD

-677 ADETFTSV
+677 TAKTFTSV
-685 TDRSKASVFDADQNT
+685 TDRSKASVFDADPNT
-700 YYVIPVH
+700 YYVVPAN
-707 DVQGGTY
+707 VQGGTY
-714 NINIAGGL
+714 NIAGGL
-722 RYNAVLRGVS
+722 RYNAVLRGVTGT
-732 EPYNTLGVKNGK
+732 YNTLGVKNGQ

-791 YLQDNTPGNILLK
+791 YLQDNTPGDILLK

-840 NPDTDNGKHKVNP
+840 NPDTDGYQHKVN
-853 TLNDYSLYKICDVAD
+853 TTTNEYSLYKICDVAD

-882 CKNLYFVRPFPSENA
+882 CKNHYFVRPFPSENA

-918 TTSYHFVFPAMGQ
+918 TTSYHLVFPAMGQ

-942 KPRVKARDILASDK
+942 NPRVKARGILASDK

-977 LTYDGKNKQFGV
+977 LTYNKKNKQFGV
-989 SNQKADAYTFVYNV
+989 SNQKAEAYTFVYNV
-1003 NNYENNNNVRY
+1003 NNYENNNSVRY

-1028 EEGALCWAAP
+1028 AEGVLCWAAP

-1052 APELPI
+1052 GPELPL
-1058 PSLGGADYQL
+1058 PSSGGVDYHL
-1068 YCIRTAGGD
+1068 YCIRTANGD

-1102 WVLIRDGQG
+1102 WVLIRDGEG

-1120 YNRYFLK
+1120 YNRCFLK
-1127 YDTGSNTFVAVA
+1127 YDTSSNTFVAVA

-1152 SGNYIHWQIELPD
+1152 SGNYDHWQIELPD
-1165 VNDSR
+1165 VNGSR
-1170 NLISHSYSGGG
+1170 NLISHSYSKDG

-1187 LSLQG
+1187 LSLQD
-1192 PNNGNNFVEI
+1192 PNNGNNFLYI

-1221 LSLNELTPQLELT
+1221 INLDELTPKLELT
-1234 ADGKALKAKASASED
+1234 ADGEALKAKASASED
-1249 DANNS
+1249 GANNS

-1278 EGNVFLTT
+1278 GGNVFLTT

-1292 HFYLWLNHGDEDG
+1292 HFYLWLNHGDKDG

-1328 LGVSDVTNGTVAM
+1328 LGVSDVANGTVAM
-1341 LSFSTYETDKL
+1341 LPFSTYETNKR
-1352 HTLCFNFG
+1352 HTLCFTFG
-1360 RLTCPE
+1360 RLTSPE
-1366 LSDAAEGKYYYNFI
+1366 LSDAAEGKYYYNFM
-1380 CFDKVASDKFISE
+1380 CFDLVGNKYVCDGNDTSKVVIAE
-1393 GYDTNKKVKAES
+1393 GKRLV
-1405 QQLIND
+1405 ND
-1411 QMWALVGQ
+1411 QMWALVGV
-1419 SKDDVV
+1419 SKDGFV
-1425 LMSKDKYYMCL
+1425 LMSKDRYYLYL
-1436 NGYKLCVTHDLK
+1436 NGGIFNVTHDLA
-1448 KAAHFSVDYISD
+1448 KATHFSGTYD
-1460 VDRYVLVLVGG
+1460 VNKQRYVLTVLSAVGG
-1471 EGSEGHLKKCLN
+1471 DSRFNGWQVLLSNNGSNVTVGQKGT
-1483 LSGDVDENGV
+1483 S
-1493 RHKDVIVWNW
+1493 
-1503 NKTDKN
+1503 TDN
-1509 EGPRFYLNFIS
+1509 RYYLNFIP
-1520 IPVPEDYSDYEIL
+1520 IPVPEDFSDYEVL

-1545 ATTDPMTGFIQRDE
+1545 ATADPMTGFIQRDE

-1570 MMQKTSTYTVIHYL
+1570 MMQKTSTYTITHYL
-1584 KAESTRE
+1584 KAESTRK

-1597 MVTNDNCPT
+1597 MVGSAATR
-1606 LSRAFQRWYNY
+1606 SRAFQRWYNY

-1627 LNLDLPSSRRYKN
+1627 LNLDLSSSRRYRN
-1640 GIVVGDQ
+1640 GIVVGEQ
-1647 LKLNGQVNGNYVKK
+1647 LNLNGQNYGNYVDHYV
-1661 KITFQMPEVIPDD
+1661 TFQMPEVIPDD

-1680 ADLTPYSDFVDYFGD
+1680 GDLTTYSDFVDYFGD

-1707 YNGAVTNDIILP
+1707 YNGNVTSDIILP

-1749 CKEGNGNDKW
+1749 YKADEGNDKW

-1786 DYWFYNNDSPSEDN
+1786 DYWFYNGGIASEDN

-1808 EIVIEV
+1808 AIEV
-1814 DSLDSGIT
+1814 KVDDLGSGIT
-1822 SAKFLRSAKTDNVD
+1822 FAKFLNSGA
-1836 LGEGL
+1836 GAGA
-1841 DRFIAFD
+1841 DRAIAFN
-1848 YPGDTDDGKGIGK
+1848 YPDDDNGKGTGT
-1861 AKGDSCTLKVY
+1861 ATAGSCTLKVY

-1883 AKFNLTFED
+1883 AKFNLIFED
-1892 NFEPIIY
+1892 DFEPIIY

-1906 DDGSFKSE
+1906 DDGTFKSA
-1914 RSPEALKKATGD
+1914 RSPEALLKTTGD
-1926 PVATITFDPE
+1926 PVATITFDPDE
-1936 QFDAFV
+1936 FDSFV
-1942 TPPVGTYTGF
+1942 SPPVGTYTGF
-1952 LTGDKGPGTK
+1952 TNSGKGDNANQKYS
-1962 CGLTYRYPFN
+1962 LTYRYPFN

-1980 APIDGDFNST
+1980 APIGGDFNST
-1990 DGKTPE
+1990 NGRTSE

-2002 TIAHRFRMGD
+2002 TVAHRFDMGD
-2012 FGDGSSR
+2012 NR

-2034 SEKYD
+2034 SQNYD

-2050 SDLPGQ
+2050 SDLPGK
-2056 IASIDFSGMPCKA
+2056 IASIDFAGMPCKA
-2069 SRLFVSAWMSSPSG
+2069 SRLFVSAWMSSPDRDNES
-2083 KDEKPANVVFSV
+2083 PANVVFSI

-2105 LYSYCPGSILGEA
+2105 LYSYCPGSILGQA
-2118 RDSLANKLE
+2118 RDSLS
-2127 PKTNNGIG
+2127 KTLNPMDNGGKG

-2148 ADDFDSFRL
+2148 ADDFDNFRL
-2157 TIDNACTSTVGGDIL
+2157 TIDNACTNTSGGDIL
-2172 IDDVEVFSVKPEVQI
+2172 IDDVEVFSVKPDVQI

-2202 MTVDYDQVRTQ
+2202 MTVDYDQVRAQ

-2231 LLDKEMFDAELGFDT
+2231 LLDKEMFDTELGFDT

-2288 EFKTNFDSLPV
+2288 EFKTKFEDLPR
-2299 FKYRDAVAAT
+2299 FIYRDAVAAT

-2410 KQVGEDE
+2410 KQVGETL
-2417 DGNIGERIVQ
+2417 DGVIGERIVQ

-2452 VLGKNESRLSNE
+2452 VLGKNENRLSNE

-2532 ATKQGTILKVTV
+2532 ATKQGVILKVTV

-2551 SSGTQYCYDPQQ
+2551 TSGTQYCYDPEQ
-2563 VGIKVSGEAPQLFD
+2563 VGVKVSGQAPQLFD
-2577 GLHGTQYKY
+2577 GRHGDKYKY

-2600 AVEEVRARA
+2600 AVAEVRAGA

-2677 TLVADTA
+2677 KLVADTA
-2684 DREHAYADIV
+2684 DRANAHADIV

-2709 RFNYRELF
+2709 RFNYRERF
-2717 NAGNATQSTVCDGN
+2717 NAGSTTQTTVCDGN

-2755 NDANWQRADLED
+2755 NDANWQRADLAD
-2767 LHFNADTEPGYA
+2767 LHFNADTETDYA
-2779 ANADN
+2779 ANAAN

-2794 HTSVIVTPKKAG
+2794 HTSVVVTPDKAG

-2812 NGADDQFLNFVGNE
+2812 NYAGGDQFLNFVGHE
-2826 GKRTATPDI
+2826 GKQRTATPDI
-2835 EYALLAAPEADKGVN
+2835 EYALLAAPKAKAGVN
-2850 LCGIYT
+2850 RCDIYA

-2877 DYKKAWVEYAL
+2877 SYEKAWVEYAL

-2915 CQATPYFKN
+2915 CQATPYFKD
-2924 VTYNTTDYHRFA
+2924 VTYDTALHHRFA
-2936 PAVYQRSWDKAK
+2936 PAVYQRSWDKAQPK
-2948 STLYYLDTY
+2948 LYYLEPY
-2957 SAENPQTANVKTTTE
+2957 SADKPQEAKVDTTTE

-2998 KVNGIGIGAQKYNT
+2998 KVNGIGIGAQKYT
-3012 SLFRLPKED
+3012 KSLFRLPKED

-3028 ELNKTDEQTYPVDRT
+3028 ELNETDRRTYPVDRT
-3043 HHHKLATDQLAKSGT
+3043 YHHKLATDQLKSGT
-3058 EITVTLTNENRNN
+3058 DLTVTLKNENANN

-3084 DLDKF
+3084 DLNEF
-3089 FTVNAAQL
+3089 FKENETQL

-3126 GTTEAALASLPSGQ
+3126 GTTEAALASLPSRQ

-3163 SLHASGTLL
+3163 SLHTSGTLL

-3180 EAPMLRIRASR
+3180 EAPMLRIHASR

-3198 LVVKDTTAVNGY
+3198 LVVKDTTAVNSY

-3315 ERPALEDEQD
+3315 ERPALEDEQN

-3335 GSVTISSSAA
+3335 GSVTVTSSAA

-3353 VAADGRT
+3353 IAADGRT

>member
-26 SSVFAQGYTYLQFS
+26 SSVFAQEYTYLQFS
-40 GNGRTVLFAKD
+40 GNGRTVLLAKD

-91 TPNLTLTNSQ
+91 TSNLTLTNRQ

-114 SKGRKSYGEG
+114 SSATYGG
-124 VEVPTHG
+124 LK
-131 GSRYDLVYGGKALGV
+131 RYDLVYGGKGALGV
-146 KNGQLIWTVEDSRYG
+146 KNGQLFWTVEDSRYG

-167 NVKGAKVNPFV
+167 NVKGAKVTPFV
-178 SSEGGKVHWYYY
+178 SSEGGEVHWYY
-190 MELLG
+190 MELLWNG
-195 NKSAEC
+195 SEC
-201 VMDAGAE
+201 VKDAGAG
-208 KKLEKYSTP
+208 KNLEKYSTP
-217 SAKDLRA
+217 SAKNLRA
-224 YMWCVYEAN
+224 YMWSVYEAN
-233 DKGDVYFMSA
+233 DKGDVYFKSA
-243 DGNFFCQKDDTYQ
+243 DGNYFYQNGSDQ
-256 YSTSTKTD
+256 YSASTKPGNSEYT
-264 RCKYRICDVADQ
+264 ICDVSDQ
-276 TDGKYQ
+276 SNDN
-282 EAFVLYNPQTT
+282 AFVLRNIGTG
-293 KYVFPYGSGNTDVG
+293 KYVLPYNNSNKVG
-307 NGSSLNPAEAMR
+307 WASAFNMIEAMR
-319 FILSTGPHIYQFS
+319 FISTPPPTGPHIYQFS
-332 ANAATAIYDNGTG
+332 ANAATAIYDNGTS

-375 DNYLKQAGDAFT
+375 NNYLKQAGDALT

-407 RHDVLTL
+407 KHDVLTL

-438 SVVRILDSTAEVKGA
+438 SVVRILDSTNEVKGA

-493 RKEFEPTSASQNWKL
+493 RMESEPTSASQNWKL

-514 NSKTGDFYLVNQ
+514 NSKPGDFYLVNQ

-533 KDGRFN
+533 KEGRFN

-570 GDDNHRLGLQAGMT
+570 GDDNHRLGLQAGLT

-656 AGKVNGNNLKNKAG
+656 AGIVNGFNLKNKAD
-670 RFLRYDA
+670 RFLRYNA

-685 TDRSKASVFDADQNT
+685 TDRSKASVFDADLNT
-700 YYVIPVH
+700 YYVVPVH

-791 YLQDNTPGNILLK
+791 YLQDNTPGNNLLK

-840 NPDTDNGKHKVNP
+840 NPDTDGYKHKVN
-853 TLNDYSLYKICDVAD
+853 TTTNEYSRYKICDLAD

-873 LEGLWSLYN
+873 LDGLWSLYN
-882 CKNLYFVRPFPSENA
+882 CENHYFVRPSDSDNF
-897 IGRAEEV
+897 IGRAEKV

-942 KPRVKARDILASDK
+942 NPRVKARDILASDK

-977 LTYDGKNKQFGV
+977 LTYDEKNKQFGV

-1003 NNYENNNNVRY
+1003 NNYENNNSVRY

-1028 EEGALCWAAP
+1028 EEGVLCWAAP
-1038 GTRNSVVDLRPYII
+1038 NTRNSAVDLRPYII

-1058 PSLGGADYQL
+1058 PSLGGADYHL

-1077 RYAYHMEDANSISLK
+1077 RYAYHMEDATNSISLK

-1165 VNDSR
+1165 VNGSR

-1192 PNNGNNFVEI
+1192 PNNGNNFLYI

-1221 LSLNELTPQLELT
+1221 INLDELTPKLELT
-1234 ADGKALKAKASASED
+1234 ADGTALKAKASASED

-1322 GKPEKC
+1322 GKPKNC
-1328 LGVSDVTNGTVAM
+1328 LGVSDVANGTVAM
-1341 LSFSTYETDKL
+1341 LPFSTYETDKL
-1352 HTLCFNFG
+1352 HTLCFTFG
-1360 RLTCPE
+1360 RLTSPE
-1366 LSDAAEGKYYYNFI
+1366 LSDAAEGKYYYNFM
-1380 CFDKVASDKFISE
+1380 CFDLVGNKYVCDGNDTSKVVIAE
-1393 GYDTNKKVKAES
+1393 GKRLV
-1405 QQLIND
+1405 ND
-1411 QMWALVGQ
+1411 QMWALVGV
-1419 SKDDVV
+1419 SKDGFV
-1425 LMSKDKYYMCL
+1425 LMSKDRYYLYL
-1436 NGYKLCVTHDLK
+1436 NGGIFNVTHDLA
-1448 KAAHFSVDYISD
+1448 KATHFSGTYD
-1460 VDRYVLVLVGG
+1460 VNKQRYVLTVLSAVGG
-1471 EGSEGHLKKCLN
+1471 DSQYNGWQVLLSNNGSNVTVGQKGT
-1483 LSGDVDENGV
+1483 S
-1493 RHKDVIVWNW
+1493 
-1503 NKTDKN
+1503 TDN
-1509 EGPRFYLNFIS
+1509 RYYLNFIP
-1520 IPVPEDYSDYEIL
+1520 IPVPEDFSDYEVL

-1545 ATTDPMTGFIQRDE
+1545 ATADPMTGFIQRDE

-1570 MMQKTSTYTVIHYL
+1570 MMQKTSTYTITHYL
-1584 KAESTRE
+1584 KAESTRK

-1597 MVTNDNCPT
+1597 MVGSANTR
-1606 LSRAFQRWYNY
+1606 SRAFQRWYNY

-1627 LNLDLPSSRRYKN
+1627 LNLDLSSSRRYRN
-1640 GIVVGDQ
+1640 GIVVGEQ
-1647 LKLNGQVNGNYVKK
+1647 LNLNGQNYGNYVDHYV
-1661 KITFQMPEVIPDD
+1661 TFQMPEVIPDD

-1680 ADLTPYSDFVDYFGD
+1680 GDLTTFSDFVDYFGD

-1707 YNGAVTNDIILP
+1707 YNGNVTSDIILP

-1749 CKEGNGNDKW
+1749 YKDDGSNDKW

-1786 DYWFYNNDSPSEDN
+1786 DYWFYNGGIASEDN
-1800 LQNAVNSG
+1800 LQNAVNNG
-1808 EIVIEV
+1808 AIEV
-1814 DSLDSGIT
+1814 KVDDLGSGIT
-1822 SAKFLRSAKTDNVD
+1822 FAGFLNSGA
-1836 LGEGL
+1836 GAGA
-1841 DRFIAFD
+1841 DRAIAFN
-1848 YPGDTDDGKGIGK
+1848 YPGDNNGKGRGE
-1861 AKGDSCTLKVY
+1861 ANAGSCTLKVY

-1883 AKFNLTFED
+1883 AKFNLIFED
-1892 NFEPIIY
+1892 DFEPIIY

-1906 DDGSFKSE
+1906 DDGSFKSA
-1914 RSPEALKKATGD
+1914 RSPEALLKTTGD
-1926 PVATITFDPE
+1926 PVATITFDPDE
-1936 QFDAFV
+1936 FDSFV
-1942 TPPVGTYTGF
+1942 SPPVGTYTGF
-1952 LTGDKGPGTK
+1952 TNSGKGDNANQKYS
-1962 CGLTYRYPFN
+1962 LTYRYPFN

-1980 APIDGDFNST
+1980 APIGGDFNST
-1990 DGKTPE
+1990 NGRTSE

-2002 TIAHRFRMGD
+2002 TVAHRFDMGD
-2012 FGDGSSR
+2012 NR

-2034 SEKYD
+2034 SENYD

-2050 SDLPGQ
+2050 SDLPGK
-2056 IASIDFSGMPCKA
+2056 IASIDFAGMPCKA
-2069 SRLFVSAWMSSPSG
+2069 SRLFVSAWMSSPDRDNES
-2083 KDEKPANVVFSV
+2083 PANVVFSI

-2105 LYSYCPGSILGEA
+2105 LYSYCPGSILGQA
-2118 RDSLANKLE
+2118 RDSLS
-2127 PKTNNGIG
+2127 KTLNPTDNDGKG

-2148 ADDFDSFRL
+2148 ADDFDNFRL
-2157 TIDNACTSTVGGDIL
+2157 TIDNACTNTSGGDIL
-2172 IDDVEVFSVKPEVQI
+2172 IDDVEVFSVKPDVQI

-2202 MTVDYDQVRTQ
+2202 MTVDYDQVRAQ

-2410 KQVGEDE
+2410 KQVGEDV

-2507 FTLNSADKVASLVL
+2507 FTLNRADKVASLVL

-2532 ATKQGTILKVTV
+2532 ATKQGKILKVTV

-2577 GLHGTQYKY
+2577 GLHGDQYKY

-2600 AVEEVRARA
+2600 AVAEVRARA

-2616 LRVPLRGIKT
+2616 LRVPLRGIQT

-2677 TLVADTA
+2677 TLVARTA
-2684 DREHAYADIV
+2684 DPENAHADIV

-2717 NAGNATQSTVCDGN
+2717 NAGNATQTTVCDGN

-2812 NGADDQFLNFVGNE
+2812 NDPGADDQFLNFVGNE

-2877 DYKKAWVEYAL
+2877 SYEKAWVEYAL

-2924 VTYNTTDYHRFA
+2924 VTYNTAHYHRFA
-2936 PAVYQRSWDKAK
+2936 PAVYQRSWDKANPK
-2948 STLYYLDTY
+2948 LYYLEPY
-2957 SAENPQTANVKTTTE
+2957 SANKPQEAKVDTTTE

-2986 VREAYSQGGFSV
+2986 VREPYSQGGFSV
-2998 KVNGIGIGAQKYNT
+2998 KVNGIGIGAQKYT
-3012 SLFRLPKED
+3012 KSLFRLPKED
-3021 TAYGYYT
+3021 TDYGYYT
-3028 ELNKTDEQTYPVDRT
+3028 ELNETDGKTYTVDRT
-3043 HHHKLATDQLAKSGT
+3043 YHHKLATDQLKSGT
-3058 EITVTLTNENRNN
+3058 ELTVTLKNENANN

-3084 DLDKF
+3084 DLNEF
-3089 FTVNAAQL
+3089 FKENETQL

-3163 SLHASGTLL
+3163 SLHTSGTLL

-3255 SNSEEPVQLTFSG
+3255 SNSEDPVQLTFSG

-3315 ERPALEDEQD
+3315 ERPALEDEKD

>member
-40 GNGRTVLFAKD
+40 GNGRTVLLAKD

-66 DGYQWALETVSG
+66 DGYQWMLETVSG

-91 TPNLTLTNSQ
+91 TADLRLTNSQ

-114 SKGRKSYGEG
+114 SSTTYGSN
-124 VEVPTHG
+124 TK
-131 GSRYDLVYGGKALGV
+131 RYDLVYGGKGALGV
-146 KNGQLIWTVEDSRYG
+146 KNGQLFWTVEDSRYG

-167 NVKGAKVNPFV
+167 NVKGAKVTPFV
-178 SSEGGKVHWYYY
+178 CSEGGEVHWYY

-195 NKSAEC
+195 NGSEC
-201 VMDAGAE
+201 IKDAGAE
-208 KKLEKYSTP
+208 NKLQKYPTP
-217 SAKDLRA
+217 SAKNLRA

-233 DKGDVYFMSA
+233 DKGDVYIKSA
-243 DGNFFCQKDDTYQ
+243 DGNFFYQNGNIQ
-256 YSTSTKTD
+256 YSTSTESSKHL
-264 RCKYRICDVADQ
+264 YRICDVADQ
-276 TDGKYQ
+276 TDGKYLD
-282 EAFVLYNPQTT
+282 AFVLYNTQTT
-293 KYVFPYGSGNTDVG
+293 KYVFPYGSGNPDVG
-307 NGSSLNPAEAMR
+307 MGSSLNSAEAMR
-319 FILSTGPHIYQFS
+319 FIPTTPPTGPHIYQFS

-345 VTMQPVG
+345 VTMQAVG

-375 DNYLKQAGDAFT
+375 NNYLKQAGAALT

-397 LFPCGSAYDD
+397 LFPCGNAYDN
-407 RHDVLTL
+407 RHHVLTL
-414 AADASKALGVKDG
+414 ADDASKAVGVKDG

-438 SVVRILDSTAEVKGA
+438 SVVRILDSTNEVKGA

-474 PKGDARLTL
+474 PKGNARLTL

-493 RKEFEPTSASQNWKL
+493 RKEFEPTSARQNWKL
-508 EAARHA
+508 EPARHA

-526 SGEYLIY
+526 LGEYLIY

-622 VLYDDGQNIKAVAT
+622 VLYDDGQNVKAVAT

-656 AGKVNGNNLKNKAG
+656 AGIVNGFNLKNKAG

-722 RYNAVLRGVS
+722 RYNAVLRGVTGT
-732 EPYNTLGVKNGK
+732 YNTLGVKNGK

-757 RLAENIEGG
+757 RHAENIEGG

-827 VYIRSTAGNYISY
+827 VYIKSTAGNYISY
-840 NPDTDNGKHKVNP
+840 NPDTDGYQHKVN
-853 TLNDYSLYKICDVAD
+853 TTTNAYSRYKICDVAD

-873 LEGLWSLYN
+873 LDGLWSLYN
-882 CKNLYFVRPFPSENA
+882 CTNHYFVRPSENDNF
-897 IGRAEEV
+897 IGRAEKV

-911 FVDVAAN
+911 FVDVAAD
-918 TTSYHFVFPAMGQ
+918 TTSYHLVFPAMGQ

-942 KPRVKARDILASDK
+942 NPRVKARGILASDK

-1003 NNYENNNNVRY
+1003 NNYENNNHVRY

-1028 EEGALCWAAP
+1028 AEGVLCWAAP

-1052 APELPI
+1052 GPELPI
-1058 PSLGGADYQL
+1058 PSSGGVDYHL
-1068 YCIRTAGGD
+1068 YCIRTANGD
-1077 RYAYHMEDANSISLK
+1077 RYAYHMEETNAISLK

-1120 YNRYFLK
+1120 YNRSFLK

-1152 SGNYIHWQIELPD
+1152 SGNYAHWQIELPD
-1165 VNDSR
+1165 VNGNS

-1192 PNNGNNFVEI
+1192 PNNGNNFVDI
-1202 FPVDITPD
+1202 FPVDITPV

-1221 LSLNELTPQLELT
+1221 INLDELTPKLELT
-1234 ADGKALKAKASASED
+1234 ADGRALKAKASASED

-1278 EGNVFLTT
+1278 EGNVFLTP

-1292 HFYLWLNHGDEDG
+1292 HFYLWLNHGDKDG

-1328 LGVSDVTNGTVAM
+1328 LGVSDVANGTVAM
-1341 LSFSTYETDKL
+1341 LSFSTYETQKL
-1352 HTLCFNFG
+1352 HTLCFTFG

-1366 LSDAAEGKYYYNFI
+1366 LSDAAEGKYYYHFI
-1380 CFDKVASDKFISE
+1380 CFDKVGNKFVSD
-1393 GYDTNKKVKAES
+1393 GNDTNKVVFAENGKK
-1405 QQLIND
+1405 LVND

-1419 SKDDVV
+1419 NKDDVV
-1425 LMSKDKYYMCL
+1425 LMSKDKYYVYL
-1436 NGYKLCVTHDLK
+1436 DGDRFYVTHDPE
-1448 KAAHFSVDYISD
+1448 KAVHFSVKYISSQK
-1460 VDRYVLVLVGG
+1460 RYALT
-1471 EGSEGHLKKCLN
+1471 
-1483 LSGDVDENGV
+1483 
-1493 RHKDVIVWNW
+1493 IV
-1503 NKTDKN
+1503 
-1509 EGPRFYLNFIS
+1509 EGPNDGGKSGYSMNLHGGDHTTILPYNGASIQTDRNFWLNFIAV
-1520 IPVPEDYSDYEIL
+1520 PQPEDYSDYEVL

-1545 ATTDPMTGFIQRDE
+1545 ATADPMTGFIQRDE

-1570 MMQKTSTYTVIHYL
+1570 LMQKTSTYTVTHYL
-1584 KAESTRE
+1584 KAESTRV

-1597 MVTNDNCPT
+1597 MVTNTYSPT
-1606 LSRAFQRWYNY
+1606 RSRAFQRWYNY

-1647 LKLNGQVNGNYVKK
+1647 LKLNGQNSGQYVGHNV
-1661 KITFQMPEVIPDD
+1661 TFQMPEVIPDD

-1680 ADLTPYSDFVDYFGD
+1680 GDLTPYSDFVDYFGD
-1695 NGNPIYNGNVTK
+1695 NGNPLYNGNVTS
-1707 YNGAVTNDIILP
+1707 DIILP

-1730 GRNLYV
+1730 GRNLFV

-1749 CKEGNGNDKW
+1749 CKKGSDKW
-1759 YEEHTIA
+1759 YEEHTIT
-1766 FPKKKVTLNYS
+1766 FPKKKVTLCYS

-1786 DYWFYNNDSPSEDN
+1786 DYWFYNNGSASEDN

-1808 EIVIEV
+1808 AIEV
-1814 DSLDSGIT
+1814 EVEDPLHSGIT
-1822 SAKFLRSAKTDNVD
+1822 FAKFLSSGAGGEATD
-1836 LGEGL
+1836 
-1841 DRFIAFD
+1841 RAIAFN
-1848 YPGDTDDGKGIGK
+1848 YPGDPDGTRIGEAK
-1861 AKGDSCTLKVY
+1861 AGACTLKVY
-1872 GVASDGTRYQI
+1872 GKASDGTRYQI
-1883 AKFNLTFED
+1883 AKFNLTFEAD
-1892 NFEPIIY
+1892 FEPIIY
-1899 SEIIGKK
+1899 SEIIGKKK

-1914 RSPEALKKATGD
+1914 RSPEALQKTTGD
-1926 PVATITFDPE
+1926 PVATINFDPDE
-1936 QFDAFV
+1936 FDAFV
-1942 TPPVGTYTGF
+1942 SPPVGTYTGF
-1952 LTGDKGPGTK
+1952 SGSGKGENANQK
-1962 CGLTYRYPFN
+1962 YSLTYRYPFN

-1980 APIDGDFNST
+1980 SPIKGDFEGT
-1990 DGKTPE
+1990 GRTPE

-2002 TIAHRFRMGD
+2002 SITHHFYPD
-2012 FGDGSSR
+2012 YSK
-2019 GNFFAVKKYYENEYG
+2019 GNFFPVKKFYENEYG
-2034 SEKYD
+2034 SKNYD
-2039 ASQSGFLYIDA
+2039 ASQAGFLFIDA
-2050 SDLPGQ
+2050 SDLPGK
-2056 IASIDFSGMPCKA
+2056 IASIDFAGVPCKA
-2069 SRLFVSAWMSSPSG
+2069 SRLFVSAWMSSPGAQDAS
-2083 KDEKPANVVFSV
+2083 PANVVFSI

-2105 LYSYCPGSILGEA
+2105 LYSYCPGGIVVNGRKKDGTILNSA
-2118 RDSLANKLE
+2118 DNKGL
-2127 PKTNNGIG
+2127 GV
-2135 IWQQVYFSFVNKN
+2135 WQQVYFSFVNKN

-2157 TIDNACTSTVGGDIL
+2157 TIDNACTNTNGGDIL

-2202 MTVDYDQVRTQ
+2202 MTVDYDQVRAQ
-2213 LGLNTGEVMK
+2213 LGLNTGEVWK

-2246 GTSEGQERLYRMS
+2246 GTPEGQERLYRMS

-2272 GDPNSQVSGE
+2272 GDPNSQASGE

-2288 EFKTNFDSLPV
+2288 EFKTKFEDLPV
-2299 FKYRDAVAAT
+2299 FKYRDAVEAT
-2309 VGMASREVTSAGVRH
+2309 VGMASREITSAGVRH

-2360 FHSFEINTRCS
+2360 FHSFEVNTRCS

-2452 VLGKNESRLSNE
+2452 VLGKNENRLSNE

-2532 ATKQGTILKVTV
+2532 ATKQGTILKLTV

-2551 SSGTQYCYDPQQ
+2551 SSGTQYCYDPEQ
-2563 VGIKVSGEAPQLFD
+2563 VGVKVSGEAPQLFD
-2577 GLHGTQYKY
+2577 GLHGYKY
-2586 PDKLTNVPVRSSLA
+2586 PDKLINVPVRSSLA
-2600 AVEEVRARA
+2600 AVAEVRAGA

-2616 LRVPLRGIKT
+2616 LRVPLRGIET

-2649 NMKAYETKAAEER
+2649 KMEAYETKAAEER
-2662 AGLSVQNFRIVGQLK
+2662 AGLSVQNFRIVGQLR
-2677 TLVADTA
+2677 TLVARNA
-2684 DREHAYADIV
+2684 DPENAHADIV

-2717 NAGNATQSTVCDGN
+2717 NAGSATQTTVCDGN

-2755 NDANWQRADLED
+2755 NDANWQRADLAD
-2767 LHFNADTEPGYA
+2767 LHFKADTEPGYA

-2812 NGADDQFLNFVGNE
+2812 NDPGADDQFLNFVGNE

-2835 EYALLAAPEADKGVN
+2835 EYALLAAPKAEKGVN
-2850 LCGIYT
+2850 RCDIYT

-2877 DYKKAWVEYAL
+2877 SYEKAWVEYAL

-2936 PAVYQRSWDKAK
+2936 PAVYQRSWDKANPK
-2948 STLYYLDTY
+2948 LYYLEPY
-2957 SAENPQTANVKTTTE
+2957 SANKPQEAKVDTTTE

-2998 KVNGIGIGAQKYNT
+2998 KVNGIGIGAQKYT
-3012 SLFRLPKED
+3012 KSLFRLPKED

-3028 ELNKTDEQTYPVDRT
+3028 ETNETDGKTYSVDRT
-3043 HHHKLATDQLAKSGT
+3043 YHHKLATDQLKSGT
-3058 EITVTLTNENRNN
+3058 ELTVTLRNENANN

-3084 DLDKF
+3084 DLNEF

-3150 NTITLKFTADMQT
+3150 NTINLKFTADMQT
-3163 SLHASGTLL
+3163 SLHTNGTLL

-3345 HVLTYVRI
+3345 HVLTYVHI
-3353 VAADGRT
+3353 IAADGRT

>member
-40 GNGRTVLFAKD
+40 GNGRTVLLAKD

-66 DGYQWALETVSG
+66 DGYQWTLETVSG

-91 TPNLTLTNSQ
+91 TADLRLTNRQ
-101 DQAATF
+101 DQAAEF

-114 SKGRKSYGEG
+114 SSATYGSN
-124 VEVPTHG
+124 TK
-131 GSRYDLVYGGKALGV
+131 RYDLVYNGKALGV

-167 NVKGAKVNPFV
+167 NVKGAKVTPFIC
-178 SSEGGKVHWYYY
+178 SEGGEVHWYY

-195 NKSAEC
+195 NGSEC
-201 VMDAGAE
+201 VKDAGAGN
-208 KKLEKYSTP
+208 KLQKYPTP
-217 SAKDLRA
+217 SAKNLRA
-224 YMWCVYEAN
+224 YKWSVYEAN
-233 DKGDVYFMSA
+233 EQGDIYIKSV
-243 DGNFFCQKDDTYQ
+243 DGNYMYQ
-256 YSTSTKTD
+256 SGDRQYATSNKSD
-264 RCKYRICDVADQ
+264 VCKYRICDVADQ

-282 EAFVLYNPQTT
+282 EAFVLKNTEKNQF
-293 KYVFPYGSGNTDVG
+293 VFLYGSGNPDVG
-307 NGSSLNPAEAMR
+307 MGSNIHPAEAMR
-319 FILSTGPHIYQFS
+319 FISTPPPTGPHIYQFS
-332 ANAATAIYDNGTG
+332 ANAATAIYDNGTS

-375 DNYLKQAGDAFT
+375 DNYLKQAGEALT

-407 RHDVLTL
+407 RHYVLTL

-438 SVVRILDSTAEVKGA
+438 SVVRILDSTDEVKGA

-483 TGTGYDNPVT
+483 TGMGYDNPVT

-514 NSKTGDFYLVNQ
+514 NSKPGDFYLVNQ
-526 SGEYLIY
+526 MGEYLIY

-570 GDDNHRLGLQAGMT
+570 GDDNHRLGLQAGNT

-642 GNGYQWTFDPIMDG
+642 GNGYQWTFEPIMDG
-656 AGKVNGNNLKNKAG
+656 AGIVNGFNLKNKAG

-677 ADETFTSV
+677 TAKTFTSV
-685 TDRSKASVFDADQNT
+685 TDRSKASVFDADPNT
-700 YYVIPVH
+700 YYVVPANVP
-707 DVQGGTY
+707 GGTY
-714 NINIAGGL
+714 NIAGGL
-722 RYNAVLRGVS
+722 RYNAVLRGVTGT
-732 EPYNTLGVKNGK
+732 YNTLGVKNGK

-791 YLQDNTPGNILLK
+791 YLQDNTPGGILLK

-840 NPDTDNGKHKVNP
+840 NPDTDGYQHKVN
-853 TLNDYSLYKICDVAD
+853 TTTNEYSRYKICDVAD

-873 LEGLWSLYN
+873 LDGLWSLYN
-882 CKNLYFVRPFPSENA
+882 CTNHYFVRPSENDKF
-897 IGRAEEV
+897 IGRAEKV

-977 LTYDGKNKQFGV
+977 LTYDEKNKQFGV

-1003 NNYENNNNVRY
+1003 NNYENNNSVRY

-1028 EEGALCWAAP
+1028 EEGVLCWAAP
-1038 GTRNSVVDLRPYII
+1038 GTRNSAVDLRPYII

-1077 RYAYHMEDANSISLK
+1077 RYAYHMEEANSISLK

-1102 WVLIRDGQG
+1102 WVLIRDGEG

-1120 YNRYFLK
+1120 YNRHFLK

-1139 DKKDATR
+1139 EKKDATR

-1165 VNDSR
+1165 VNGNR

-1187 LSLQG
+1187 LSLQEPYNVNNG
-1192 PNNGNNFVEI
+1192 NNGNNFVEI

-1221 LSLNELTPQLELT
+1221 INLNELTPKLELT
-1234 ADGKALKAKASASED
+1234 ADGEVLKAKASASED

-1278 EGNVFLTT
+1278 GGNVFLTT

-1322 GKPEKC
+1322 GKPENC
-1328 LGVSDVTNGTVAM
+1328 LGVSDVANGTVAM
-1341 LSFSTYETDKL
+1341 LPFSTYETDKR
-1352 HTLCFNFG
+1352 HTLCFTFG
-1360 RLTCPE
+1360 RLTSPE
-1366 LSDAAEGKYYYNFI
+1366 LSDAAEGKYYYTFM
-1380 CFDKVASDKFISE
+1380 CFDLVGNKYVCDGNDTSKLVIAE
-1393 GYDTNKKVKAES
+1393 GKKLV
-1405 QQLIND
+1405 ND
-1411 QMWALVGQ
+1411 QMWALVGI
-1419 SKDDVV
+1419 SKDGFV
-1425 LMSKDKYYMCL
+1425 LMSKDRYYLYL
-1436 NGYKLCVTHDLK
+1436 NGGIFYVTHDLA
-1448 KAAHFSVDYISD
+1448 KATHFSGTYD
-1460 VDRYVLVLVGG
+1460 VNKQRYVLTVLSAVGG
-1471 EGSEGHLKKCLN
+1471 DSQYNGWQVLLGSDNRRVTVGKKGT
-1483 LSGDVDENGV
+1483 S
-1493 RHKDVIVWNW
+1493 
-1503 NKTDKN
+1503 TDN
-1509 EGPRFYLNFIS
+1509 RYYLNFIP
-1520 IPVPEDYSDYEIL
+1520 IPVPEDYSDYEVL

-1545 ATTDPMTGFIQRDE
+1545 ATADPMTGFIQRDE

-1570 MMQKTSTYTVIHYL
+1570 MMQKTSTYTITHYL
-1584 KAESTRE
+1584 KAESTRK

-1597 MVTNDNCPT
+1597 MVGSANTR
-1606 LSRAFQRWYNY
+1606 SRAFQRWYNY

-1627 LNLDLPSSRRYKN
+1627 LNLDLPSSRRYRN

-1647 LKLNGQVNGNYVKK
+1647 LNLNGQNKGDYVDHYV
-1661 KITFQMPEVIPDD
+1661 TFQMPEVIPDD

-1680 ADLTPYSDFVDYFGD
+1680 GDLTTYSDFVDYFGD
-1695 NGNPIYNGNVTK
+1695 NGNPLYNGNVTK
-1707 YNGAVTNDIILP
+1707 YNGNVTSDIILP

-1786 DYWFYNNDSPSEDN
+1786 DYWFYNNGIASEDN

-1808 EIVIEV
+1808 AIEV
-1814 DSLDSGIT
+1814 EVDQMGSGIT
-1822 SAKFLRSAKTDNVD
+1822 FAHFLSSGDGGDATD
-1836 LGEGL
+1836 
-1841 DRFIAFD
+1841 RAIAFN
-1848 YPGDTDDGKGIGK
+1848 YPDDPDGKGTGT
-1861 AKGDSCTLKVY
+1861 ATAGSCTLKVY
-1872 GVASDGTRYQI
+1872 GRASDNTRYQI
-1883 AKFNLTFED
+1883 AKFNLTFEEK
-1892 NFEPIIY
+1892 FEPIIY

-1906 DDGSFKSE
+1906 DDGTFKSE
-1914 RSPEALKKATGD
+1914 RSPEALLKATGD

-1942 TPPVGTYTGF
+1942 SPPVGTYTGF
-1952 LTGDKGPGTK
+1952 TDKGKGEDANQK
-1962 CGLTYRYPFN
+1962 HALTYRYPFN

-1980 APIDGDFNST
+1980 APIGGDFNST
-1990 DGKTPE
+1990 GGKTSE

-2002 TIAHRFRMGD
+2002 TVAHRFNMGD
-2012 FGDGSSR
+2012 TR

-2050 SDLPGQ
+2050 SDLPGK
-2056 IASIDFSGMPCKA
+2056 IASIDFAGMPCKA
-2069 SRLFVSAWMSSPSG
+2069 SRLFVSAWMSSPDRDNES
-2083 KDEKPANVVFSV
+2083 PANVVFSI

-2105 LYSYCPGSILGEA
+2105 LYSYCPGSILGDA
-2118 RDSLANKLE
+2118 RDAQKNILRTR
-2127 PKTNNGIG
+2127 TNGDIG

-2148 ADDFDSFRL
+2148 ADDLDSFRL
-2157 TIDNACTSTVGGDIL
+2157 TIDNACTNTKGGDIL

-2202 MTVDYDQVRTQ
+2202 MTVDYDQVRAQ
-2213 LGLNTGEVMK
+2213 LGLNTGEVLT

-2246 GTSEGQERLYRMS
+2246 GKPEGQERLYRMS

-2272 GDPNSQVSGE
+2272 GDPNSQASGE

-2410 KQVGEDE
+2410 KQVGEDAE
-2417 DGNIGERIVQ
+2417 GNIGERIVQ

-2452 VLGKNESRLSNE
+2452 VLKKNENRLSNE

-2532 ATKQGTILKVTV
+2532 ATPQGEILKVTV

-2577 GLHGTQYKY
+2577 GQPGNQYKY
-2586 PDKLTNVPVRSSLA
+2586 PEKLTNVPVRSSLA
-2600 AVEEVRARA
+2600 AVAEVRAGA
-2609 DGSAANV
+2609 DGSVANV

-2626 VTKDAIGLTSV
+2626 VTDGAIGLTSV

-2649 NMKAYETKAAEER
+2649 NMKAYETMAAEER
-2662 AGLSVQNFRIVGQLK
+2662 AGLSVQNFRIVGQLRK
-2677 TLVADTA
+2677 LVADTA
-2684 DREHAYADIV
+2684 DRENAYADIV

-2709 RFNYRELF
+2709 RFNYRERF
-2717 NAGNATQSTVCDGN
+2717 NAGSTAQTTVCDGN

-2755 NDANWQRADLED
+2755 NDANWQRADLAD
-2767 LHFNADTEPGYA
+2767 LHFKADTETGYA
-2779 ANADN
+2779 TNANN

-2794 HTSVIVTPKKAG
+2794 HTSVIVTPDKAG

-2812 NGADDQFLNFVGNE
+2812 NYAGADDQFLNFVDHE
-2826 GKRTATPDI
+2826 DEQRTATPDI

-2877 DYKKAWVEYAL
+2877 SYEKAWVEYAL

-2915 CQATPYFKN
+2915 CQATPYFKD
-2924 VTYNTTDYHRFA
+2924 VKYNTAHYHRFA

-2948 STLYYLDTY
+2948 STLYYLEPY
-2957 SAENPQTANVKTTTE
+2957 SANKPQEAKVDTTTE

-2998 KVNGIGIGAQKYNT
+2998 KVNGIGIGAQKYT
-3012 SLFRLPKED
+3012 KSLFRLPKED

-3028 ELNKTDEQTYPVDRT
+3028 ELNETDRRTYPVDRT
-3043 HHHKLATDQLAKSGT
+3043 HHHKLATDQLKSGT
-3058 EITVTLTNENRNN
+3058 DLTVTLTNENANN
-3071 RFFLVGNPFACAL
+3071 KFFLVGNPFACAL
-3084 DLDKF
+3084 DLNEF
-3089 FTVNAAQL
+3089 FKENETQL

-3163 SLHASGTLL
+3163 SLHTSGTLL

-3291 NGNADCVKV
+3291 NGNADSVKV

>member
-26 SSVFAQGYTYLQFS
+26 SSVFAQEYTYLQFS
-40 GNGRTVLFAKD
+40 GNGRTVLLAKD

-66 DGYQWALETVSG
+66 DGYQWTLETVEG
-78 DNVRLKN
+78 KDNTVRLKN
-85 KEGMYV
+85 KGNQYV
-91 TPNLTLTNSQ
+91 TASLALTNRQ
-101 DQAATF
+101 NEAATF

-114 SKGRKSYGEG
+114 SSTTY
-124 VEVPTHG
+124 G

-146 KNGQLIWTVEDSRYG
+146 KNGHLFWTVEDSRYG

-167 NVKGAKVNPFV
+167 NVKGAKVTPFV
-178 SSEGGKVHWYYY
+178 CSEGGEVHWYY
-190 MELLG
+190 MELLWNG
-195 NKSAEC
+195 SEC
-201 VMDAGAE
+201 VKDAGAG
-208 KKLEKYSTP
+208 KNLEKYSTP
-217 SAKDLRA
+217 SAKNLRA
-224 YMWCVYEAN
+224 YMWSVYEAN
-233 DKGDVYFMSA
+233 DKGDVYFKSA
-243 DGNFFCQKDDTYQ
+243 DGNYFYQNGSDQ
-256 YSTSTKTD
+256 YSASTKPGNSEYT
-264 RCKYRICDVADQ
+264 ICDVSDQ
-276 TDGKYQ
+276 SNDN
-282 EAFVLYNPQTT
+282 AFVLRNIGTG
-293 KYVFPYGSGNTDVG
+293 KYVLPYNNSNKVG
-307 NGSSLNPAEAMR
+307 WASAFNMIEAMR
-319 FILSTGPHIYQFS
+319 FISTPPPTGPHIYQFS
-332 ANAATAIYDNGTG
+332 ANAATAIYDNGTS

-352 SEVAGYQWT
+352 SEVVGYQWT

-375 DNYLKQAGDAFT
+375 NNYLKQAGEALT
-387 VTTNRDEALR
+387 VTTNRDEALKV
-397 LFPCGSAYDD
+397 FPCGSAYDD
-407 RHDVLTL
+407 KHDVLAL
-414 AADASKALGVKDG
+414 AGDASKALGVKDG

-438 SVVRILDSTAEVKGA
+438 SVVRILDSTNEVKGA

-533 KDGRFN
+533 KEGRFN

-584 PYTLKACNSTSKFNA
+584 PYTLQACNRTSKYNA
-599 LSFKESERG
+599 LSFKESKRG

-614 QFSGCGRV
+614 QFSGSGRV
-622 VLYDDGQNIKAVAT
+622 VLYDDGQNVKAVAI

-656 AGKVNGNNLKNKAG
+656 AGIVNGYNLKNKAG
-670 RFLRYDA
+670 RFLCYDA
-677 ADETFTSV
+677 TAKTFTSV

-700 YYVIPVH
+700 YYVVPAYVPGSTNII
-707 DVQGGTY
+707 TY
-714 NINIAGGL
+714 NIAGGL

-732 EPYNTLGVKNGK
+732 GTYNTLGVKNGQ

-791 YLQDNTPGNILLK
+791 YLQDNTPGDILLK

-827 VYIRSTAGNYISY
+827 VYIKSTAGNYISY
-840 NPDTDNGKHKVNP
+840 NPDTDNYQHKVNT
-853 TLNDYSLYKICDVAD
+853 TLNDYSRYKLCDVAD

-911 FVDVAAN
+911 FVDVAAD
-918 TTSYHFVFPAMGQ
+918 TTSYHLVFPAMGQ

-942 KPRVKARDILASDK
+942 NPRVKARGILASDK
-956 DARLYQWVVEG
+956 DARLYQWVIEG

-977 LTYDGKNKQFGV
+977 LTYNKKNKQFGV

-1028 EEGALCWAAP
+1028 AEGVLCWAAP

-1052 APELPI
+1052 GPELPI
-1058 PSLGGADYQL
+1058 PSTGGVDYHL
-1068 YCIRTAGGD
+1068 YCIRTANGD

-1102 WVLIRDGQG
+1102 WVLIRDGEG

-1120 YNRYFLK
+1120 YNRCFLK
-1127 YDTGSNTFVAVA
+1127 YDTDNNTFVAVA
-1139 DKKDATR
+1139 DKNDATR

-1152 SGNYIHWQIELPD
+1152 SGNYDHWQIELPD
-1165 VNDSR
+1165 VAGNS
-1170 NLISHSYSGGG
+1170 NLISHSYSGNGD
-1181 NPKTVS
+1181 PKTVS

-1221 LSLNELTPQLELT
+1221 INLDELTPKLELT
-1234 ADGKALKAKASASED
+1234 ADGTALKAKASASED

-1278 EGNVFLTT
+1278 DGNVFLTT

-1292 HFYLWLNHGDEDG
+1292 HFYLWLNHGEKDG
-1305 TVSWCFAQLN
+1305 NVSWCFAQLN

-1322 GKPEKC
+1322 GKPDKC

-1341 LSFSTYETDKL
+1341 LPFSTYETDKQ
-1352 HTLCFNFG
+1352 HTLCFTFG

-1380 CFDKVASDKFISE
+1380 CFDKAGNKYISD
-1393 GYDTNKKVKAES
+1393 GNDTSKLVFAENDKKLV
-1405 QQLIND
+1405 ND

-1425 LMSKDKYYMCL
+1425 LMSKDKYYVYL
-1436 NGYKLCVTHDLK
+1436 DGERFYVTHDPE
-1448 KAAHFSVDYISD
+1448 KAVHFSVKYISSKQ
-1460 VDRYVLVLVGG
+1460 RYALTIVGG
-1471 EGSEGHLKKCLN
+1471 LNTDRKIGHSMN
-1483 LSGDVDENGV
+1483 LSGADAN
-1493 RHKDVIVWNW
+1493 RNTISPWNSDIQ
-1503 NKTDKN
+1503 TDPN
-1509 EGPRFYLNFIS
+1509 VCLNFIP
-1520 IPVPEDYSDYEIL
+1520 IPVPEDYSDYEVL

-1545 ATTDPMTGFIQRDE
+1545 ATADPMTGFIQRDE

-1570 MMQKTSTYTVIHYL
+1570 LMQKTSTYTVTHYL
-1584 KAESTRE
+1584 KAESTRD

-1597 MVTNDNCPT
+1597 MVGSANTR
-1606 LSRAFQRWYNY
+1606 SRAFQRWYNY

-1627 LNLDLPSSRRYKN
+1627 LNLDISSSRRYKN

-1647 LKLNGQVNGNYVKK
+1647 LKLNGQNSGYYVTHNV
-1661 KITFQMPEVIPDD
+1661 TFQMPEVIPDD

-1695 NGNPIYNGNVTK
+1695 NGNPIYNGNVTS
-1707 YNGAVTNDIILP
+1707 DIILP
-1719 SKQNIVEPTIT
+1719 SKQSIVEPTIT

-1749 CKEGNGNDKW
+1749 CKVSEGNDKW

-1786 DYWFYNNDSPSEDN
+1786 DYWFYNNGIASEDN
-1800 LQNAVNSG
+1800 LQNAVNNG
-1808 EIVIEV
+1808 AIEV
-1814 DSLDSGIT
+1814 KVDDLGSGIT
-1822 SAKFLRSAKTDNVD
+1822 FAKFLSSGAGGAATD
-1836 LGEGL
+1836 
-1841 DRFIAFD
+1841 RAIAFN
-1848 YPGDTDDGKGIGK
+1848 YPGDDNGKGTGT
-1861 AKGDSCTLKVY
+1861 ATAGSCTLKVY

-1883 AKFNLTFED
+1883 AKFNLTFEAD
-1892 NFEPIIY
+1892 FEPIIY
-1899 SEIIGKK
+1899 SEIIGKNA
-1906 DDGSFKSE
+1906 DGSFKSE
-1914 RSPEALKKATGD
+1914 RSPEALLKATGD
-1926 PVATITFDPE
+1926 PVATITFDPDE
-1936 QFDAFV
+1936 FDAFV
-1942 TPPVGTYTGF
+1942 SPPVGTYTGF
-1952 LTGDKGPGTK
+1952 DKVAGAGTK

-1980 APIDGDFNST
+1980 APIGGDFNST

-2002 TIAHRFRMGD
+2002 TVAHRFNMGD
-2012 FGDGSSR
+2012 SR

-2050 SDLPGQ
+2050 SDLPGK
-2056 IASIDFSGMPCKA
+2056 IASIDFAGMPCKA
-2069 SRLFVSAWMSSPSG
+2069 SRLFVSAWMSSPDRGNES
-2083 KDEKPANVVFSV
+2083 PANVVFSI

-2118 RDSLANKLE
+2118 RDSLTNKLE
-2127 PKTNNGIG
+2127 PNTNNGKG

-2157 TIDNACTSTVGGDIL
+2157 TIDNACTNTQGGDIL
-2172 IDDVEVFSVKPEVQI
+2172 IDDVEVFSVKPDVQI

-2202 MTVDYDQVRTQ
+2202 MTVDYDQVRAQ

-2231 LLDKEMFDAELGFDT
+2231 FLDKEMFDAELGFDT
-2246 GTSEGQERLYRMS
+2246 GTPEGQERLYRMS
-2259 DAEVKP
+2259 DVEVKP

-2272 GDPNSQVSGE
+2272 GDPNSQASGE

-2288 EFKTNFDSLPV
+2288 EFKTKFEDLPV

-2410 KQVGEDE
+2410 KQVGEDVN
-2417 DGNIGERIVQ
+2417 GNIGERIVQ

-2482 TVAGA
+2482 TVAAA

-2527 IYVPA
+2527 VYVPA

-2551 SSGTQYCYDPQQ
+2551 GNGTQYCYDPQQ
-2563 VGIKVSGEAPQLFD
+2563 VGIKVSGQAPQLFD
-2577 GLHGTQYKY
+2577 GLHGDKYKY
-2586 PDKLTNVPVRSSLA
+2586 PKKLTNVPVRSSLA
-2600 AVEEVRARA
+2600 AVEEVRAGA

-2616 LRVPLRGIKT
+2616 LRVPLRGIET
-2626 VTKDAIGLTSV
+2626 VTDGAIGLTSV
-2637 SPEVFLAGTNDP
+2637 STDVFLAGTNDP
-2649 NMKAYETKAAEER
+2649 KMKAYETKAAEER
-2662 AGLSVQNFRIVGQLK
+2662 TGLSVQNFRIVGQLK
-2677 TLVADTA
+2677 TLNAIEADP
-2684 DREHAYADIV
+2684 ENAYADIV
-2694 FNSDFQPREGYVYTL
+2694 FNSGFQPREGYVYTL
-2709 RFNYRELF
+2709 RFDYRERF
-2717 NAGNATQSTVCDGN
+2717 DAGSTTQTKACDGN

-2755 NDANWQRADLED
+2755 NDANWQRADLAD
-2767 LHFNADTEPGYA
+2767 LHFKADTETGYA
-2779 ANADN
+2779 TNANN
-2784 GTAQGYVPML
+2784 GTPQGYVPML
-2794 HTSVIVTPKKAG
+2794 HTSVIVTPDKAG

-2812 NGADDQFLNFVGNE
+2812 NYAGADDPFLNFVDHE
-2826 GKRTATPDI
+2826 GKQRTATPDI
-2835 EYALLAAPEADKGVN
+2835 EYALLAAPKAVAGVN
-2850 LCGIYT
+2850 RCDIYA

-2877 DYKKAWVEYAL
+2877 TYEKAWVEYAL

-2915 CQATPYFKN
+2915 CQATPYFKD

-2998 KVNGIGIGAQKYNT
+2998 KVNGIGIGAQKYT
-3012 SLFRLPKED
+3012 KSLFRLPKED

-3043 HHHKLATDQLAKSGT
+3043 YHHKLATDQLKSGT
-3058 EITVTLTNENRNN
+3058 ELTVTLTNENANN

-3084 DLDKF
+3084 DLNEF
-3089 FTVNAAQL
+3089 FTKNADQL

-3115 QPNAGEWISVN
+3115 QPNAGEWITVN

-3150 NTITLKFTADMQT
+3150 NTINLKFTADMQT
-3163 SLHASGTLL
+3163 SLHNSGTLL
-3172 RAPAIGRA
+3172 RAPAIGRV

-3392 GKVSL
+3392 AKVSL

>member
-40 GNGRTVLFAKD
+40 GNGRTVLLAKD

-66 DGYQWALETVSG
+66 DGYQWTLETVSG

-91 TPNLTLTNSQ
+91 TSNLTLSNNQ
-101 DQAATF
+101 DQAVEF

-114 SKGRKSYGEG
+114 SSATY
-124 VEVPTHG
+124 G
-131 GSRYDLVYGGKALGV
+131 GSKRYDLVYGGKGALGV

-167 NVKGAKVNPFV
+167 NVKGAKVTPFV
-178 SSEGGKVHWYYY
+178 CSEGGEVHWYY

-195 NKSAEC
+195 NGSEC
-201 VMDAGAE
+201 IKDAGAE
-208 KKLEKYSTP
+208 NKLQKGPTP
-217 SAKDLRA
+217 SAKNLRA

-233 DKGDVYFMSA
+233 DKGDVYFKSV
-243 DGNFFCQKDDTYQ
+243 DGNFFCQKDGTYQ
-256 YSTSTKTD
+256 YSTSTKSD
-264 RCKYRICDVADQ
+264 RCNYRICDVADQ

-282 EAFVLYNPQTT
+282 DAFVLYNTQTK
-293 KYVFPYGSGNTDVG
+293 KYVFPYGSGNPDVG
-307 NGSSLNPAEAMR
+307 MGSTLNQAEAMR
-319 FILSTGPHIYQFS
+319 FISTPPPTGPHIYQFS
-332 ANAATAIYDNGTG
+332 ANAATAIYDNGTS

-375 DNYLKQAGDAFT
+375 DNYLKRAGAALT

-407 RHDVLTL
+407 RHDVLAL
-414 AADASKALGVKDG
+414 AGDASKALGVKDG

-438 SVVRILDSTAEVKGA
+438 SVVRILNSTNEMKGA

-483 TGTGYDNPVT
+483 TGTDYDNPVT
-493 RKEFEPTSASQNWKL
+493 RMEFEPTSASQNWKL
-508 EAARHA
+508 EPARHA
-514 NSKTGDFYLVNQ
+514 NSKPGDFYLVNQ
-526 SGEYLIY
+526 EGEYLIY

-539 FETLDV
+539 FEWLDV

-614 QFSGCGRV
+614 QFSGSGRV
-622 VLYDDGQNIKAVAT
+622 VLYDDGQNVKAVAT

-656 AGKVNGNNLKNKAG
+656 AGIVNGFNLKNKAD

-700 YYVIPVH
+700 YYVVPAH
-707 DVQGGTY
+707 VQGGTY
-714 NINIAGGL
+714 NIAGGL
-722 RYNAVLRGVS
+722 RYNAMLRGVTGT
-732 EPYNTLGVKNGK
+732 YNTLGVKNGK

-840 NPDTDNGKHKVNP
+840 NPDTDGYQHKVN
-853 TLNDYSLYKICDVAD
+853 TTTNEYSRYKICDVAD

-882 CKNLYFVRPFPSENA
+882 CTNHYFVRPSENDKF
-897 IGRAEEV
+897 IGRAEKV

-911 FVDVAAN
+911 FVDVAAD

-942 KPRVKARDILASDK
+942 NPRVKARDILASDK
-956 DARLYQWVVEG
+956 DARLYQWVVVEG

-989 SNQKADAYTFVYNV
+989 SNQKAEAYTFVYNV
-1003 NNYENNNNVRY
+1003 NNYENNNSVRY

-1038 GTRNSVVDLRPYII
+1038 GTRNSAVDLRPYII

-1058 PSLGGADYQL
+1058 PSLGGADYHL
-1068 YCIRTAGGD
+1068 YCIRTDKGD
-1077 RYAYHMEDANSISLK
+1077 RYAYHMEDATNSISLK

-1192 PNNGNNFVEI
+1192 PNNGNNFIEI

-1221 LSLNELTPQLELT
+1221 INLDELTPKLELT
-1234 ADGKALKAKASASED
+1234 ADGETLKAKASASED
-1249 DANNS
+1249 GANNS

-1269 HGQYIGADA
+1269 HGQYIGTDA
-1278 EGNVFLTT
+1278 EGNVCLTT

-1328 LGVSDVTNGTVAM
+1328 LGVSDVANGTVAM
-1341 LSFSTYETDKL
+1341 LPFSTYETDKR
-1352 HTLCFNFG
+1352 HTLCFTFG

-1380 CFDKVASDKFISE
+1380 CFDKAGNKYISDGNGTSKVVFAE
-1393 GYDTNKKVKAES
+1393 NDKKLV
-1405 QQLIND
+1405 ND

-1419 SKDDVV
+1419 NKDDVV
-1425 LMSKDKYYMCL
+1425 LMSKDKYYVCL
-1436 NGYKLCVTHDLK
+1436 SGRGFNVTHDPER
-1448 KAAHFSVDYISD
+1448 AVHFSVKYISSKQ
-1460 VDRYVLVLVGG
+1460 RYALTIVGG
-1471 EGSEGHLKKCLN
+1471 LNAEGKIGYSMN
-1483 LSGDVDENGV
+1483 LSGADAN
-1493 RHKDVIVWNW
+1493 RNTIIFWNS
-1503 NKTDKN
+1503 NIQTDPN
-1509 EGPRFYLNFIS
+1509 ICLNFEP
-1520 IPVPEDYSDYEIL
+1520 IPVPEDYSDYEVL

-1545 ATTDPMTGFIQRDE
+1545 ATADPMTGFIQRDE

-1570 MMQKTSTYTVIHYL
+1570 MMQKTSTYTITHYL
-1584 KAESTRE
+1584 KAESTRK

-1597 MVTNDNCPT
+1597 MCMVGSANTR
-1606 LSRAFQRWYNY
+1606 SRAFQRWYNY

-1627 LNLDLPSSRRYKN
+1627 LNLDLSSSRRYRN
-1640 GIVVGDQ
+1640 GIVVGEQ
-1647 LKLNGQVNGNYVKK
+1647 LNLNGQNYGNYVDHYV
-1661 KITFQMPEVIPDD
+1661 TFQMPEVIPDD

-1680 ADLTPYSDFVDYFGD
+1680 GDLTTYSDFVDYFGD

-1707 YNGAVTNDIILP
+1707 YNGNVTSDIILP

-1749 CKEGNGNDKW
+1749 YKDDGSNDKW

-1786 DYWFYNNDSPSEDN
+1786 DYWFYNGGIASEDN

-1808 EIVIEV
+1808 AIEV
-1814 DSLDSGIT
+1814 KVDDLGSGIT
-1822 SAKFLRSAKTDNVD
+1822 FAGFLNSGA
-1836 LGEGL
+1836 GAGA
-1841 DRFIAFD
+1841 DRAIAFN
-1848 YPGDTDDGKGIGK
+1848 YPGDNNGKGRGE
-1861 AKGDSCTLKVY
+1861 ANAGSCTLKVY

-1883 AKFNLTFED
+1883 AKFNLIFED
-1892 NFEPIIY
+1892 DFEPIIY

-1906 DDGSFKSE
+1906 DDGSFKSA
-1914 RSPEALKKATGD
+1914 RSPEALLKTTGD
-1926 PVATITFDPE
+1926 PVATITFDPD

-1942 TPPVGTYTGF
+1942 SPPVGTYTGF
-1952 LTGDKGPGTK
+1952 TNSGKGDNANQKYS
-1962 CGLTYRYPFN
+1962 LTYRYPFN

-1980 APIDGDFNST
+1980 APIGGDFNST
-1990 DGKTPE
+1990 NGRTSE

-2002 TIAHRFRMGD
+2002 TVAHRFDMGD
-2012 FGDGSSR
+2012 NR

-2034 SEKYD
+2034 SQNYD

-2050 SDLPGQ
+2050 SDLPGK
-2056 IASIDFSGMPCKA
+2056 IASIDFAGMPCKA
-2069 SRLFVSAWMSSPSG
+2069 SRLFVSAWMSSPDRDNES
-2083 KDEKPANVVFSV
+2083 PANVVFSI

-2118 RDSLANKLE
+2118 RDSLDKTLK
-2127 PKTNNGIG
+2127 PKDNGGKG

-2157 TIDNACTSTVGGDIL
+2157 TIDNACTNTSGGDIL
-2172 IDDVEVFSVKPEVQI
+2172 IDDVEVFSVKPDVQI

-2202 MTVDYDQVRTQ
+2202 MTVDYDQVRAQ
-2213 LGLNTGEVMK
+2213 LGLNTGEVLT

-2246 GTSEGQERLYRMS
+2246 GTPEGQERLYRMS

-2288 EFKTNFDSLPV
+2288 EFKTKFEDLPV

-2410 KQVGEDE
+2410 KQVGEDV

-2452 VLGKNESRLSNE
+2452 VLRKNESRLSNE

-2551 SSGTQYCYDPQQ
+2551 GNGTQYCYDPQQ

-2577 GLHGTQYKY
+2577 GLHGDKYKY

-2616 LRVPLRGIKT
+2616 LRVPLRGIET

-2637 SPEVFLAGTNDP
+2637 STDVFLAGTNDP

-2677 TLVADTA
+2677 TLVARTA
-2684 DREHAYADIV
+2684 DPENAHADIV

-2717 NAGNATQSTVCDGN
+2717 NAGGTAQSTVCDGN

-2755 NDANWQRADLED
+2755 NDANWQRADLAD
-2767 LHFNADTEPGYA
+2767 LHFKADTETDYA

-2812 NGADDQFLNFVGNE
+2812 NDPGADDQFLNFVGNE

-2850 LCGIYT
+2850 RCDIYT

-2877 DYKKAWVEYAL
+2877 SYEKAWVEYAL

-2915 CQATPYFKN
+2915 CQATPYFKD
-2924 VTYNTTDYHRFA
+2924 VKYTTAHYHRFA
-2936 PAVYQRSWDKAK
+2936 PAVYQRSWDKANPK
-2948 STLYYLDTY
+2948 LYYLEPYLADK
-2957 SAENPQTANVKTTTE
+2957 PQEAKVDTTTE

-2998 KVNGIGIGAQKYNT
+2998 KVNGIGIGAQKYT
-3012 SLFRLPKED
+3012 KSLFRLPKED

-3028 ELNKTDEQTYPVDRT
+3028 ELNETDRRTYPVDRT
-3043 HHHKLATDQLAKSGT
+3043 HHHKLATDQLKSGT
-3058 EITVTLTNENRNN
+3058 ELTVTLKNENANN

-3084 DLDKF
+3084 DLNEF
-3089 FTVNAAQL
+3089 FKKNADQL

-3163 SLHASGTLL
+3163 SLHTSGTLL

-3191 SGQGSEA
+3191 SGQASEA

-3315 ERPALEDEQD
+3315 ERPALEDEKD

>member
-40 GNGRTVLFAKD
+40 GNGRTVLLAKD

-66 DGYQWALETVSG
+66 DGYQWTLETVSG
-78 DNVRLKN
+78 DKVRLKN

-91 TPNLTLTNSQ
+91 TAELTLTNRQ
-101 DQAATF
+101 NQAAEF

-114 SKGRKSYGEG
+114 SSATY
-124 VEVPTHG
+124 G
-131 GSRYDLVYGGKALGV
+131 GSRYDLVYNGKALGV
-146 KNGQLIWTVEDSRYG
+146 KNGQLFWAVEDSRYG

-167 NVKGAKVNPFV
+167 NVKGAKVTPFV
-178 SSEGGKVHWYYY
+178 SKEGGEVHWYY
-190 MELLG
+190 MELLWNG
-195 NKSAEC
+195 SEC
-201 VMDAGAE
+201 VKDAGAG
-208 KKLEKYSTP
+208 KILEKYSTP
-217 SAKDLRA
+217 SAKNLRA
-224 YMWCVYEAN
+224 YMWSVYEAN
-233 DKGDVYFMSA
+233 DKGDVYFKSA
-243 DGNFFCQKDDTYQ
+243 DGNYFYQNGSDQ
-256 YSTSTKTD
+256 YSASTKPGNSEYT
-264 RCKYRICDVADQ
+264 ICDVSDQ
-276 TDGKYQ
+276 SNDN
-282 EAFVLYNPQTT
+282 AFVLRNIGKGEYVLPYNNSN
-293 KYVFPYGSGNTDVG
+293 KVG
-307 NGSSLNPAEAMR
+307 KAGAFNMIEAMR
-319 FILSTGPHIYQFS
+319 FIPTTLPTGPHIYQFS

-345 VTMQPVG
+345 VTMQAVG

-375 DNYLKQAGDAFT
+375 NNYLKQAGDALT
-387 VTTNRDEALR
+387 VTTNRDEALKV
-397 LFPCGSAYDD
+397 FPCGSAYDD
-407 RHDVLTL
+407 RHYVLTL
-414 AADASKALGVKDG
+414 ADDASKAVGVKDG

-438 SVVRILDSTAEVKGA
+438 SVVRILDSTDEVKGA

-474 PKGDARLTL
+474 PKGNARLTL
-483 TGTGYDNPVT
+483 TSTGYDNPVT
-493 RKEFEPTSASQNWKL
+493 RMEFEPTSASQNWKL

-584 PYTLKACNSTSKFNA
+584 PYTLQACNSTSKFNA

-656 AGKVNGNNLKNKAG
+656 AGIVNGFNLKNKAD
-670 RFLRYDA
+670 RFLCYDA

-700 YYVIPVH
+700 YYVVPAH
-707 DVQGGTY
+707 VQGGTY
-714 NINIAGGL
+714 NIAGGL
-722 RYNAVLRGVS
+722 RYNAMLRGVTGT
-732 EPYNTLGVKNGK
+732 YNTLGVKNGK

-840 NPDTDNGKHKVNP
+840 NPDTDGYQHKVN
-853 TLNDYSLYKICDVAD
+853 TTTNEYSLYKICDLAD

-873 LEGLWSLYN
+873 LDGLWSLYN
-882 CKNLYFVRPFPSENA
+882 CTNHYFVRPSDSDNF
-897 IGRAEEV
+897 IGRAEKV

-911 FVDVAAN
+911 FVDVAAD
-918 TTSYHFVFPAMGQ
+918 TISYHFVFPAMGQ

-942 KPRVKARDILASDK
+942 NPRVKARDILASDK

-977 LTYDGKNKQFGV
+977 LTYDEKNKQFGV

-1003 NNYENNNNVRY
+1003 NNYENNNSVRY

-1038 GTRNSVVDLRPYII
+1038 GTRNSAVDLRPYII

-1058 PSLGGADYQL
+1058 PSLGGADYHL

-1077 RYAYHMEDANSISLK
+1077 RYAYHMEDATNSISLK

-1102 WVLIRDGQG
+1102 WVLIRDGEG

-1120 YNRYFLK
+1120 YNRHFLK

-1165 VNDSR
+1165 VNGSS
-1170 NLISHSYSGGG
+1170 NLISHSYSGDG
-1181 NPKTVS
+1181 NSKTVS

-1192 PNNGNNFVEI
+1192 PNNGNNFLYI

-1221 LSLNELTPQLELT
+1221 INLDELTPKLELT

-1278 EGNVFLTT
+1278 KGNVFLTT

-1322 GKPEKC
+1322 GKPKNC
-1328 LGVSDVTNGTVAM
+1328 LGVSDVANGTVAM
-1341 LSFSTYETDKL
+1341 LSFSTYETDKR
-1352 HTLCFNFG
+1352 HTLCFTFG
-1360 RLTCPE
+1360 RLTSPE
-1366 LSDAAEGKYYYNFI
+1366 LSDAAEGKYYYNFM
-1380 CFDKVASDKFISE
+1380 CFDLVGNKYVCDGNDTSKVVIAE
-1393 GYDTNKKVKAES
+1393 GKRLV
-1405 QQLIND
+1405 ND
-1411 QMWALVGQ
+1411 QMWALVGV
-1419 SKDDVV
+1419 SKDGFV
-1425 LMSKDKYYMCL
+1425 LMSKDRYYLYL
-1436 NGYKLCVTHDLK
+1436 NGGIFNVTHDLA
-1448 KAAHFSVDYISD
+1448 KATHFSGTYD
-1460 VDRYVLVLVGG
+1460 VNKQRYVLTVLSAVGG
-1471 EGSEGHLKKCLN
+1471 DSRFNGWQVLLSNNGSNVTVGQKGT
-1483 LSGDVDENGV
+1483 S
-1493 RHKDVIVWNW
+1493 
-1503 NKTDKN
+1503 TDN
-1509 EGPRFYLNFIS
+1509 RYYLNFIP
-1520 IPVPEDYSDYEIL
+1520 IPVPEDFSDYEVL

-1545 ATTDPMTGFIQRDE
+1545 ATADPMTGFIQRDE

-1570 MMQKTSTYTVIHYL
+1570 MMQKTSTYTITHYL
-1584 KAESTRE
+1584 KAESTRK

-1597 MVTNDNCPT
+1597 MVGSANTR
-1606 LSRAFQRWYNY
+1606 SRAFQRWYNY

-1627 LNLDLPSSRRYKN
+1627 LNLDLSSSRRYRN
-1640 GIVVGDQ
+1640 GIVVGEQ
-1647 LKLNGQVNGNYVKK
+1647 LNLNGQNYGNYVDHYV
-1661 KITFQMPEVIPDD
+1661 TFQMPEVIPDD

-1680 ADLTPYSDFVDYFGD
+1680 GDLTTFSDFVDYFGD

-1707 YNGAVTNDIILP
+1707 CNGNVTSDIILP

-1742 IANELLQ
+1742 IANELLLY
-1749 CKEGNGNDKW
+1749 KDDGSNDKW

-1786 DYWFYNNDSPSEDN
+1786 DYWFYNGGIASEDN

-1808 EIVIEV
+1808 AIEV
-1814 DSLDSGIT
+1814 KVDDLGSGIT
-1822 SAKFLRSAKTDNVD
+1822 FAKFLNSGA
-1836 LGEGL
+1836 GAGA
-1841 DRFIAFD
+1841 DRAIAFN
-1848 YPGDTDDGKGIGK
+1848 YPDDDNGKGTGT
-1861 AKGDSCTLKVY
+1861 ATAGSCTLKVY

-1883 AKFNLTFED
+1883 AKFNLIFED
-1892 NFEPIIY
+1892 DFEPIIY

-1906 DDGSFKSE
+1906 DDGTFKSA
-1914 RSPEALKKATGD
+1914 RSPEALLKTTGD
-1926 PVATITFDPE
+1926 PVATITFDPDE
-1936 QFDAFV
+1936 FDSFV
-1942 TPPVGTYTGF
+1942 SPPVGTYTGF
-1952 LTGDKGPGTK
+1952 TNSGKGDNANQKYS
-1962 CGLTYRYPFN
+1962 LTYRYPFN

-1980 APIDGDFNST
+1980 APIGGDFNST
-1990 DGKTPE
+1990 NGRTSE

-2002 TIAHRFRMGD
+2002 TVAHRFDMGD
-2012 FGDGSSR
+2012 NR

-2034 SEKYD
+2034 SQNYD

-2050 SDLPGQ
+2050 SDLPGK
-2056 IASIDFSGMPCKA
+2056 IASIDFAGMPCKA
-2069 SRLFVSAWMSSPSG
+2069 SRLFVSAWMSSPDRDNES
-2083 KDEKPANVVFSV
+2083 PANVVFSI

-2118 RDSLANKLE
+2118 RDSLD
-2127 PKTNNGIG
+2127 KTLKPMDNGGKG

-2148 ADDFDSFRL
+2148 ADDFDNFRL
-2157 TIDNACTSTVGGDIL
+2157 TIDNACTNTSGGDIL

-2202 MTVDYDQVRTQ
+2202 MTVDYDQVRAQ
-2213 LGLNTGEVMK
+2213 LGLNTGEVLT

-2246 GTSEGQERLYRMS
+2246 GKPEGQERLYRMS

-2288 EFKTNFDSLPV
+2288 EFKTKFEDLPV

-2410 KQVGEDE
+2410 KQVGENL
-2417 DGNIGERIVQ
+2417 DGVIGERIVQ

-2507 FTLNSADKVASLVL
+2507 FTLNRADKVASLVL

-2551 SSGTQYCYDPQQ
+2551 SSGTQYCYDPEQ

-2577 GLHGTQYKY
+2577 GLHGAKYKY

-2600 AVEEVRARA
+2600 AVAEVRAGA

-2626 VTKDAIGLTSV
+2626 VTDKAIGLTSV
-2637 SPEVFLAGTNDP
+2637 SPDVFLAGTNDP
-2649 NMKAYETKAAEER
+2649 KMEAYETKTAEER

-2677 TLVADTA
+2677 KLVADTA
-2684 DREHAYADIV
+2684 DRENAYADIV
-2694 FNSDFQPREGYVYTL
+2694 FNSNFQPREGYVYTL
-2709 RFNYRELF
+2709 RFNYRERF
-2717 NAGNATQSTVCDGN
+2717 NAGSTAQSTVCDGN

-2755 NDANWQRADLED
+2755 NDANWQRADLAD
-2767 LHFNADTEPGYA
+2767 LHFKADTETDYA
-2779 ANADN
+2779 TNAAN
-2784 GTAQGYVPML
+2784 GTAQGYVPMF
-2794 HTSVIVTPKKAG
+2794 HTSVIVTPDKAG

-2812 NGADDQFLNFVGNE
+2812 NNAGADDQFLNFVDHE
-2826 GKRTATPDI
+2826 GEQRTATPDI
-2835 EYALLAAPEADKGVN
+2835 EYALLAAPKAKAGVN

-2915 CQATPYFKN
+2915 CQATPYFKD

-2998 KVNGIGIGAQKYNT
+2998 KVNGIGIGAQKYT
-3012 SLFRLPKED
+3012 KSLFRLPKED

-3028 ELNKTDEQTYPVDRT
+3028 ETNVTDGKTYTVDRT
-3043 HHHKLATDQLAKSGT
+3043 HHHKLATDQLKSGT
-3058 EITVTLTNENRNN
+3058 ELTVTLRNENANN

-3084 DLDKF
+3084 DLNEF
-3089 FTVNAAQL
+3089 FKENETQL

-3163 SLHASGTLL
+3163 SLHTSGTLL

-3210 EAAEDMQLLLDNS
+3210 ETAEDMQLLLDNS

-3315 ERPALEDEQD
+3315 ERPALEDEKD

-3345 HVLTYVRI
+3345 HVLTYVHI
-3353 VAADGRT
+3353 IAADGRT

>member
-40 GNGRTVLFAKD
+40 GNGRTVLLAKD

-66 DGYQWALETVSG
+66 DGYQWTLETAG

-91 TPNLTLTNSQ
+91 TPELTLTNRQ
-101 DQAATF
+101 DLAATF

-114 SKGRKSYGEG
+114 SKGTY
-124 VEVPTHG
+124 G
-131 GSRYDLVYGGKALGV
+131 GSRYDLVYGGKGALGV
-146 KNGQLIWTVEDSRYG
+146 KNGQLFWTVEDSRYG

-167 NVKGAKVNPFV
+167 NVKGAKVTPFV
-178 SSEGGKVHWYYY
+178 SSEGGEVHWYY
-190 MELLG
+190 MELLWNG
-195 NKSAEC
+195 SEC
-201 VMDAGAE
+201 VKDAGAG
-208 KKLEKYSTP
+208 KNLEKYSTP
-217 SAKDLRA
+217 SAKNLRA
-224 YMWCVYEAN
+224 YMWSVYEAN
-233 DKGDVYFMSA
+233 DKGDVYFKSA
-243 DGNFFCQKDDTYQ
+243 DGNYFYQNGSDQ
-256 YSTSTKTD
+256 YSASTKPGNSEYT
-264 RCKYRICDVADQ
+264 ICDVSDQ
-276 TDGKYQ
+276 SNDN
-282 EAFVLYNPQTT
+282 AFVLRNIGTG
-293 KYVFPYGSGNTDVG
+293 KYVLPYNNSNKVG
-307 NGSSLNPAEAMR
+307 WASAFNMIEAMR
-319 FILSTGPHIYQFS
+319 FISTPPPTGPHIYQFS
-332 ANAATAIYDNGTG
+332 ANAATAIYDNGTS

-375 DNYLKQAGDAFT
+375 NNYLKQAGEALT

-397 LFPCGSAYDD
+397 LFLCGSAYDD
-407 RHDVLTL
+407 RHYVLTL
-414 AADASKALGVKDG
+414 ADDASKAVGVKDG

-438 SVVRILDSTAEVKGA
+438 SVVRILDSTDEVKGA
-453 VAPKFSDISNVYYYK
+453 VAPKFSDISNYYYK

-533 KDGRFN
+533 KEGRFN

-570 GDDNHRLGLQAGMT
+570 GDDNHRLGLQAGNT
-584 PYTLKACNSTSKFNA
+584 PYTLKACNRTSTYNA

-614 QFSGCGRV
+614 QFSGSGRV
-622 VLYDDGQNIKAVAT
+622 VLYDDGQNVKAVAT

-656 AGKVNGNNLKNKAG
+656 AGIVNGFNLKNKAD

-700 YYVIPVH
+700 YYVVPAH
-707 DVQGGTY
+707 VQGGTY
-714 NINIAGGL
+714 NIAGGL
-722 RYNAVLRGVS
+722 RYNAMLRGVS
-732 EPYNTLGVKNGK
+732 GTYNTLGVKNGK

-791 YLQDNTPGNILLK
+791 YLQDNTPGSILLK

-840 NPDTDNGKHKVNP
+840 NPDTDGYKHKVN
-853 TLNDYSLYKICDVAD
+853 TTTNEYSRYKISDLAD

-873 LEGLWSLYN
+873 LDGLWSLYN
-882 CKNLYFVRPFPSENA
+882 CENHYFVRPSDSDNF
-897 IGRAEEV
+897 IGRAEKV

-911 FVDVAAN
+911 FVDVAAD
-918 TTSYHFVFPAMGQ
+918 TISYHFVFPAMGQ

-942 KPRVKARDILASDK
+942 NPRVKARDILASDK

-977 LTYDGKNKQFGV
+977 LTYDEKNKQFGV
-989 SNQKADAYTFVYNV
+989 SNQKSDAYTFVYNV
-1003 NNYENNNNVRY
+1003 NNYENNNSVRY

-1028 EEGALCWAAP
+1028 EEGVLCWAAP
-1038 GTRNSVVDLRPYII
+1038 GTRNSAVDLRPYII

-1077 RYAYHMEDANSISLK
+1077 RYAYHMEDATNSISLK

-1120 YNRYFLK
+1120 YNRHFLK

-1165 VNDSR
+1165 VNGSR
-1170 NLISHSYSGGG
+1170 NLISHSYSKDG

-1187 LSLQG
+1187 LSLQD
-1192 PNNGNNFVEI
+1192 PNNGNNFLYI

-1221 LSLNELTPQLELT
+1221 INLDELTPKLELT
-1234 ADGKALKAKASASED
+1234 ADGEALKAKASASED
-1249 DANNS
+1249 GANNS

-1278 EGNVFLTT
+1278 GGNVFLTT

-1292 HFYLWLNHGDEDG
+1292 HFYLWLNHGDKDG

-1328 LGVSDVTNGTVAM
+1328 LGVSDVANGTVAM
-1341 LSFSTYETDKL
+1341 LPFSTYETNKR
-1352 HTLCFNFG
+1352 HTLCFTFG
-1360 RLTCPE
+1360 RLTSPE
-1366 LSDAAEGKYYYNFI
+1366 LSDAAEGKYYYNFM
-1380 CFDKVASDKFISE
+1380 CFDLVGNKYVCDGNDTSKVVIAE
-1393 GYDTNKKVKAES
+1393 GKRLV
-1405 QQLIND
+1405 ND
-1411 QMWALVGQ
+1411 QMWALVGV
-1419 SKDDVV
+1419 SKDGFV
-1425 LMSKDKYYMCL
+1425 LMSKDRYYLYL
-1436 NGYKLCVTHDLK
+1436 NGGIFNVTHDLA
-1448 KAAHFSVDYISD
+1448 KATHFSGTYD
-1460 VDRYVLVLVGG
+1460 VNKQRYVLTVLSAVGG
-1471 EGSEGHLKKCLN
+1471 DSRFNGWQVLLSNNGSNVTVGQKGTN
-1483 LSGDVDENGV
+1483 
-1493 RHKDVIVWNW
+1493 
-1503 NKTDKN
+1503 TDN
-1509 EGPRFYLNFIS
+1509 RYYLNFIP
-1520 IPVPEDYSDYEIL
+1520 IPVPEDYSDYEVL

-1545 ATTDPMTGFIQRDE
+1545 ATADPMTGFIQRDE

-1570 MMQKTSTYTVIHYL
+1570 MMQKTSTYTITHYL
-1584 KAESTRE
+1584 KAESTRK

-1597 MVTNDNCPT
+1597 MVGSAATR
-1606 LSRAFQRWYNY
+1606 SRAFQRWYNY

-1627 LNLDLPSSRRYKN
+1627 LNLDLSSSRRYRN
-1640 GIVVGDQ
+1640 GIVVGEQ
-1647 LKLNGQVNGNYVKK
+1647 LNLNGQNYGNYVDHYV
-1661 KITFQMPEVIPDD
+1661 TFQMPEVIPDD

-1680 ADLTPYSDFVDYFGD
+1680 GDLTTYSDFVDYFGD

-1707 YNGAVTNDIILP
+1707 YNGNVTSDIILP

-1749 CKEGNGNDKW
+1749 YKADEGNDKW

-1786 DYWFYNNDSPSEDN
+1786 DYWFYNGGIASEDN

-1808 EIVIEV
+1808 AIEV
-1814 DSLDSGIT
+1814 KVDDLGSGIT
-1822 SAKFLRSAKTDNVD
+1822 FAGFLNSGA
-1836 LGEGL
+1836 GAGA
-1841 DRFIAFD
+1841 DRAIAFN
-1848 YPGDTDDGKGIGK
+1848 YPDDDNGKGTGT
-1861 AKGDSCTLKVY
+1861 ATAGSCTLKVY

-1883 AKFNLTFED
+1883 AKFNLIFED
-1892 NFEPIIY
+1892 DFEPIIY

-1906 DDGSFKSE
+1906 DDGTFKSA
-1914 RSPEALKKATGD
+1914 RSPEALLKTTGD
-1926 PVATITFDPE
+1926 PVATITFDPDE
-1936 QFDAFV
+1936 FDSFV
-1942 TPPVGTYTGF
+1942 SPPVGTYTGF
-1952 LTGDKGPGTK
+1952 TNSGKGDNANQKYS
-1962 CGLTYRYPFN
+1962 LTYRYPFN

-1980 APIDGDFNST
+1980 APIGGDFNST
-1990 DGKTPE
+1990 NGRTSE

-2002 TIAHRFRMGD
+2002 TVAHRFDMGD
-2012 FGDGSSR
+2012 NR

-2034 SEKYD
+2034 SQNYD

-2050 SDLPGQ
+2050 SDLPGK
-2056 IASIDFSGMPCKA
+2056 IASIDFAGMPCKA
-2069 SRLFVSAWMSSPSG
+2069 SRLFVSAWMSSPDRDNES
-2083 KDEKPANVVFSV
+2083 PANVVFSI

-2118 RDSLANKLE
+2118 RDSLD
-2127 PKTNNGIG
+2127 KTLKPMDNGGKG

-2148 ADDFDSFRL
+2148 ADDFDNFRL
-2157 TIDNACTSTVGGDIL
+2157 TIDNACTNTSGGDIL
-2172 IDDVEVFSVKPEVQI
+2172 IDDVEVFSVKPDVQI

-2202 MTVDYDQVRTQ
+2202 MTVDYDQVRAQ
-2213 LGLNTGEVMK
+2213 LGLNTGEVLK

-2246 GTSEGQERLYRMS
+2246 GTPEGQERLYRMS
-2259 DAEVKP
+2259 DVEVKP

-2272 GDPNSQVSGE
+2272 GDPNSQASGE

-2288 EFKTNFDSLPV
+2288 EFKTKFEDLPL

-2410 KQVGEDE
+2410 KQVGEDAE
-2417 DGNIGERIVQ
+2417 GNIGERIVQ

-2532 ATKQGTILKVTV
+2532 ATKQGKILKVTV

-2577 GLHGTQYKY
+2577 GLHGDKYKY

-2616 LRVPLRGIKT
+2616 LRVPLRGIET
-2626 VTKDAIGLTSV
+2626 VTDGAIGLTSV

-2649 NMKAYETKAAEER
+2649 NMKAYEMMAAEER

-2677 TLVADTA
+2677 TLVARTA
-2684 DREHAYADIV
+2684 DPENAHADIV

-2717 NAGNATQSTVCDGN
+2717 NAGSATQTTVCDGN

-2755 NDANWQRADLED
+2755 NDANWQRADLAD
-2767 LHFNADTEPGYA
+2767 LHFKADTETGYA
-2779 ANADN
+2779 TNANN
-2784 GTAQGYVPML
+2784 GTAQGYVPMR

-2812 NGADDQFLNFVGNE
+2812 NDPGADDQFLNFVGNE

-2998 KVNGIGIGAQKYNT
+2998 KVNGIGIGAQKYT
-3012 SLFRLPKED
+3012 KSLFRLPKED

-3028 ELNKTDEQTYPVDRT
+3028 ELNETDRKTYPVDRT
-3043 HHHKLATDQLAKSGT
+3043 YHHKLATDQLKSGT
-3058 EITVTLTNENRNN
+3058 ELTVTLRNENANN

-3084 DLDKF
+3084 DLNEF
-3089 FTVNAAQL
+3089 FKENEAQL

-3103 VLTAGGQEGAMR
+3103 VLTASGQEGAMR
-3115 QPNAGEWISVN
+3115 QPNAGEWIPVN

-3163 SLHASGTLL
+3163 SLHTSGTLL

-3191 SGQGSEA
+3191 SGQASEA

-3255 SNSEEPVQLTFSG
+3255 SNSEDPVQLTFSG

-3315 ERPALEDEQD
+3315 ERPALEDEQN

>member
-20 SLVAGI
+20 SLVAGV
-26 SSVFAQGYTYLQFS
+26 SSVFAQEYTYLQFS
-40 GNGRTVLFAKD
+40 GNGRTVLLAKD

-66 DGYQWALETVSG
+66 DGYQWTLETVSG

-101 DQAATF
+101 NQAATF

-114 SKGRKSYGEG
+114 SSTTYGSN
-124 VEVPTHG
+124 TK
-131 GSRYDLVYGGKALGV
+131 RYDLVYSGKGALGV
-146 KNGQLIWTVEDSRYG
+146 KNGQLFWTVEDSRYG

-167 NVKGAKVNPFV
+167 NVKGAKVTPYV
-178 SSEGGKVHWYYY
+178 SSEGGEVHWYY

-195 NKSAEC
+195 NGSEC
-201 VMDAGAE
+201 VKDAGAGN
-208 KKLEKYSTP
+208 KLQKGPTP
-217 SAKDLRA
+217 SAKNLRA

-233 DKGDVYFMSA
+233 EQGDVYFKSV
-243 DGNFFCQKDDTYQ
+243 DGNYIWQNGKVQ
-256 YSTSTKTD
+256 YSTSTKSD
-264 RCKYRICDVADQ
+264 VCKYRICDVADQ

-282 EAFVLYNPQTT
+282 EAFVLKNTEKNQF
-293 KYVFPYGSGNTDVG
+293 VFPYGSGNPDVG
-307 NGSSLNPAEAMR
+307 MGSYINPAEAMR
-319 FILSTGPHIYQFS
+319 FISTPPPTGPHIYQFS

-375 DNYLKQAGDAFT
+375 DNYLKQAGAALT
-387 VTTNRDEALR
+387 VTTSRDEALR

-414 AADASKALGVKDG
+414 AGDASKALGVKDG

-438 SVVRILDSTAEVKGA
+438 SVVRILDSTNEVKGA

-533 KDGRFN
+533 KEGRFN

-570 GDDNHRLGLQAGMT
+570 GDDNHRLGLQAGNT
-584 PYTLKACNSTSKFNA
+584 PYTLQACNSTSKYNA

-608 SDYDYL
+608 LDYDYL

-656 AGKVNGNNLKNKAG
+656 AGIVNGFNLKNKAG

-685 TDRSKASVFDADQNT
+685 TDRSKASVFDANQNT
-700 YYVIPVH
+700 YYVVPAH
-707 DVQGGTY
+707 VQGGTY
-714 NINIAGGL
+714 NIAGGL
-722 RYNAVLRGVS
+722 RYNAVLRGVTGT
-732 EPYNTLGVKNGK
+732 YNTLGVKNGK

-840 NPDTDNGKHKVNP
+840 NPDTDGYQHKVN
-853 TLNDYSLYKICDVAD
+853 TTTNEYSRYKICDVAD

-873 LEGLWSLYN
+873 LDGLWSLYN
-882 CKNLYFVRPFPSENA
+882 CKNHYFVRPSDSDNF
-897 IGRAEEV
+897 IGRAEKV

-942 KPRVKARDILASDK
+942 NPRVKARDILASDK

-977 LTYDGKNKQFGV
+977 LTYNEKNKQFGV

-1003 NNYENNNNVRY
+1003 NNYENNNSVRY

-1028 EEGALCWAAP
+1028 EEGVLCWAAP
-1038 GTRNSVVDLRPYII
+1038 GTRNSAVDLRPYII

-1077 RYAYHMEDANSISLK
+1077 RYAYHMEDATNSISLK

-1102 WVLIRDGQG
+1102 WVLIRDGEG

-1120 YNRYFLK
+1120 YNRHFLK

-1165 VNDSR
+1165 VNSSR

-1187 LSLQG
+1187 LSLQD
-1192 PNNGNNFVEI
+1192 PNNGNNFLYI
-1202 FPVDITPD
+1202 FPVDINPD

-1221 LSLNELTPQLELT
+1221 INLDELTPKLELT
-1234 ADGKALKAKASASED
+1234 TDGTALKAKASASED

-1269 HGQYIGADA
+1269 HGQYIGTDA
-1278 EGNVFLTT
+1278 EGNVCLTT
-1286 DKAQAT
+1286 DKEQAT

-1322 GKPEKC
+1322 GKPQNC
-1328 LGVSDVTNGTVAM
+1328 LGVSDVDNGTIAM
-1341 LSFSTYETDKL
+1341 LSFSTYETDKQ
-1352 HTLCFNFG
+1352 HTLCFTFG

-1380 CFDKVASDKFISE
+1380 CFDKAGNKYVSDGNGTSKVVFAE
-1393 GYDTNKKVKAES
+1393 NDKKLV
-1405 QQLIND
+1405 ND

-1419 SKDDVV
+1419 NKDDVV
-1425 LMSKDKYYMCL
+1425 LMSKDKYYVCL
-1436 NGYKLCVTHDLK
+1436 SGNGFNVTHDPER
-1448 KAAHFSVDYISD
+1448 AVHFSVKYISSKQ
-1460 VDRYVLVLVGG
+1460 RYALTIVGG
-1471 EGSEGHLKKCLN
+1471 LNAEGKIGYSMN
-1483 LSGDVDENGV
+1483 LSGADAN
-1493 RHKDVIVWNW
+1493 RNTIIFWNS
-1503 NKTDKN
+1503 NIQTDPN
-1509 EGPRFYLNFIS
+1509 ICLNFEP
-1520 IPVPEDYSDYEIL
+1520 IPVPEDYSDYEVL

-1545 ATTDPMTGFIQRDE
+1545 ATADPMTGFIQRDE

-1570 MMQKTSTYTVIHYL
+1570 MMQKTSTYTITHYL
-1584 KAESTRE
+1584 KAESTRV

-1597 MVTNDNCPT
+1597 MVGSANTR
-1606 LSRAFQRWYNY
+1606 SRAFQRWYNY

-1627 LNLDLPSSRRYKN
+1627 LNLDLPSSRRYRN

-1647 LKLNGQVNGNYVKK
+1647 LNLNGQNYGNYVDHYV
-1661 KITFQMPEVIPDD
+1661 TFQMPEVIPDD

-1680 ADLTPYSDFVDYFGD
+1680 GDLTTYSDFVDYFGD

-1707 YNGAVTNDIILP
+1707 YNGNVTSDIILP

-1749 CKEGNGNDKW
+1749 YKADEGNDKW

-1786 DYWFYNNDSPSEDN
+1786 DYWFYNGGIASEDN

-1808 EIVIEV
+1808 AIEV
-1814 DSLDSGIT
+1814 EVDALGSGIT
-1822 SAKFLRSAKTDNVD
+1822 FAGFLNSGA
-1836 LGEGL
+1836 GAGA
-1841 DRFIAFD
+1841 DRAIAFN
-1848 YPGDTDDGKGIGK
+1848 YPGDNNGKGRGE
-1861 AKGDSCTLKVY
+1861 ANAGSCTLKVY

-1883 AKFNLTFED
+1883 AKFNLIFED
-1892 NFEPIIY
+1892 DFEPIIY

-1906 DDGSFKSE
+1906 DDGTFKSE
-1914 RSPEALKKATGD
+1914 RSPEALLKTTGD
-1926 PVATITFDPE
+1926 PVATITFDPD

-1942 TPPVGTYTGF
+1942 SPPVGTYTGF
-1952 LTGDKGPGTK
+1952 TNSEKGDNANQKYS
-1962 CGLTYRYPFN
+1962 LTYRYPFN

-1980 APIDGDFNST
+1980 APIGGDFNST
-1990 DGKTPE
+1990 NGRTSE

-2002 TIAHRFRMGD
+2002 TVAHRFDMGD
-2012 FGDGSSR
+2012 NR

-2034 SEKYD
+2034 SENYD

-2050 SDLPGQ
+2050 SDLPGK
-2056 IASIDFSGMPCKA
+2056 IASIDFAGMPCKA
-2069 SRLFVSAWMSSPSG
+2069 SRLFVSAWMSSPDRDNES
-2083 KDEKPANVVFSV
+2083 PANVVFSI

-2118 RDSLANKLE
+2118 RDSLD
-2127 PKTNNGIG
+2127 KTLKPMDNGGKG

-2148 ADDFDSFRL
+2148 ADDFDNFRL
-2157 TIDNACTSTVGGDIL
+2157 TIDNACTNTSGGDIL
-2172 IDDVEVFSVKPEVQI
+2172 IDDVEVFSVKPDVQI

-2202 MTVDYDQVRTQ
+2202 MTVDYDQMRAQ

-2246 GTSEGQERLYRMS
+2246 GTPEGQERLYRMS
-2259 DAEVKP
+2259 DVEVKP

-2410 KQVGEDE
+2410 KQVGENL
-2417 DGNIGERIVQ
+2417 DGVIGERIVQ

-2532 ATKQGTILKVTV
+2532 ATKQGTILKLTV

-2551 SSGTQYCYDPQQ
+2551 SSGTQYCYDPEQ
-2563 VGIKVSGEAPQLFD
+2563 VGVKVSGEAPQLFD
-2577 GLHGTQYKY
+2577 GLHGDKYKY

-2616 LRVPLRGIKT
+2616 LRVPLRDIKT
-2626 VTKDAIGLTSV
+2626 VTDGAIGLTSV
-2637 SPEVFLAGTNDP
+2637 STDVFLAGTNDP
-2649 NMKAYETKAAEER
+2649 KMEAYETKAAEER

-2677 TLVADTA
+2677 TLVARNA
-2684 DREHAYADIV
+2684 NPENAYADIV

-2717 NAGNATQSTVCDGN
+2717 NAGSATQTTVCDGN

-2812 NGADDQFLNFVGNE
+2812 NDPGADDQFLNFVGNE

-2877 DYKKAWVEYAL
+2877 SYEKAWVEYAL

-2915 CQATPYFKN
+2915 CQATPYFKD
-2924 VTYNTTDYHRFA
+2924 VKYTTAHYHRFA
-2936 PAVYQRSWDKAK
+2936 PAVYQRSWDKANPK
-2948 STLYYLDTY
+2948 LYYLEPY
-2957 SAENPQTANVKTTTE
+2957 SANKPQEAKVDTTTE

-2998 KVNGIGIGAQKYNT
+2998 KVNGIGIGAQKYT
-3012 SLFRLPKED
+3012 KSLFRLPKED

-3028 ELNKTDEQTYPVDRT
+3028 ELNETDRRTYPVDRT
-3043 HHHKLATDQLAKSGT
+3043 HHHKLATDQLKSGT
-3058 EITVTLTNENRNN
+3058 DLTVTLKNENANN

-3084 DLDKF
+3084 DLNEF
-3089 FTVNAAQL
+3089 FKENETQL

-3150 NTITLKFTADMQT
+3150 NTINLKFTADMQT
-3163 SLHASGTLL
+3163 SLHTSGTLL

-3255 SNSEEPVQLTFSG
+3255 SNSEDPVQLTFSG

>member
-26 SSVFAQGYTYLQFS
+26 SSVFAQEYTYLQFS
-40 GNGRTVLFAKD
+40 GNGRTVLLAKD

-78 DNVRLKN
+78 NNVRLKN

-91 TPNLTLTNSQ
+91 TADLALTNNQ
-101 DQAATF
+101 NQAAVF

-114 SKGRKSYGEG
+114 SSTTYGSN
-124 VEVPTHG
+124 TK
-131 GSRYDLVYGGKALGV
+131 RYDLVYGGKALGV
-146 KNGQLIWTVEDSRYG
+146 KNGHLFWTVEDSRYG

-167 NVKGAKVNPFV
+167 NVKGAKVTPFV
-178 SSEGGKVHWYYY
+178 SSEGGEVHWYY
-190 MELLG
+190 MELLWNG
-195 NKSAEC
+195 SEC
-201 VMDAGAE
+201 VKDAGAG
-208 KKLEKYSTP
+208 KNLEKYSTP
-217 SAKDLRA
+217 SAKNLRA
-224 YMWCVYEAN
+224 YMWSVYEAN
-233 DKGDVYFMSA
+233 DKGDVYFKST
-243 DGNFFCQKDDTYQ
+243 DGNYFYQNGSDQ
-256 YSTSTKTD
+256 YSASTKPGNSEYT
-264 RCKYRICDVADQ
+264 ICDVSDQ
-276 TDGKYQ
+276 SNDN
-282 EAFVLYNPQTT
+282 AFVLRNIGTG
-293 KYVFPYGSGNTDVG
+293 KYVLPYNNSNKVG
-307 NGSSLNPAEAMR
+307 WASAFNMIEAMR
-319 FILSTGPHIYQFS
+319 FILTTPPPTGPHIYQFS
-332 ANAATAIYDNGTG
+332 ANAATAIYDNGTS

-375 DNYLKQAGDAFT
+375 DNYLKQAGDALT

-414 AADASKALGVKDG
+414 ADDASKALGVKDG

-438 SVVRILDSTAEVKGA
+438 SVVRILDSTNEVKGA

-483 TGTGYDNPVT
+483 TGTDYDNPVT
-493 RKEFEPTSASQNWKL
+493 RMEFEPTSASQNWKL

-514 NSKTGDFYLVNQ
+514 NSKPGDFYLVNQ
-526 SGEYLIY
+526 EGEYLIY

-539 FETLDV
+539 FEWLDV

-584 PYTLKACNSTSKFNA
+584 PYTLQACNSTSKYNA
-599 LSFKESERG
+599 LSFKESERV

-622 VLYDDGQNIKAVAT
+622 VLYDDGQNVKAVAT

-642 GNGYQWTFDPIMDG
+642 GNGYQWTLDPIMDG
-656 AGKVNGNNLKNKAG
+656 AGIVNGFNLKNKAD
-670 RFLRYDA
+670 RFLRYNA

-700 YYVIPVH
+700 YYVVPAH
-707 DVQGGTY
+707 VQGGTY
-714 NINIAGGL
+714 NIAGGL
-722 RYNAVLRGVS
+722 RYNAMLRGVTGT
-732 EPYNTLGVKNGK
+732 YNTLGVKNGK

-840 NPDTDNGKHKVNP
+840 NPDTDGYQHKVN
-853 TLNDYSLYKICDVAD
+853 TTTNEYSRYKICDVAD

-873 LEGLWSLYN
+873 LDGLWSLYN
-882 CKNLYFVRPFPSENA
+882 CTNHYFVRPSENDKF
-897 IGRAEEV
+897 IGRAEKV

-942 KPRVKARDILASDK
+942 NPRVKARDILASDK

-977 LTYDGKNKQFGV
+977 LTYNEKNKQFGV

-1003 NNYENNNNVRY
+1003 NNYENNNSVRY

-1028 EEGALCWAAP
+1028 EEGVLCWAAP
-1038 GTRNSVVDLRPYII
+1038 GTRNSAVDLRPYII

-1077 RYAYHMEDANSISLK
+1077 RYAYHMEDATNSISLK

-1102 WVLIRDGQG
+1102 WVLIRDGEG

-1120 YNRYFLK
+1120 YNRHFLK

-1165 VNDSR
+1165 VNGSS
-1170 NLISHSYSGGG
+1170 NLISHSYSGDG
-1181 NPKTVS
+1181 NSKTVS

-1192 PNNGNNFVEI
+1192 PNNGNNFLYI

-1221 LSLNELTPQLELT
+1221 INLDELTPKLELT
-1234 ADGKALKAKASASED
+1234 ADGEALKAKASASED
-1249 DANNS
+1249 GANNS

-1278 EGNVFLTT
+1278 KGNVFLTT

-1292 HFYLWLNHGDEDG
+1292 HFYLWLNHGEKDG

-1328 LGVSDVTNGTVAM
+1328 LGVSDVANGTVAM
-1341 LSFSTYETDKL
+1341 LPFSTYETDKR
-1352 HTLCFNFG
+1352 HTLCFTFG
-1360 RLTCPE
+1360 RLTSPE
-1366 LSDAAEGKYYYNFI
+1366 LSDAAEGKYYYTFM
-1380 CFDKVASDKFISE
+1380 CFDLVGNDKYVSDGNDTSKVVIAE
-1393 GYDTNKKVKAES
+1393 GKRLV
-1405 QQLIND
+1405 ND
-1411 QMWALVGQ
+1411 QMWALVGV
-1419 SKDDVV
+1419 SKDGFV
-1425 LMSKDKYYMCL
+1425 LMSKDRYYLYL
-1436 NGYKLCVTHDLK
+1436 NGGIFNVTHDLA
-1448 KAAHFSVDYISD
+1448 KATHFSGTYD
-1460 VDRYVLVLVGG
+1460 VNKQRYVLTVLSAVGG
-1471 EGSEGHLKKCLN
+1471 DSQYNGWQVLLGSDNRRVTVGKKGT
-1483 LSGDVDENGV
+1483 S
-1493 RHKDVIVWNW
+1493 
-1503 NKTDKN
+1503 TDN
-1509 EGPRFYLNFIS
+1509 RYYLNFIP
-1520 IPVPEDYSDYEIL
+1520 IPVPEDYSDYEVL

-1545 ATTDPMTGFIQRDE
+1545 ATADPMTGSIQRDE

-1570 MMQKTSTYTVIHYL
+1570 MMQKTSTYTITHYL
-1584 KAESTRE
+1584 KAESTRK

-1597 MVTNDNCPT
+1597 MVGSAATR
-1606 LSRAFQRWYNY
+1606 SRAFQRWYNY

-1627 LNLDLPSSRRYKN
+1627 LNLDLSSSRRYRN
-1640 GIVVGDQ
+1640 GIVVGEQ
-1647 LKLNGQVNGNYVKK
+1647 LNLNGQNYGNYVDHYV
-1661 KITFQMPEVIPDD
+1661 TFQMPEVIPDD

-1680 ADLTPYSDFVDYFGD
+1680 GDLTTYSDFVDYFGD

-1707 YNGAVTNDIILP
+1707 YNGNVTSDIILP

-1749 CKEGNGNDKW
+1749 YKADEGNDKW

-1786 DYWFYNNDSPSEDN
+1786 DYWFYNGGIASEDN

-1808 EIVIEV
+1808 AIEV
-1814 DSLDSGIT
+1814 EVDDLGSGIT
-1822 SAKFLRSAKTDNVD
+1822 FAKFLNSGA
-1836 LGEGL
+1836 GAGA
-1841 DRFIAFD
+1841 DRAIAFN
-1848 YPGDTDDGKGIGK
+1848 YPDDDNGKGIGT
-1861 AKGDSCTLKVY
+1861 ATAGSCTLKVY

-1883 AKFNLTFED
+1883 AKFNLIFED
-1892 NFEPIIY
+1892 DFEPIIY

-1906 DDGSFKSE
+1906 DDGTFKSE
-1914 RSPEALKKATGD
+1914 RSPEALLKTTGD
-1926 PVATITFDPE
+1926 PVATITFDPD

-1942 TPPVGTYTGF
+1942 SPPVGTYTGF
-1952 LTGDKGPGTK
+1952 TNSGKGDNANQKYS
-1962 CGLTYRYPFN
+1962 LTYRYPFN

-1980 APIDGDFNST
+1980 APIGGDFNST
-1990 DGKTPE
+1990 NGRTSE

-2002 TIAHRFRMGD
+2002 TVAHRFDMGD
-2012 FGDGSSR
+2012 NR

-2034 SEKYD
+2034 SQNYD

-2050 SDLPGQ
+2050 SDLPGK
-2056 IASIDFSGMPCKA
+2056 IASIDFAGMPCKA
-2069 SRLFVSAWMSSPSG
+2069 SRLFVSAWMSSTDRDNES
-2083 KDEKPANVVFSV
+2083 PANVVFSI
-2095 QGFKNGKATT
+2095 QGLKNGKATT
-2105 LYSYCPGSILGEA
+2105 LYSYCPGSILGQA
-2118 RDSLANKLE
+2118 RDSLNKTLN
-2127 PKTNNGIG
+2127 PKDNGGIG

-2148 ADDFDSFRL
+2148 ADDFDNFRL
-2157 TIDNACTSTVGGDIL
+2157 TIDNACTNTSGGDIL
-2172 IDDVEVFSVKPEVQI
+2172 IDDVEVFSVKPDVQI

-2202 MTVDYDQVRTQ
+2202 MTVDYDQVRAQ
-2213 LGLNTGEVMK
+2213 LGLNTGEVLT

-2246 GTSEGQERLYRMS
+2246 GKPEGQERLYRTP

-2288 EFKTNFDSLPV
+2288 EFKTKFEDLPR
-2299 FKYRDAVAAT
+2299 FIYRDAVAAT

-2410 KQVGEDE
+2410 KQVGEDAE
-2417 DGNIGERIVQ
+2417 GNIGERIVQ

-2432 DYVGGAFTD
+2432 DYVGDAFTD

-2507 FTLNSADKVASLVL
+2507 FTLNRADKVASLVL

-2577 GLHGTQYKY
+2577 GLHGDKYKY

-2600 AVEEVRARA
+2600 AVAEVRARA

-2626 VTKDAIGLTSV
+2626 VTKGAIGLTSV
-2637 SPEVFLAGTNDP
+2637 SPDVFLAGTNDP
-2649 NMKAYETKAAEER
+2649 KMEAYETKAAEER

-2677 TLVADTA
+2677 TLVARTA

-2717 NAGNATQSTVCDGN
+2717 NAGGTAQSTVCDGN

-2812 NGADDQFLNFVGNE
+2812 NDPGADDQFLNFVGNE

-2850 LCGIYT
+2850 LCDIYT

-2915 CQATPYFKN
+2915 CQATPYFKD
-2924 VTYNTTDYHRFA
+2924 VKYNTDHYHRFA
-2936 PAVYQRSWDKAK
+2936 PAVYQRSWDKANPK
-2948 STLYYLDTY
+2948 LYYLEPY
-2957 SAENPQTANVKTTTE
+2957 SANKPQEAKVDTTTE

-2998 KVNGIGIGAQKYNT
+2998 KVNGIGIGAQKYT
-3012 SLFRLPKED
+3012 KSLFRLPKED

-3028 ELNKTDEQTYPVDRT
+3028 ELNETDGKTYPVDRT
-3043 HHHKLATDQLAKSGT
+3043 YHHKLATDQLKSGT
-3058 EITVTLTNENRNN
+3058 ELTVTLRNENANN

-3084 DLDKF
+3084 DLNEF
-3089 FTVNAAQL
+3089 FKENADQL

-3150 NTITLKFTADMQT
+3150 NTINLKFTADMQT
-3163 SLHASGTLL
+3163 SLHTSGTLL

-3255 SNSEEPVQLTFSG
+3255 SNSEDPVQLTFSG

-3315 ERPALEDEQD
+3315 ERPALEDEKD

-3392 GKVSL
+3392 AKVSL

>member
-40 GNGRTVLFAKD
+40 GNGRTVLLAKD
-51 GALTVVSTTEDAPAG
+51 GTLTVVSTTEDAPAG
-66 DGYQWALETVSG
+66 DGYQWTLETVSG
-78 DNVRLKN
+78 DKVRLKN

-91 TPNLTLTNSQ
+91 TAELTLTNRQ
-101 DQAATF
+101 DQAAEF

-114 SKGRKSYGEG
+114 SSTTYGG
-124 VEVPTHG
+124 LK
-131 GSRYDLVYGGKALGV
+131 RYDLVYGGKGALGV
-146 KNGQLIWTVEDSRYG
+146 KNGQLIWAVEDSRYG

-167 NVKGAKVNPFV
+167 NVKGAKVTPFV
-178 SSEGGKVHWYYY
+178 SSEGGEVHWYY
-190 MELLG
+190 MELLLNG
-195 NKSAEC
+195 SEC
-201 VMDAGAE
+201 IKDAGAE

-217 SAKDLRA
+217 SAKNLRA
-224 YMWCVYEAN
+224 YMWSVYEAN
-233 DKGDVYFMSA
+233 EQGDVYFKSA
-243 DGNFFCQKDDTYQ
+243 DGNYFCQKDGTYQ

-282 EAFVLYNPQTT
+282 EAFVLYNTQTT
-293 KYVFPYGSGNTDVG
+293 KYVFPYGSGNPDVG
-307 NGSSLNPAEAMR
+307 MGSSLNSAEAMR
-319 FILSTGPHIYQFS
+319 FIPTTPPTGPHICQFS

-345 VTMQPVG
+345 VTMQAVG
-352 SEVAGYQWT
+352 SEVVGYQWT

-375 DNYLKQAGDAFT
+375 NNYLKRAGEALT

-407 RHDVLTL
+407 RHYVLTL
-414 AADASKALGVKDG
+414 AADASKAVGVKNG
-427 QLAIVEANSFY
+427 QLVIVEANSFY
-438 SVVRILDSTAEVKGA
+438 SVVRILDSTDEVKGA
-453 VAPKFSDISNVYYYK
+453 VVPKFSDISNVYYYK

-474 PKGDARLTL
+474 PKGNARLTL
-483 TGTGYDNPVT
+483 TSTGYDNPVT
-493 RKEFEPTSASQNWKL
+493 RMEFEPTSARQNWKL
-508 EAARHA
+508 EPARHA

-526 SGEYLIY
+526 LGEYLIY

-556 DEQPEYWTIDMALS
+556 DEQPEYWTIDMALA

-584 PYTLKACNSTSKFNA
+584 PYTLQACNRTSKYNA

-614 QFSGCGRV
+614 QFSGSGRV
-622 VLYDDGQNIKAVAT
+622 VLYDDGQNVKAVAT

-642 GNGYQWTFDPIMDG
+642 GDGYQWTFDPIMDG
-656 AGKVNGNNLKNKAG
+656 AGNVDGYNLKNKAD

-677 ADETFTSV
+677 TAKTFTSV
-685 TDRSKASVFDADQNT
+685 TDRSKASVFDANQNT
-700 YYVIPVH
+700 YYNVGAH
-707 DVQGGTY
+707 VQGGTY
-714 NINIAGGL
+714 NIAGGL
-722 RYNAVLRGVS
+722 RYNAVLRGVTGT
-732 EPYNTLGVKNGK
+732 YNTLGVKNGQ
-744 LQLVKK
+744 LQLVKE

-779 YYALNFFQNGSE
+779 YYALNFFQNGSGE
-791 YLQDNTPGNILLK
+791 YMQDNTPGDILLK
-804 SPVAPFPLRRYC
+804 SPVAPFSLRRFC

-840 NPDTDNGKHKVNP
+840 NPATDGYQHKVN
-853 TLNDYSLYKICDVAD
+853 TTTNEYSLYKICDVAD

-873 LEGLWSLYN
+873 LDGLWSLYN
-882 CKNLYFVRPFPSENA
+882 CTNHYFVRPSDSENS

-911 FVDVAAN
+911 FVDVAAD
-918 TTSYHFVFPAMGQ
+918 TTSYHLVFPAMGQ

-942 KPRVKARDILASDK
+942 NPRVKARGILASDK

-977 LTYDGKNKQFGV
+977 LTYDEKNKQFGV

-1028 EEGALCWAAP
+1028 AEGVLCWAAP

-1052 APELPI
+1052 GPELPI
-1058 PSLGGADYQL
+1058 PSSGGVDYHL
-1068 YCIRTAGGD
+1068 YCIRTANGD
-1077 RYAYHMEDANSISLK
+1077 RYAYHMEETNAISLK

-1139 DKKDATR
+1139 DRNDATR

-1152 SGNYIHWQIELPD
+1152 SGNYDHWQIELPD
-1165 VNDSR
+1165 VNGNS
-1170 NLISHSYSGGG
+1170 NLISHSYSKDG

-1192 PNNGNNFVEI
+1192 PNNGNNFVDI
-1202 FPVDITPD
+1202 FPVDITPV

-1221 LSLNELTPQLELT
+1221 INLDELTPKLELT
-1234 ADGKALKAKASASED
+1234 ADGTALKAKASASED

-1292 HFYLWLNHGDEDG
+1292 HFYLWLNHGDKDG

-1328 LGVSDVTNGTVAM
+1328 LGVSDVDNGTVAM
-1341 LSFSTYETDKL
+1341 LSFSTYETQKL
-1352 HTLCFNFG
+1352 HTLCFSFG

-1366 LSDAAEGKYYYNFI
+1366 LSDAVAGKYYYNFI
-1380 CFDKVASDKFISE
+1380 CFDKVGNKFVSD
-1393 GYDTNKKVKAES
+1393 GNDTNKVVFAENGKK
-1405 QQLIND
+1405 LVND

-1419 SKDDVV
+1419 NKDDVV
-1425 LMSKDKYYMCL
+1425 LMSKDKYYVYL
-1436 NGYKLCVTHDLK
+1436 DGDRFYVTHDPE
-1448 KAAHFSVDYISD
+1448 KAVHFSVKYISSQK
-1460 VDRYVLVLVGG
+1460 RYALT
-1471 EGSEGHLKKCLN
+1471 
-1483 LSGDVDENGV
+1483 
-1493 RHKDVIVWNW
+1493 IV
-1503 NKTDKN
+1503 
-1509 EGPRFYLNFIS
+1509 EGPNDGGKSGYSMNLHGGDHTTILPWKDSSIQTDQNFWLNFIAV
-1520 IPVPEDYSDYEIL
+1520 PQPEDYSDYEVL
-1533 PKRSWFVKQAHE
+1533 PKRSWFVKQARE
-1545 ATTDPMTGFIQRDE
+1545 ATADPMTGFIQRDE

-1570 MMQKTSTYTVIHYL
+1570 MMQKTSTYTVTHYL
-1584 KAESTRE
+1584 KAESTRD

-1597 MVTNDNCPT
+1597 MVGSAATR
-1606 LSRAFQRWYNY
+1606 SRAFQRWYNY

-1627 LNLDLPSSRRYKN
+1627 LNLDISSSRRYKN

-1647 LKLNGQVNGNYVKK
+1647 LKLNGQNKGYYVTHNV
-1661 KITFQMPEVIPDD
+1661 TFQMPEVIPDD

-1695 NGNPIYNGNVTK
+1695 NGNPLYNGNVTS
-1707 YNGAVTNDIILP
+1707 DIILP

-1749 CKEGNGNDKW
+1749 CKVSEGNDKW

-1786 DYWFYNNDSPSEDN
+1786 DYWFYNGGIASEDN

-1808 EIVIEV
+1808 AIEV
-1814 DSLDSGIT
+1814 EVEDSLHSGIT
-1822 SAKFLRSAKTDNVD
+1822 FAKFLSSGAGGDATD
-1836 LGEGL
+1836 
-1841 DRFIAFD
+1841 RAIAFN
-1848 YPGDTDDGKGIGK
+1848 YPGDTADGKGTGK
-1861 AKGDSCTLKVY
+1861 AHAGSCTLKVY

-1906 DDGSFKSE
+1906 DGSFKSE
-1914 RSPEALKKATGD
+1914 RSPEALLKTTGD
-1926 PVATITFDPE
+1926 PVATITFDPD

-1942 TPPVGTYTGF
+1942 SPPVGTYTGF
-1952 LTGDKGPGTK
+1952 DNVVGASTK

-1980 APIDGDFNST
+1980 APIGGDFNSISR
-1990 DGKTPE
+1990 TPE

-2002 TIAHRFRMGD
+2002 TVAHRFNMGD
-2012 FGDGSSR
+2012 NR
-2019 GNFFAVKKYYENEYG
+2019 GNFFAVKKYYENEYV
-2034 SEKYD
+2034 SQNYD

-2050 SDLPGQ
+2050 SDLPGK
-2056 IASIDFSGMPCKA
+2056 IASIDFAGMPCKA
-2069 SRLFVSAWMSSPSG
+2069 SRLFVSAWMSSPDRGNES
-2083 KDEKPANVVFSV
+2083 PANVVFSI

-2118 RDSLANKLE
+2118 RDSLR
-2127 PKTNNGIG
+2127 KTLNPMDNGGKG

-2157 TIDNACTSTVGGDIL
+2157 TIDNACTNTQGGDIL

-2202 MTVDYDQVRTQ
+2202 MTVDYDQVRAQ

-2223 DNPKVWYC
+2223 VNPKVWYC

-2246 GTSEGQERLYRMS
+2246 GTPEGQERLYRMS
-2259 DAEVKP
+2259 DVEVKP

-2272 GDPNSQVSGE
+2272 GDPNSQASGE

-2288 EFKTNFDSLPV
+2288 EFKTKFEDLPV

-2417 DGNIGERIVQ
+2417 DGDIGERIVQ

-2441 VCINVDNATWR
+2441 VCINVDNATSR

-2527 IYVPA
+2527 VYVPA

-2551 SSGTQYCYDPQQ
+2551 GNGTQYCYDPEQ
-2563 VGIKVSGEAPQLFD
+2563 VGIKVSGQAPQLFD
-2577 GLHGTQYKY
+2577 GLRGDKYKY

-2600 AVEEVRARA
+2600 AVAEVTAGA

-2616 LRVPLRGIKT
+2616 LRVPLRGITT

-2649 NMKAYETKAAEER
+2649 TMKAYETRAAEER
-2662 AGLSVQNFRIVGQLK
+2662 TGLSVQNFRIVGQLK
-2677 TLVADTA
+2677 TLDASKADSVNA
-2684 DREHAYADIV
+2684 HADIV
-2694 FNSDFQPREGYVYTL
+2694 FNSDFHPREGYVYTL

-2717 NAGNATQSTVCDGN
+2717 NAGSATQTTVCDGN

-2755 NDANWQRADLED
+2755 NDANWQRADLAD
-2767 LHFNADTEPGYA
+2767 LQFKADTETDYA
-2779 ANADN
+2779 NNADN

-2794 HTSVIVTPKKAG
+2794 HTSVIVTPDKAG

-2812 NGADDQFLNFVGNE
+2812 DYAGADKFLNFVDHE
-2826 GKRTATPDI
+2826 DEQRTATPDI
-2835 EYALLAAPEADKGVN
+2835 EYALLAAPEAVAGVN
-2850 LCGIYT
+2850 LCDIYT

-2877 DYKKAWVEYAL
+2877 SYEKAWVEYAL

-2936 PAVYQRSWDKAK
+2936 PAVYQRSWDKAQPK
-2948 STLYYLDTY
+2948 LYYLEPY
-2957 SAENPQTANVKTTTE
+2957 SANKPQEARVDTTTE

-2998 KVNGIGIGAQKYNT
+2998 KVNGVGIGAQKYT
-3012 SLFRLPKED
+3012 KSLFRLPKED

-3028 ELNKTDEQTYPVDRT
+3028 ELNETDRRTYPVDRT
-3043 HHHKLATDQLAKSGT
+3043 HHHKLATDQLKSGT
-3058 EITVTLTNENRNN
+3058 ELTVTLKNENRNN

-3084 DLDKF
+3084 DLNEF
-3089 FTVNAAQL
+3089 FKENETQL

-3163 SLHASGTLL
+3163 SLHTSGTLL

-3315 ERPALEDEQD
+3315 ERPALEDEQN

-3335 GSVTISSSAA
+3335 GSVTVTSSAA

-3353 VAADGRT
+3353 IAADGRT